1 MDDKKQKYNF
11 NFGSPQRPMYDFSF
25 LQDLKPEP
33 LAPNNNDDDN
43 ILQAAGY
50 GLLEAAGNVIRTGGN
65 LLNYA
70 GKPDMYTEEEW
81 DKQSQDLG
89 GFHAWSNRFNKSI
102 EKFGEDVEKK
112 YSRNYSDPLGAN
124 SIAAAVGSIVP
135 YAIGLGITARAG
147 APTAAEKFAAEQ
159 GAAEIVRKGA
169 PFLSKIAG
177 KYGESVAESA
187 PKYLAPVLANVSL
200 GQKQAFPEALLES
213 VTSGKLDYI
222 EKAKQNGTYVPGETE
237 VEAERVAKGVLADN
251 LMFITGTDTLQD
263 ALIAATGKTKVGMAL
278 KILTSMGVNSAQEVG
293 QQIIPKM
300 EAGESWSF
308 SDPDV
313 IVSGIAGAIGAGI
326 PHAAAGAYGKVFT
339 PPETDDVLDTVNTG
353 ADNNGT
359 EQIAA
364 PQADEFEALVNAI
377 GGQES
382 EGSGGYNAVNGRT
395 GASGKYQIMP
405 DNWPS
410 WAEEAGLSADAPMT
424 PENQEIVARHKL
436 REYYDK
442 YGARGAA
449 IAWYGGEGALNY
461 SDEALNRKQGNGN
474 EPSIN
479 EYANDVMSRMG
490 KSGNMAT
497 TAPKYKEAK
506 SFLEQYLES
515 EAQAGDEYNKVA
527 DLIDTGSNEDVI
539 AKAIELG
546 YGKDAEQ
553 QQEQQ
558 QLQGSKPVSN
568 VEKPPVEQQPEQ
580 AAEQPTEQPT
590 VTPATTPEGQV
601 QTAINAVNSAVDKV
615 VNGPSNS
622 ATTTNTTNTA
632 QPSQSVDTITPNVG
646 PKLTVAKDPKT
657 ENKIINLRK
666 SLNNLADNK
675 GNKKVALTD
684 DEAAKVKEAAGSD
697 DLDTLIEVGKK
708 YGYRIGKDIVDEA
721 NRRADDRRNGLV
733 GDEWTDAELDHT
745 AKSLKGNLK
754 SRYVY
759 KNTGNLNWESMK
771 GSKKVQDVL
780 KNSEYDG
787 IGTRAA
793 QGDAEAREKLNS
805 LHPLEKLALLDRAKK
820 AKEGKEQDAVVPKP
834 IVPNKSGDESNG
846 VGNNVQPSTDESGGG
861 KPKAKQDD
869 KNTVKASERDEN
881 GWPLEIGSF
890 KQVGDASDSEVRE
903 YNSNAHSDDGKPD
916 RVTVERI
923 TDKEYEITFNKGGKD
938 GSFEASSMEEVEDII
953 ANVDGTKIERNQNTP
968 SGEGALPP
976 VVVDGYVAKERL
988 GDKEL
993 WGTEYGL
1000 PVYHAKNG
1008 GIAYYVLS
1016 PDNEHPTVTVEYRDH
1031 PSTRRDW
1038 DTAIKRF
1045 HSMEEAERFIAEDKG
1060 EKPSYMGG
1068 EEPSDKGKEPSD
1080 KGEKPS
1086 DKGKEPSDKGEEP
1099 SGKGE
1104 EPSDKGNEP
1113 LPQFYQAMIDAGV
1126 VTADE
1131 LQELNSLFKGEKG
1144 EEKATDAEGDDGEIE
1159 NLVNTQT
1166 LEKEAEAATEA
1177 EDKLMKIIDLLGEKE
1192 QKQVK
1197 THLTKHPTDKE
1208 FLLGLLGKHP
1218 KLLFSEVSD
1227 KSSKSGTRLIYY
1239 VISDADDLGRPTRIA
1254 KMLKPLFFKLQVLE
1268 NGSDVIG
1275 SLDEYNK
1282 ERKKVA
1288 DAARKEILGI
1298 KDKDEE
1304 DDKYKSEITD
1314 DDCDDYLAEVKKEEG
1329 REYANEVANLLF
1341 SNAPAEDSKGKP
1353 LTLDNGT
1360 PLVEE
1365 DGNPLEWDA
1374 LIRKIVF
1381 RDLQLDDNKNLEKLE
1396 KKIKLS
1402 DDELDIIESYYY
1414 ALWTKFQGQVKTAAR
1429 GGYKAKNNAAI
1440 EAILAVEKVLPS
1452 LKDPATTE
1460 DDVPRR
1466 TVEMLEKENP
1476 NIPVES
1482 MEPQKII
1489 DAAHRVIR
1497 EKKVEKYRNLLG
1509 EVKKQKDAVK
1519 KAEESLD
1526 AATQKQGDELG
1537 DNEAISK
1544 ATESVDKAAEELK
1557 SAKDSGSAEK
1567 VKKAEAKLKKA
1578 ESNLQKATADATKG
1592 SSSGLKVEAAER
1604 ALDKEKQKLNELES
1618 EVSALEKRLV
1628 NDDASVQEATK
1639 KIPVAKRRVADAK
1652 KAVAG
1657 SKEENLA
1664 DAKKELEKA
1673 ENALKKAEEKL
1684 ADARSKVLD
1693 EIKGKESE
1701 KPQEQTDAADADGA
1715 EGNISQEDVEAAAAL
1730 MKEWEERCFKADES
1744 GKKSDGLAHYD
1755 VNVFTKLLTIGGNI
1769 LESRLGRARAKFNAW
1784 LTIVTTTLRAGL
1796 IKAVQTG
1803 GIALERAQRIG
1814 QFIDGAARAA
1824 WEFLSNVPEQ
1834 ISLKAD
1840 DTKALSWQR
1849 ALTVARLVEDNNLSP
1864 KQAKEML
1871 QKQKPALY
1879 EEIKN
1884 YFDAARKALRAYPR
1898 QSDENM
1904 VDLGQDENG
1913 GGGDEPIRTTR
1924 EPNQSNSGRGNEN
1937 GVEGE
1942 PVTPDGG
1949 SQNPSEGNNPQ
1960 ADNGEQGI
1968 EGVPGGRTNGSKD
1981 VSGNGTAT
1989 GGARGNQ
1996 QGGQKTSD
2004 ASQRG
2009 TRDSGQ
2015 ERSEGT
2021 GDGGVPVRDKQGKEI
2036 SRNTSNE
2043 NGTERKSSDEATER
2057 LKRQQQVKDDTPI
2070 KAADEANIAE
2080 TLPLLY
2086 SEQHEDIKAI
2096 EKRLYSNDKP
2106 GMLVAN
2112 GTGTGKTLTALGV
2125 IKRQI
2130 MNGKKKI
2137 LIIVPSQD
2145 IANDAWVK
2153 DGKLLGLD
2161 EFAYLGNG
2169 KTVDGV
2175 PNIISYSSLA
2185 TNKHVQEVDWDLI
2198 ICDEAHHIASGQKR
2212 TDVNGKPEEI
2222 GVYTTAFRGLFG
2234 HKQGGFSGYMR
2245 IKYSELYKQL
2255 DGLKEKNDSLS
2266 EKIAILSEVA
2276 SSRALTPK
2284 EQERLN
2290 KFKTESPK
2298 LENEI
2303 KALKVKLYKIE
2314 KKERPLYTKRKK
2326 DASTKTLLLSA
2337 TPFAYPQNAYYAE
2350 GLLFDYADSRFGG
2363 SSGGFLTKV
2372 FNFVIQQSGKIVP
2385 KRDSYGQLI
2394 DTTAKEIA
2402 FHDKLVEDGAMVN
2415 RRLVGDK
2422 DYNRRFIKVKTNNV
2436 TEKLKE
2442 IAHIMGAISDAG
2454 GEIALS
2460 EKGKVVEEAKK
2471 RAAEDTPV
2479 PSSKGKE
2486 GSFADLWLSRMNMA
2500 LDFVL
2505 ETEKA
2510 SASVPI
2516 IKSYLSRGKK
2526 VVLYHDLK
2534 ESKITRP
2541 FKLTDAE
2548 YKRMDAEQKKQYNA
2562 FKKMFPEYADL
2573 DLSQELSAINIIKEA
2588 FGDKV
2593 RFVNGNESDSKRKAA
2608 VKEFNDD
2615 NSDVDII
2622 MVTSV
2627 AGQEGISLHDKT
2639 GAHPRVLINLGLP
2652 VRPTAA
2658 IQIEGRIYR
2667 YGAKSDAM
2675 FRYLITGSPDEQNAF
2690 YEKIATRSKTA
2701 ENMALGS
2708 EARALDIAFQNGFFS
2723 AVNNLGKKF
2732 DYATDEESTGG
2743 KESDSKSREAAK
2755 KDLLNAA
2762 AASDDIFFKAAAKRL
2777 VDAERES
2784 EIARKQEEIL
2794 TEDNEKKFLRTLKDA
2809 FRGIK
2814 IATVADGVY
2823 VVELPNGNNLWV
2835 DTNTSQAAVLGKMTY
2850 EQKKQM
2856 LSAADIKSSGF
2867 VIRGYYGKETVN
2879 EAGGEVVD
2887 VIRLTE
2893 AANDATVYHEVMHFV
2908 HRTLLKPSEI
2918 EHLYRYYRYKLK
2930 KQMGEA
2936 AFNKLT
2942 EEQTRKRCEEMECDD
2957 YAAFV
2962 QEDKRPKNLAERI
2975 VWKIQKWVAGLAKK
2989 FGIDTDMG
2997 IFLSV
3002 KSGKMFEREGRD
3014 NKTGRKYQAAGEMAK
3029 TADVARLSKAE
3040 ELERQGKSR
3049 EEIFDTTGWWRGKDG
3064 NWRFEIKDDPALINF
3079 SEFQKINFDD
3089 EGATNYVELGKI
3101 YNNEKLFDAYP
3112 QLRKVKVYDE
3122 ERNDEYAGVA
3132 YTSEG
3137 YLVLTGIRDA
3147 LVLPEEYK
3155 SWFRDALMKSINAD
3169 RSNVD
3174 DIVKLMGKTDR
3185 FVDEAYFGDYFAAKK
3200 QAKELADK
3208 LPEPF
3213 WKAFPEGNLVD
3224 PDLLERNPSKPL
3236 RMIQWLRTMSKIGET
3251 QMDDIKGSLLHEIQ
3265 HFIQSYEGFSPG
3277 SNAKSVREQ
3286 VNAKLDK
3293 MGSPLS
3299 FYLLP
3304 KEQRKAL
3311 QKERSYL
3318 KGKLGGL
3325 SDFELYM
3332 DTHGEQEA
3340 RAAEIRGMGE
3350 GYWGKYY
3357 QEARQYPWENIDE
3370 NESIILP
3377 PEQILSYSASEQ
3389 PNGDLAFKVEAV
3401 DEINGKAM
3409 PDDLRAVV
3417 AEANREADEAGV
3429 KAGEIKTKINKMT
3442 DRAKDAVGGIFEA
3455 TLRSPSRLAE
3465 KSPVFRSFYNIYS
3478 KAQETQEKLRARW
3491 RKQFQTFVGMLKD
3504 NQQFDDYLDLL
3515 QSGEM
3520 EQKEYTLKELQD
3532 AGYDKNVVEAYV
3544 RTRQLIRN
3552 VWSAV
3557 NDAHR
3562 GLTHVRETLSA
3573 KEFKTLMKE
3582 PFLENVE
3589 VLVPDSSK
3597 KDSNA
3602 KKWVPASKLEKV
3614 VNGVE
3619 YEVRYD
3625 KPRVYTSSSK
3635 EVLTPE
3641 QLKELQNSPYAVVS
3655 AVVEKHI
3662 GENGPVYYEA
3672 KVKRVAPPIGKI
3684 AGYLPHIFEQWM
3696 VLAETK
3702 DGLVPVGSGKN
3713 LKEAYKAAQYLQQN
3727 GGEKVNLQIA
3737 PKFFDPNRYL
3747 SDENNSAGGKK
3758 SSLIVSDAEY
3768 IALQRAIVD
3777 NCKMSVPEARDALK
3791 GVVGRT
3797 NRNRFFGNLR
3807 HRKGRVGYNSN
3818 VINSLDRYFTMSSR
3832 YCALQPAKQKSIK
3845 LFERTFGRWDKEYGG
3860 KEAMANIIK
3869 RYIRHNNGTPNY
3881 LESMIN
3887 SMIAKND
3894 WLLKNLNA
3902 NYGDRLGVALA
3913 GNINGFLSK
3922 SLLGFLNV
3930 SSALVN
3936 MTQLVNTVAL
3946 IGVGHTAYGM
3956 SALKNMSLS
3965 DKKILAEVGVP
3976 YNIGLDTPSGFSKRR
3991 SAIEGKRQ
3999 GFERLR
4005 SMVSKAGNKG
4015 MYLFKKADE
4024 FTRAVAVLGA
4034 YNEATKDKG
4043 MSHKQAIAYARR
4055 INREANFDYGSSDAP
4070 GIYQMFSGT
4079 VLGDLAL
4086 LFQKYPMK
4094 EWELMMSLMPHFG
4107 KGTKAQKARFWA
4119 TYLLMAGF
4127 AGLPGGDW
4135 LDEFLEKILGYKP
4148 SSVLK
4153 MELFKN
4159 LGDNPVSRTLVY
4171 GIFSNL
4177 GVDISRRVGMSSM
4190 FPDNDSLLEYLAGP
4204 AGRVIPGSIA
4214 SAMSGDY
4221 IKAMK
4226 TVNPAIGN
4234 IAEALRGYS
4243 TNSKGQVSY
4252 RYEGTEKYLK
4262 GMGFR
4267 PVGQSLAADMS
4278 SATYAEKTRTKNKK
4292 QKLLMDAARK
4302 RADGE
4307 KLTTAEMTELRK
4319 NGITGA
4325 QLKKAVGD
4333 LTLTTAERAQ
4343 KYMSKQQKKDF
4354 ADVPTLGK

>member
-25 LQDLKPEP
+25 LQDLKPEA

-50 GLLEAAGNVIRTGGN
+50 GLLSAAGNVIRAGGN
-65 LLNYA
+65 LLNYY
-70 GKPDMYTEEEW
+70 GKPDYLTEEEW
-81 DKQSQDLG
+81 DEQSRAIG
-89 GFHAWSNRFNKSI
+89 GLSAWVNRTNKSI

-124 SIAAAVGSIVP
+124 SIAAAVASIAP
-135 YAIGLGITARAG
+135 YAIGLGITAKAG

-159 GAAEIVRKGA
+159 GAAAIVRKGA

-187 PKYLAPVLANVSL
+187 PKYLAPVLANISL
-200 GQKQAFPEALLES
+200 GQKQAFPEAMLES

-222 EKAKQNGTYVPGETE
+222 EKAKQNGTYVPGKTE
-237 VEAERVAKGVLADN
+237 AEAERVAKGVLADN
-251 LMFITGTDTLQD
+251 LMFITATDTLQD
-263 ALIAATGKTKVGMAL
+263 ALIAATGKTKVGTAL
-278 KILTSMGVNSAQEVG
+278 KFLTSVGVNSAQETG
-293 QQIIPKM
+293 QQIIPKI

-313 IVSGIAGAIGAGI
+313 VLSAIAGAIGAGI
-326 PHAAAGAYGKVFT
+326 PHAAAGAYGKAFT
-339 PPETDDVLDTVNTG
+339 PSEADDVLDTVNTG
-353 ADNNGT
+353 ADNNGI

-364 PQADEFEALVNAI
+364 PQTDEFEALVNAI

-405 DNWPS
+405 SNWPS

-515 EAQAGDEYNKVA
+515 EAQAGDEYNNVA
-527 DLIDTGSNEDVI
+527 DLIETGSNEDVI

-553 QQEQQ
+553 QQQQ
-558 QLQGSKPVSN
+558 QQPQGSEPVSN
-568 VEKPPVEQQPEQ
+568 VEKPPVEQPPEQ
-580 AAEQPTEQPT
+580 TVGQPTEQPT

-615 VNGPSNS
+615 VNGTSNP
-622 ATTTNTTNTA
+622 ATTTNTTNAA
-632 QPSQSVDTITPNVG
+632 QPPQSVDTITPNIG

-666 SLNNLADNK
+666 SLNNLADSK
-675 GNKKVALTD
+675 GNKKVTLAD

-708 YGYRIGKDIVDEA
+708 YGYRIGKDIIDEA
-721 NRRADDRRNGLV
+721 KRRADDSRNGLV

-745 AKSLKGNLK
+745 TKSLKGNLK

-759 KNTGNLNWESMK
+759 KDTGNLDWEKMK
-771 GSKKVQDVL
+771 GSKKVQDIL

-787 IGTRAA
+787 IGTKAA
-793 QGDAEAREKLNS
+793 QGDAEAREKLNN

-820 AKEGKEQDAVVPKP
+820 AKEGKGQDVAVPKP
-834 IVPNKSGDESNG
+834 VVPNKSGDNSNS
-846 VGNNVQPSTDESGGG
+846 VGNNVQPPTDESGGG

-869 KNTVKASERDEN
+869 KSTAKKSERDED

-903 YNSNAHSDDGKPD
+903 YNSNAHEEDGKPD
-916 RVTVERI
+916 RVTVERV

-968 SGEGALPP
+968 SE
-976 VVVDGYVAKERL
+976 E
-988 GDKEL
+988 
-993 WGTEYGL
+993 
-1000 PVYHAKNG
+1000 
-1008 GIAYYVLS
+1008 
-1016 PDNEHPTVTVEYRDH
+1016 
-1031 PSTRRDW
+1031 PS
-1038 DTAIKRF
+1038 
-1045 HSMEEAERFIAEDKG
+1045 EQ
-1060 EKPSYMGG
+1060 PSSKG
-1068 EEPSDKGKEPSD
+1068 EEPSA

-1086 DKGKEPSDKGEEP
+1086 DKGDKPSNEGENPSEEP
-1099 SGKGE
+1099 SE
-1104 EPSDKGNEP
+1104 EPSNKGDEP
-1113 LPQFYQAMIDAGV
+1113 IPQFFQSMIDNGFM
-1126 VTADE
+1126 TAE
-1131 LQELNSLFKGEKG
+1131 QLQEWNSYLEDEKG
-1144 EEKATDAEGDDGEIE
+1144 EDNTRGEESDDGEIE
-1159 NLVNTQT
+1159 TLVNTQT

-1177 EDKLMKIIDLLGEKE
+1177 EDKLMKIIDLLGEEE

-1197 THLTKHPTDKE
+1197 TYLTKHPTDKE

-1254 KMLKPLFFKLQVLE
+1254 KMLKPLLFKLQVLE

-1298 KDKDEE
+1298 KDEAEE

-1314 DDCDDYLAEVKKEEG
+1314 DDCDDYLEEVKKEEG
-1329 REYANEVANLLF
+1329 PEYANEVGDVLF
-1341 SNAPAEDSKGKP
+1341 SNAPTENSKGKT
-1353 LTLDNGT
+1353 LALDNGT
-1360 PLVEE
+1360 PLVE
-1365 DGNPLEWDA
+1365 DDVSPLEWDA

-1381 RDLQLDDNKNLEKLE
+1381 RDLQLDDNKNFEKL
-1396 KKIKLS
+1396 KKEFNLPDKEFGIVQ
-1402 DDELDIIESYYY
+1402 DYYFELYE
-1414 ALWTKFQGQVKTAAR
+1414 KFQGQVKTTAR

-1476 NIPVES
+1476 NVSVES

-1489 DAAHRVIR
+1489 DAARRVIR
-1497 EKKVEKYRNLLG
+1497 EKKVEKYRDLLG
-1509 EVKKQKDAVK
+1509 EVEKQKDAVK
-1519 KAEESLD
+1519 KAEENLD

-1537 DNEAISK
+1537 GNEAVSK
-1544 ATESVDKAAEELK
+1544 ASEVVDKATEELK
-1557 SAKDSGSAEK
+1557 SAKESGNAEE

-1578 ESNLQKATADATKG
+1578 ELNLQKVTTDATKG

-1604 ALDKEKQKLNELES
+1604 ALDKEKQKLDELES
-1618 EVSALEKRLV
+1618 ETSALEKRLV
-1628 NDDASVQEATK
+1628 NDDASVQEASK

-1652 KAVAG
+1652 KAVAS
-1657 SKEENLA
+1657 SKEETLA

-1701 KPQEQTDAADADGA
+1701 KPQEQTDAVDADSA
-1715 EGNISQEDVEAAAAL
+1715 EGNINQEDVEAAAAL
-1730 MKEWEERCFKADES
+1730 VQEWTEKFFKVEES
-1744 GKKSDGLAHYD
+1744 GEKPNNLAYYD
-1755 VNVFTKLLTIGGNI
+1755 AGIFTKLLAIGGKQ
-1769 LESRLGRARAKFNAW
+1769 LEENFVRARAKFNAW
-1784 LTIVTTTLRAGL
+1784 RMSVTTIIRAGL
-1796 IKAVQTG
+1796 NKAVQAG
-1803 GIALERAQRIG
+1803 KVAAERAQRAVR
-1814 QFIDGAARAA
+1814 FIDGTIRAA
-1824 WEFLSNVPEQ
+1824 WKFLSNVPEQ

-1840 DTKALSWQR
+1840 DAKISSWQR
-1849 ALTVARLVEDNNLSP
+1849 ALGFAQFAQINSLSP

-1871 QKQKPALY
+1871 QKRNPALY
-1879 EEIKN
+1879 EEIKD
-1884 YFDAARKALRAYPR
+1884 YFDAARKALRVYPR
-1898 QSDENM
+1898 QGDENM

-1960 ADNGEQGI
+1960 ADNGEQGA
-1968 EGVPGGRTNGSKD
+1968 EGVPRGRANGSEN
-1981 VSGNGTAT
+1981 VSGSGAAT
-1989 GGARGNQ
+1989 GGVRGNQ
-1996 QGGQKTSD
+1996 QGGQKASD

-2009 TRDSGQ
+2009 TGDSGP
-2015 ERSEGT
+2015 ERGERT
-2021 GDGGVPVRDKQGKEI
+2021 GSSGVPIRDKQSQGLSEH
-2036 SRNTSNE
+2036 TSDQ

-2234 HKQGGFSGYMR
+2234 HKQGGLNGYVR

-2266 EKIAILSEVA
+2266 EKIAELNKA
-2276 SSRALTPK
+2276 ARSRTLTPK

-2303 KALKVKLYKIE
+2303 KALRVKLYKIE
-2314 KKERPLYTKRKK
+2314 EKERPLYTKRKK
-2326 DASTKTLLLSA
+2326 ETSTKTLLLSA

-2372 FNFVIQQSGKIVP
+2372 FSFVVQKSGKIVP
-2385 KRDSYGQLI
+2385 AKDRYGQVL

-2422 DYNRRFIKVKTNNV
+2422 DYNRRFIKVKTNNI

-2442 IAHIMGAISDAG
+2442 IAHVMGAISGAG
-2454 GEIALS
+2454 GEITLS

-2471 RAAEDTPV
+2471 RAAEDAPI
-2479 PSSKGKE
+2479 PSGKGKE

-2510 SASVPI
+2510 SASVPV

-2548 YKRMDAEQKKQYNA
+2548 YKRMNAEQKKQYNA

-2615 NSDVDII
+2615 NSGVDII
-2622 MVTSV
+2622 MVTSA

-2723 AVNNLGKKF
+2723 AAHDLGKKF
-2732 DYATDEESTGG
+2732 DYTTDEESTGG
-2743 KESDSKSREAAK
+2743 KASDSQSREAAM

-2762 AASDDIFFKAAAKRL
+2762 AASDDISFKAAVKRL

-2809 FRGIK
+2809 FHGSK
-2814 IATVADGVY
+2814 IATAADGVH
-2823 VVELPNGNNLWV
+2823 VVELPNGNNLWI
-2835 DTNTSQAAVLGKMTY
+2835 DTNTSQAAILGKMTY

-2867 VIRGYYGKETVN
+2867 VIRGYYNKETVN

-2989 FGIDTDMG
+2989 FGIDTDTG

-3002 KSGKMFEREGRD
+3002 KSGKMFNRGTNESGR
-3014 NKTGRKYQAAGEMAK
+3014 TGRQYNAAMYKNKASDFPNFKEKVLSGEVKLASKTYFAYNVDGQIIRIAGDAVNHVEDEHHLTDEEWIDALDGLSEPEAVYYGNKEQGQRGKPMVFKTSGSRSSKYGVVLEFSPSGEIYLKTLYKGTDSSIDDSIKKRGAAGRFLP
-3029 TADVARLSKAE
+3029 D
-3040 ELERQGKSR
+3040 GKSAVP
-3049 EEIFDTTGWWRGKDG
+3049 
-3064 NWRFEIKDDPALINF
+3064 NSHPL
-3079 SEFQKINFDD
+3079 S
-3089 EGATNYVELGKI
+3089 I
-3101 YNNEKLFDAYP
+3101 YSVQQGVMDVNEK
-3112 QLRKVKVYDE
+3112 E
-3122 ERNDEYAGVA
+3122 E
-3132 YTSEG
+3132 
-3137 YLVLTGIRDA
+3137 
-3147 LVLPEEYK
+3147 
-3155 SWFRDALMKSINAD
+3155 
-3169 RSNVD
+3169 
-3174 DIVKLMGKTDR
+3174 
-3185 FVDEAYFGDYFAAKK
+3185 
-3200 QAKELADK
+3200 Q
-3208 LPEPF
+3208 
-3213 WKAFPEGNLVD
+3213 
-3224 PDLLERNPSKPL
+3224 
-3236 RMIQWLRTMSKIGET
+3236 
-3251 QMDDIKGSLLHEIQ
+3251 
-3265 HFIQSYEGFSPG
+3265 
-3277 SNAKSVREQ
+3277 
-3286 VNAKLDK
+3286 
-3293 MGSPLS
+3293 
-3299 FYLLP
+3299 
-3304 KEQRKAL
+3304 
-3311 QKERSYL
+3311 
-3318 KGKLGGL
+3318 
-3325 SDFELYM
+3325 
-3332 DTHGEQEA
+3332 
-3340 RAAEIRGMGE
+3340 
-3350 GYWGKYY
+3350 
-3357 QEARQYPWENIDE
+3357 
-3370 NESIILP
+3370 
-3377 PEQILSYSASEQ
+3377 SYSATEQ
-3389 PNGDLAFKVEAV
+3389 SDGKLNFKVTPIEEV
-3401 DEINGKAM
+3401 NGKAM

-3589 VLVPDSSK
+3589 VLVPDGSK

-3602 KKWVPASKLEKV
+3602 KKWVPASKLEKI

-3635 EVLTPE
+3635 EVMTPE

-3655 AVVEKHI
+3655 AVVEKRI
-3662 GENGPVYYEA
+3662 GEDGPVYYEA

-3936 MTQLVNTVAL
+3936 MTQLLNTVAL
-3946 IGVGHTAYGM
+3946 IGVGHTAHGM

-3965 DKKILAEVGVP
+3965 DKKVLAEVGVP

-3999 GFERLR
+3999 GFARLR
-4005 SMVSKAGNKG
+4005 SMVSKAGDKG
-4015 MYLFKKADE
+4015 MYFFKKADE
-4024 FTRAVAVLGA
+4024 ITRAVAVLGA
-4034 YNEATKDKG
+4034 YNEAIKDKG

-4079 VLGDLAL
+4079 VLGDLGL

-4190 FPDNDSLLEYLAGP
+4190 FPDYDSLLEYLAGP
-4204 AGRVIPGSIA
+4204 AGSVIPGSIA

-4252 RYEGTEKYLK
+4252 KYEGTEKYLK

-4325 QLKKAVGD
+4325 QLKKAVSD

>member
-25 LQDLKPEP
+25 LQDLKPESLTP
-33 LAPNNNDDDN
+33 SNNDDDN

-50 GLLEAAGNVIRTGGN
+50 GLLGAAGNVIRAGGN
-65 LLNYA
+65 LLNYY
-70 GKPDMYTEEEW
+70 GKPANVTEEEW
-81 DKQSQDLG
+81 DEQMQANG
-89 GFHAWSNRFNKSI
+89 GLSAWVNRTNKSI
-102 EKFGEDVEKK
+102 EKFGEEFEKEH
-112 YSRNYSDPLGAN
+112 SRNYSDPLGAN
-124 SIAAAVGSIVP
+124 SIARAVGSIVP
-135 YAIGLGITARAG
+135 YAIGLGITAKAG
-147 APTAAEKFAAEQ
+147 APTATEKFVAEQ
-159 GAAEIVRKGA
+159 GAAAIVRKGA

-187 PKYLAPVLANVSL
+187 PKYLAPVLANISL

-313 IVSGIAGAIGAGI
+313 IVSGIAGAIGAGV

-339 PPETDDVLDTVNTG
+339 PSEADDVLDTVNTG

-359 EQIAA
+359 EQIAV
-364 PQADEFEALVNAI
+364 PQTDEFEALVNAI

-382 EGSGGYNAVNGRT
+382 EGSGGYNAKNGRT

-405 DNWPS
+405 SNWPS

-515 EAQAGDEYNKVA
+515 EAQAGDEYNNVA
-527 DLIDTGSNEDVI
+527 DLIETGSNEDVI

-553 QQEQQ
+553 QQQQ
-558 QLQGSKPVSN
+558 QQPQGSEPVSN
-568 VEKPPVEQQPEQ
+568 VEKPPVEQPPEQ
-580 AAEQPTEQPT
+580 TVEQPAEQPT

-622 ATTTNTTNTA
+622 ATTTNTA

-666 SLNNLADNK
+666 SLNNLANNK
-675 GNKKVALTD
+675 GDKKVTLTD

-745 AKSLKGNLK
+745 TKSLKGNLK
-754 SRYVY
+754 SRYVH

-771 GSKKVQDVL
+771 GSKKVQDIL

-793 QGDAEAREKLNS
+793 QGDAEAREKLNN

-820 AKEGKEQDAVVPKP
+820 AKEGKGQDAVVPKP

-846 VGNNVQPSTDESGGG
+846 VGNNVQPPTDESGGG

-869 KNTVKASERDEN
+869 KSTAKKSERDED

-923 TDKEYEITFNKGGKD
+923 TDKEYEVTFNKGGKD

-968 SGEGALPP
+968 SGEGASSPI
-976 VVVDGYVAKERL
+976 VVDGYVVKERL

-1000 PVYHAKNG
+1000 PVYHAKSG

-1016 PDNEHPTVTVEYRDH
+1016 PDNERPTVTVEYRDGLN
-1031 PSTRRDW
+1031 TRVGWEDM
-1038 DTAIKRF
+1038 DVNMF

-1068 EEPSDKGKEPSD
+1068 EQPSEEPGEEPSDKGEEPSD

-1086 DKGKEPSDKGEEP
+1086 DEGEQPSEQPSDKGGKPSNEGENPNEESSEEP
-1099 SGKGE
+1099 SNKGD
-1104 EPSDKGNEP
+1104 EPI
-1113 LPQFYQAMIDAGV
+1113 PQFFQSIIDAGFA
-1126 VTADE
+1126 TTDMMHIFDNPSE
-1131 LQELNSLFKGEKG
+1131 G
-1144 EEKATDAEGDDGEIE
+1144 EENVTDTEGDDGEIE

-1166 LEKEAEAATEA
+1166 LEKEAEATTEA
-1177 EDKLMKIIDLLGEKE
+1177 EDKLMKIIDLLGEQE

-1239 VISDADDLGRPTRIA
+1239 VISDADERPTRVA
-1254 KMLKPLFFKLQVLE
+1254 KMLKPVLFKLQVLE

-1288 DAARKEILGI
+1288 DAARKEILGT

-1329 REYANEVANLLF
+1329 REYADEVANLLF

-1353 LTLDNGT
+1353 LVLDNGT

-1365 DGNPLEWDA
+1365 DGSPLTWDA
-1374 LIRKIVF
+1374 FIRKIVF

-1396 KKIKLS
+1396 EKFKLS
-1402 DDELDIIESYYY
+1402 DDKLDIIKNYYY
-1414 ALWTKFQGQVKTAAR
+1414 ELYDKFQGQVKTTAR

-1476 NIPVES
+1476 NVSVES

-1489 DAAHRVIR
+1489 DAARRVIR
-1497 EKKVEKYRNLLG
+1497 EKKVEKYRDLLG
-1509 EVKKQKDAVK
+1509 EVEKQKDAVK
-1519 KAEESLD
+1519 KAEENLD

-1537 DNEAISK
+1537 GNESVSK

-1557 SAKDSGSAEK
+1557 SAKESGNAEE

-1578 ESNLQKATADATKG
+1578 ESNLQKATVDATKG

-1604 ALDKEKQKLNELES
+1604 ALDKEKQKLDELES
-1618 EVSALEKRLV
+1618 ETSALEKRLV
-1628 NDDASVQEATK
+1628 NDDASVQEASK

-1657 SKEENLA
+1657 SKEETLA

-1684 ADARSKVLD
+1684 ADARSKVLG
-1693 EIKGKESE
+1693 EIKGKDNE
-1701 KPQEQTDAADADGA
+1701 KPQEQSDAADADGA

-1730 MKEWEERCFKADES
+1730 VQEWTEKFFKVEES
-1744 GKKSDGLAHYD
+1744 GEKSNNLAYYD
-1755 VNVFTKLLTIGGNI
+1755 AGIFTKLLAIGGKQ
-1769 LESRLGRARAKFNAW
+1769 LEENFVRARAKFNAW
-1784 LTIVTTTLRAGL
+1784 RMSVTTIIRAGL
-1796 IKAVQTG
+1796 NKAVQAG
-1803 GIALERAQRIG
+1803 KVAAERAQRAVR
-1814 QFIDGAARAA
+1814 FIDGTIRAA
-1824 WEFLSNVPEQ
+1824 WEFLSNVPER

-1840 DTKALSWQR
+1840 DAKIASWQQ
-1849 ALTVARLVEDNNLSP
+1849 ALFVAQLAQMNNLSP

-1871 QKQKPALY
+1871 QKRNPALY
-1879 EEIKN
+1879 EEIKD
-1884 YFDAARKALRAYPR
+1884 YFDAARKALRVYPR
-1898 QSDENM
+1898 QGDENM

-1913 GGGDEPIRTTR
+1913 GGGDESVRTTR

-1949 SQNPSEGNNPQ
+1949 SQNPSKGNNPQ
-1960 ADNGEQGI
+1960 TDNGEQGI
-1968 EGVPGGRTNGSKD
+1968 ESVPGGRTNGGKN
-1981 VSGNGTAT
+1981 VSGSGTAT

-2009 TRDSGQ
+2009 TGDSGQ
-2015 ERSEGT
+2015 ERSKGI
-2021 GDGGVPVRDKQGKEI
+2021 GGSGVPVRNKQSKGL
-2036 SRNTSNE
+2036 SGNTSNE
-2043 NGTERKSSDEATER
+2043 NGTEQQSSDEATER

-2266 EKIAILSEVA
+2266 EKIAKLSEA
-2276 SSRALTPK
+2276 ARERALTPK

-2303 KALKVKLYKIE
+2303 KALRVKLYKIE
-2314 KKERPLYTKRKK
+2314 EKERPLYTKRKK
-2326 DASTKTLLLSA
+2326 ETSTKTLLLSA

-2422 DYNRRFIKVKTNNV
+2422 DYNRRFIKVETNNV

-2471 RAAEDTPV
+2471 RAVEDTPV
-2479 PSSKGKE
+2479 PSGKGKE

-2548 YKRMDAEQKKQYNA
+2548 YKRMNAEQKKQYNA
-2562 FKKMFPEYADL
+2562 FKKMFPEYIDL

-2615 NSDVDII
+2615 NSGVDII
-2622 MVTSV
+2622 MVTSA

-2639 GAHPRVLINLGLP
+2639 GAYPRVLINLGLP

-2675 FRYLITGSPDEQNAF
+2675 FRYLVTGSPDEQNAF

-2743 KESDSKSREAAK
+2743 KESDSQSREAAM

-2762 AASDDIFFKAAAKRL
+2762 AASDDISFKAAVKRL

-2809 FRGIK
+2809 FHGSK

-2823 VVELPNGNNLWV
+2823 VVELPNGNNLWI
-2835 DTNTSQAAVLGKMTY
+2835 DTNTSQAAILGKMTY

-2930 KQMGEA
+2930 KQTGEA

-2942 EEQTRKRCEEMECDD
+2942 KEQVRKRCEEMECDD

-2989 FGIDTDMG
+2989 FGIDTDTG

-3002 KSGKMFEREGRD
+3002 KSGKMFNRGTNESGR
-3014 NKTGRKYQAAGEMAK
+3014 TGRQYNAAMYKNKASDSPNFKEKVLSGEVKLASKTYFAYNVDGQIIRIAGDAVNHVEDEHHLTDEEWIDALDGLSEPEAVYYGNKEQGQRGKPMVFKTSGSRSSKYGVVLEFSPSGEIYLKTLYKGTDSSIDDSIKKRGAAGRFLP
-3029 TADVARLSKAE
+3029 D
-3040 ELERQGKSR
+3040 GKSAVP
-3049 EEIFDTTGWWRGKDG
+3049 
-3064 NWRFEIKDDPALINF
+3064 NSHPL
-3079 SEFQKINFDD
+3079 S
-3089 EGATNYVELGKI
+3089 I
-3101 YNNEKLFDAYP
+3101 YSVQQGVMDVNEK
-3112 QLRKVKVYDE
+3112 E
-3122 ERNDEYAGVA
+3122 E
-3132 YTSEG
+3132 
-3137 YLVLTGIRDA
+3137 
-3147 LVLPEEYK
+3147 
-3155 SWFRDALMKSINAD
+3155 
-3169 RSNVD
+3169 
-3174 DIVKLMGKTDR
+3174 
-3185 FVDEAYFGDYFAAKK
+3185 
-3200 QAKELADK
+3200 Q
-3208 LPEPF
+3208 
-3213 WKAFPEGNLVD
+3213 
-3224 PDLLERNPSKPL
+3224 
-3236 RMIQWLRTMSKIGET
+3236 
-3251 QMDDIKGSLLHEIQ
+3251 
-3265 HFIQSYEGFSPG
+3265 
-3277 SNAKSVREQ
+3277 
-3286 VNAKLDK
+3286 
-3293 MGSPLS
+3293 
-3299 FYLLP
+3299 
-3304 KEQRKAL
+3304 
-3311 QKERSYL
+3311 
-3318 KGKLGGL
+3318 
-3325 SDFELYM
+3325 
-3332 DTHGEQEA
+3332 
-3340 RAAEIRGMGE
+3340 
-3350 GYWGKYY
+3350 
-3357 QEARQYPWENIDE
+3357 
-3370 NESIILP
+3370 
-3377 PEQILSYSASEQ
+3377 SYSATEQ
-3389 PNGDLAFKVEAV
+3389 SDGKLNFKVTPIEEV
-3401 DEINGKAM
+3401 NGKAM

-3946 IGVGHTAYGM
+3946 IGAGHTAHGM

-4005 SMVSKAGNKG
+4005 SMVSKAGDKG
-4015 MYLFKKADE
+4015 MYFFKKADE
-4024 FTRAVAVLGA
+4024 ITRAVAVLGA
-4034 YNEATKDKG
+4034 YNEAIKDKG

-4070 GIYQMFSGT
+4070 GIYQMLSGT

-4094 EWELMMSLMPHFG
+4094 EWELMTSLMPYFG

-4177 GVDISRRVGMSSM
+4177 GVDISRRVGMSGM
-4190 FPDNDSLLEYLAGP
+4190 FPDSDSLLGYLTGP
-4204 AGRVIPGSIA
+4204 AGSVIPGSIA
-4214 SAMSGDY
+4214 NAMSGDY

-4226 TVNPAIGN
+4226 TINPAIGN
-4234 IAEALRGYS
+4234 ISEALRGYS

-4252 RYEGTEKYLK
+4252 KYEGTERYLK
-4262 GMGFR
+4262 GMGFK

-4278 SATYAEKTRTKNKK
+4278 SATYAEKTRTKDKK
-4292 QKLLMDAARK
+4292 QKLLMNAARK

>member
-25 LQDLKPEP
+25 LQDLKPES

-50 GLLEAAGNVIRTGGN
+50 GLLGAAGNVIRAGGN
-65 LLNYA
+65 LLNYY
-70 GKPDMYTEEEW
+70 GKPANVTEEEW
-81 DKQSQDLG
+81 DEQMQANG
-89 GFHAWSNRFNKSI
+89 GLSAWVNRTNKSI
-102 EKFGEDVEKK
+102 EKFGEEFEKEH
-112 YSRNYSDPLGAN
+112 SRNYSDPLGAN
-124 SIAAAVGSIVP
+124 SIARAVGSIVP
-135 YAIGLGITARAG
+135 YAIGLGITAKAG
-147 APTAAEKFAAEQ
+147 APTAAEKFVAEQ
-159 GAAEIVRKGA
+159 GAAAIVRKGA

-187 PKYLAPVLANVSL
+187 PKYLAPVLANISL
-200 GQKQAFPEALLES
+200 GQKQAFPEAMLES

-222 EKAKQNGTYVPGETE
+222 EKAKQNGTYVPGKTE
-237 VEAERVAKGVLADN
+237 AEAERVAKGVLADN
-251 LMFITGTDTLQD
+251 LMFITATDTLQD
-263 ALIAATGKTKVGMAL
+263 ALIAATGKTKVGTAL
-278 KILTSMGVNSAQEVG
+278 KFLTSVGVNSAQETG
-293 QQIIPKM
+293 QQIIPKI

-313 IVSGIAGAIGAGI
+313 VLSAIAGAIGAGI

-339 PPETDDVLDTVNTG
+339 PSEADDVLDTVNTG
-353 ADNNGT
+353 ADNNGI

-364 PQADEFEALVNAI
+364 PQTDEFESLVSAI

-405 DNWPS
+405 SNWPS

-515 EAQAGDEYNKVA
+515 EAQAGDEYNNVA
-527 DLIDTGSNEDVI
+527 DLIDTGSDEDVI

-553 QQEQQ
+553 QQQQ
-558 QLQGSKPVSN
+558 SQGSEPVSN
-568 VEKPPVEQQPEQ
+568 AEKPPVEQPPEQ
-580 AAEQPTEQPT
+580 TVEQPAEQPT

-615 VNGPSNS
+615 VNGTSNP
-622 ATTTNTTNTA
+622 ATTSTTNVA
-632 QPSQSVDTITPNVG
+632 QPSQSVDAITPNIG

-666 SLNNLADNK
+666 SLNNLADSK
-675 GNKKVALTD
+675 GNKKVTLTD

-697 DLDTLIEVGKK
+697 DLDKLIEVGKK

-745 AKSLKGNLK
+745 TKSLKGNLK
-754 SRYVY
+754 SRYVH
-759 KNTGNLNWESMK
+759 KDTGNLNWESMK
-771 GSKKVQDVL
+771 GSKKVQDIL

-793 QGDAEAREKLNS
+793 QGDAEAREKLNN

-820 AKEGKEQDAVVPKP
+820 AKEGKGQDVAVPKP
-834 IVPNKSGDESNG
+834 IVPNKSGDNSNSA
-846 VGNNVQPSTDESGGG
+846 GNNAQPPTGEGGG
-861 KPKAKQDD
+861 DKPKTKPAD
-869 KNTVKASERDEN
+869 KNTVKASERDED

-916 RVTVERI
+916 CVTVERI
-923 TDKEYEITFNKGGKD
+923 TDKEYEVTFNKGGKD

-953 ANVDGTKIERNQNTP
+953 AKVDGSKIERSQNTP
-968 SGEGALPP
+968 S
-976 VVVDGYVAKERL
+976 
-988 GDKEL
+988 
-993 WGTEYGL
+993 
-1000 PVYHAKNG
+1000 
-1008 GIAYYVLS
+1008 
-1016 PDNEHPTVTVEYRDH
+1016 
-1031 PSTRRDW
+1031 
-1038 DTAIKRF
+1038 
-1045 HSMEEAERFIAEDKG
+1045 
-1060 EKPSYMGG
+1060 
-1068 EEPSDKGKEPSD
+1068 EEPSEQPS
-1080 KGEKPS
+1080 S
-1086 DKGKEPSDKGEEP
+1086 
-1099 SGKGE
+1099 KGE
-1104 EPSDKGNEP
+1104 EPSDKGGKPSNEGENP
-1113 LPQFYQAMIDAGV
+1113 SEEPSEEPSNKGDEPIPQFFQSIIDAGFA
-1126 VTADE
+1126 TTDMMHIFDNPSE
-1131 LQELNSLFKGEKG
+1131 G
-1144 EEKATDAEGDDGEIE
+1144 EENVTDTEGDDGEIE

-1166 LEKEAEAATEA
+1166 LEKEAEATTEA

-1197 THLTKHPTDKE
+1197 TYLTKHQTDKE

-1239 VISDADDLGRPTRIA
+1239 VISDADERPTRVV
-1254 KMLKPLFFKLQVLE
+1254 KMLKPVLFKLQVLE

-1275 SLDEYNK
+1275 KLDEYNK
-1282 ERKKVA
+1282 ELKKVA

-1298 KDKDEE
+1298 KDEEEE

-1329 REYANEVANLLF
+1329 PEYANKVGDVLF
-1341 SNAPAEDSKGKP
+1341 SNAPAENSKGK
-1353 LTLDNGT
+1353 TLALDSGT

-1365 DGNPLEWDA
+1365 DGSPLEWDA

-1381 RDLQLDDNKNLEKLE
+1381 RDLQLDDNKNFEKLKKEFNLSTE
-1396 KKIKLS
+1396 KLRMV
-1402 DDELDIIESYYY
+1402 EEYYY
-1414 ALWTKFQGQVKTAAR
+1414 ELYEKFQGRVKTTAR

-1476 NIPVES
+1476 NVSVES

-1489 DAAHRVIR
+1489 DAARRVIR
-1497 EKKVEKYRNLLG
+1497 EKKVEKYRDLLG

-1519 KAEESLD
+1519 KAEENLD

-1537 DNEAISK
+1537 GNEAVSK
-1544 ATESVDKAAEELK
+1544 ASEVVDKATEELK
-1557 SAKDSGSAEK
+1557 SAKESGNAEE

-1578 ESNLQKATADATKG
+1578 ELNLQKATADATKG

-1604 ALDKEKQKLNELES
+1604 ALDKEKQKLDELES
-1618 EVSALEKRLV
+1618 ETSALEKRLV
-1628 NDDASVQEATK
+1628 NDDASVQEASK

-1657 SKEENLA
+1657 SKEETLA
-1664 DAKKELEKA
+1664 DTKKELEKA

-1715 EGNISQEDVEAAAAL
+1715 ESNISQEDVEAAAAL
-1730 MKEWEERCFKADES
+1730 VQEWTEKFFKVEES
-1744 GKKSDGLAHYD
+1744 GEKPNNLAYYD
-1755 VNVFTKLLTIGGNI
+1755 AGIFTKLLAIGGKQ
-1769 LESRLGRARAKFNAW
+1769 LEENFVRARAKFNAW
-1784 LTIVTTTLRAGL
+1784 RMSVTTIIRAGL
-1796 IKAVQTG
+1796 NRAVQ
-1803 GIALERAQRIG
+1803 ADKVAAERAQRAVR
-1814 QFIDGAARAA
+1814 FIDGTIRAA

-1840 DTKALSWQR
+1840 DAKISSWQQ
-1849 ALTVARLVEDNNLSP
+1849 ALFVAQLAQMNNLSP

-1871 QKQKPALY
+1871 QKRNPALY
-1879 EEIKN
+1879 EEIKD
-1884 YFDAARKALRAYPR
+1884 YFDAARKALRVYPR
-1898 QSDENM
+1898 QGDENM

-1937 GVEGE
+1937 GMEGE

-1968 EGVPGGRTNGSKD
+1968 EGVPGGRANGGEN
-1981 VSGNGTAT
+1981 VSGSGTAA
-1989 GGARGNQ
+1989 GGTRGNQ

-2009 TRDSGQ
+2009 TGDFGRG
-2015 ERSEGT
+2015 RGRGT
-2021 GDGGVPVRDKQGKEI
+2021 GGSGVSVRDKQSQGL
-2036 SRNTSNE
+2036 SGNTSIENE
-2043 NGTERKSSDEATER
+2043 TERKSSDEATER

-2234 HKQGGFSGYMR
+2234 HKQGGLNGYVR

-2255 DGLKEKNDSLS
+2255 DNLKEKFDLLNEKMSRLDMASLS
-2266 EKIAILSEVA
+2266 
-2276 SSRALTPK
+2276 RTLTPK
-2284 EQERLN
+2284 EQEQMDKIKAEFPKVKNELN
-2290 KFKTESPK
+2290 ALRVK
-2298 LENEI
+2298 LNEI
-2303 KALKVKLYKIE
+2303 AA
-2314 KKERPLYTKRKK
+2314 KERPLYTKRKK
-2326 DASTKTLLLSA
+2326 ETSTKTLLLSA

-2372 FNFVIQQSGKIVP
+2372 FSFVVQKSGKIVP
-2385 KRDSYGQLI
+2385 AKDRYGQVL

-2422 DYNRRFIKVKTNNV
+2422 DYNRRFIKVKTNNI

-2442 IAHIMGAISDAG
+2442 IAHVMGAISGAG
-2454 GEIALS
+2454 GEITLS

-2471 RAAEDTPV
+2471 RAAEDTPI
-2479 PSSKGKE
+2479 PSGKGKE

-2510 SASVPI
+2510 SASVPV

-2548 YKRMDAEQKKQYNA
+2548 YKRMNAEQKKQYNA

-2593 RFVNGNESDSKRKAA
+2593 RFVNGNESDGKRKAA

-2615 NSDVDII
+2615 NSGVDII
-2622 MVTSV
+2622 MVTSA

-2639 GAHPRVLINLGLP
+2639 GAYPRVLINLGLP

-2675 FRYLITGSPDEQNAF
+2675 FRYLIIGSPDEQNAF

-2708 EARALDIAFQNGFFS
+2708 EARALDIAFQSGYFS
-2723 AVNNLGKKF
+2723 AAHDLGKKF
-2732 DYATDEESTGG
+2732 DYTTDEESTGG
-2743 KESDSKSREAAK
+2743 KESDSQSREAAM
-2755 KDLLNAA
+2755 KDLLNTA
-2762 AASDDIFFKAAAKRL
+2762 AASDDISFKTAVKRL

-2809 FRGIK
+2809 FHGSK

-2835 DTNTSQAAVLGKMTY
+2835 DTNTSQASILGKMTY

-2867 VIRGYYGKETVN
+2867 VIRGYYNKETVN

-2930 KQMGEA
+2930 KQTGEA

-2942 EEQTRKRCEEMECDD
+2942 EKEIRRRCEEMECDD

-2975 VWKIQKWVAGLAKK
+2975 VWKIQKWVAGLVKK
-2989 FGIDTDMG
+2989 FGIDTDTG
-2997 IFLSV
+2997 IFLAV
-3002 KSGKMFEREGRD
+3002 KSGKMFGREGRD
-3014 NKTGRKYQAAGEMAK
+3014 NKTGRKYQAVGEKAK
-3029 TADVARLSKAE
+3029 TADVAKLSKAE

-3049 EEIFDTTGWWRGKDG
+3049 EEIFDTTGWWRAKDG

-3079 SEFQKINFDD
+3079 SEFQKIDFDD
-3089 EGATNYVELGKI
+3089 DDATDYVELGKI
-3101 YNNEKLFDAYP
+3101 YHNEKLFDAYP

-3132 YTSEG
+3132 YTDKG

-3147 LVLPEEYK
+3147 LAIPREYR
-3155 SWFRDALMKSINAD
+3155 SWFRKALMKSVKAD

-3174 DIVKLMGKTDR
+3174 EIVKLLGETDKL
-3185 FVDEAYFGDYFAAKK
+3185 VDEAYFGDYFAAKK
-3200 QAKELADK
+3200 RAMELADK

-3213 WKAFPEGNLVD
+3213 WKAFPEEYLGD
-3224 PDLLERNPSKPL
+3224 PDSNLSKL
-3236 RMIQWLRTMSKIGET
+3236 AKVIQWTRTMGIIGET
-3251 QMDDIKGSLLHEIQ
+3251 QTEDIKGSLLHEIQ
-3265 HFIQSYEGFSPG
+3265 HFVQHYEGFSPG

-3552 VWSAV
+3552 VWSSV

-3589 VLVPDSSK
+3589 VLVPDGSK

-3635 EVLTPE
+3635 EVVTPE

-3655 AVVEKHI
+3655 AVVEKRI
-3662 GENGPVYYEA
+3662 GEDGPVYYEA

-3702 DGLVPVGSGKN
+3702 EGLVPVGSGKN

-3747 SDENNSAGGKK
+3747 GDENNSAGGKK
-3758 SSLIVSDAEY
+3758 SSLVVSDAEY

-3922 SLLGFLNV
+3922 NLLGFLNV

-3946 IGVGHTAYGM
+3946 IGVGHTAHGM

-4005 SMVSKAGNKG
+4005 SMISKAGDKG
-4015 MYLFKKADE
+4015 MYFFKKADE
-4024 FTRAVAVLGA
+4024 ITRAVAVLGA
-4034 YNEATKDKG
+4034 YNEAIKDKG

-4079 VLGDLAL
+4079 VLGDLGL

-4153 MELFKN
+4153 MKLFKN

-4177 GVDISRRVGMSSM
+4177 GVDISRRVGMSNM

-4204 AGRVIPGSIA
+4204 AGSVIPGSIA

-4325 QLKKAVGD
+4325 QLKKAVSD

>member
-25 LQDLKPEP
+25 LQDLKPES

-50 GLLEAAGNVIRTGGN
+50 GLLSAAGNVIRAGGN
-65 LLNYA
+65 LLNYY
-70 GKPDMYTEEEW
+70 GKPDYMTEEEW
-81 DKQSQDLG
+81 DKQHQADG
-89 GFHAWSNRFNKSI
+89 GLIAWANRTNKSI

-124 SIAAAVGSIVP
+124 SIASAVGSIIP
-135 YAIGLGITARAG
+135 YAIGLGITAKAG
-147 APTAAEKFAAEQ
+147 APTAAEKFVAEQ
-159 GAAEIVRKGA
+159 GAAAIVRKGA

-187 PKYLAPVLANVSL
+187 PKYLAPVLANISL

-313 IVSGIAGAIGAGI
+313 IVSGIAGAIGAGV

-339 PPETDDVLDTVNTG
+339 PSEADDVLDTVNTG

-364 PQADEFEALVNAI
+364 PQTDEFESLVNAI

-546 YGKDAEQ
+546 YSKDAEQ
-553 QQEQQ
+553 QQQQ
-558 QLQGSKPVSN
+558 QQPQGSEPVSN
-568 VEKPPVEQQPEQ
+568 VEKPPVEQPPEQ
-580 AAEQPTEQPT
+580 TAEQPTEQPA

-615 VNGPSNS
+615 VNGPSNP
-622 ATTTNTTNTA
+622 ATTSTTNAA
-632 QPSQSVDTITPNVG
+632 QPPQSVDTITPNIG

-666 SLNNLADNK
+666 SLNNLADSK
-675 GNKKVALTD
+675 GNKKVTLTD

-708 YGYRIGKDIVDEA
+708 YGYRIGKDIIDEA
-721 NRRADDRRNGLV
+721 KRRADDSRNGLV
-733 GDEWTDAELDHT
+733 GDEWTDAELNHT
-745 AKSLKGNLK
+745 TKSLKGNLK

-759 KNTGNLNWESMK
+759 KDTGNLDWEKMK
-771 GSKKVQDVL
+771 GSKKVQDIL

-787 IGTRAA
+787 IGTKAA
-793 QGDAEAREKLNS
+793 QGDAEAREKLNN

-820 AKEGKEQDAVVPKP
+820 AKEGKGQDVAVPKP
-834 IVPNKSGDESNG
+834 IVPNKSGDNSNSA
-846 VGNNVQPSTDESGGG
+846 GNNAQPPTGEGGG
-861 KPKAKQDD
+861 DKPKTKPAD
-869 KNTVKASERDEN
+869 KNTVKASERDED

-953 ANVDGTKIERNQNTP
+953 AKVDGSKIERSQNTP
-968 SGEGALPP
+968 S
-976 VVVDGYVAKERL
+976 
-988 GDKEL
+988 
-993 WGTEYGL
+993 
-1000 PVYHAKNG
+1000 
-1008 GIAYYVLS
+1008 
-1016 PDNEHPTVTVEYRDH
+1016 
-1031 PSTRRDW
+1031 
-1038 DTAIKRF
+1038 
-1045 HSMEEAERFIAEDKG
+1045 
-1060 EKPSYMGG
+1060 
-1068 EEPSDKGKEPSD
+1068 EEPSEQPSSKGEEPSD

-1086 DKGKEPSDKGEEP
+1086 NEGENPSEEPSDKGEKP
-1099 SGKGE
+1099 SNEGENPSE
-1104 EPSDKGNEP
+1104 EPSEEPSNKGDEP
-1113 LPQFYQAMIDAGV
+1113 IPQFFQSIIDAGFA
-1126 VTADE
+1126 TTDMMHIFDNPSE
-1131 LQELNSLFKGEKG
+1131 G
-1144 EEKATDAEGDDGEIE
+1144 EENVTDTEGDDGEIE

-1177 EDKLMKIIDLLGEKE
+1177 EDKLMKIIDLLGEEE

-1197 THLTKHPTDKE
+1197 TYLTKHPTDKE
-1208 FLLGLLGKHP
+1208 FLLSLLGKHP

-1329 REYANEVANLLF
+1329 REYADEVANLLF
-1341 SNAPAEDSKGKP
+1341 SNAPAENSKGKT
-1353 LTLDNGT
+1353 LALDNGT
-1360 PLVEE
+1360 LLVEE

-1381 RDLQLDDNKNLEKLE
+1381 RDLQLDDNKNFEKL
-1396 KKIKLS
+1396 KKEFNLS
-1402 DDELDIIESYYY
+1402 ADELDIVGNYYY
-1414 ALWTKFQGQVKTAAR
+1414 GLYEKFQGQVKTTAR

-1489 DAAHRVIR
+1489 DAARRVIR
-1497 EKKVEKYRNLLG
+1497 EKKVEKYRDLLG

-1519 KAEESLD
+1519 KAEENLD

-1537 DNEAISK
+1537 GNEAVSK
-1544 ATESVDKAAEELK
+1544 ASEVVNKASEELK
-1557 SAKDSGSAEK
+1557 SAKESGNAEE
-1567 VKKAEAKLKKA
+1567 VKKAETKLKKA
-1578 ESNLQKATADATKG
+1578 ELNLQKVTTDATKG
-1592 SSSGLKVEAAER
+1592 SSSGLKAEAAER
-1604 ALDKEKQKLNELES
+1604 ALDKEKQKLDELES
-1618 EVSALEKRLV
+1618 ETSALEKRLV
-1628 NDDASVQEATK
+1628 NGDASVQEATK

-1730 MKEWEERCFKADES
+1730 VQEWTEKFFKVEES
-1744 GKKSDGLAHYD
+1744 GEKPNNLAYYD
-1755 VNVFTKLLTIGGNI
+1755 AGIFTKLLAIGGKQ
-1769 LESRLGRARAKFNAW
+1769 LEENFVRARAKFNAW
-1784 LTIVTTTLRAGL
+1784 RMSVTTIIRAGL
-1796 IKAVQTG
+1796 NRAVQAG
-1803 GIALERAQRIG
+1803 KVAAERAQRAVR
-1814 QFIDGAARAA
+1814 FIDGTIRAA

-1840 DTKALSWQR
+1840 DAKISSWQQ
-1849 ALTVARLVEDNNLSP
+1849 ALFVAQLAQMNNLSP

-1871 QKQKPALY
+1871 QKRNPALY
-1879 EEIKN
+1879 EEIKD
-1884 YFDAARKALRAYPR
+1884 YFDAARKALRVYPR
-1898 QSDENM
+1898 QGDENM

-1913 GGGDEPIRTTR
+1913 GGGDESVRTTR

-1937 GVEGE
+1937 GVEGK

-1960 ADNGEQGI
+1960 AGNGEQGV
-1968 EGVPGGRTNGSKD
+1968 EGVSGGRTNGGEN
-1981 VSGNGTAT
+1981 VSGGGTAT

-2015 ERSEGT
+2015 KRSEGA
-2021 GDGGVPVRDKQGKEI
+2021 GGSGVSVRDKQSQGL
-2036 SRNTSNE
+2036 SGNTSNE
-2043 NGTERKSSDEATER
+2043 NGTERESSDEATER

-2266 EKIAILSEVA
+2266 EKIAKLSEA
-2276 SSRALTPK
+2276 ARERALTPK

-2303 KALKVKLYKIE
+2303 KALRVKLYKIE
-2314 KKERPLYTKRKK
+2314 EKERPLYTKRKK

-2337 TPFAYPQNAYYAE
+2337 TPFAYPQNACYAE

-2471 RAAEDTPV
+2471 RAAEDTLV
-2479 PSSKGKE
+2479 PSGKGKE

-2548 YKRMDAEQKKQYNA
+2548 YKRMNAEQKKQYNA
-2562 FKKMFPEYADL
+2562 FKKMFPEYIDL

-2615 NSDVDII
+2615 NSGVDII
-2622 MVTSV
+2622 MVTSA

-2743 KESDSKSREAAK
+2743 KESDSQSREAAM

-2762 AASDDIFFKAAAKRL
+2762 AASDDISFKAAVKRL

-2794 TEDNEKKFLRTLKDA
+2794 TEDNEKKFLKTLKDA
-2809 FRGIK
+2809 FHGSK
-2814 IATVADGVY
+2814 IATVADGVH
-2823 VVELPNGNNLWV
+2823 VVELPNGNNLWI
-2835 DTNTSQAAVLGKMTY
+2835 DTNTSQAAILGKMTY

-2867 VIRGYYGKETVN
+2867 VIRGYYNKETVN

-2942 EEQTRKRCEEMECDD
+2942 EKEIRRRCEEMECDD

-2989 FGIDTDMG
+2989 FGIDTDTG

-3002 KSGKMFEREGRD
+3002 KSGKMFNRGTNESGR
-3014 NKTGRKYQAAGEMAK
+3014 TGRQYNAAMYKNKASDFPNFKEKVLSGEVKLASKTYFAYNVDGQIIRIAGDAVNHVEDEHHLTDEEWIDALDGLSEPEAVYYGNKEQGQRGKPMVFKTSGSRSSKYGVVLEFSPSGEIYLKTLYKGTDSSIDDSIKKRGAAGRFLP
-3029 TADVARLSKAE
+3029 D
-3040 ELERQGKSR
+3040 GKSAVP
-3049 EEIFDTTGWWRGKDG
+3049 
-3064 NWRFEIKDDPALINF
+3064 NSHPL
-3079 SEFQKINFDD
+3079 S
-3089 EGATNYVELGKI
+3089 I
-3101 YNNEKLFDAYP
+3101 YSVQQGVMDVNEK
-3112 QLRKVKVYDE
+3112 E
-3122 ERNDEYAGVA
+3122 E
-3132 YTSEG
+3132 
-3137 YLVLTGIRDA
+3137 
-3147 LVLPEEYK
+3147 
-3155 SWFRDALMKSINAD
+3155 
-3169 RSNVD
+3169 
-3174 DIVKLMGKTDR
+3174 
-3185 FVDEAYFGDYFAAKK
+3185 
-3200 QAKELADK
+3200 Q
-3208 LPEPF
+3208 
-3213 WKAFPEGNLVD
+3213 
-3224 PDLLERNPSKPL
+3224 
-3236 RMIQWLRTMSKIGET
+3236 
-3251 QMDDIKGSLLHEIQ
+3251 
-3265 HFIQSYEGFSPG
+3265 
-3277 SNAKSVREQ
+3277 
-3286 VNAKLDK
+3286 
-3293 MGSPLS
+3293 
-3299 FYLLP
+3299 
-3304 KEQRKAL
+3304 
-3311 QKERSYL
+3311 
-3318 KGKLGGL
+3318 
-3325 SDFELYM
+3325 
-3332 DTHGEQEA
+3332 
-3340 RAAEIRGMGE
+3340 
-3350 GYWGKYY
+3350 
-3357 QEARQYPWENIDE
+3357 
-3370 NESIILP
+3370 
-3377 PEQILSYSASEQ
+3377 SYSATEQ
-3389 PNGDLAFKVEAV
+3389 SDGKLNFKVTPIE
-3401 DEINGKAM
+3401 EINGKAM

-3417 AEANREADEAGV
+3417 AEANCEADEAGI

-3747 SDENNSAGGKK
+3747 GDENNSAGGKK
-3758 SSLIVSDAEY
+3758 SSLVVSDAEY

-3845 LFERTFGRWDKEYGG
+3845 MFERTFGRWDKEYGG

-3922 SLLGFLNV
+3922 NLLGFLNV

-3946 IGVGHTAYGM
+3946 IGVGHTAHGM

-4005 SMVSKAGNKG
+4005 SMVSKAGDKG
-4015 MYLFKKADE
+4015 MYFFKKADE
-4024 FTRAVAVLGA
+4024 ITRAVAVLGA

-4070 GIYQMFSGT
+4070 GIYQMLSGT

-4094 EWELMMSLMPHFG
+4094 EWELMTSLMPYFG

-4177 GVDISRRVGMSSM
+4177 GVDISRRVGMSGM
-4190 FPDNDSLLEYLAGP
+4190 FPDSDSLLGYLTGP
-4204 AGRVIPGSIA
+4204 AGSVIPGSIA
-4214 SAMSGDY
+4214 NAMSGDY

-4226 TVNPAIGN
+4226 TINPAIGN

-4252 RYEGTEKYLK
+4252 KYEGTEKYLK

-4325 QLKKAVGD
+4325 QLKKAVSD

>member
-11 NFGSPQRPMYDFSF
+11 NFASPQRPMYDFSF
-25 LQDLKPEP
+25 LQDLKPEA

-50 GLLEAAGNVIRTGGN
+50 GLLSAAGNVIRAGGN
-65 LLNYA
+65 LLNYY
-70 GKPDMYTEEEW
+70 GKPDYLTEEEW
-81 DKQSQDLG
+81 DKQMQADG
-89 GFHAWSNRFNKSI
+89 GPSAWVNRTNKSI

-124 SIAAAVGSIVP
+124 SIAAAVASIAP
-135 YAIGLGITARAG
+135 YAIGLGITAKAG

-187 PKYLAPVLANVSL
+187 PKYLAPVLANISL
-200 GQKQAFPEALLES
+200 GQKQAFPEAMLES

-222 EKAKQNGTYVPGETE
+222 EKAKQNGTYVPGKTE
-237 VEAERVAKGVLADN
+237 AEAERVAKGVLTDN
-251 LMFITGTDTLQD
+251 LMFITATDTLQD
-263 ALIAATGKTKVGMAL
+263 ALIAATGKTKVGTLL
-278 KILTSMGVNSAQEVG
+278 KFLTSMGVNSAQEVG

-313 IVSGIAGAIGAGI
+313 ILSGIAGAIGAGI

-339 PPETDDVLDTVNTG
+339 PSETDDELSTINTNT
-353 ADNNGT
+353 DDNGT
-359 EQIAA
+359 EQTTV
-364 PQADEFEALVNAI
+364 PQTDEFESLVNAI

-382 EGSGGYNAVNGRT
+382 GGNYGAVNGRT
-395 GASGKYQIMP
+395 GASGKYQIMS

-490 KSGNMAT
+490 RSGNMAT

-515 EAQAGDEYNKVA
+515 EAQAGDEYNNVA
-527 DLIDTGSNEDVI
+527 DLIETGSNEDVI

-546 YGKDAEQ
+546 YGKDTEQ
-553 QQEQQ
+553 QQQQ
-558 QLQGSKPVSN
+558 PQGSEPVSN
-568 VEKPPVEQQPEQ
+568 VEKPPVEQPPEQ
-580 AAEQPTEQPT
+580 TAEQPAEQPT

-615 VNGPSNS
+615 VNGTSNP
-622 ATTTNTTNTA
+622 ATTSTINTTNAA
-632 QPSQSVDTITPNVG
+632 QPSQSVDAITPNIG

-666 SLNNLADNK
+666 SLNNLADSK
-675 GNKKVALTD
+675 GNKKVTLTD
-684 DEAAKVKEAAGSD
+684 DEVAKVKEAAGSD

-708 YGYRIGKDIVDEA
+708 YGYRIGKDIIDEA
-721 NRRADDRRNGLV
+721 KRRADDSRNGLV
-733 GDEWTDAELDHT
+733 GDEWTDAELNHT
-745 AKSLKGNLK
+745 TKSLKGNLK

-759 KNTGNLNWESMK
+759 KDTGNLDWEKMK

-793 QGDAEAREKLNS
+793 KGDAEAREKLNN

-820 AKEGKEQDAVVPKP
+820 AKEGKGQDVAVPKP
-834 IVPNKSGDESNG
+834 IVPNKSGDNSNSA
-846 VGNNVQPSTDESGGG
+846 GNNAQPPTDESGGG

-869 KNTVKASERDEN
+869 KSTEKKSERDED

-903 YNSNAHSDDGKPD
+903 YNSNAHEEDGKPD

-968 SGEGALPP
+968 GEEGTLPP
-976 VVVDGYVAKERL
+976 VVVDGYVAKEKL

-1000 PVYHAKNG
+1000 PVYHAKSG

-1016 PDNEHPTVTVEYRDH
+1016 PDNERPTVTVEYRDGLN
-1031 PSTRRDW
+1031 TRVGWEDM
-1038 DTAIKRF
+1038 DVNMF
-1045 HSMEEAERFIAEDKG
+1045 HSMNEAERFIAEDKG
-1060 EKPSYMGG
+1060 EKPDYMVTH
-1068 EEPSDKGKEPSD
+1068 
-1080 KGEKPS
+1080 
-1086 DKGKEPSDKGEEP
+1086 PSDKGEEP
-1099 SGKGE
+1099 SEQPSEEPGDKGGEPSE
-1104 EPSDKGNEP
+1104 EPSEQSSDKGDEQ
-1113 LPQFYQAMIDAGV
+1113 LSQFYQANIDAGV
-1126 VTADE
+1126 VTADMLHIFDNPSE
-1131 LQELNSLFKGEKG
+1131 G
-1144 EEKATDAEGDDGEIE
+1144 EENATDAEGDDGEIE

-1177 EDKLMKIIDLLGEKE
+1177 EDKLMKIIDLLGENE

-1197 THLTKHPTDKE
+1197 TYLTKHPTDKE

-1239 VISDADDLGRPTRIA
+1239 VISDADERPARIA
-1254 KMLKPLFFKLQVLE
+1254 KMLKPVLFKLQVLE

-1298 KDKDEE
+1298 KDEGEE

-1329 REYANEVANLLF
+1329 REYADEVANLLF
-1341 SNAPAEDSKGKP
+1341 NNAPADDSKGKA
-1353 LTLDNGT
+1353 LALDNGT
-1360 PLVEE
+1360 LLVEE
-1365 DGNPLEWDA
+1365 DGSPLEWDA

-1381 RDLQLDDNKNLEKLE
+1381 RDLQLDDNKNFERL
-1396 KKIKLS
+1396 KKDFNLS
-1402 DDELDIIESYYY
+1402 TKELRMVDDYYY
-1414 ALWTKFQGQVKTAAR
+1414 ELYEKFQGQVKATAR

-1440 EAILAVEKVLPS
+1440 EAVLAVEKVLPS

-1466 TVEMLEKENP
+1466 TVELLEKENP
-1476 NIPVES
+1476 NAPVES
-1482 MEPQKII
+1482 MESQKII
-1489 DAAHRVIR
+1489 DAARRVIR
-1497 EKKVEKYRNLLG
+1497 EKKVEKYRDLLG

-1519 KAEESLD
+1519 KAEENLD
-1526 AATQKQGDELG
+1526 AATKKQGDELG
-1537 DNEAISK
+1537 SNEAVNK
-1544 ATESVDKAAEELK
+1544 ASEGVDKAVEELK
-1557 SAKDSGSAEK
+1557 SVKESGNAEE

-1578 ESNLQKATADATKG
+1578 ELNLQKATTDATKG
-1592 SSSGLKVEAAER
+1592 SSSGLKAEVAKR
-1604 ALDKEKQKLNELES
+1604 ALDKERKKLDELES
-1618 EVSALEKRLV
+1618 ETSALEKRLV
-1628 NDDASVQEATK
+1628 NDDASVQEASK

-1652 KAVAG
+1652 KAVTG
-1657 SKEENLA
+1657 SKGENLA

-1693 EIKGKESE
+1693 EIKGKDNE

-1730 MKEWEERCFKADES
+1730 VQEWTEKFFKVEES
-1744 GKKSDGLAHYD
+1744 GEKSNNLAHYD
-1755 VNVFTKLLTIGGNI
+1755 ADIFAKLLAIGGKQ
-1769 LESRLGRARAKFNAW
+1769 LEENFVRARAKFNAW
-1784 LTIVTTTLRAGL
+1784 RMSVTTIIRAGL
-1796 IKAVQTG
+1796 NKAVQAG
-1803 GIALERAQRIG
+1803 KVAAERAQRAVR
-1814 QFIDGAARAA
+1814 FIDGTIRAA
-1824 WEFLSNVPEQ
+1824 WEFLSNVPAQ

-1840 DTKALSWQR
+1840 DAKILGWRR
-1849 ALTVARLVEDNNLSP
+1849 ALVFARLAEDNGLSP

-1871 QKQKPALY
+1871 QKRNPALY
-1879 EEIKN
+1879 EEIKD

-1898 QSDENM
+1898 QGDENM

-1913 GGGDEPIRTTR
+1913 GGGYEPIRTTR

-1949 SQNPSEGNNPQ
+1949 SQNPSEGNNSQ
-1960 ADNGEQGI
+1960 AGNGEQGV
-1968 EGVPGGRTNGSKD
+1968 EGVPGGRANGSKD
-1981 VSGNGTAT
+1981 VSGSGTVT
-1989 GGARGNQ
+1989 GGTRGNQ

-2009 TRDSGQ
+2009 TGDSG
-2015 ERSEGT
+2015 RGR
-2021 GDGGVPVRDKQGKEI
+2021 GGGAGSSGVSIRDKQSQGL
-2036 SRNTSNE
+2036 SGNTSIK
-2043 NGTERKSSDEATER
+2043 NGTERKSSDEATDEATER
-2057 LKRQQQVKDDTPI
+2057 LKQQQQVKDDTPI

-2266 EKIAILSEVA
+2266 EKIAKLSEA
-2276 SSRALTPK
+2276 ARERALTPK

-2303 KALKVKLYKIE
+2303 KALRVKLYKIE
-2314 KKERPLYTKRKK
+2314 EKERPLYTKRKK

-2385 KRDSYGQLI
+2385 KRDNYGQLV

-2422 DYNRRFIKVKTNNV
+2422 DYNRRFIKVETNNV

-2479 PSSKGKE
+2479 PSGKGKE

-2510 SASVPI
+2510 SASVPV

-2548 YKRMDAEQKKQYNA
+2548 YKRMNAEQKKQYNA
-2562 FKKMFPEYADL
+2562 FKKMFSEYAEL

-2615 NSDVDII
+2615 NSGVDII
-2622 MVTSV
+2622 MVTSA

-2675 FRYLITGSPDEQNAF
+2675 FRYLVTGSPDEQNAF

-2743 KESDSKSREAAK
+2743 KASDSQSREAAM

-2762 AASDDIFFKAAAKRL
+2762 AASDDISFKAAVKRL

-2809 FRGIK
+2809 FHGSK

-2823 VVELPNGNNLWV
+2823 VVELPNGNNLWI
-2835 DTNTSQAAVLGKMTY
+2835 DTNTSQAAILGKMTY

-2930 KQMGEA
+2930 KQTGEA

-2942 EEQTRKRCEEMECDD
+2942 EEQVRKRCEEMECDD

-2989 FGIDTDMG
+2989 FGIDTDTG

-3002 KSGKMFEREGRD
+3002 KSGKMFNRGTNESGR
-3014 NKTGRKYQAAGEMAK
+3014 TGRQYNAAMYKNKASDFPSFKEKVLSGEVKLASKTYFAYNVDGQIIRIAGDAVNHVEDEHHLTDEEWIDALDGLSEPEAVYYGNKEQGQRGKPMVFKTSGSRSSKYGVVLEFSPSGEIYLKTLYKGTDSSIDDSIKKRGAAGRFLP
-3029 TADVARLSKAE
+3029 D
-3040 ELERQGKSR
+3040 GKSAVP
-3049 EEIFDTTGWWRGKDG
+3049 
-3064 NWRFEIKDDPALINF
+3064 NSHPL
-3079 SEFQKINFDD
+3079 S
-3089 EGATNYVELGKI
+3089 I
-3101 YNNEKLFDAYP
+3101 YSVQQGVMDVNEK
-3112 QLRKVKVYDE
+3112 E
-3122 ERNDEYAGVA
+3122 E
-3132 YTSEG
+3132 
-3137 YLVLTGIRDA
+3137 
-3147 LVLPEEYK
+3147 
-3155 SWFRDALMKSINAD
+3155 
-3169 RSNVD
+3169 
-3174 DIVKLMGKTDR
+3174 
-3185 FVDEAYFGDYFAAKK
+3185 
-3200 QAKELADK
+3200 Q
-3208 LPEPF
+3208 
-3213 WKAFPEGNLVD
+3213 
-3224 PDLLERNPSKPL
+3224 
-3236 RMIQWLRTMSKIGET
+3236 
-3251 QMDDIKGSLLHEIQ
+3251 
-3265 HFIQSYEGFSPG
+3265 
-3277 SNAKSVREQ
+3277 
-3286 VNAKLDK
+3286 
-3293 MGSPLS
+3293 
-3299 FYLLP
+3299 
-3304 KEQRKAL
+3304 
-3311 QKERSYL
+3311 
-3318 KGKLGGL
+3318 
-3325 SDFELYM
+3325 
-3332 DTHGEQEA
+3332 
-3340 RAAEIRGMGE
+3340 
-3350 GYWGKYY
+3350 
-3357 QEARQYPWENIDE
+3357 
-3370 NESIILP
+3370 
-3377 PEQILSYSASEQ
+3377 SYSATEQ
-3389 PNGDLAFKVEAV
+3389 SDGKLNFKVTPIEEV
-3401 DEINGKAM
+3401 NGKAL

-3532 AGYDKNVVEAYV
+3532 AGYDKNVVEAYA

-3562 GLTHVRETLSA
+3562 GLTHVRETLNA
-3573 KEFKTLMKE
+3573 KEFKALMKE

-3589 VLVPDSSK
+3589 VLMSDGSK
-3597 KDSNA
+3597 EDSNA
-3602 KKWVPASKLEKV
+3602 KKWVSASKLEKI

-3635 EVLTPE
+3635 EVVTPE

-3655 AVVEKHI
+3655 AVVEKRI
-3662 GENGPVYYEA
+3662 GEDGPVYYEA

-3727 GGEKVNLQIA
+3727 GGEKVTFQIA

-3747 SDENNSAGGKK
+3747 GDENNSAGGKK
-3758 SSLIVSDAEY
+3758 SSLVVSDAEY
-3768 IALQRAIVD
+3768 VALQRAIVD

-3946 IGVGHTAYGM
+3946 IGVGHTAHGM

-3999 GFERLR
+3999 GFARLR
-4005 SMVSKAGNKG
+4005 SMVSKAGDKG

-4024 FTRAVAVLGA
+4024 LTRAVAVLGA

-4079 VLGDLAL
+4079 VLGDLGL

-4204 AGRVIPGSIA
+4204 AGSVIPGSIA

-4226 TVNPAIGN
+4226 IVNPAIGN

-4278 SATYAEKTRTKNKK
+4278 SATYAEKTRTKDKK
-4292 QKLLMDAARK
+4292 QKLLMNAARK

>member
-25 LQDLKPEP
+25 LQDLKPESLTP
-33 LAPNNNDDDN
+33 SNNDDDN

-50 GLLEAAGNVIRTGGN
+50 GLLGAAGNVIRAGGN
-65 LLNYA
+65 LLNYY
-70 GKPDMYTEEEW
+70 GKPANVTEEEW
-81 DKQSQDLG
+81 DEQMQANG
-89 GFHAWSNRFNKSI
+89 GLSAWVNRTNKSI
-102 EKFGEDVEKK
+102 EKFGEEFEKEH
-112 YSRNYSDPLGAN
+112 SRNYSDPLGAN
-124 SIAAAVGSIVP
+124 SIARAVGSIVP
-135 YAIGLGITARAG
+135 YAIGLGITAKAG
-147 APTAAEKFAAEQ
+147 APTAAEKFVAEQ
-159 GAAEIVRKGA
+159 GAAAIVRKGA

-187 PKYLAPVLANVSL
+187 PKYLAPVLANISL
-200 GQKQAFPEALLES
+200 GQKQAFPEAMLES

-222 EKAKQNGTYVPGETE
+222 EKAKQNGTYVPGKTE
-237 VEAERVAKGVLADN
+237 AEAERVAKGVLADN
-251 LMFITGTDTLQD
+251 LMFITATDTLQD
-263 ALIAATGKTKVGMAL
+263 ALIAATGKTKVGTAL
-278 KILTSMGVNSAQEVG
+278 KFLTSVGVNSAQETG
-293 QQIIPKM
+293 QQIIPKI
-300 EAGESWSF
+300 ETGESWSF

-313 IVSGIAGAIGAGI
+313 VLSAIAGAIGAGI

-339 PPETDDVLDTVNTG
+339 PSEADDVLDTVNTG
-353 ADNNGT
+353 ADNNGI

-364 PQADEFEALVNAI
+364 PQTDEFESLVSAI

-405 DNWPS
+405 SNWPS

-515 EAQAGDEYNKVA
+515 EAQAGDEYNNVA
-527 DLIDTGSNEDVI
+527 DLIDTGSDEDVI

-546 YGKDAEQ
+546 YGKDTEQ
-553 QQEQQ
+553 QQQQ
-558 QLQGSKPVSN
+558 PQGSEPVSN
-568 VEKPPVEQQPEQ
+568 VEKPPVEQPPEQ
-580 AAEQPTEQPT
+580 TAEQPAEQPT

-615 VNGPSNS
+615 VNGASNP
-622 ATTTNTTNTA
+622 ATTSTTNAA
-632 QPSQSVDTITPNVG
+632 QPSQSVDAITPNIG

-666 SLNNLADNK
+666 SLNNLADSK
-675 GNKKVALTD
+675 GNKKVTLTD
-684 DEAAKVKEAAGSD
+684 DEVAKVKEAAGSD

-708 YGYRIGKDIVDEA
+708 YGYRIGKDIIDEA
-721 NRRADDRRNGLV
+721 KRRADDSRNGLV
-733 GDEWTDAELDHT
+733 GDEWTDAELNHT
-745 AKSLKGNLK
+745 TKSLKGNLK

-759 KNTGNLNWESMK
+759 KDTGNLDWKKMK

-793 QGDAEAREKLNS
+793 KGDAEAREKLNN

-820 AKEGKEQDAVVPKP
+820 AKEGKGQDVAVPKP
-834 IVPNKSGDESNG
+834 IVPNKSGDNSNSAGKNAQPPTGEGG
-846 VGNNVQPSTDESGGG
+846 VD
-861 KPKAKQDD
+861 KPKTKPAD
-869 KNTVKASERDEN
+869 KNTVKASERDED

-903 YNSNAHSDDGKPD
+903 YNSNAHEEDGKPD

-923 TDKEYEITFNKGGKD
+923 TDKEYEVTFNKGGKD
-938 GSFEASSMEEVEDII
+938 GSFEASSMKEVEDII
-953 ANVDGTKIERNQNTP
+953 AKVDGTKIERTQNTP
-968 SGEGALPP
+968 SEEP
-976 VVVDGYVAKERL
+976 
-988 GDKEL
+988 GDK
-993 WGTEYGL
+993 T
-1000 PVYHAKNG
+1000 
-1008 GIAYYVLS
+1008 
-1016 PDNEHPTVTVEYRDH
+1016 
-1031 PSTRRDW
+1031 
-1038 DTAIKRF
+1038 
-1045 HSMEEAERFIAEDKG
+1045 
-1060 EKPSYMGG
+1060 
-1068 EEPSDKGKEPSD
+1068 
-1080 KGEKPS
+1080 
-1086 DKGKEPSDKGEEP
+1086 SDKGEEP
-1099 SGKGE
+1099 SE
-1104 EPSDKGNEP
+1104 QPSDKGGKPSNEGENP
-1113 LPQFYQAMIDAGV
+1113 NEESSEEPSNKGDEPIPQFFQSIIDAGFA
-1126 VTADE
+1126 TTDMMHIFDNPSE
-1131 LQELNSLFKGEKG
+1131 G
-1144 EEKATDAEGDDGEIE
+1144 EENVTDTEGDDGEIE

-1166 LEKEAEAATEA
+1166 LEKEAEATTEA

-1239 VISDADDLGRPTRIA
+1239 VISDADERPTRVA
-1254 KMLKPLFFKLQVLE
+1254 KMLKPVLFKLQVLE

-1329 REYANEVANLLF
+1329 REYADEVANLLF

-1353 LTLDNGT
+1353 LVLDNGT

-1365 DGNPLEWDA
+1365 DGSPLTWDA
-1374 LIRKIVF
+1374 FIRKIVF

-1396 KKIKLS
+1396 EKFKLS
-1402 DDELDIIESYYY
+1402 DDKLDIIKNYYY
-1414 ALWTKFQGQVKTAAR
+1414 ELYDKFQGQVKTTAR

-1476 NIPVES
+1476 NVSVES

-1489 DAAHRVIR
+1489 DAARRVIR
-1497 EKKVEKYRNLLG
+1497 EKKVEKYRDLLG
-1509 EVKKQKDAVK
+1509 EVEKQKDAVK
-1519 KAEESLD
+1519 KAEENLD

-1537 DNEAISK
+1537 GNESVSK

-1557 SAKDSGSAEK
+1557 SAKESGNAEE

-1578 ESNLQKATADATKG
+1578 ESNLQKATVDATKG

-1604 ALDKEKQKLNELES
+1604 ALDKEKQKLDELES
-1618 EVSALEKRLV
+1618 ETSALEKRLV
-1628 NDDASVQEATK
+1628 NDDASVQEASK

-1657 SKEENLA
+1657 SKEETLA

-1684 ADARSKVLD
+1684 ADARSKVLG
-1693 EIKGKESE
+1693 EIKGKDNE
-1701 KPQEQTDAADADGA
+1701 KPQEQSDAADADGA

-1730 MKEWEERCFKADES
+1730 VQEWTEKFFKVEES
-1744 GKKSDGLAHYD
+1744 GEKSNNLAYYD
-1755 VNVFTKLLTIGGNI
+1755 AGIFTKLLAIGGKQ
-1769 LESRLGRARAKFNAW
+1769 LEENFVRARAKFNAW
-1784 LTIVTTTLRAGL
+1784 RMSVTTIIRAGL
-1796 IKAVQTG
+1796 NKAVQAG
-1803 GIALERAQRIG
+1803 KVAAERAQRAVR
-1814 QFIDGAARAA
+1814 FIDGTIRAA
-1824 WEFLSNVPEQ
+1824 WEFLSNVPER

-1840 DTKALSWQR
+1840 DAKIASWQQ
-1849 ALTVARLVEDNNLSP
+1849 ALFVAQLAQMNNLSP

-1871 QKQKPALY
+1871 QKRNPALY
-1879 EEIKN
+1879 EEIKD
-1884 YFDAARKALRAYPR
+1884 YFDAARKALRVYPR
-1898 QSDENM
+1898 QGDENM

-1913 GGGDEPIRTTR
+1913 GGGDESVRTTR
-1924 EPNQSNSGRGNEN
+1924 EPNQSNSGRGDEN

-1949 SQNPSEGNNPQ
+1949 SQNPSKGNNPQ
-1960 ADNGEQGI
+1960 TDNGEQGI
-1968 EGVPGGRTNGSKD
+1968 EGVPGGRANGGEN
-1981 VSGNGTAT
+1981 VSGSGTAA

-2009 TRDSGQ
+2009 TGDSGQ
-2015 ERSEGT
+2015 ERSKGI
-2021 GDGGVPVRDKQGKEI
+2021 GGSGVPVRNKQSKGL
-2036 SRNTSNE
+2036 SGNTSNE
-2043 NGTERKSSDEATER
+2043 NGTEQQSSDEATER

-2234 HKQGGFSGYMR
+2234 HKQGGLNGYVR

-2255 DGLKEKNDSLS
+2255 DNLKEKFDLLNEKMSRLDMASLS
-2266 EKIAILSEVA
+2266 
-2276 SSRALTPK
+2276 RTLTPK
-2284 EQERLN
+2284 EQEQMDKIKAEFPKVKNELN
-2290 KFKTESPK
+2290 ALRVK
-2298 LENEI
+2298 LNEI
-2303 KALKVKLYKIE
+2303 AA
-2314 KKERPLYTKRKK
+2314 KERPLYTKRKK
-2326 DASTKTLLLSA
+2326 ETSTKTLLLSA

-2372 FNFVIQQSGKIVP
+2372 FSFVVQKSGKIVP
-2385 KRDSYGQLI
+2385 AKDRYGQVL

-2422 DYNRRFIKVKTNNV
+2422 DYNRRFIKVKTNNI

-2442 IAHIMGAISDAG
+2442 IAHVMGAISGAG
-2454 GEIALS
+2454 GEITLS

-2471 RAAEDTPV
+2471 RAAEDAPI
-2479 PSSKGKE
+2479 PSGKGKE

-2510 SASVPI
+2510 SASVPV

-2548 YKRMDAEQKKQYNA
+2548 YKRMNAEQKKQYNA

-2593 RFVNGNESDSKRKAA
+2593 RFVNGNESDGKRKAA

-2615 NSDVDII
+2615 NSGVDII
-2622 MVTSV
+2622 MVTSA

-2639 GAHPRVLINLGLP
+2639 GAYPRVLINLGLP

-2675 FRYLITGSPDEQNAF
+2675 FRYLIIGSPDEQNAF

-2708 EARALDIAFQNGFFS
+2708 EARALDIAFQSGYFS
-2723 AVNNLGKKF
+2723 AAHDLGKKF
-2732 DYATDEESTGG
+2732 DYTTDEESTGG
-2743 KESDSKSREAAK
+2743 KESDSQSREAAM
-2755 KDLLNAA
+2755 KDLLNTA
-2762 AASDDIFFKAAAKRL
+2762 AASDDISFKAAVKRL

-2794 TEDNEKKFLRTLKDA
+2794 TEDNEKKFLKTLKDA
-2809 FRGIK
+2809 FHGSK
-2814 IATVADGVY
+2814 IATVADGVH
-2823 VVELPNGNNLWV
+2823 VVELPNGNNLWI
-2835 DTNTSQAAVLGKMTY
+2835 DTNTSQAAILGKMTY

-2867 VIRGYYGKETVN
+2867 VIRGYYNKETVN

-2942 EEQTRKRCEEMECDD
+2942 EKETRRRCEEMECDD

-2989 FGIDTDMG
+2989 FGIDTDTG

-3002 KSGKMFEREGRD
+3002 KSGKMFGREGRD
-3014 NKTGRKYQAAGEMAK
+3014 NKTGRKYQAVGEKAK
-3029 TADVARLSKAE
+3029 TADVAKLSKAE

-3049 EEIFDTTGWWRGKDG
+3049 EEIFDTTGWWRAKDG

-3089 EGATNYVELGKI
+3089 DDATGYVELGKI
-3101 YNNEKLFDAYP
+3101 YHNEKLFDAYP

-3137 YLVLTGIRDA
+3137 YLVLTGIRDT
-3147 LVLPEEYK
+3147 LELPRAFR

-3213 WKAFPEGNLVD
+3213 WKAFPEENLVD

-3236 RMIQWLRTMSKIGET
+3236 RTIQWLRTMSKIGET

-3265 HFIQSYEGFSPG
+3265 HFVQHYEGFSPG

-3573 KEFKTLMKE
+3573 KEFKALMKE

-3589 VLVPDSSK
+3589 VLVPDGSK

-3602 KKWVPASKLEKV
+3602 KKWVSASKLEKI

-3635 EVLTPE
+3635 EVVTPE

-3655 AVVEKHI
+3655 AVVEKRI
-3662 GENGPVYYEA
+3662 GEGGPVYYEA

-3713 LKEAYKAAQYLQQN
+3713 LKEAYKVAQYLQQN

-3747 SDENNSAGGKK
+3747 GDENNSAGGKK
-3758 SSLIVSDAEY
+3758 SSLVVSDAEY

-3902 NYGDRLGVALA
+3902 NYGDRLGVALS

-3922 SLLGFLNV
+3922 NLLGFLNV

-3946 IGVGHTAYGM
+3946 IGVGHTTHGM

-4005 SMVSKAGNKG
+4005 SMVSKAGDKG

-4024 FTRAVAVLGA
+4024 LTRAVAVLGA

-4070 GIYQMFSGT
+4070 GIYQMLSGT

-4094 EWELMMSLMPHFG
+4094 EWELMTSLMPYFG

-4177 GVDISRRVGMSSM
+4177 GVDISRRVGMSGM
-4190 FPDNDSLLEYLAGP
+4190 FPDSDSLLGYLTGP
-4204 AGRVIPGSIA
+4204 AGSVIPGSIA
-4214 SAMSGDY
+4214 NAMSGDY

-4226 TVNPAIGN
+4226 TINPAIGN

-4252 RYEGTEKYLK
+4252 KYEGTERYLK

-4267 PVGQSLAADMS
+4267 PVGQSLASDMS
-4278 SATYAEKTRTKNKK
+4278 SATYAEKTRTKDKK

-4307 KLTTAEMTELRK
+4307 RLTTAEMTELRK

-4333 LTLTTAERAQ
+4333 LTLTTTERAQ

>member
-11 NFGSPQRPMYDFSF
+11 NLGSSQRPMYDFSF
-25 LQDLKPEP
+25 LQDLKPES

-50 GLLEAAGNVIRTGGN
+50 GLLGAAGNVIRAGGN

-70 GKPDMYTEEEW
+70 GKPAMYTEEEW
-81 DKQSQDLG
+81 DKQSQDIG
-89 GFHAWSNRFNKSI
+89 GFNAWSNRFNKSI

-222 EKAKQNGTYVPGETE
+222 EKAKQNGTYVPGKTE
-237 VEAERVAKGVLADN
+237 VEAERVAKGVLTDN

-263 ALIAATGKTKVGMAL
+263 ALIAATGKTKVGTAL
-278 KILTSMGVNSAQEVG
+278 KFLTSIGVNSMQEVG

-326 PHAAAGAYGKVFT
+326 PHAAAGAYGKVLG
-339 PPETDDVLDTVNTG
+339 PSDADDVLDTVNTG

-364 PQADEFEALVNAI
+364 QQTDEFEALVNAI

-382 EGSGGYNAVNGRT
+382 EGSGGYNAKNGRT

-424 PENQEIVARHKL
+424 PENQEIVARNKL

-515 EAQAGDEYNKVA
+515 EAQAGDEYNNVA
-527 DLIDTGSNEDVI
+527 DLIDTGSDEDVI

-546 YGKDAEQ
+546 YGKDTEQ
-553 QQEQQ
+553 QQQQ
-558 QLQGSKPVSN
+558 QQQQQQPQGSEPVSN
-568 VEKPPVEQQPEQ
+568 VEKPPVEQPPEQ
-580 AAEQPTEQPT
+580 TVEQPAEQPT

-615 VNGPSNS
+615 GNGTSNP
-622 ATTTNTTNTA
+622 ATTSTTNTTNATR
-632 QPSQSVDTITPNVG
+632 PSQSVDAITPNIG

-666 SLNNLADNK
+666 SLNNLADSK
-675 GNKKVALTD
+675 GNKKVTLTD

-697 DLDTLIEVGKK
+697 DLDTLIEAGKK
-708 YGYRIGKDIVDEA
+708 YGYRIGKDIIDEA
-721 NRRADDRRNGLV
+721 KRRADDRRNGLV
-733 GDEWTDAELDHT
+733 GDEWTNAELDHT
-745 AKSLKGNLK
+745 TKSLKGNLK
-754 SRYVY
+754 SRYVH
-759 KNTGNLNWESMK
+759 KDTGNLNWESMK

-793 QGDAEAREKLNS
+793 QGDAEAREKLNN

-820 AKEGKEQDAVVPKP
+820 AKEGKGQDVAVPKP
-834 IVPNKSGDESNG
+834 IVPNKSGDNSNSA
-846 VGNNVQPSTDESGGG
+846 GNNVQPPTDESGGG
-861 KPKAKQDD
+861 KPKAKSAD
-869 KNTVKASERDEN
+869 KNTAKKSERDED

-903 YNSNAHSDDGKPD
+903 YNSNAHEEDGKPN

-968 SGEGALPP
+968 
-976 VVVDGYVAKERL
+976 
-988 GDKEL
+988 
-993 WGTEYGL
+993 
-1000 PVYHAKNG
+1000 
-1008 GIAYYVLS
+1008 
-1016 PDNEHPTVTVEYRDH
+1016 
-1031 PSTRRDW
+1031 
-1038 DTAIKRF
+1038 
-1045 HSMEEAERFIAEDKG
+1045 
-1060 EKPSYMGG
+1060 G
-1068 EEPSDKGKEPSD
+1068 EEPSDKGE
-1080 KGEKPS
+1080 
-1086 DKGKEPSDKGEEP
+1086 EPSDKGEEP

-1104 EPSDKGNEP
+1104 EPSDKGEEP
-1113 LPQFYQAMIDAGV
+1113 SGKGEEPSGKGEEPIPQFYQSIIDAGFA
-1126 VTADE
+1126 TADM
-1131 LQELNSLFKGEKG
+1131 LHVFDNPSKGKEN
-1144 EEKATDAEGDDGEIE
+1144 ATDTESDDGEIE

-1166 LEKEAEAATEA
+1166 LEKEVEAATEA
-1177 EDKLMKIIDLLGEKE
+1177 EDKLMKIIDLLGEQE

-1197 THLTKHPTDKE
+1197 TYLTKHPTDKE

-1239 VISDADDLGRPTRIA
+1239 VISDADVLGRPTRIA
-1254 KMLKPLFFKLQVLE
+1254 KMLKPLLFKLQVLE

-1329 REYANEVANLLF
+1329 PEYANKVGDVLF
-1341 SNAPAEDSKGKP
+1341 SNAPTENSKGKT
-1353 LTLDNGT
+1353 LALDNGT
-1360 PLVEE
+1360 LLVEE
-1365 DGNPLEWDA
+1365 DGSPLEWDA

-1381 RDLQLDDNKNLEKLE
+1381 RDLQLDDNKNFEKLKKEFNLSTE
-1396 KKIKLS
+1396 KLRMV
-1402 DDELDIIESYYY
+1402 EEYYY
-1414 ALWTKFQGQVKTAAR
+1414 ELYENFQGQVKTTAR

-1476 NIPVES
+1476 NVSVES

-1489 DAAHRVIR
+1489 DAARRVIR
-1497 EKKVEKYRNLLG
+1497 EKKVEKYRDLLG
-1509 EVKKQKDAVK
+1509 EAEKQKDAVK
-1519 KAEESLD
+1519 KAEENLD

-1537 DNEAISK
+1537 GNEAVSK
-1544 ATESVDKAAEELK
+1544 ASEVVDKASEELK
-1557 SAKDSGSAEK
+1557 SAKESGNAEE

-1578 ESNLQKATADATKG
+1578 ELNLQKATADATKG

-1604 ALDKEKQKLNELES
+1604 ALDKEKQKLDELES
-1618 EVSALEKRLV
+1618 ETSALEKRLV
-1628 NDDASVQEATK
+1628 NDDASVQEASK
-1639 KIPVAKRRVADAK
+1639 KISVAKRRVADAK

-1693 EIKGKESE
+1693 EIKGKEGE
-1701 KPQEQTDAADADGA
+1701 KPQEQADATDVNGA
-1715 EGNISQEDVEAAAAL
+1715 ESNVNQEDVEAAAAL
-1730 MKEWEERCFKADES
+1730 VQEWTEKFFKVEES
-1744 GKKSDGLAHYD
+1744 GGKPNNLAYYD
-1755 VNVFTKLLTIGGNI
+1755 AGIFTKLLAIGGKQ
-1769 LESRLGRARAKFNAW
+1769 LEENFVRARAKFNAW
-1784 LTIVTTTLRAGL
+1784 RMSVTTIIRAGL
-1796 IKAVQTG
+1796 NKAVQAG
-1803 GIALERAQRIG
+1803 KVAAERAQRAVR
-1814 QFIDGAARAA
+1814 FIDGTIRAA

-1840 DTKALSWQR
+1840 DAKVASWQR
-1849 ALTVARLVEDNNLSP
+1849 ALLVAQLAQDNNLSP

-1871 QKQKPALY
+1871 QERNPALY
-1879 EEIKN
+1879 EEIKD
-1884 YFDAARKALRAYPR
+1884 YFDAARKALKAYPR
-1898 QSDENM
+1898 QGDENM

-1913 GGGDEPIRTTR
+1913 GDGDEPIRTTR

-1960 ADNGEQGI
+1960 ADNGEQGV
-1968 EGVPGGRTNGSKD
+1968 EGVPRGRANGSKD
-1981 VSGNGTAT
+1981 VSGGGTAA

-2009 TRDSGQ
+2009 TGDFGRGRGRGAGGSGV
-2015 ERSEGT
+2015 S
-2021 GDGGVPVRDKQGKEI
+2021 VRDKQSQGL
-2036 SRNTSNE
+2036 SGNTSIKNE
-2043 NGTERKSSDEATER
+2043 TERKSSDEATER

-2234 HKQGGFSGYMR
+2234 HKQGGLSGYVR

-2255 DGLKEKNDSLS
+2255 DNLKEKFDLLNEKMSRLDMASLS
-2266 EKIAILSEVA
+2266 
-2276 SSRALTPK
+2276 RTLTPK
-2284 EQERLN
+2284 EQEQMD
-2290 KFKTESPK
+2290 KIKAEFPK
-2298 LENEI
+2298 VKNEFNALRVKLNEI
-2303 KALKVKLYKIE
+2303 AA
-2314 KKERPLYTKRKK
+2314 KERPLYTKRKK
-2326 DASTKTLLLSA
+2326 ETSTKTLLLSA

-2372 FNFVIQQSGKIVP
+2372 FSFVVQKSGKIVP
-2385 KRDSYGQLI
+2385 AKDRYGQVL

-2422 DYNRRFIKVKTNNV
+2422 DYNRRFIKVKTNNI

-2442 IAHIMGAISDAG
+2442 IAHVMGAISGAG
-2454 GEIALS
+2454 GEITLS

-2471 RAAEDTPV
+2471 RAAEDAPI
-2479 PSSKGKE
+2479 PSGKGKE

-2510 SASVPI
+2510 SASVPV

-2548 YKRMDAEQKKQYNA
+2548 YKRMNAEQKKQYNA

-2593 RFVNGNESDSKRKAA
+2593 RFVNGNESDGRRKAA

-2615 NSDVDII
+2615 NSGVDII
-2622 MVTSV
+2622 MVTSA

-2639 GAHPRVLINLGLP
+2639 GAYPRVLINLGLP

-2675 FRYLITGSPDEQNAF
+2675 FRYLITGSSDEQNAF

-2723 AVNNLGKKF
+2723 AAHDLGGKF
-2732 DYATDEESTGG
+2732 DYTTDEESTGG
-2743 KESDSKSREAAK
+2743 KESDSQSREAAMK
-2755 KDLLNAA
+2755 SLLNAA
-2762 AASDDIFFKAAAKRL
+2762 AASDDISFKAAVKRL

-2784 EIARKQEEIL
+2784 EIARKREEIL
-2794 TEDNEKKFLRTLKDA
+2794 TEENEKKFLRTLKDA
-2809 FRGIK
+2809 FHGSK

-2835 DTNTSQAAVLGKMTY
+2835 DTNTSQAAILGKMTY

-2936 AFNKLT
+2936 TFNKLT
-2942 EEQTRKRCEEMECDD
+2942 EEQVRKRCEEMECDD

-2989 FGIDTDMG
+2989 FGIDTDTG

-3002 KSGKMFEREGRD
+3002 KSGKMFGREGRD
-3014 NKTGRKYQAAGEMAK
+3014 NKTGRKYQAAGEKAK
-3029 TADVARLSKAE
+3029 TADVAKLSKAE

-3079 SEFQKINFDD
+3079 SEFQKIDFDD
-3089 EGATNYVELGKI
+3089 DDAADYVELGKI
-3101 YNNEKLFDAYP
+3101 YHNEKLFDAYP

-3122 ERNDEYAGVA
+3122 ERNDEHAGVA

-3147 LVLPEEYK
+3147 LSAPSAYK
-3155 SWFRDALMKSINAD
+3155 SWFRGALMKSIKRD

-3174 DIVKLMGKTDR
+3174 EIAKLLDETAKL
-3185 FVDEAYFGDYFAAKK
+3185 VDEAYFGDYFAAKK
-3200 QAKELADK
+3200 RAMELADK

-3213 WKAFPEGNLVD
+3213 WKAFPEEYLAD
-3224 PDLLERNPSKPL
+3224 PDPNLPKATRLL
-3236 RMIQWLRTMSKIGET
+3236 QWIRTISSIGEL
-3251 QMDDIKGSLLHEIQ
+3251 QMNDIRGTLLHEIQ
-3265 HFIQSYEGFSPG
+3265 HFIQRYEGFSPG
-3277 SNAKSVREQ
+3277 SNPKSVREQ
-3286 VNAKLDK
+3286 VEAKLDK

-3311 QKERSYL
+3311 QEERSHL
-3318 KGKLGGL
+3318 KGKLGL
-3325 SDFELYM
+3325 SDFKLYM

-3340 RAAEIRGMGE
+3340 RAASIRGMGE
-3350 GYWGKYY
+3350 GYWDEYY

-3377 PEQILSYSASEQ
+3377 PNQILSYSASEQ

-3401 DEINGKAM
+3401 DEINGKVM

-3532 AGYDKNVVEAYV
+3532 AGYNKNVVEAYA

-3562 GLTHVRETLSA
+3562 GLTHVRETLNA
-3573 KEFKTLMKE
+3573 KEFKALMKE

-3589 VLVPDSSK
+3589 VLVSDGSK
-3597 KDSNA
+3597 KDSNV

-3635 EVLTPE
+3635 EVMTPE

-3662 GENGPVYYEA
+3662 GDGGPVYYEA

-3684 AGYLPHIFEQWM
+3684 TGYLPHIFEQWM

-3713 LKEAYKAAQYLQQN
+3713 LKEAYKVAQYLQQN
-3727 GGEKVNLQIA
+3727 GGEKVTFQIA

-3747 SDENNSAGGKK
+3747 GDENNSAGGKK
-3758 SSLIVSDAEY
+3758 SSLVVSDAEY

-3922 SLLGFLNV
+3922 NLLGFLNV

-3946 IGVGHTAYGM
+3946 IGVGHTAHGM

-4005 SMVSKAGNKG
+4005 SMVSKAGDKG

-4024 FTRAVAVLGA
+4024 LTRAVAVLGA
-4034 YNEATKDKG
+4034 YNEAIKDKG

-4070 GIYQMFSGT
+4070 GIYQMLSGT

-4094 EWELMMSLMPHFG
+4094 EWELMTSLMPYFG

-4177 GVDISRRVGMSSM
+4177 GVDISRRVGMSGM
-4190 FPDNDSLLEYLAGP
+4190 FPDSDSLLGYLTGP
-4204 AGRVIPGSIA
+4204 AGSIIPGSIA
-4214 SAMSGDY
+4214 NAMSGDY

-4226 TVNPAIGN
+4226 TINPAIGN
-4234 IAEALRGYS
+4234 VAEALRGYS

-4252 RYEGTEKYLK
+4252 KYEGTERYLK

-4267 PVGQSLAADMS
+4267 PVGQSLASDMS
-4278 SATYAEKTRTKNKK
+4278 SATYAEKTRTKDKK

-4307 KLTTAEMTELRK
+4307 RLTTAEMTELRK

>member
-25 LQDLKPEP
+25 LQDLKPESLTP
-33 LAPNNNDDDN
+33 SNNDDDN

-50 GLLEAAGNVIRTGGN
+50 GLLGAAGNVIRAGGN
-65 LLNYA
+65 LLNYY
-70 GKPDMYTEEEW
+70 GKPANVTEEEW
-81 DKQSQDLG
+81 DEQMQANG
-89 GFHAWSNRFNKSI
+89 GLSAWVNRTNKSI
-102 EKFGEDVEKK
+102 EKFGEEFEKEH
-112 YSRNYSDPLGAN
+112 SRNYSDPLGAN
-124 SIAAAVGSIVP
+124 SIARAVGSIVP
-135 YAIGLGITARAG
+135 YAIGLGITAKAG
-147 APTAAEKFAAEQ
+147 APTAAEKFVAEQ
-159 GAAEIVRKGA
+159 GAAAIVRKGA

-187 PKYLAPVLANVSL
+187 PKYLAPVLANISL

-313 IVSGIAGAIGAGI
+313 IVSGIAGAIGAGV

-339 PPETDDVLDTVNTG
+339 PSEADDVLDTVNTG

-359 EQIAA
+359 EQIAV
-364 PQADEFEALVNAI
+364 PQTDEFEALVNAI

-382 EGSGGYNAVNGRT
+382 EGSGGYNAKNGRT

-405 DNWPS
+405 SNWPS

-515 EAQAGDEYNKVA
+515 EAQAGDEYNNVA
-527 DLIDTGSNEDVI
+527 DLIETGSDEDVI

-546 YGKDAEQ
+546 YGKNTEQ
-553 QQEQQ
+553 QQQQ
-558 QLQGSKPVSN
+558 QQQQQPQGSEPVSN
-568 VEKPPVEQQPEQ
+568 VEKPPVEQPPEQ
-580 AAEQPTEQPT
+580 TAEQPAEQPT

-615 VNGPSNS
+615 VNGASNP
-622 ATTTNTTNTA
+622 ATTSTTNAA
-632 QPSQSVDTITPNVG
+632 QPSQSVDAITPNIG

-666 SLNNLADNK
+666 SLNNLADSK
-675 GNKKVALTD
+675 GNKKVTLTD
-684 DEAAKVKEAAGSD
+684 DEVAKVKEAAGSD

-708 YGYRIGKDIVDEA
+708 YGYRIGKDIIDEA
-721 NRRADDRRNGLV
+721 KRRADDSRNGLV
-733 GDEWTDAELDHT
+733 GDEWTDAELNHT
-745 AKSLKGNLK
+745 TKSLKGNLK

-759 KNTGNLNWESMK
+759 KDTGNLDWEKMK

-793 QGDAEAREKLNS
+793 KGDAEAREKLNN

-820 AKEGKEQDAVVPKP
+820 AKEGKGQDVAVPKP
-834 IVPNKSGDESNG
+834 IVPNKSGDNSNSA
-846 VGNNVQPSTDESGGG
+846 GNNVQPPTDEGGG
-861 KPKAKQDD
+861 DKPKTKPAD
-869 KNTVKASERDEN
+869 KNTVKASERDED

-903 YNSNAHSDDGKPD
+903 YNSNAHEEDGKPD

-923 TDKEYEITFNKGGKD
+923 TDKEYEVTFNKGGKD

-953 ANVDGTKIERNQNTP
+953 AKVDGSKIDRNQNTP
-968 SGEGALPP
+968 SEEPGEQ
-976 VVVDGYVAKERL
+976 
-988 GDKEL
+988 
-993 WGTEYGL
+993 
-1000 PVYHAKNG
+1000 
-1008 GIAYYVLS
+1008 
-1016 PDNEHPTVTVEYRDH
+1016 
-1031 PSTRRDW
+1031 PSS
-1038 DTAIKRF
+1038 K
-1045 HSMEEAERFIAEDKG
+1045 
-1060 EKPSYMGG
+1060 G
-1068 EEPSDKGKEPSD
+1068 EEPSDKGEEPSD

-1086 DKGKEPSDKGEEP
+1086 DEGERPSDKGEEP
-1099 SGKGE
+1099 S
-1104 EPSDKGNEP
+1104 
-1113 LPQFYQAMIDAGV
+1113 
-1126 VTADE
+1126 
-1131 LQELNSLFKGEKG
+1131 EKG
-1144 EEKATDAEGDDGEIE
+1144 EESIPQFFQSIIDAGFATTDMMHIFDNPSEGEENVTDTEGDDGEIE

-1166 LEKEAEAATEA
+1166 LEKEAEATTEA
-1177 EDKLMKIIDLLGEKE
+1177 EDKLMKIIDLLGEEE

-1197 THLTKHPTDKE
+1197 TYLTKHQTDKE

-1239 VISDADDLGRPTRIA
+1239 VISDADERPTRVA
-1254 KMLKPLFFKLQVLE
+1254 KMLKPVLFKLQVLE

-1275 SLDEYNK
+1275 KLDEYNK
-1282 ERKKVA
+1282 ELKKAA

-1329 REYANEVANLLF
+1329 REYADKVWKLLF
-1341 SNAPAEDSKGKP
+1341 SDAPTENSKGKS
-1353 LTLDNGT
+1353 LALDNGT
-1360 PLVEE
+1360 PLVED
-1365 DGNPLEWDA
+1365 DGSPLEWDA

-1381 RDLQLDDNKNLEKLE
+1381 RDLQLDDNKNFEKL
-1396 KKIKLS
+1396 KKEFNLPDKEFGIVQ
-1402 DDELDIIESYYY
+1402 DYYFELYE
-1414 ALWTKFQGQVKTAAR
+1414 KFQGQVKTTAR

-1476 NIPVES
+1476 NVSVES

-1489 DAAHRVIR
+1489 DAARRVIR
-1497 EKKVEKYRNLLG
+1497 EKKVEKYRDLLG
-1509 EVKKQKDAVK
+1509 EVEKQKDAVK
-1519 KAEESLD
+1519 KAEENLD

-1537 DNEAISK
+1537 GNEAVSK
-1544 ATESVDKAAEELK
+1544 ASEVVNKASEELK
-1557 SAKDSGSAEK
+1557 SAKESGSAEE

-1578 ESNLQKATADATKG
+1578 ELNLQKATVDATKG

-1604 ALDKEKQKLNELES
+1604 ALDKEKQKLDELES
-1618 EVSALEKRLV
+1618 ETSALEKRLV
-1628 NDDASVQEATK
+1628 NDDVSVQEASK

-1664 DAKKELEKA
+1664 EAKKELEKA

-1730 MKEWEERCFKADES
+1730 VQEWTEKFFKVEES
-1744 GKKSDGLAHYD
+1744 GEKPNNLAYYD
-1755 VNVFTKLLTIGGNI
+1755 AGIFTKLLAIGGKQ
-1769 LESRLGRARAKFNAW
+1769 LEENFVRARAKFNAW
-1784 LTIVTTTLRAGL
+1784 RMSVTTIIRAGL
-1796 IKAVQTG
+1796 NKAVQAG
-1803 GIALERAQRIG
+1803 KVAAERAQRAVR
-1814 QFIDGAARAA
+1814 FIDGTIRAA

-1840 DTKALSWQR
+1840 DAKISSWQQ
-1849 ALTVARLVEDNNLSP
+1849 ALFVAQLAQMNNLSP

-1871 QKQKPALY
+1871 QKRNPALY
-1879 EEIKN
+1879 EEIKD
-1884 YFDAARKALRAYPR
+1884 YFDAARKALKAYPR
-1898 QSDENM
+1898 QGDENM

-1968 EGVPGGRTNGSKD
+1968 EGVPRGRANGSEN
-1981 VSGNGTAT
+1981 VSGSGTAT
-1989 GGARGNQ
+1989 GGVRGNQ

-2009 TRDSGQ
+2009 TGDSGP
-2015 ERSEGT
+2015 ERGERT
-2021 GDGGVPVRDKQGKEI
+2021 GSSGVPIRDKQSQGLSEH
-2036 SRNTSNE
+2036 TSDQ
-2043 NGTERKSSDEATER
+2043 NGTERESSDEATER
-2057 LKRQQQVKDDTPI
+2057 LKQQQQVKDDTPI

-2198 ICDEAHHIASGQKR
+2198 ICDEAHRIASGQKR

-2234 HKQGGFSGYMR
+2234 HKQGGLNGYVR

-2255 DGLKEKNDSLS
+2255 DNLKEKFDLLNEKMSRLDMASLS
-2266 EKIAILSEVA
+2266 
-2276 SSRALTPK
+2276 RTLTPK
-2284 EQERLN
+2284 EQEQMDKIKAEFPKVKNELN
-2290 KFKTESPK
+2290 ALRVK
-2298 LENEI
+2298 LNEI
-2303 KALKVKLYKIE
+2303 AA
-2314 KKERPLYTKRKK
+2314 KERPLYTKRKK
-2326 DASTKTLLLSA
+2326 ETSTKTLLLSA

-2372 FNFVIQQSGKIVP
+2372 FSFVVQKSGKIVP
-2385 KRDSYGQLI
+2385 AKDRYGQVL

-2422 DYNRRFIKVKTNNV
+2422 DYNRRFIKVKTNNI

-2442 IAHIMGAISDAG
+2442 IAHVMGAISGAG
-2454 GEIALS
+2454 GEITLS

-2471 RAAEDTPV
+2471 RAAEDTPI
-2479 PSSKGKE
+2479 PSGKGKE

-2510 SASVPI
+2510 SASVPV

-2548 YKRMDAEQKKQYNA
+2548 YKRMNAEQKKQYNA

-2593 RFVNGNESDSKRKAA
+2593 RFVNGNESDGKRKAA

-2615 NSDVDII
+2615 NSGVDII
-2622 MVTSV
+2622 MVTSA

-2639 GAHPRVLINLGLP
+2639 GAYPRVLINLGLP

-2675 FRYLITGSPDEQNAF
+2675 FRYLIIGSPDEQNAF

-2708 EARALDIAFQNGFFS
+2708 EARALDIAFQSGYFS
-2723 AVNNLGKKF
+2723 AAHDLGKKF

-2743 KESDSKSREAAK
+2743 KESDSQSREAAM

-2762 AASDDIFFKAAAKRL
+2762 AASDDISFKAAVKRL

-2809 FRGIK
+2809 FRGSK
-2814 IATVADGVY
+2814 IATVADGVH
-2823 VVELPNGNNLWV
+2823 VVELPNGNNLWI
-2835 DTNTSQAAVLGKMTY
+2835 DTNTSQAAILGKMTY

-2867 VIRGYYGKETVN
+2867 VIRGYYNKETVN

-2930 KQMGEA
+2930 KQMGES

-2942 EEQTRKRCEEMECDD
+2942 EKEIIRRCEEMECDD

-2989 FGIDTDMG
+2989 FGIDTDTG

-3002 KSGKMFEREGRD
+3002 KSGKMFGREGRD
-3014 NKTGRKYQAAGEMAK
+3014 NKTGRKYQAVGEKAK
-3029 TADVARLSKAE
+3029 TADVAKLSKAE

-3049 EEIFDTTGWWRGKDG
+3049 EEIFDTTGWWRAKDG

-3079 SEFQKINFDD
+3079 SEFQKIDFDD
-3089 EGATNYVELGKI
+3089 DDATDYVELGKI
-3101 YNNEKLFDAYP
+3101 YHNEKLFDAYP
-3112 QLRKVKVYDE
+3112 QLRKVKVYNE

-3132 YTSEG
+3132 YTDKG

-3147 LVLPEEYK
+3147 LAMPREYR
-3155 SWFRDALMKSINAD
+3155 SWFRKALMKSIKAD

-3174 DIVKLMGKTDR
+3174 EIVKLLGETDKL
-3185 FVDEAYFGDYFAAKK
+3185 VDEAYFGDYFAAKK
-3200 QAKELADK
+3200 RAMELADK

-3213 WKAFPEGNLVD
+3213 WKAFPEEYLGD
-3224 PDLLERNPSKPL
+3224 PDSNLSKL
-3236 RMIQWLRTMSKIGET
+3236 AKVIQWTRTMGIIGET
-3251 QMDDIKGSLLHEIQ
+3251 QTEDIKGSLLHEIQ
-3265 HFIQSYEGFSPG
+3265 HFVQHYEGFSPG
-3277 SNAKSVREQ
+3277 SNTKSVREQ

-3552 VWSAV
+3552 VWSSV

-3589 VLVPDSSK
+3589 VLVPDGSK

-3635 EVLTPE
+3635 EVVTPE

-3655 AVVEKHI
+3655 AVVEKRI
-3662 GENGPVYYEA
+3662 GEDGPVYYEA

-3922 SLLGFLNV
+3922 NLLGFLNV

-3946 IGVGHTAYGM
+3946 IGVGHTAHGM

-4005 SMVSKAGNKG
+4005 SMISKAGDKG
-4015 MYLFKKADE
+4015 MYFFKKADE
-4024 FTRAVAVLGA
+4024 ITRAVAVLGA
-4034 YNEATKDKG
+4034 YNEAIKDKG

-4079 VLGDLAL
+4079 VLGDLGL

-4177 GVDISRRVGMSSM
+4177 GVDISRRVGMSGM
-4190 FPDNDSLLEYLAGP
+4190 FPDSDSLLGYLTGP
-4204 AGRVIPGSIA
+4204 AGSVIPGSIA
-4214 SAMSGDY
+4214 NAMSGDY

-4226 TVNPAIGN
+4226 TINPAIGN

-4252 RYEGTEKYLK
+4252 KYEGTERYLK

-4267 PVGQSLAADMS
+4267 PVGQSLASDMS
-4278 SATYAEKTRTKNKK
+4278 SATYAEKTRTKDKK
-4292 QKLLMDAARK
+4292 QKLLMNAARK

-4325 QLKKAVGD
+4325 QLKKAVSD

>member
-1 MDDKKQKYNF
+1 M
-11 NFGSPQRPMYDFSF
+11 
-25 LQDLKPEP
+25 
-33 LAPNNNDDDN
+33 
-43 ILQAAGY
+43 
-50 GLLEAAGNVIRTGGN
+50 
-65 LLNYA
+65 
-70 GKPDMYTEEEW
+70 
-81 DKQSQDLG
+81 
-89 GFHAWSNRFNKSI
+89 
-102 EKFGEDVEKK
+102 
-112 YSRNYSDPLGAN
+112 
-124 SIAAAVGSIVP
+124 
-135 YAIGLGITARAG
+135 
-147 APTAAEKFAAEQ
+147 
-159 GAAEIVRKGA
+159 
-169 PFLSKIAG
+169 
-177 KYGESVAESA
+177 
-187 PKYLAPVLANVSL
+187 
-200 GQKQAFPEALLES
+200 
-213 VTSGKLDYI
+213 
-222 EKAKQNGTYVPGETE
+222 
-237 VEAERVAKGVLADN
+237 
-251 LMFITGTDTLQD
+251 
-263 ALIAATGKTKVGMAL
+263 
-278 KILTSMGVNSAQEVG
+278 
-293 QQIIPKM
+293 
-300 EAGESWSF
+300 
-308 SDPDV
+308 
-313 IVSGIAGAIGAGI
+313 
-326 PHAAAGAYGKVFT
+326 
-339 PPETDDVLDTVNTG
+339 
-353 ADNNGT
+353 
-359 EQIAA
+359 
-364 PQADEFEALVNAI
+364 
-377 GGQES
+377 
-382 EGSGGYNAVNGRT
+382 
-395 GASGKYQIMP
+395 
-405 DNWPS
+405 
-410 WAEEAGLSADAPMT
+410 
-424 PENQEIVARHKL
+424 
-436 REYYDK
+436 
-442 YGARGAA
+442 
-449 IAWYGGEGALNY
+449 
-461 SDEALNRKQGNGN
+461 
-474 EPSIN
+474 
-479 EYANDVMSRMG
+479 
-490 KSGNMAT
+490 
-497 TAPKYKEAK
+497 
-506 SFLEQYLES
+506 
-515 EAQAGDEYNKVA
+515 
-527 DLIDTGSNEDVI
+527 
-539 AKAIELG
+539 
-546 YGKDAEQ
+546 
-553 QQEQQ
+553 
-558 QLQGSKPVSN
+558 
-568 VEKPPVEQQPEQ
+568 
-580 AAEQPTEQPT
+580 
-590 VTPATTPEGQV
+590 
-601 QTAINAVNSAVDKV
+601 
-615 VNGPSNS
+615 
-622 ATTTNTTNTA
+622 
-632 QPSQSVDTITPNVG
+632 
-646 PKLTVAKDPKT
+646 
-657 ENKIINLRK
+657 
-666 SLNNLADNK
+666 
-675 GNKKVALTD
+675 
-684 DEAAKVKEAAGSD
+684 
-697 DLDTLIEVGKK
+697 
-708 YGYRIGKDIVDEA
+708 
-721 NRRADDRRNGLV
+721 
-733 GDEWTDAELDHT
+733 
-745 AKSLKGNLK
+745 
-754 SRYVY
+754 
-759 KNTGNLNWESMK
+759 
-771 GSKKVQDVL
+771 
-780 KNSEYDG
+780 
-787 IGTRAA
+787 
-793 QGDAEAREKLNS
+793 
-805 LHPLEKLALLDRAKK
+805 
-820 AKEGKEQDAVVPKP
+820 
-834 IVPNKSGDESNG
+834 
-846 VGNNVQPSTDESGGG
+846 
-861 KPKAKQDD
+861 
-869 KNTVKASERDEN
+869 
-881 GWPLEIGSF
+881 
-890 KQVGDASDSEVRE
+890 
-903 YNSNAHSDDGKPD
+903 
-916 RVTVERI
+916 
-923 TDKEYEITFNKGGKD
+923 
-938 GSFEASSMEEVEDII
+938 
-953 ANVDGTKIERNQNTP
+953 
-968 SGEGALPP
+968 
-976 VVVDGYVAKERL
+976 
-988 GDKEL
+988 
-993 WGTEYGL
+993 
-1000 PVYHAKNG
+1000 
-1008 GIAYYVLS
+1008 
-1016 PDNEHPTVTVEYRDH
+1016 
-1031 PSTRRDW
+1031 
-1038 DTAIKRF
+1038 
-1045 HSMEEAERFIAEDKG
+1045 
-1060 EKPSYMGG
+1060 
-1068 EEPSDKGKEPSD
+1068 
-1080 KGEKPS
+1080 
-1086 DKGKEPSDKGEEP
+1086 
-1099 SGKGE
+1099 
-1104 EPSDKGNEP
+1104 
-1113 LPQFYQAMIDAGV
+1113 
-1126 VTADE
+1126 
-1131 LQELNSLFKGEKG
+1131 
-1144 EEKATDAEGDDGEIE
+1144 
-1159 NLVNTQT
+1159 
-1166 LEKEAEAATEA
+1166 
-1177 EDKLMKIIDLLGEKE
+1177 
-1192 QKQVK
+1192 
-1197 THLTKHPTDKE
+1197 
-1208 FLLGLLGKHP
+1208 
-1218 KLLFSEVSD
+1218 
-1227 KSSKSGTRLIYY
+1227 
-1239 VISDADDLGRPTRIA
+1239 
-1254 KMLKPLFFKLQVLE
+1254 
-1268 NGSDVIG
+1268 
-1275 SLDEYNK
+1275 
-1282 ERKKVA
+1282 
-1288 DAARKEILGI
+1288 
-1298 KDKDEE
+1298 
-1304 DDKYKSEITD
+1304 
-1314 DDCDDYLAEVKKEEG
+1314 
-1329 REYANEVANLLF
+1329 
-1341 SNAPAEDSKGKP
+1341 
-1353 LTLDNGT
+1353 
-1360 PLVEE
+1360 
-1365 DGNPLEWDA
+1365 
-1374 LIRKIVF
+1374 
-1381 RDLQLDDNKNLEKLE
+1381 
-1396 KKIKLS
+1396 
-1402 DDELDIIESYYY
+1402 
-1414 ALWTKFQGQVKTAAR
+1414 
-1429 GGYKAKNNAAI
+1429 
-1440 EAILAVEKVLPS
+1440 
-1452 LKDPATTE
+1452 
-1460 DDVPRR
+1460 
-1466 TVEMLEKENP
+1466 
-1476 NIPVES
+1476 
-1482 MEPQKII
+1482 
-1489 DAAHRVIR
+1489 
-1497 EKKVEKYRNLLG
+1497 
-1509 EVKKQKDAVK
+1509 
-1519 KAEESLD
+1519 
-1526 AATQKQGDELG
+1526 
-1537 DNEAISK
+1537 
-1544 ATESVDKAAEELK
+1544 
-1557 SAKDSGSAEK
+1557 
-1567 VKKAEAKLKKA
+1567 
-1578 ESNLQKATADATKG
+1578 
-1592 SSSGLKVEAAER
+1592 
-1604 ALDKEKQKLNELES
+1604 
-1618 EVSALEKRLV
+1618 
-1628 NDDASVQEATK
+1628 
-1639 KIPVAKRRVADAK
+1639 
-1652 KAVAG
+1652 
-1657 SKEENLA
+1657 
-1664 DAKKELEKA
+1664 
-1673 ENALKKAEEKL
+1673 
-1684 ADARSKVLD
+1684 
-1693 EIKGKESE
+1693 
-1701 KPQEQTDAADADGA
+1701 
-1715 EGNISQEDVEAAAAL
+1715 EAAAAL
-1730 MKEWEERCFKADES
+1730 VQEWTEKFFKVEES
-1744 GKKSDGLAHYD
+1744 GGKPNNLAYYD
-1755 VNVFTKLLTIGGNI
+1755 AGIFTKLLAIGGKQ
-1769 LESRLGRARAKFNAW
+1769 LEENFVRARAKFNAW
-1784 LTIVTTTLRAGL
+1784 RMSVTTIIRAGL
-1796 IKAVQTG
+1796 NKAVQAG
-1803 GIALERAQRIG
+1803 KVAAERAQRAVR
-1814 QFIDGAARAA
+1814 FIDGTIRAA

-1840 DTKALSWQR
+1840 DAKVASWQR
-1849 ALTVARLVEDNNLSP
+1849 ALLVAQLAQDNNLSP

-1871 QKQKPALY
+1871 QERNPALY
-1879 EEIKN
+1879 EEIKD
-1884 YFDAARKALRAYPR
+1884 YFDAARKALKAYPR
-1898 QSDENM
+1898 QGDENM

-1913 GGGDEPIRTTR
+1913 GDGDEPIRTTR

-1960 ADNGEQGI
+1960 ADNGEQGV
-1968 EGVPGGRTNGSKD
+1968 EGVPRGRANGSKD
-1981 VSGNGTAT
+1981 VSGGGTAA

-2009 TRDSGQ
+2009 TGDFGRGRGRGAGGSGV
-2015 ERSEGT
+2015 S
-2021 GDGGVPVRDKQGKEI
+2021 VRDKQSQGL
-2036 SRNTSNE
+2036 SGNTSIKNE
-2043 NGTERKSSDEATER
+2043 TERKSSDEATER

-2234 HKQGGFSGYMR
+2234 HKQGGLSGYVR

-2255 DGLKEKNDSLS
+2255 DNLKEKFDLLNEKMSRLDMASLS
-2266 EKIAILSEVA
+2266 
-2276 SSRALTPK
+2276 RTLTPK
-2284 EQERLN
+2284 EQEQMD
-2290 KFKTESPK
+2290 KIKAEFPK
-2298 LENEI
+2298 VKNEFNALRVKLNEI
-2303 KALKVKLYKIE
+2303 AA
-2314 KKERPLYTKRKK
+2314 KERPLYTKRKK
-2326 DASTKTLLLSA
+2326 ETSTKTLLLSA

-2372 FNFVIQQSGKIVP
+2372 FSFVVQKSGKIVP
-2385 KRDSYGQLI
+2385 AKDRYGQVL

-2422 DYNRRFIKVKTNNV
+2422 DYNRRFIKVKTNNI

-2442 IAHIMGAISDAG
+2442 IAHVMGAISGAG
-2454 GEIALS
+2454 GEITLS

-2471 RAAEDTPV
+2471 RAAEDAPI
-2479 PSSKGKE
+2479 PSGKGKE

-2510 SASVPI
+2510 SASVPV

-2548 YKRMDAEQKKQYNA
+2548 YKRMNAEQKKQYNA

-2593 RFVNGNESDSKRKAA
+2593 RFVNGNESDGRRKAA

-2615 NSDVDII
+2615 NSGVDII
-2622 MVTSV
+2622 MVTSA

-2639 GAHPRVLINLGLP
+2639 GAYPRVLINLGLP

-2675 FRYLITGSPDEQNAF
+2675 FRYLITGSSDEQNAF

-2723 AVNNLGKKF
+2723 AAHDLGGKF
-2732 DYATDEESTGG
+2732 DYTTDEESTGG
-2743 KESDSKSREAAK
+2743 KESDSQSREAAMK
-2755 KDLLNAA
+2755 SLLNAA
-2762 AASDDIFFKAAAKRL
+2762 AASDDISFKAAVKRL

-2784 EIARKQEEIL
+2784 EIARKREEIL
-2794 TEDNEKKFLRTLKDA
+2794 TEENEKKFLRTLKDA
-2809 FRGIK
+2809 FHGSK

-2835 DTNTSQAAVLGKMTY
+2835 DTNTSQAAILGKMTY

-2942 EEQTRKRCEEMECDD
+2942 EEQVRKRCEEMECDD

-2989 FGIDTDMG
+2989 FGIDTDTG

-3002 KSGKMFEREGRD
+3002 KSGKMFGREGRD
-3014 NKTGRKYQAAGEMAK
+3014 NKTGRKYQAAGEKAK
-3029 TADVARLSKAE
+3029 TADVAKLSKAE

-3079 SEFQKINFDD
+3079 SEFQKIDFDD
-3089 EGATNYVELGKI
+3089 DDAADYVELGKI
-3101 YNNEKLFDAYP
+3101 YHNEKLFDAYP

-3147 LVLPEEYK
+3147 LSAPSAYK
-3155 SWFRDALMKSINAD
+3155 SWFRGALMKSIKRD

-3174 DIVKLMGKTDR
+3174 EIAKLLDETAKL
-3185 FVDEAYFGDYFAAKK
+3185 VDEAYFGDYFAAKK
-3200 QAKELADK
+3200 RAMELADK

-3213 WKAFPEGNLVD
+3213 WKAFPEEYLAD
-3224 PDLLERNPSKPL
+3224 PDPNLPKATRLL
-3236 RMIQWLRTMSKIGET
+3236 QWIRTISSIGEL
-3251 QMDDIKGSLLHEIQ
+3251 QMNDIRGTLLHEIQ
-3265 HFIQSYEGFSPG
+3265 HFIQRYEGFSPG
-3277 SNAKSVREQ
+3277 SNPKSVREQ
-3286 VNAKLDK
+3286 VEAKLDK
-3293 MGSPLS
+3293 MGSSLS

-3311 QKERSYL
+3311 QEERSHL
-3318 KGKLGGL
+3318 KGKLGL
-3325 SDFELYM
+3325 SDFKLYM

-3340 RAAEIRGMGE
+3340 RAASIRGMGE
-3350 GYWGKYY
+3350 GYWDEYY

-3377 PEQILSYSASEQ
+3377 PNQILSYSASEQ
-3389 PNGDLAFKVEAV
+3389 PNGDLDFKVEAV
-3401 DEINGKAM
+3401 DEINGKVM

-3532 AGYDKNVVEAYV
+3532 AGYNKNVVEAYA

-3562 GLTHVRETLSA
+3562 GLTHVRETLNA
-3573 KEFKTLMKE
+3573 KEFKALMKE

-3589 VLVPDSSK
+3589 VLVSDGSK
-3597 KDSNA
+3597 KDSNV

-3635 EVLTPE
+3635 EVMTPE

-3662 GENGPVYYEA
+3662 GDGGPVYYEA

-3684 AGYLPHIFEQWM
+3684 TGYLPHIFEQWM

-3713 LKEAYKAAQYLQQN
+3713 LKEAYKVAQYLQQN
-3727 GGEKVNLQIA
+3727 GGEKVTFQIA

-3747 SDENNSAGGKK
+3747 GDENNSAGGKK
-3758 SSLIVSDAEY
+3758 SSLVVSDAEY

-3922 SLLGFLNV
+3922 NLLGFLNV

-3946 IGVGHTAYGM
+3946 IGVGHTAHGM

-4005 SMVSKAGNKG
+4005 SMVSKAGDKG

-4024 FTRAVAVLGA
+4024 LTRAVAVLGA
-4034 YNEATKDKG
+4034 YNEAIKDKG

-4070 GIYQMFSGT
+4070 GIYQMLSGT

-4094 EWELMMSLMPHFG
+4094 EWELMTSLMPYFG

-4177 GVDISRRVGMSSM
+4177 GVDISRRVGMSGM
-4190 FPDNDSLLEYLAGP
+4190 FPDSDSLLGYLTGP
-4204 AGRVIPGSIA
+4204 AGSIIPGSIA
-4214 SAMSGDY
+4214 NAMSGDY

-4226 TVNPAIGN
+4226 TINPAIGN
-4234 IAEALRGYS
+4234 VAEALRGYS

-4252 RYEGTEKYLK
+4252 KYEGTERYLK

-4267 PVGQSLAADMS
+4267 PVGQSLATDMS
-4278 SATYAEKTRTKNKK
+4278 SATYAEKTRTKDKK

>member
-25 LQDLKPEP
+25 LQDLKPESLTP
-33 LAPNNNDDDN
+33 SNNDDDN

-50 GLLEAAGNVIRTGGN
+50 GLLGAAGNVIRAGGN
-65 LLNYA
+65 LLNYY
-70 GKPDMYTEEEW
+70 GKPANVTEEEW
-81 DKQSQDLG
+81 DEQMQANG
-89 GFHAWSNRFNKSI
+89 GLSAWVNRTNKSI
-102 EKFGEDVEKK
+102 EKFGEEFEKEH
-112 YSRNYSDPLGAN
+112 SRNYSDPLGAN
-124 SIAAAVGSIVP
+124 SIARAVGSIVP
-135 YAIGLGITARAG
+135 YAIGLGITAKAG
-147 APTAAEKFAAEQ
+147 APTATEKFVAEQ
-159 GAAEIVRKGA
+159 GAAAIVRKGA

-187 PKYLAPVLANVSL
+187 PKYLAPVLANISL

-313 IVSGIAGAIGAGI
+313 IVSGIAGAIGAGV

-339 PPETDDVLDTVNTG
+339 PSEADDVLDTVNTG

-359 EQIAA
+359 EQIAV
-364 PQADEFEALVNAI
+364 PQTDEFEALVNAI

-382 EGSGGYNAVNGRT
+382 EGSGGYNAKNGRT

-405 DNWPS
+405 SNWPS

-515 EAQAGDEYNKVA
+515 EAQAGDEYNNVA
-527 DLIDTGSNEDVI
+527 DLIETGSNEDVI

-553 QQEQQ
+553 QQQQ
-558 QLQGSKPVSN
+558 QQQQQQPQGSEPVSN
-568 VEKPPVEQQPEQ
+568 VEKPPVEQPPEQ
-580 AAEQPTEQPT
+580 TVEQPAEQPT

-622 ATTTNTTNTA
+622 ATTTNTA

-666 SLNNLADNK
+666 SLNNLANNK
-675 GNKKVALTD
+675 GDKKVTLTD
-684 DEAAKVKEAAGSD
+684 DEVAKVKEAAGSD

-708 YGYRIGKDIVDEA
+708 YGYRIGKDIIDEA
-721 NRRADDRRNGLV
+721 KRRADDRRNGLV

-745 AKSLKGNLK
+745 TKSLKGNLK

-771 GSKKVQDVL
+771 GSKKVQEIL

-793 QGDAEAREKLNS
+793 QGDAEAREKLNN
-805 LHPLEKLALLDRAKK
+805 LHPLEKLALLNRAKK
-820 AKEGKEQDAVVPKP
+820 AKEGKGQDAVVPKP
-834 IVPNKSGDESNG
+834 IVPNESGGNSNG
-846 VGNNVQPSTDESGGG
+846 AGNNAQPPTGEGGGG
-861 KPKAKQDD
+861 KPTD
-869 KNTVKASERDEN
+869 KSTVKAAERDED

-890 KQVGDASDSEVRE
+890 KQVGDASDTETRE

-1000 PVYHAKNG
+1000 PVYHAKSG

-1016 PDNEHPTVTVEYRDH
+1016 PDNERPTVTVEYRDGLN
-1031 PSTRRDW
+1031 TRVGWEDM
-1038 DTAIKRF
+1038 DVNMF

-1068 EEPSDKGKEPSD
+1068 EQPSEEPGEEPSD
-1080 KGEKPS
+1080 KGEQPS
-1086 DKGKEPSDKGEEP
+1086 SKGEEPSDKGEEP
-1099 SGKGE
+1099 S
-1104 EPSDKGNEP
+1104 DKGDEP
-1113 LPQFYQAMIDAGV
+1113 IPQFFQSMIDNGFM
-1126 VTADE
+1126 TADE
-1131 LQELNSLFKGEKG
+1131 LQEWNSYFKDEKG
-1144 EEKATDAEGDDGEIE
+1144 EENTADAEGDDGEIE

-1177 EDKLMKIIDLLGEKE
+1177 EDKLMKIIDLLGETE

-1197 THLTKHPTDKE
+1197 TYLTKHPTDKE

-1254 KMLKPLFFKLQVLE
+1254 KMLKPLLFKLQVLE

-1329 REYANEVANLLF
+1329 REYADKVWKLLF
-1341 SNAPAEDSKGKP
+1341 SDAPTENSKGKS
-1353 LTLDNGT
+1353 LALDNGT
-1360 PLVEE
+1360 PLVED
-1365 DGNPLEWDA
+1365 DGSPLEWDA

-1381 RDLQLDDNKNLEKLE
+1381 RDLQLDDNKNFEKL
-1396 KKIKLS
+1396 KKEFNLPDKEFGIVQ
-1402 DDELDIIESYYY
+1402 DYYFELYE
-1414 ALWTKFQGQVKTAAR
+1414 KFQGQVKTTAR

-1476 NIPVES
+1476 NVSVES

-1489 DAAHRVIR
+1489 NAARRVIR
-1497 EKKVEKYRNLLG
+1497 EKKVEKYRDLLG
-1509 EVKKQKDAVK
+1509 ETEKQKNAVK
-1519 KAEESLD
+1519 KAEENLD
-1526 AATQKQGDELG
+1526 AAAQKQGDELG
-1537 DNEAISK
+1537 GNEAVSK

-1557 SAKDSGSAEK
+1557 SAKESGSVEE

-1578 ESNLQKATADATKG
+1578 ESNLQKATTDATKG

-1628 NDDASVQEATK
+1628 NDDASVQEASK

-1673 ENALKKAEEKL
+1673 ENALKKVEEKL

-1693 EIKGKESE
+1693 EIKGKGNE
-1701 KPQEQTDAADADGA
+1701 KSQEQTDAVDTDGA
-1715 EGNISQEDVEAAAAL
+1715 EGRINQEDVEAATAL
-1730 MKEWEERCFKADES
+1730 VIEWGEKFFKVEES
-1744 GKKSDGLAHYD
+1744 GEKSDKLAYYD
-1755 VNVFTKLLTIGGNI
+1755 AGIFTKLLGIGGRI
-1769 LESRLGRARAKFNAW
+1769 LERDFVRARAKFNAW
-1784 LTIVTTTLRAGL
+1784 RMSVATTIKAGL
-1796 IKAVQTG
+1796 HNAVQAG
-1803 GIALERAQRIG
+1803 RFAADRAQRIG
-1814 QFIDGAARAA
+1814 RFIDNTIRAA

-1840 DTKALSWQR
+1840 DAKISSWQR
-1849 ALTVARLVEDNNLSP
+1849 ALSFAQMAQVNNFSP

-1871 QKQKPALY
+1871 QKRNPALY
-1879 EEIKN
+1879 EEIKD
-1884 YFDAARKALRAYPR
+1884 YFDAARKALKAYPR
-1898 QSDENM
+1898 QGDENM

-1968 EGVPGGRTNGSKD
+1968 EGVPRGRANGSEN
-1981 VSGNGTAT
+1981 VSGSGTAT
-1989 GGARGNQ
+1989 GGVRGNQ

-2009 TRDSGQ
+2009 TGDSGP
-2015 ERSEGT
+2015 ERGERT
-2021 GDGGVPVRDKQGKEI
+2021 GSSGVPIRDKQSQGLSEH
-2036 SRNTSNE
+2036 TSDQ
-2043 NGTERKSSDEATER
+2043 NGTERESSDEATER
-2057 LKRQQQVKDDTPI
+2057 LKQQQQVKDDTPI

-2234 HKQGGFSGYMR
+2234 HKQGGLIGYVR

-2255 DGLKEKNDSLS
+2255 DNLKEKFDLLNEKMSRLDMASLS
-2266 EKIAILSEVA
+2266 
-2276 SSRALTPK
+2276 RTLTPK
-2284 EQERLN
+2284 EQEQMD
-2290 KFKTESPK
+2290 KIKTEFPK
-2298 LENEI
+2298 VKNEVNALRVKLNEI
-2303 KALKVKLYKIE
+2303 AA
-2314 KKERPLYTKRKK
+2314 KERPLYTKRKK
-2326 DASTKTLLLSA
+2326 ETSTKTLLLSA

-2372 FNFVIQQSGKIVP
+2372 FSFVVQKSGKIVP
-2385 KRDSYGQLI
+2385 AKDRYGQVL

-2422 DYNRRFIKVKTNNV
+2422 DYNRRFIKVKTNNI

-2442 IAHIMGAISDAG
+2442 IAHVMGAISGAG
-2454 GEIALS
+2454 GEITLS

-2471 RAAEDTPV
+2471 RAAEDTPI
-2479 PSSKGKE
+2479 PSGKGKE

-2510 SASVPI
+2510 SASVPV

-2548 YKRMDAEQKKQYNA
+2548 YKRMNAEQKKQYNA

-2593 RFVNGNESDSKRKAA
+2593 RFVNGNESDGKRKAA

-2615 NSDVDII
+2615 NSGVDII
-2622 MVTSV
+2622 MVTSA

-2639 GAHPRVLINLGLP
+2639 GAYPRVLINLGLP

-2675 FRYLITGSPDEQNAF
+2675 FRYLIIGSPDEQNAF

-2708 EARALDIAFQNGFFS
+2708 EARALDIAFQSGYFS
-2723 AVNNLGKKF
+2723 AAHDLGKKF
-2732 DYATDEESTGG
+2732 DYTTDEESTGG
-2743 KESDSKSREAAK
+2743 KESDSQSREAAM
-2755 KDLLNAA
+2755 KDLLNTA
-2762 AASDDIFFKAAAKRL
+2762 AASDDISFKAAVKRL

-2794 TEDNEKKFLRTLKDA
+2794 TEDNEKKFLKTLKDA
-2809 FRGIK
+2809 FHGSK
-2814 IATVADGVY
+2814 IATVADGVH
-2823 VVELPNGNNLWV
+2823 VVELPNGNNLWI
-2835 DTNTSQAAVLGKMTY
+2835 DTNTSQAAILGKMTY

-2930 KQMGEA
+2930 KQTGEA

-2942 EEQTRKRCEEMECDD
+2942 KEQVRKRCEEMECDD

-2989 FGIDTDMG
+2989 FGIDTDTG

-3002 KSGKMFEREGRD
+3002 KSGKMFNRGTNESGR
-3014 NKTGRKYQAAGEMAK
+3014 TGRQYNAAMYKNKASDFPNFKEKVLSGEVKLASKTYFAYNVDGQIIRIAGDAVNHVEDEHHLTDEEWIDALDGLSEPEAVYYGNKEQGQRGKPMVFKTSGSRSSKYGVVLEFSPSGEIYLKTLYKGTDSSIDDSIKKRGAAGRFLP
-3029 TADVARLSKAE
+3029 D
-3040 ELERQGKSR
+3040 GKSAVP
-3049 EEIFDTTGWWRGKDG
+3049 
-3064 NWRFEIKDDPALINF
+3064 NSHPL
-3079 SEFQKINFDD
+3079 S
-3089 EGATNYVELGKI
+3089 I
-3101 YNNEKLFDAYP
+3101 YSVQQGVMDVNEK
-3112 QLRKVKVYDE
+3112 E
-3122 ERNDEYAGVA
+3122 E
-3132 YTSEG
+3132 
-3137 YLVLTGIRDA
+3137 
-3147 LVLPEEYK
+3147 
-3155 SWFRDALMKSINAD
+3155 
-3169 RSNVD
+3169 
-3174 DIVKLMGKTDR
+3174 
-3185 FVDEAYFGDYFAAKK
+3185 
-3200 QAKELADK
+3200 Q
-3208 LPEPF
+3208 
-3213 WKAFPEGNLVD
+3213 
-3224 PDLLERNPSKPL
+3224 
-3236 RMIQWLRTMSKIGET
+3236 
-3251 QMDDIKGSLLHEIQ
+3251 
-3265 HFIQSYEGFSPG
+3265 
-3277 SNAKSVREQ
+3277 
-3286 VNAKLDK
+3286 
-3293 MGSPLS
+3293 
-3299 FYLLP
+3299 
-3304 KEQRKAL
+3304 
-3311 QKERSYL
+3311 
-3318 KGKLGGL
+3318 
-3325 SDFELYM
+3325 
-3332 DTHGEQEA
+3332 
-3340 RAAEIRGMGE
+3340 
-3350 GYWGKYY
+3350 
-3357 QEARQYPWENIDE
+3357 
-3370 NESIILP
+3370 
-3377 PEQILSYSASEQ
+3377 SYSATEQ
-3389 PNGDLAFKVEAV
+3389 SDGKLNFKVTPIEEV
-3401 DEINGKAM
+3401 NGKAM

-3946 IGVGHTAYGM
+3946 IGAGHTAHGM

-4005 SMVSKAGNKG
+4005 SMVSKAGDKG
-4015 MYLFKKADE
+4015 MYFFKKADE
-4024 FTRAVAVLGA
+4024 ITRAVAVLGA
-4034 YNEATKDKG
+4034 YNEAIKDKG

-4070 GIYQMFSGT
+4070 GIYQMLSGT

-4094 EWELMMSLMPHFG
+4094 EWELMTSLMPYFG

-4177 GVDISRRVGMSSM
+4177 GVDISRRVGMSGM
-4190 FPDNDSLLEYLAGP
+4190 FPDSDSLLGYLTGP
-4204 AGRVIPGSIA
+4204 AGSVIPGSIA
-4214 SAMSGDY
+4214 NAMSGDY

-4226 TVNPAIGN
+4226 TINPAIGN

-4252 RYEGTEKYLK
+4252 KYEGTERYLK
-4262 GMGFR
+4262 GMGFK

-4278 SATYAEKTRTKNKK
+4278 SATYAEKTRTKDKK
-4292 QKLLMDAARK
+4292 QKLLMNAARK

>member
-1 MDDKKQKYNF
+1 
-11 NFGSPQRPMYDFSF
+11 MYDFSF
-25 LQDLKPEP
+25 LQDLNPEALTP
-33 LAPNNNDDDN
+33 NNSVPNNNDDDN
-43 ILQAAGY
+43 VLQAAGY
-50 GLLEAAGNVIRTGGN
+50 SVLSATGNVIRAGGN
-65 LLNYA
+65 LLNYY
-70 GKPDMYTEEEW
+70 GKPDYMTEEEW
-81 DKQSQDLG
+81 DKQHQADG
-89 GFHAWSNRFNKSI
+89 GLIAWSNRTNKSI

-112 YSRNYSDPLGAN
+112 YARNYSDPLGAN
-124 SIAAAVGSIVP
+124 SIAAAVASIAP
-135 YAIGLGITARAG
+135 YAIGLGITAKAG

-187 PKYLAPVLANVSL
+187 PKYLAPVLANITL
-200 GQKQAFPEALLES
+200 GQKQAFPEAMLES

-222 EKAKQNGTYVPGETE
+222 EKAKQNGTYVPGKTE
-237 VEAERVAKGVLADN
+237 VEAERVAKGVLVDN

-263 ALIAATGKTKVGMAL
+263 ALISATGKTRVGTAL
-278 KILTSMGVNSAQEVG
+278 KILTSMGVNSAQETG
-293 QQIIPKM
+293 QQIIPKI

-308 SDPDV
+308 RDPDV
-313 IVSGIAGAIGAGI
+313 VLSAIAGAIGAGI
-326 PHAAAGAYGKVFT
+326 PHAAAGAYGKVFGPSDADDT
-339 PPETDDVLDTVNTG
+339 LSTINTNTDD
-353 ADNNGT
+353 NGT
-359 EQIAA
+359 EQTTV
-364 PQADEFEALVNAI
+364 PQTDEFESLVNAI

-382 EGSGGYNAVNGRT
+382 GGNYGAVNGRT
-395 GASGKYQIMP
+395 GASGKYQIMS

-490 KSGNMAT
+490 NSGNMAT

-515 EAQAGDEYNKVA
+515 EAQAGDEYNNVA
-527 DLIDTGSNEDVI
+527 DLIETGSDEDVI

-553 QQEQQ
+553 QPQQ
-558 QLQGSKPVSN
+558 QQQPQGSEAAST
-568 VEKPPVEQQPEQ
+568 VEEPPVEQQQQQPV
-580 AAEQPTEQPT
+580 EQPSEQPT
-590 VTPATTPEGQV
+590 VTPATTPDEQI
-601 QTAINAVNSAVDKV
+601 QTATNAVNSAVDKV
-615 VNGPSNS
+615 VNGTSNT
-622 ATTTNTTNTA
+622 ATTNTTNTA
-632 QPSQSVDTITPNVG
+632 QPSQSVDTTTQNVG
-646 PKLTVAKDPKT
+646 PKLTIAKDPKT
-657 ENKIINLRK
+657 ESKITNLRK
-666 SLNNLADNK
+666 SLNNLANNK
-675 GNKKVALTD
+675 GDKKVTLTD

-697 DLDTLIEVGKK
+697 DLDKLIEVGKK

-721 NRRADDRRNGLV
+721 KRRADDRRNGLV

-745 AKSLKGNLK
+745 TKSLKGNLK

-759 KNTGNLNWESMK
+759 KDTGNLNWESMK
-771 GSKKVQDVL
+771 GSKKVQDIL

-793 QGDAEAREKLNS
+793 QGDAEAREKLNN

-820 AKEGKEQDAVVPKP
+820 AKQGKGQDAVVPKP
-834 IVPNKSGDESNG
+834 IVPNKSGDNSNG
-846 VGNNVQPSTDESGGG
+846 AGNNTQPATGENGGE
-861 KPKAKQDD
+861 KPKTKQAD
-869 KNTVKASERDEN
+869 KNTVKASERDED

-903 YNSNAHSDDGKPD
+903 YYSSKHSDDDKPD
-916 RVTVERI
+916 RVTVERV
-923 TDKEYEITFNKGGKD
+923 TDDEYEVTFNKGGKD

-968 SGEGALPP
+968 SEQ
-976 VVVDGYVAKERL
+976 
-988 GDKEL
+988 
-993 WGTEYGL
+993 
-1000 PVYHAKNG
+1000 
-1008 GIAYYVLS
+1008 
-1016 PDNEHPTVTVEYRDH
+1016 
-1031 PSTRRDW
+1031 PS
-1038 DTAIKRF
+1038 
-1045 HSMEEAERFIAEDKG
+1045 
-1060 EKPSYMGG
+1060 
-1068 EEPSDKGKEPSD
+1068 EEPSDE
-1080 KGEKPS
+1080 GE
-1086 DKGKEPSDKGEEP
+1086 EPSDKGEEP
-1099 SGKGE
+1099 SDEGEEPSDEGE
-1104 EPSDKGNEP
+1104 EPSDKGEEP
-1113 LPQFYQAMIDAGV
+1113 SDEGEEPSDEGEEPSDKGEEPSDEGEEPIPQFFQSIIDAGFA
-1126 VTADE
+1126 TADMMHIFDNPSE
-1131 LQELNSLFKGEKG
+1131 G
-1144 EEKATDAEGDDGEIE
+1144 EENATDTESDDGEIE
-1159 NLVNTQT
+1159 NLVNAQT
-1166 LEKEAEAATEA
+1166 LEKDAEAATEA

-1197 THLTKHPTDKE
+1197 THLTKQPADKE

-1239 VISDADDLGRPTRIA
+1239 VISDADDLGRPTRVA
-1254 KMLKPLFFKLQVLE
+1254 KMLKPLLFKLQVLE

-1329 REYANEVANLLF
+1329 LEYANEVGDVLF
-1341 SNAPAEDSKGKP
+1341 SNAPAENSKGKP
-1353 LTLDNGT
+1353 LALDNGT
-1360 PLVEE
+1360 LLVEE
-1365 DGNPLEWDA
+1365 DGSPLEWDA

-1381 RDLQLDDNKNLEKLE
+1381 RDLQLDDNKNFERL
-1396 KKIKLS
+1396 KKEFNLS
-1402 DDELDIIESYYY
+1402 TKELRIVDDYYY
-1414 ALWTKFQGQVKTAAR
+1414 ELYEKFQGQVKTTAR

-1476 NIPVES
+1476 NVPVES

-1489 DAAHRVIR
+1489 DAARRVIR
-1497 EKKVEKYRNLLG
+1497 EKKVEKYRDLLG
-1509 EVKKQKDAVK
+1509 EVEKQKDAVK
-1519 KAEESLD
+1519 KAEEGLD
-1526 AATQKQGDELG
+1526 AAAQKQGDELG
-1537 DNEAISK
+1537 GNEAVSK

-1557 SAKDSGSAEK
+1557 KAKESGAAEE

-1578 ESNLQKATADATKG
+1578 EANLQKVTTDATKG

-1604 ALDKEKQKLNELES
+1604 ALDKEKQKLDELEG
-1618 EVSALEKRLV
+1618 EASALEKRLV
-1628 NDDASVQEATK
+1628 NDDASVQEASK

-1673 ENALKKAEEKL
+1673 ESALKKAEEKL
-1684 ADARSKVLD
+1684 ADARSKVLE
-1693 EIKGKESE
+1693 EIKGKENE
-1701 KPQEQTDAADADGA
+1701 KPQEQTDATDADGV

-1730 MKEWEERCFKADES
+1730 VQEWTEKFFKVEESSE
-1744 GKKSDGLAHYD
+1744 KSNNLAYYD
-1755 VNVFTKLLTIGGNI
+1755 AGIFTKLLVIGGKQ
-1769 LESRLGRARAKFNAW
+1769 LEENFVRARAKFNAW
-1784 LTIVTTTLRAGL
+1784 RMSVATIIRAGL
-1796 IKAVQTG
+1796 NKAVQAG
-1803 GIALERAQRIG
+1803 KVAAERAQRAVR
-1814 QFIDGAARAA
+1814 FIDGTIRAA

-1840 DTKALSWQR
+1840 DAKISSWQQ
-1849 ALTVARLVEDNNLSP
+1849 ALFVTQLAQNNNLSP

-1871 QKQKPALY
+1871 QKRNPALY
-1879 EEIKN
+1879 EEIKD
-1884 YFDAARKALRAYPR
+1884 YFDAARKALKAYPR
-1898 QSDENM
+1898 QDDENM

-1913 GGGDEPIRTTR
+1913 GGGDESIRTPG

-1968 EGVPGGRTNGSKD
+1968 EGVPGGRANGSEN
-1981 VSGNGTAT
+1981 VSGGGAVT

-2009 TRDSGQ
+2009 TGDSG
-2015 ERSEGT
+2015 RGRGGGT
-2021 GDGGVPVRDKQGKEI
+2021 GSSGVSVRDKQSQGL
-2036 SRNTSNE
+2036 SGNTSIK
-2043 NGTERKSSDEATER
+2043 NGTEQKSSDEATER

-2234 HKQGGFSGYMR
+2234 HKQGGFNGYMR
-2245 IKYSELYKQL
+2245 VKHSELYKQI
-2255 DGLKEKNDSLS
+2255 DRLKEKNDLLNEKMSRLDMATKSYIPTLEEQEQMDKIKAEFSKVKNEVNALRVKLS
-2266 EKIAILSEVA
+2266 EIAA
-2276 SSRALTPK
+2276 
-2284 EQERLN
+2284 
-2290 KFKTESPK
+2290 
-2298 LENEI
+2298 
-2303 KALKVKLYKIE
+2303 
-2314 KKERPLYTKRKK
+2314 KERPLYTKRKK
-2326 DASTKTLLLSA
+2326 EASTKTLLLSA

-2372 FNFVIQQSGKIVP
+2372 FSFVVQKSGKIVP
-2385 KRDSYGQLI
+2385 AKDRYGQVL

-2422 DYNRRFIKVKTNNV
+2422 DYNRRFIKVKTNNI

-2442 IAHIMGAISDAG
+2442 IAHVMGAISGAG

-2471 RAAEDTPV
+2471 RAAEDAPI
-2479 PSSKGKE
+2479 PSGKGKE

-2510 SASVPI
+2510 SASVPV

-2534 ESKITRP
+2534 ESRITRP
-2541 FKLTDAE
+2541 FELTDAE
-2548 YKRMDAEQKKQYNA
+2548 YKKMNSEQKKQYNA
-2562 FKKMFPEYADL
+2562 FKKMFPEYAGL

-2615 NSDVDII
+2615 NSGVDII
-2622 MVTSV
+2622 MVTSA

-2639 GAHPRVLINLGLP
+2639 GAYPRVLINLGLP

-2667 YGAKSDAM
+2667 YGAKSNAM
-2675 FRYLITGSPDEQNAF
+2675 FRYLIIGSPDEQNAF

-2708 EARALDIAFQNGFFS
+2708 EARALDIAFQGGYFY
-2723 AVNNLGKKF
+2723 AAHDDLGGGF
-2732 DYATDEESTGG
+2732 DYTTDEKSTGG
-2743 KESDSKSREAAK
+2743 KKSDSQSREAAT

-2762 AASDDIFFKAAAKRL
+2762 AASDDISFKAAVKRL

-2809 FRGIK
+2809 FHGSK

-2835 DTNTSQAAVLGKMTY
+2835 DTNTSQAAILGKMTY

-2867 VIRGYYGKETVN
+2867 VIRGYYNKEAVN

-2918 EHLYRYYRYKLK
+2918 EHLYRYYSYKLK
-2930 KQMGEA
+2930 KQMDEA

-2942 EEQTRKRCEEMECDD
+2942 EKEIRRRCEEMECDD

-2975 VWKIQKWVAGLAKK
+2975 VWKIQKWMAGIAKK
-2989 FGIDTDMG
+2989 FGIDTDTG
-2997 IFLSV
+2997 IFLAV
-3002 KSGKMFEREGRD
+3002 KSGKMFGREGRD
-3014 NKTGRKYQAAGEMAK
+3014 NKTGRKYQAVGERAK

-3049 EEIFDTTGWWRGKDG
+3049 EEIFDATGWWRGKDG
-3064 NWRFEIKDDPALINF
+3064 NWRFEIKDDPTLINF
-3079 SEFQKINFDD
+3079 SEFQKIDFDD

-3112 QLRKVKVYDE
+3112 QLRKVKVYNE
-3122 ERNDEYAGVA
+3122 ERNDKYAGVA
-3132 YTSEG
+3132 YLDKG

-3147 LVLPEEYK
+3147 LELPRVFR

-3174 DIVKLMGKTDR
+3174 DIVKLMGKMDR
-3185 FVDEAYFGDYFAAKK
+3185 FVDEAYFGDYFSAKK
-3200 QAKELADK
+3200 QAKELVDK

-3213 WKAFPEGNLVD
+3213 WKAFPEENLVD

-3236 RMIQWLRTMSKIGET
+3236 RMIQWLRTMSQIGET

-3265 HFIQSYEGFSPG
+3265 HFIQSYEGFAPG
-3277 SNAKSVREQ
+3277 SNPERVREQ
-3286 VNAKLDK
+3286 VEAKLDT

-3311 QKERSYL
+3311 QEERSHL
-3318 KGKLGGL
+3318 KGKLGL
-3325 SDFELYM
+3325 PDFKLYM

-3350 GYWGKYY
+3350 GYWGEYY
-3357 QEARQYPWENIDE
+3357 QEARKYPWENIDE
-3370 NESIILP
+3370 NESVILP
-3377 PEQILSYSASEQ
+3377 PDKVSSYSVSEQ

-3478 KAQETQEKLRARW
+3478 KAQDTQEKLRARW

-3532 AGYDKNVVEAYV
+3532 AGYDKSVVEAYV

-3552 VWSAV
+3552 VWSSV

-3573 KEFKTLMKE
+3573 KEFKSLMKE

-3602 KKWVPASKLEKV
+3602 KKWVPASKLKNV
-3614 VNGVE
+3614 VNGAE

-3713 LKEAYKAAQYLQQN
+3713 LKEAYKVAQYLQQN

-3747 SDENNSAGGKK
+3747 GDENNSAGGKK
-3758 SSLIVSDAEY
+3758 SSLVVSDAEY

-3946 IGVGHTAYGM
+3946 IGVGHTAHGM

-3965 DKKILAEVGVP
+3965 DKKVLAEVGVP

-3999 GFERLR
+3999 GFARLR
-4005 SMVSKAGNKG
+4005 SMISKAGDKG
-4015 MYLFKKADE
+4015 MYFFKKADE
-4024 FTRAVAVLGA
+4024 ITRAVAVLGA
-4034 YNEATKDKG
+4034 YNEAIKDKG

-4079 VLGDLAL
+4079 VLGDLGL

-4204 AGRVIPGSIA
+4204 AGSVIPGSIA

-4226 TVNPAIGN
+4226 AVNPAIGN

-4278 SATYAEKTRTKNKK
+4278 SATYAEKTRTKDKK
-4292 QKLLMDAARK
+4292 QKLLMNAARK

-4333 LTLTTAERAQ
+4333 LTLTTAERAR

>member
-1 MDDKKQKYNF
+1 MDDKKQQYNF
-11 NFGSPQRPMYDFSF
+11 NFASPQRPMYDFSF
-25 LQDLKPEP
+25 LQDLNPEALTP
-33 LAPNNNDDDN
+33 NNSVPNNNDDDN
-43 ILQAAGY
+43 VLQAAGY
-50 GLLEAAGNVIRTGGN
+50 SVLSATGNLIRAGGN
-65 LLNYA
+65 LLNYY
-70 GKPDMYTEEEW
+70 GKPDYLTEEEW
-81 DKQSQDLG
+81 DKQMQADG
-89 GFHAWSNRFNKSI
+89 GPSAWVNRTNKSI

-124 SIAAAVGSIVP
+124 SIAAAVASIAP
-135 YAIGLGITARAG
+135 YAIGLGITAKAG

-159 GAAEIVRKGA
+159 GAAAIVRKGA

-187 PKYLAPVLANVSL
+187 PKYLAPVLANISL
-200 GQKQAFPEALLES
+200 GQKQALPEAMLES

-222 EKAKQNGTYVPGETE
+222 EKAKQNGTYVPGKTE
-237 VEAERVAKGVLADN
+237 VEAERVAKGVLSDN
-251 LMFITGTDTLQD
+251 LMFITATDTLQD
-263 ALIAATGKTKVGMAL
+263 ALIAATGKTKAGTLL
-278 KILTSMGVNSAQEVG
+278 KFLTSMGVNSAQEVG

-313 IVSGIAGAIGAGI
+313 ILSGIAGAIGAGI
-326 PHAAAGAYGKVFT
+326 PHAAAGAYGKVFGPSDADDT
-339 PPETDDVLDTVNTG
+339 LGTINTNTDD
-353 ADNNGT
+353 NGT
-359 EQIAA
+359 EQTTV
-364 PQADEFEALVNAI
+364 PQTDEFESLVNAI

-382 EGSGGYNAVNGRT
+382 GGNYGAVNGRT

-490 KSGNMAT
+490 KSGSAAT

-515 EAQAGDEYNKVA
+515 EAQAGDEYNNVA
-527 DLIDTGSNEDVI
+527 DLIETGSDEDVI

-553 QQEQQ
+553 QPQQ
-558 QLQGSKPVSN
+558 QQQPQGSESASA
-568 VEKPPVEQQPEQ
+568 VEEPPVEQQQ
-580 AAEQPTEQPT
+580 QQTVEQPTVTPT
-590 VTPATTPEGQV
+590 VTPATTTGEQI
-601 QTAINAVNSAVDKV
+601 QTATNAVNSAVDRV
-615 VNGPSNS
+615 VNGTSNP
-622 ATTTNTTNTA
+622 TTTTSITNATNTA
-632 QPSQSVDTITPNVG
+632 QPAQGVDAITPNVG

-657 ENKIINLRK
+657 ESKITNLRK
-666 SLNNLADNK
+666 SLNNLANNK
-675 GNKKVALTD
+675 GDKKVTLTD

-697 DLDTLIEVGKK
+697 DLDKLIEVGKK
-708 YGYRIGKDIVDEA
+708 YGYRIGKDIIDEA
-721 NRRADDRRNGLV
+721 KRRADDRRNELV

-745 AKSLKGNLK
+745 TKSLKGNLK

-759 KNTGNLNWESMK
+759 KDTGNLNWESMK

-793 QGDAEAREKLNS
+793 QGDAEAREKLNN
-805 LHPLEKLALLDRAKK
+805 LHPLEKLALLNRAKK
-820 AKEGKEQDAVVPKP
+820 AKEGKGQDAVVPKP
-834 IVPNKSGDESNG
+834 IVPNESGGNSNG
-846 VGNNVQPSTDESGGG
+846 AGNNAQSPTGEGGGG
-861 KPKAKQDD
+861 KPTD
-869 KNTVKASERDEN
+869 KNTVKAAERDED

-890 KQVGDASDSEVRE
+890 KQVGDASDTETRE
-903 YNSNAHSDDGKPD
+903 YYSSAHSDDDKPD
-916 RVTVERI
+916 RVTVECI

-953 ANVDGTKIERNQNTP
+953 AKVDGTKIERNQNTP
-968 SGEGALPP
+968 SEQ
-976 VVVDGYVAKERL
+976 
-988 GDKEL
+988 
-993 WGTEYGL
+993 
-1000 PVYHAKNG
+1000 
-1008 GIAYYVLS
+1008 
-1016 PDNEHPTVTVEYRDH
+1016 
-1031 PSTRRDW
+1031 PS
-1038 DTAIKRF
+1038 
-1045 HSMEEAERFIAEDKG
+1045 
-1060 EKPSYMGG
+1060 
-1068 EEPSDKGKEPSD
+1068 EEPSEQPSD
-1080 KGEKPS
+1080 EPGEKPS
-1086 DKGKEPSDKGEEP
+1086 DKGEEPSDKGEEP
-1099 SGKGE
+1099 SDKGE
-1104 EPSDKGNEP
+1104 EPI
-1113 LPQFYQAMIDAGV
+1113 PQFFQSIIDAGFA
-1126 VTADE
+1126 TADMMHIFDNPSE
-1131 LQELNSLFKGEKG
+1131 G
-1144 EEKATDAEGDDGEIE
+1144 EENATDTESDDGEIE
-1159 NLVNTQT
+1159 NLVNAQT
-1166 LEKEAEAATEA
+1166 LEKDAEAATEA

-1197 THLTKHPTDKE
+1197 THLTKQPADKE

-1239 VISDADDLGRPTRIA
+1239 VISDADERPTRVA
-1254 KMLKPLFFKLQVLE
+1254 KMLKPLLFKLQVLE

-1329 REYANEVANLLF
+1329 LEYANEVGDVLF
-1341 SNAPAEDSKGKP
+1341 SNAPAENSKGKP
-1353 LTLDNGT
+1353 LALDNGT
-1360 PLVEE
+1360 LLAEDDGSPLT
-1365 DGNPLEWDA
+1365 WDA
-1374 LIRKIVF
+1374 LIRKIAF
-1381 RDLQLDDNKNLEKLE
+1381 RDLQLDDSKNFEKLRKE
-1396 KKIKLS
+1396 FELS
-1402 DDELDIIESYYY
+1402 DDELDIVGSYYY
-1414 ALWTKFQGQVKTAAR
+1414 ELSDKFQGQVKTTAR

-1452 LKDPATTE
+1452 LKDPATAE

-1476 NIPVES
+1476 DVPVES
-1482 MEPQKII
+1482 MEPQEII
-1489 DAAHRVIR
+1489 DAARRVIR
-1497 EKKVEKYRNLLG
+1497 EKKVEKYRDFLG

-1519 KAEESLD
+1519 KAEENLD

-1537 DNEAISK
+1537 GNEAVSK
-1544 ATESVDKAAEELK
+1544 ASEAVVEATEELK
-1557 SAKDSGSAEK
+1557 SAKESGKVEE

-1578 ESNLQKATADATKG
+1578 ESNLQKATTDATKG

-1604 ALDKEKQKLNELES
+1604 ALDKEKQKLDELES
-1618 EVSALEKRLV
+1618 ETSALEKRLV
-1628 NDDASVQEATK
+1628 NDDASVQEASK

-1693 EIKGKESE
+1693 EIKGKENE
-1701 KPQEQTDAADADGA
+1701 KPQEQTDATDADGV
-1715 EGNISQEDVEAAAAL
+1715 EGNINQEDVEAAAAL
-1730 MKEWEERCFKADES
+1730 VQEWTEKFFKAEES
-1744 GKKSDGLAHYD
+1744 SEKSNNLAYYD
-1755 VNVFTKLLTIGGNI
+1755 AGIFTKLLAIGGKQ
-1769 LESRLGRARAKFNAW
+1769 LEENFVRARAKFNAW
-1784 LTIVTTTLRAGL
+1784 RMSVTTIIKAGL
-1796 IKAVQTG
+1796 NKAVQAGKVAT
-1803 GIALERAQRIG
+1803 ERAQRAVR
-1814 QFIDGAARAA
+1814 FIDGTIRAA
-1824 WEFLSNVPEQ
+1824 WEFLSNVPER

-1840 DTKALSWQR
+1840 DAKISSWQQ
-1849 ALTVARLVEDNNLSP
+1849 ALFVAQLAQNNNLSP

-1871 QKQKPALY
+1871 QKRNPALY
-1879 EEIKN
+1879 EEIKD
-1884 YFDAARKALRAYPR
+1884 YFDAARKALKAYPR
-1898 QSDENM
+1898 QGDENM

-1913 GGGDEPIRTTR
+1913 GGGDESIRTPR
-1924 EPNQSNSGRGNEN
+1924 EPNQSNSGRGDEN

-1960 ADNGEQGI
+1960 ADNGEQGV
-1968 EGVPGGRTNGSKD
+1968 EGVPGGRANGGEN
-1981 VSGNGTAT
+1981 VSGSGTAT

-2009 TRDSGQ
+2009 TGDSGQ
-2015 ERSEGT
+2015 KRSEGT
-2021 GDGGVPVRDKQGKEI
+2021 GSGGVSIRDKQSQGL
-2036 SRNTSNE
+2036 SGNTSIK
-2043 NGTERKSSDEATER
+2043 NGTEQKSSDEATER

-2234 HKQGGFSGYMR
+2234 HKQGGLNGYMR

-2255 DGLKEKNDSLS
+2255 DNLKEKNDLLNEKMSKLDKAALS
-2266 EKIAILSEVA
+2266 
-2276 SSRALTPK
+2276 RTLTPK
-2284 EQERLN
+2284 EQEQMDKIKAEFSKVKNEVTALRV
-2290 KFKTESPK
+2290 K
-2298 LENEI
+2298 LNEI
-2303 KALKVKLYKIE
+2303 AA
-2314 KKERPLYTKRKK
+2314 KERPLYTKRKK
-2326 DASTKTLLLSA
+2326 ETSTKTLLLSA

-2372 FNFVIQQSGKIVP
+2372 FSFVVQKSGKIVP
-2385 KRDSYGQLI
+2385 AKDRYGQVL

-2422 DYNRRFIKVKTNNV
+2422 DYNRRFIKVKTNNI

-2442 IAHIMGAISDAG
+2442 IAHVMGAISGAG

-2471 RAAEDTPV
+2471 RAAEDAPI
-2479 PSSKGKE
+2479 PSGKGKE

-2510 SASVPI
+2510 SASVPV

-2534 ESKITRP
+2534 ESRITRP
-2541 FKLTDAE
+2541 FELTDAE
-2548 YKRMDAEQKKQYNA
+2548 YKKMNAEQKKQYNA
-2562 FKKMFPEYADL
+2562 FKTMFPEYANL

-2615 NSDVDII
+2615 NSGVDII
-2622 MVTSV
+2622 MVTSA

-2639 GAHPRVLINLGLP
+2639 GAYPRVLINLGLP

-2708 EARALDIAFQNGFFS
+2708 EARALDIAFQRGFFF
-2723 AVNNLGKKF
+2723 AAHDLGKKF
-2732 DYATDEESTGG
+2732 DYTTDEESTGG
-2743 KESDSKSREAAK
+2743 KESDSQSREAAM
-2755 KDLLNAA
+2755 KDLLSTAA
-2762 AASDDIFFKAAAKRL
+2762 TSDDISFKAAVKRL

-2784 EIARKQEEIL
+2784 EIARKQEEVL

-2809 FRGIK
+2809 FHGSK

-2823 VVELPNGNNLWV
+2823 VVELPNGNNLWI
-2835 DTNTSQAAVLGKMTY
+2835 DTNTSQAAILGKMTY

-2867 VIRGYYGKETVN
+2867 VIRGYYNKEAVN

-2918 EHLYRYYRYKLK
+2918 EHLYRYYKYKLK

-2942 EEQTRKRCEEMECDD
+2942 EKEIRRRCEEMECDD

-2975 VWKIQKWVAGLAKK
+2975 VWKIQKWVAGIAKK
-2989 FGIDTDMG
+2989 FGIDTDTG

-3002 KSGKMFEREGRD
+3002 KSGKMFGREGRD
-3014 NKTGRKYQAAGEMAK
+3014 NKTGRKYQAVGEKAK
-3029 TADVARLSKAE
+3029 TADVAKLSKAE
-3040 ELERQGKSR
+3040 ELERQGESR
-3049 EEIFDTTGWWRGKDG
+3049 EEIFDTTGWWRAKDG

-3079 SEFQKINFDD
+3079 SEFQKIDFDD

-3122 ERNDEYAGVA
+3122 ERNDEYAGA
-3132 YTSEG
+3132 AHTSEG
-3137 YLVLTGIRDA
+3137 YLVLTGIRDS
-3147 LVLPEEYK
+3147 LELPRVFK

-3174 DIVKLMGKTDR
+3174 DIVKLMDKTDR

-3200 QAKELADK
+3200 QAKELVDK

-3213 WKAFPEGNLVD
+3213 WKAFPEENLVD
-3224 PDLLERNPSKPL
+3224 PDLLERNPSNPL
-3236 RMIQWLRTMSKIGET
+3236 RMIQWLRTMSKTGET
-3251 QMDDIKGSLLHEIQ
+3251 QMGDIKGVLLHEIQ
-3265 HFIQSYEGFSPG
+3265 HFIQRYEGFSPG
-3277 SNAKSVREQ
+3277 SNPKSVRKQ
-3286 VNAKLDK
+3286 VEAKLDK

-3311 QKERSYL
+3311 QEERSHL
-3318 KGKLGGL
+3318 KGKLGL
-3325 SDFELYM
+3325 SDFKLYM

-3340 RAAEIRGMGE
+3340 RAASIRGMGE
-3350 GYWGKYY
+3350 GYWDEYY
-3357 QEARQYPWENIDE
+3357 QEARKYPWENIDE
-3370 NESIILP
+3370 NESVILP
-3377 PEQILSYSASEQ
+3377 PNNTPSYSVSEQ

-3478 KAQETQEKLRARW
+3478 KAQDTQEKLRARW

-3532 AGYDKNVVEAYV
+3532 AGYDKSVVEAYV

-3552 VWSAV
+3552 VWSSV

-3597 KDSNA
+3597 KGSDV

-3713 LKEAYKAAQYLQQN
+3713 LKEAYKVAQYLQQN

-3747 SDENNSAGGKK
+3747 GDENNSAGGKK

-3922 SLLGFLNV
+3922 NLLGFLNV

-3946 IGVGHTAYGM
+3946 IGVGHTAHGM

-4005 SMVSKAGNKG
+4005 SMVSKAGDKG

-4024 FTRAVAVLGA
+4024 LTRAVAVLGA

-4070 GIYQMFSGT
+4070 GVYQMLSGT

-4177 GVDISRRVGMSSM
+4177 GVDISRRVGMSGM
-4190 FPDNDSLLEYLAGP
+4190 FPDSDSLLGYLTGP
-4204 AGRVIPGSIA
+4204 AGSVIPGSIA

-4267 PVGQSLAADMS
+4267 PVGQSLATDMS
-4278 SATYAEKTRTKNKK
+4278 SATYAEKTRTKDKK

-4307 KLTTAEMTELRK
+4307 NLTTAEMTELRK
-4319 NGITGA
+4319 NGITGV

-4333 LTLTTAERAQ
+4333 LTLTTAERAR

>member
-25 LQDLKPEP
+25 LQDLKPEA

-43 ILQAAGY
+43 VLQAAGY
-50 GLLEAAGNVIRTGGN
+50 GLLGTVGNVIRIGGN

-70 GKPDMYTEEEW
+70 GKPDYMTEEEW
-81 DKQSQDLG
+81 DKQHQADG
-89 GFHAWSNRFNKSI
+89 GLFAWSNRTNKSI

-124 SIAAAVGSIVP
+124 SIARAVGSIVP
-135 YAIGLGITARAG
+135 YAIALGVTARVG
-147 APTAAEKFAAEQ
+147 GPTAAEKFVAEQ
-159 GAAEIVRKGA
+159 GAAAIVRKGA

-187 PKYLAPVLANVSL
+187 PKYLAPVLANISL

-213 VTSGKLDYI
+213 VASGKLDYI
-222 EKAKQNGTYVPGETE
+222 EKTKQNGTYVPGKTE

-251 LMFITGTDTLQD
+251 LMFITATDTLQD
-263 ALIAATGKTKVGMAL
+263 ALIAATGKTKVGTAL
-278 KILTSMGVNSAQEVG
+278 KFLTSVGVNSAQETG

-313 IVSGIAGAIGAGI
+313 VLSTIAGAIGAGV

-339 PPETDDVLDTVNTG
+339 PSETDDVLDTVNTG

-553 QQEQQ
+553 QQQP
-558 QLQGSKPVSN
+558 QGSEPVSN
-568 VEKPPVEQQPEQ
+568 VEKPPAEQQPEQ
-580 AAEQPTEQPT
+580 TAEQPTEQPT

-632 QPSQSVDTITPNVG
+632 QPPQSVDAITPNVG

-721 NRRADDRRNGLV
+721 NRRADDRRNGLI

-745 AKSLKGNLK
+745 IKSLKGNLK
-754 SRYVY
+754 SRYVH
-759 KNTGNLNWESMK
+759 KDTGNLNWESMK

-820 AKEGKEQDAVVPKP
+820 AKEGKGQDAVVPKP
-834 IVPNKSGDESNG
+834 IVPNKSGDNSNSA
-846 VGNNVQPSTDESGGG
+846 GNNTQPPTDESGGG

-869 KNTVKASERDEN
+869 KSTAKAAERDED

-890 KQVGDASDSEVRE
+890 KQVGDASDSEARE
-903 YNSNAHSDDGKPD
+903 YNSNAHKEDGKPD

-923 TDKEYEITFNKGGKD
+923 TDKKYEITFNKGGKD
-938 GSFEASSMEEVEDII
+938 GSFEARSMEEVEDII
-953 ANVDGTKIERNQNTP
+953 AKVDGTKIERTQNTP
-968 SGEGALPP
+968 SEEPGEQ
-976 VVVDGYVAKERL
+976 
-988 GDKEL
+988 
-993 WGTEYGL
+993 
-1000 PVYHAKNG
+1000 
-1008 GIAYYVLS
+1008 
-1016 PDNEHPTVTVEYRDH
+1016 
-1031 PSTRRDW
+1031 PSN
-1038 DTAIKRF
+1038 K
-1045 HSMEEAERFIAEDKG
+1045 
-1060 EKPSYMGG
+1060 G
-1068 EEPSDKGKEPSD
+1068 EEPSA

-1086 DKGKEPSDKGEEP
+1086 DKGKEPSDKGEQP
-1099 SGKGE
+1099 SE
-1104 EPSDKGNEP
+1104 QPSDKGGKPSNEGENP
-1113 LPQFYQAMIDAGV
+1113 SEEPSEEPSNKGDEPIPQFFQSIIDAGFA
-1126 VTADE
+1126 TTDMMHIFDNPSE
-1131 LQELNSLFKGEKG
+1131 G

-1166 LEKEAEAATEA
+1166 LEKEAKAATEA

-1197 THLTKHPTDKE
+1197 TYLTKHPTDKE
-1208 FLLGLLGKHP
+1208 FLLSLLGKHP

-1239 VISDADDLGRPTRIA
+1239 VISDADVLGRPTRVA
-1254 KMLKPLFFKLQVLE
+1254 KMLKPVLFKLQVLE

-1275 SLDEYNK
+1275 KLDEYNK

-1298 KDKDEE
+1298 KDEAEE
-1304 DDKYKSEITD
+1304 DDKYKNEITD

-1353 LTLDNGT
+1353 LALDNGT

-1374 LIRKIVF
+1374 LIRKVVF

-1402 DDELDIIESYYY
+1402 DDELDIVENYYY
-1414 ALWTKFQGQVKTAAR
+1414 ELYDKFQGRVKTTAR

-1460 DDVPRR
+1460 GDVPHRA
-1466 TVEMLEKENP
+1466 VEMLEKENP

-1489 DAAHRVIR
+1489 DAVRRVIR
-1497 EKKVEKYRNLLG
+1497 EKKVEKYRDLLG
-1509 EVKKQKDAVK
+1509 EVEKQKDAVK
-1519 KAEESLD
+1519 KAEENLD

-1537 DNEAISK
+1537 GNEVVGK
-1544 ATESVDKAAEELK
+1544 ASEVVDKASEELK
-1557 SAKDSGSAEK
+1557 SAKESGNAEE

-1578 ESNLQKATADATKG
+1578 ELNLQKVTTDATKG

-1604 ALDKEKQKLNELES
+1604 VLDKEKQKLDELKS
-1618 EVSALEKRLV
+1618 EASALEKRLV

-1684 ADARSKVLD
+1684 ADARSKVLN
-1693 EIKGKESE
+1693 EIKGKENE
-1701 KPQEQTDAADADGA
+1701 KPQEQTDAVDADGA
-1715 EGNISQEDVEAAAAL
+1715 EGNISQENLEAATAL
-1730 MKEWEERCFKADES
+1730 VLEWGEKCFKADES

-1755 VNVFTKLLTIGGNI
+1755 ANVFTKLLTIGGDI

-1784 LTIVTTTLRAGL
+1784 RTIVTTTLRAGL
-1796 IKAVQTG
+1796 KKAVQTG
-1803 GIALERAQRIG
+1803 KMALERAQRIG

-1840 DTKALSWQR
+1840 DAKTASWQQ
-1849 ALTVARLVEDNNLSP
+1849 ALFVAQLAQMNNLSP

-1871 QKQKPALY
+1871 QKRNPALH
-1879 EEIKN
+1879 EEIKD

-1898 QSDENM
+1898 QGDENM

-1913 GGGDEPIRTTR
+1913 GGGDESVRTTR
-1924 EPNQSNSGRGNEN
+1924 ESNQSNSGRGNEN
-1937 GVEGE
+1937 GVEGK
-1942 PVTPDGG
+1942 PVTPDGS

-1960 ADNGEQGI
+1960 ADNGEQGA
-1968 EGVPGGRTNGSKD
+1968 EGVPRGRANGSEN
-1981 VSGNGTAT
+1981 VSGSGTAT
-1989 GGARGNQ
+1989 GGTRGNQ

-2021 GDGGVPVRDKQGKEI
+2021 GGGRVPVRDKQGKEV
-2036 SRNTSNE
+2036 SGNTSNE

-2057 LKRQQQVKDDTPI
+2057 LKQQQQVKDDTPI

-2266 EKIAILSEVA
+2266 EKIAILDEVA
-2276 SSRALTPK
+2276 RSRTLTPK

-2290 KFKTESPK
+2290 KFKTESSK

-2303 KALKVKLYKIE
+2303 KALKVKLYKIGE
-2314 KKERPLYTKRKK
+2314 KERPLYAKRKK

-2385 KRDSYGQLI
+2385 KRDKYGQLI

-2454 GEIALS
+2454 GDIALS
-2460 EKGKVVEEAKK
+2460 EKEKVVEEAKK

-2479 PSSKGKE
+2479 PSGKGKE

-2510 SASVPI
+2510 SASVPV

-2541 FKLTDAE
+2541 LKLTDAE
-2548 YKRMDAEQKKQYNA
+2548 YKRMNAEQKKQYNA

-2593 RFVNGNESDSKRKAA
+2593 RFVNGNESDGKRKAA

-2615 NSDVDII
+2615 NSGVDII
-2622 MVTSV
+2622 MVTSA

-2732 DYATDEESTGG
+2732 DYTTDEESTGG

-2755 KDLLNAA
+2755 NDLLNAA

-2823 VVELPNGNNLWV
+2823 VVELPNGNNLWI
-2835 DTNTSQAAVLGKMTY
+2835 DTNTSQAAILGKMTY

-2942 EEQTRKRCEEMECDD
+2942 EEQIRKRCEEMECDD

-3040 ELERQGKSR
+3040 ELELQGKSR

-3112 QLRKVKVYDE
+3112 QLRKVKVYDK

-3132 YTSEG
+3132 NTSKG
-3137 YLVLTGIRDA
+3137 YLMLTGIRDA
-3147 LVLPEEYK
+3147 LAIPREYR
-3155 SWFRDALMKSINAD
+3155 SWFRKALMKSVKAD
-3169 RSNVD
+3169 KSNVD
-3174 DIVKLMGKTDR
+3174 EIVKLLGETDKL
-3185 FVDEAYFGDYFAAKK
+3185 VDEAYFGDYFAAKK
-3200 QAKELADK
+3200 RAMELADK

-3213 WKAFPEGNLVD
+3213 WKAFPEEYLGD
-3224 PDLLERNPSKPL
+3224 PDSNQSKL
-3236 RMIQWLRTMSKIGET
+3236 AKVIQWTRTMGIIGET
-3251 QMDDIKGSLLHEIQ
+3251 QTKDIKGNLLHEIQ

-3277 SNAKSVREQ
+3277 SNSKAVRAQVKAMLDETGSFLSRFMMPKKQREALAKE
-3286 VNAKLDK
+3286 NAY
-3293 MGSPLS
+3293 LS
-3299 FYLLP
+3299 
-3304 KEQRKAL
+3304 KKI
-3311 QKERSYL
+3311 KS
-3318 KGKLGGL
+3318 

-3340 RAAEIRGMGE
+3340 RAATIRGMGE
-3350 GYWGKYY
+3350 GYWGEYY
-3357 QEARQYPWENIDE
+3357 QKARQYPWENIDE
-3370 NESIILP
+3370 SESIILP

-3401 DEINGKAM
+3401 DEINGRAM

-3655 AVVEKHI
+3655 AVVEKRI
-3662 GENGPVYYEA
+3662 GEDGPVYYEA

-3713 LKEAYKAAQYLQQN
+3713 LKEAYKVAQYLQQN
-3727 GGEKVNLQIA
+3727 GGEKVNFQIA

-3946 IGVGHTAYGM
+3946 IGVGHTAHGM

-4005 SMVSKAGNKG
+4005 SMVSKAGDKG

-4094 EWELMMSLMPHFG
+4094 EWELMTSLMPYFG

-4119 TYLLMAGF
+4119 IYLLMAGF

-4190 FPDNDSLLEYLAGP
+4190 FPDRDSLLGYLTGP
-4204 AGRVIPGSIA
+4204 AGSVIPGSIA

-4267 PVGQSLAADMS
+4267 PVGQSLASDMS

>member
-25 LQDLKPEP
+25 LQDLKPES

-50 GLLEAAGNVIRTGGN
+50 GLLSAAGNVIRAGGN
-65 LLNYA
+65 LLNYY
-70 GKPDMYTEEEW
+70 GKPAYITEEEW
-81 DKQSQDLG
+81 DKQMQADG
-89 GFHAWSNRFNKSI
+89 GLSAWVNRTNKSI
-102 EKFGEDVEKK
+102 EKFGEEFEKEH
-112 YSRNYSDPLGAN
+112 SRNYSDPLGAN
-124 SIAAAVGSIVP
+124 SIASAVGSIVP
-135 YAIGLGITARAG
+135 YAIGLGITAKAG
-147 APTAAEKFAAEQ
+147 APTAAEKFVAEQ
-159 GAAEIVRKGA
+159 GAAAIVRKGA

-187 PKYLAPVLANVSL
+187 PKYLAPVLANISL

-300 EAGESWSF
+300 EADESWSF

-313 IVSGIAGAIGAGI
+313 IVSGIAGAIGAGV

-339 PPETDDVLDTVNTG
+339 PSEADDVLDTVNTG
-353 ADNNGT
+353 ADNNET
-359 EQIAA
+359 EQIAV
-364 PQADEFEALVNAI
+364 PQTDEFEALVNAI

-382 EGSGGYNAVNGRT
+382 EGSGGYNAKNGRT

-405 DNWPS
+405 SNWPS

-546 YGKDAEQ
+546 YGKDTEQ
-553 QQEQQ
+553 QQQQ
-558 QLQGSKPVSN
+558 QQQPQGSEPASN
-568 VEKPPVEQQPEQ
+568 VEKPPVEQPPEQ
-580 AAEQPTEQPT
+580 TVEQPAEQPT
-590 VTPATTPEGQV
+590 VTPVTTPEGQV
-601 QTAINAVNSAVDKV
+601 QTAINAVNSAVDKA

-632 QPSQSVDTITPNVG
+632 QPSQSVDTITPNIG

-666 SLNNLADNK
+666 SLNNLADSK
-675 GNKKVALTD
+675 GNKKVTLTD

-697 DLDTLIEVGKK
+697 DLDTLIEAGKK
-708 YGYRIGKDIVDEA
+708 YGYRIGKDITDEA
-721 NRRADDRRNGLV
+721 KRRADDRRNELV

-745 AKSLKGNLK
+745 TKSLKGNLK
-754 SRYVY
+754 SRYVH
-759 KNTGNLNWESMK
+759 KNAGNLNWESMK

-793 QGDAEAREKLNS
+793 QGDAEAREKLNN

-820 AKEGKEQDAVVPKP
+820 AKEGKGQDVAVPKP
-834 IVPNKSGDESNG
+834 IVPNKSGDNSNSA
-846 VGNNVQPSTDESGGG
+846 GNNAQPPIGEGGVD
-861 KPKAKQDD
+861 KPKTKPAD
-869 KNTVKASERDEN
+869 KNTVKASERDED

-903 YNSNAHSDDGKPD
+903 YNSNAHEEDGKPD
-916 RVTVERI
+916 RVTVERV
-923 TDKEYEITFNKGGKD
+923 TDNEYEVTFNKGGKD

-953 ANVDGTKIERNQNTP
+953 AKVDGSKIERSQNTP
-968 SGEGALPP
+968 S
-976 VVVDGYVAKERL
+976 
-988 GDKEL
+988 
-993 WGTEYGL
+993 
-1000 PVYHAKNG
+1000 
-1008 GIAYYVLS
+1008 
-1016 PDNEHPTVTVEYRDH
+1016 
-1031 PSTRRDW
+1031 
-1038 DTAIKRF
+1038 
-1045 HSMEEAERFIAEDKG
+1045 
-1060 EKPSYMGG
+1060 
-1068 EEPSDKGKEPSD
+1068 EEPSEQPSSKGEEPSD

-1086 DKGKEPSDKGEEP
+1086 DEGENPS
-1099 SGKGE
+1099 E
-1104 EPSDKGNEP
+1104 EPSDKGGKPSNEGETP
-1113 LPQFYQAMIDAGV
+1113 SEEPSEEPSGKEEQPSDKGEQPIPQFFQSIIDAGFA
-1126 VTADE
+1126 TADMMHIFDNPSE
-1131 LQELNSLFKGEKG
+1131 G
-1144 EEKATDAEGDDGEIE
+1144 EENATDTESDDGEIE

-1166 LEKEAEAATEA
+1166 LEKEAEATTEA

-1197 THLTKHPTDKE
+1197 TYLTKHQTDKE

-1239 VISDADDLGRPTRIA
+1239 VISDADERPTRVV
-1254 KMLKPLFFKLQVLE
+1254 KMLKPVLFKLQVLE

-1275 SLDEYNK
+1275 KLDEYNK

-1329 REYANEVANLLF
+1329 REYADEVANLLF
-1341 SNAPAEDSKGKP
+1341 SNAPAENSKGKT
-1353 LTLDNGT
+1353 LALDNGT
-1360 PLVEE
+1360 LLVEE

-1381 RDLQLDDNKNLEKLE
+1381 RDLQLDDNKNFEKL
-1396 KKIKLS
+1396 KKEFNLS
-1402 DDELDIIESYYY
+1402 ADELDIVGNYYY
-1414 ALWTKFQGQVKTAAR
+1414 GLYEKFQGQVKTTAR

-1476 NIPVES
+1476 NVPVES

-1489 DAAHRVIR
+1489 DAARRVIR
-1497 EKKVEKYRNLLG
+1497 EKKVEKYRDLLG
-1509 EVKKQKDAVK
+1509 EVEKQKDAVK
-1519 KAEESLD
+1519 KAEGNLD

-1537 DNEAISK
+1537 GNEAVSK
-1544 ATESVDKAAEELK
+1544 ASEVVNNASEELK
-1557 SAKDSGSAEK
+1557 SAKESGNAEE

-1578 ESNLQKATADATKG
+1578 ELNLQKATADATKG

-1604 ALDKEKQKLNELES
+1604 ALDKERQKLDELES
-1618 EVSALEKRLV
+1618 ETSALEKRLV
-1628 NDDASVQEATK
+1628 NDDASVKEASK
-1639 KIPVAKRRVADAK
+1639 KIPVVKRRVVDAK

-1730 MKEWEERCFKADES
+1730 VQEWTEKFFKVEES
-1744 GKKSDGLAHYD
+1744 GEKPNNLAYYD
-1755 VNVFTKLLTIGGNI
+1755 AGIFTKLLAIGGKQ
-1769 LESRLGRARAKFNAW
+1769 LEENFVRARAKFNAW
-1784 LTIVTTTLRAGL
+1784 RMSVTTIIRAGL
-1796 IKAVQTG
+1796 NRAVQAG
-1803 GIALERAQRIG
+1803 KVAAERAQRAVR
-1814 QFIDGAARAA
+1814 FIDGTIRAA

-1840 DTKALSWQR
+1840 DAKISSWQQ
-1849 ALTVARLVEDNNLSP
+1849 ALFVAQLAQMNNLSP

-1871 QKQKPALY
+1871 QKRNPALY
-1879 EEIKN
+1879 EEIKD
-1884 YFDAARKALRAYPR
+1884 YFDAARKALRVYPR
-1898 QSDENM
+1898 QGDENM

-1937 GVEGE
+1937 GVEGK

-1960 ADNGEQGI
+1960 AGNGEQGA
-1968 EGVPGGRTNGSKD
+1968 EGVPGGRANGGKD
-1981 VSGNGTAT
+1981 VSGSGTAT
-1989 GGARGNQ
+1989 GGTRGNQ

-2015 ERSEGT
+2015 KRSEGA
-2021 GDGGVPVRDKQGKEI
+2021 GGSGVSVRDKQSQGL
-2036 SRNTSNE
+2036 SGNTSNE
-2043 NGTERKSSDEATER
+2043 NGAERKPSDEATER

-2266 EKIAILSEVA
+2266 EKIAKLSEA
-2276 SSRALTPK
+2276 ARERALTPK

-2303 KALKVKLYKIE
+2303 KALRVKLYKIE
-2314 KKERPLYTKRKK
+2314 EKERPLYTKRKK

-2350 GLLFDYADSRFGG
+2350 GLLFDYADNRFGG

-2422 DYNRRFIKVKTNNV
+2422 DYNRRFIKVETNNV

-2479 PSSKGKE
+2479 PSGKGKE

-2548 YKRMDAEQKKQYNA
+2548 YKRMNAEQKKQYNA
-2562 FKKMFPEYADL
+2562 FKKMFPEYAEL

-2615 NSDVDII
+2615 SSGVDII
-2622 MVTSV
+2622 MVTSA

-2639 GAHPRVLINLGLP
+2639 GAYPRVLINFGLP

-2675 FRYLITGSPDEQNAF
+2675 FRYLVTGSPDEQNAF

-2743 KESDSKSREAAK
+2743 KESDSQSREAAM

-2762 AASDDIFFKAAAKRL
+2762 AASDDISFKAAVKRL

-2809 FRGIK
+2809 FRGSK

-2823 VVELPNGNNLWV
+2823 VVELPNSNNLWV
-2835 DTNTSQAAVLGKMTY
+2835 DTNTSQAAILGKMTY

-2867 VIRGYYGKETVN
+2867 VIRGYYNKETVN

-2930 KQMGEA
+2930 KQTGEA
-2936 AFNKLT
+2936 AFNRLT
-2942 EEQTRKRCEEMECDD
+2942 EEQVRKRCEEMECDD

-2989 FGIDTDMG
+2989 FGIDTDTG

-3002 KSGKMFEREGRD
+3002 KSGKMFNRGINESGR
-3014 NKTGRKYQAAGEMAK
+3014 TGRQYNAAMYKNKASDFPNFKEKVLSGEVKLASKTYFAYNVDGQIIRIAGDAVNHVEDEHHLTDEEWIDALDGLSEPEAVYYGNKEQGQRGKPMVFKTSGSRSSKYGVVLEFSPSGEIYLKTLYKGTDSSIDDSIKKRGAAGRFLP
-3029 TADVARLSKAE
+3029 D
-3040 ELERQGKSR
+3040 GKSAVP
-3049 EEIFDTTGWWRGKDG
+3049 
-3064 NWRFEIKDDPALINF
+3064 NSHPL
-3079 SEFQKINFDD
+3079 S
-3089 EGATNYVELGKI
+3089 I
-3101 YNNEKLFDAYP
+3101 YSVQQGVMDVNEK
-3112 QLRKVKVYDE
+3112 E
-3122 ERNDEYAGVA
+3122 E
-3132 YTSEG
+3132 
-3137 YLVLTGIRDA
+3137 
-3147 LVLPEEYK
+3147 
-3155 SWFRDALMKSINAD
+3155 
-3169 RSNVD
+3169 
-3174 DIVKLMGKTDR
+3174 
-3185 FVDEAYFGDYFAAKK
+3185 
-3200 QAKELADK
+3200 Q
-3208 LPEPF
+3208 
-3213 WKAFPEGNLVD
+3213 
-3224 PDLLERNPSKPL
+3224 
-3236 RMIQWLRTMSKIGET
+3236 
-3251 QMDDIKGSLLHEIQ
+3251 
-3265 HFIQSYEGFSPG
+3265 
-3277 SNAKSVREQ
+3277 
-3286 VNAKLDK
+3286 
-3293 MGSPLS
+3293 
-3299 FYLLP
+3299 
-3304 KEQRKAL
+3304 
-3311 QKERSYL
+3311 
-3318 KGKLGGL
+3318 
-3325 SDFELYM
+3325 
-3332 DTHGEQEA
+3332 
-3340 RAAEIRGMGE
+3340 
-3350 GYWGKYY
+3350 
-3357 QEARQYPWENIDE
+3357 
-3370 NESIILP
+3370 
-3377 PEQILSYSASEQ
+3377 SYSATEQ
-3389 PNGDLAFKVEAV
+3389 SDGKLNFKVTPIEEV
-3401 DEINGKAM
+3401 NGKAM

-3562 GLTHVRETLSA
+3562 GLTHVRETLNA
-3573 KEFKTLMKE
+3573 KEFKALMKE

-3589 VLVPDSSK
+3589 VLVSDGSK

-3727 GGEKVNLQIA
+3727 GGEKVNLQIV

-3946 IGVGHTAYGM
+3946 IGVGHTAHGM

-3965 DKKILAEVGVP
+3965 DKKVLAEVGVP

-3999 GFERLR
+3999 GFARLR
-4005 SMVSKAGNKG
+4005 SMISKAGDKG
-4015 MYLFKKADE
+4015 MYFFKKADE
-4024 FTRAVAVLGA
+4024 ITRAVAVLGA

-4070 GIYQMFSGT
+4070 GVYQMFSGT
-4079 VLGDLAL
+4079 VLGDLGL

-4204 AGRVIPGSIA
+4204 AGSVIPGSIA

-4325 QLKKAVGD
+4325 QLKKAVSD

>member
-25 LQDLKPEP
+25 LQDLKPES

-50 GLLEAAGNVIRTGGN
+50 GLLGAAGNVIRAGGN
-65 LLNYA
+65 LLNYY
-70 GKPDMYTEEEW
+70 GKPANVTEEEW
-81 DKQSQDLG
+81 DEQMQANG
-89 GFHAWSNRFNKSI
+89 GLSAWANRTNKSI
-102 EKFGEDVEKK
+102 EKFGEEFEKEH
-112 YSRNYSDPLGAN
+112 SRNYSDPLGAN
-124 SIAAAVGSIVP
+124 SIARAVGSIVP
-135 YAIGLGITARAG
+135 YAIGLGITAKAG
-147 APTAAEKFAAEQ
+147 APTAAEKFVAEQ
-159 GAAEIVRKGA
+159 GAAAIVRKGA

-187 PKYLAPVLANVSL
+187 PKYLAPVLANISL

-263 ALIAATGKTKVGMAL
+263 ALIAATGKTKVGIAL

-326 PHAAAGAYGKVFT
+326 PHAAAGAYGKVFN
-339 PPETDDVLDTVNTG
+339 PSEADDVLDTVNTG

-364 PQADEFEALVNAI
+364 PQTDEFEALVNAI

-382 EGSGGYNAVNGRT
+382 EGSGGYNAKNGRT

-405 DNWPS
+405 SNWPS

-490 KSGNMAT
+490 RSGSAAT

-527 DLIDTGSNEDVI
+527 DLIETGSNEDVI

-546 YGKDAEQ
+546 YGKDTEQ
-553 QQEQQ
+553 QQQQ
-558 QLQGSKPVSN
+558 PQGSEPVSN
-568 VEKPPVEQQPEQ
+568 VEKPPVEQPPEQ
-580 AAEQPTEQPT
+580 TAEQPAEQPT

-601 QTAINAVNSAVDKV
+601 QTAINTVNSAVDKV
-615 VNGPSNS
+615 VNGTSNP
-622 ATTTNTTNTA
+622 ATTSTTNAA
-632 QPSQSVDTITPNVG
+632 QPPQSVDTITPNIG

-666 SLNNLADNK
+666 SLNNLADSK
-675 GNKKVALTD
+675 GNKKVTLAD

-708 YGYRIGKDIVDEA
+708 YGYRIGKDIIDEA
-721 NRRADDRRNGLV
+721 KRRADDSRNGLV

-745 AKSLKGNLK
+745 TKSLKGNLK

-759 KNTGNLNWESMK
+759 KDTGNLDWEKMK
-771 GSKKVQDVL
+771 GSKKVQDIL

-787 IGTRAA
+787 IGTKAA
-793 QGDAEAREKLNS
+793 QGDAEAREKLNN

-820 AKEGKEQDAVVPKP
+820 AKEGKGQDVAVPKP
-834 IVPNKSGDESNG
+834 VVPNKSGDNSNS
-846 VGNNVQPSTDESGGG
+846 VGNNVQPPTDESGGG

-869 KNTVKASERDEN
+869 KSTAKKSERDED

-903 YNSNAHSDDGKPD
+903 YNSNAHEEDGKPD

-968 SGEGALPP
+968 SEEPGEQ
-976 VVVDGYVAKERL
+976 
-988 GDKEL
+988 
-993 WGTEYGL
+993 
-1000 PVYHAKNG
+1000 
-1008 GIAYYVLS
+1008 
-1016 PDNEHPTVTVEYRDH
+1016 
-1031 PSTRRDW
+1031 PSS
-1038 DTAIKRF
+1038 KG
-1045 HSMEEAERFIAEDKG
+1045 EEPIDKG
-1060 EKPSYMGG
+1060 EQ
-1068 EEPSDKGKEPSD
+1068 PSD
-1080 KGEKPS
+1080 KGE
-1086 DKGKEPSDKGEEP
+1086 EPSDKGEEP

-1104 EPSDKGNEP
+1104 EPSDKGKEP
-1113 LPQFYQAMIDAGV
+1113 SGKGDEPSDKDDEPIPQFFQSMIDNGFM
-1126 VTADE
+1126 TADE
-1131 LQELNSLFKGEKG
+1131 LQEWNSYFKDEKG
-1144 EEKATDAEGDDGEIE
+1144 EENTADAEGDDGEIE

-1177 EDKLMKIIDLLGEKE
+1177 EDKLMKIIDLLGEEE

-1197 THLTKHPTDKE
+1197 TYLTKHPTDKE
-1208 FLLGLLGKHP
+1208 FLLSLLGKHP

-1298 KDKDEE
+1298 KDEDEE

-1329 REYANEVANLLF
+1329 REYADEVANLLF
-1341 SNAPAEDSKGKP
+1341 SNAPAENSKGKT
-1353 LTLDNGT
+1353 LALDNGT
-1360 PLVEE
+1360 LLVEE

-1381 RDLQLDDNKNLEKLE
+1381 RDLQLDDNKNFEKL
-1396 KKIKLS
+1396 KKEFNLS
-1402 DDELDIIESYYY
+1402 ADELDIVGNYYY
-1414 ALWTKFQGQVKTAAR
+1414 GLYEKFQGQVKTTAR

-1476 NIPVES
+1476 NVPVES

-1489 DAAHRVIR
+1489 DAARRVIR
-1497 EKKVEKYRNLLG
+1497 EKKVEKYRDLLG
-1509 EVKKQKDAVK
+1509 EVEKQKDAVK
-1519 KAEESLD
+1519 KAEENLD

-1537 DNEAISK
+1537 GNEAVSK
-1544 ATESVDKAAEELK
+1544 ASEVVDKATEELK
-1557 SAKDSGSAEK
+1557 SAKESGNAEE

-1578 ESNLQKATADATKG
+1578 ESNLQKVTTDATKG
-1592 SSSGLKVEAAER
+1592 SSSGLKAEAAER
-1604 ALDKEKQKLNELES
+1604 ALDKEKQKLDELES
-1618 EVSALEKRLV
+1618 ETSALEKRLV
-1628 NDDASVQEATK
+1628 NDDASVQEALK

-1693 EIKGKESE
+1693 EIKGKGNE
-1701 KPQEQTDAADADGA
+1701 KPQEQTDAVDTDGA
-1715 EGNISQEDVEAAAAL
+1715 EGNINQEDVEAATAL
-1730 MKEWEERCFKADES
+1730 VIEWGEKFFKVEES
-1744 GKKSDGLAHYD
+1744 GEKSDKLAYYD
-1755 VNVFTKLLTIGGNI
+1755 AGIFTKLLGIGGRI
-1769 LESRLGRARAKFNAW
+1769 LERDFVRARAKFNAW
-1784 LTIVTTTLRAGL
+1784 RMSVATTIKAGL
-1796 IKAVQTG
+1796 HNAVQAG
-1803 GIALERAQRIG
+1803 RFAADRAQRIG
-1814 QFIDGAARAA
+1814 RFIDNTIRAA

-1840 DTKALSWQR
+1840 DAKISSWQR
-1849 ALTVARLVEDNNLSP
+1849 ALSFAQMAQVNSFSP

-1871 QKQKPALY
+1871 QKRNPALY
-1879 EEIKN
+1879 EEIKD
-1884 YFDAARKALRAYPR
+1884 YFDAARKALKAYPR
-1898 QSDENM
+1898 QGDENM

-1913 GGGDEPIRTTR
+1913 GGGDESIRTTR

-1960 ADNGEQGI
+1960 AGNGEQGT
-1968 EGVPGGRTNGSKD
+1968 EGVPGGRTNGGKD
-1981 VSGNGTAT
+1981 VSGSGTAT
-1989 GGARGNQ
+1989 GGTRGNQ

-2015 ERSEGT
+2015 KRSEGA
-2021 GDGGVPVRDKQGKEI
+2021 GGSGIPVRDKQSQGL
-2036 SRNTSNE
+2036 SGNTSNE
-2043 NGTERKSSDEATER
+2043 NGAERKSSDEATER
-2057 LKRQQQVKDDTPI
+2057 LKQQQQVKDDTPI

-2234 HKQGGFSGYMR
+2234 HKQGGLNGYVR

-2255 DGLKEKNDSLS
+2255 DNLKEKFDLLNEKMSRLDMASLS
-2266 EKIAILSEVA
+2266 
-2276 SSRALTPK
+2276 RTLTPK
-2284 EQERLN
+2284 EQEQMDKIKAEFPKVKNELN
-2290 KFKTESPK
+2290 ALRVK
-2298 LENEI
+2298 LNEI
-2303 KALKVKLYKIE
+2303 AA
-2314 KKERPLYTKRKK
+2314 KERPLYTKRKK
-2326 DASTKTLLLSA
+2326 ETSTKTLLLSA

-2372 FNFVIQQSGKIVP
+2372 FSFVVQKSGKIVP
-2385 KRDSYGQLI
+2385 AKDRYGQVL

-2422 DYNRRFIKVKTNNV
+2422 DYNRRFIKVKTNNI

-2442 IAHIMGAISDAG
+2442 IAHVMGAISGAG
-2454 GEIALS
+2454 GEITLS
-2460 EKGKVVEEAKK
+2460 EKGRVIEEAKK
-2471 RAAEDTPV
+2471 RAAEDTPI
-2479 PSSKGKE
+2479 PSGKGKE

-2510 SASVPI
+2510 SASVPV

-2534 ESKITRP
+2534 ESRITRP
-2541 FKLTDAE
+2541 FELTDAE
-2548 YKRMDAEQKKQYNA
+2548 YKKMNAEQKKQYNA

-2593 RFVNGNESDSKRKAA
+2593 RFVNGNESDGKRKAA

-2615 NSDVDII
+2615 NSGVDII
-2622 MVTSV
+2622 MVTSA

-2639 GAHPRVLINLGLP
+2639 GAYPRVLINLGLP

-2675 FRYLITGSPDEQNAF
+2675 FRYLIIGSPDEQNAF

-2708 EARALDIAFQNGFFS
+2708 EARALDIAFQSGYFS
-2723 AVNNLGKKF
+2723 AAHDLGKKF
-2732 DYATDEESTGG
+2732 DYTTDEESTGG
-2743 KESDSKSREAAK
+2743 KESDSQSREAAM

-2762 AASDDIFFKAAAKRL
+2762 AASDDISFKAAVKRL

-2794 TEDNEKKFLRTLKDA
+2794 TEDNEKKFLKTLKDA
-2809 FRGIK
+2809 FHGSK
-2814 IATVADGVY
+2814 IATVADGVH
-2823 VVELPNGNNLWV
+2823 VVELPNGNNLWI
-2835 DTNTSQAAVLGKMTY
+2835 DTNTSQAAILGKMTY

-2867 VIRGYYGKETVN
+2867 VIRGYYNKETVN

-2930 KQMGEA
+2930 KQTGEA
-2936 AFNKLT
+2936 AFNRLT
-2942 EEQTRKRCEEMECDD
+2942 EEQVRKRCEEMECDD

-2989 FGIDTDMG
+2989 FGIDTDTG

-3002 KSGKMFEREGRD
+3002 KSGKMFGREGRD
-3014 NKTGRKYQAAGEMAK
+3014 NKTGRKYQAVGEKAK
-3029 TADVARLSKAE
+3029 TADVAKLSKAE

-3049 EEIFDTTGWWRGKDG
+3049 EEIFDTTGWWRAKDG

-3079 SEFQKINFDD
+3079 SEFQKIDFDD
-3089 EGATNYVELGKI
+3089 EDATDYVELGKI
-3101 YNNEKLFDAYP
+3101 YHNEKLFDAYP

-3122 ERNDEYAGVA
+3122 ERNDKYAGVA
-3132 YTSEG
+3132 YLDKG

-3147 LVLPEEYK
+3147 LAIPRDYR
-3155 SWFRDALMKSINAD
+3155 SWFRKALMKSVKAD

-3174 DIVKLMGKTDR
+3174 EIAKLRGETDKL
-3185 FVDEAYFGDYFAAKK
+3185 VDEAYFGDYFAAKK
-3200 QAKELADK
+3200 RAMELADK

-3213 WKAFPEGNLVD
+3213 WKAFPEEYLGD
-3224 PDLLERNPSKPL
+3224 PDSNLSKL
-3236 RMIQWLRTMSKIGET
+3236 AKVVQWTRTMGIIGET
-3251 QMDDIKGSLLHEIQ
+3251 QMDDIRGSLLHEIQ
-3265 HFIQSYEGFSPG
+3265 HFIQGYEGFAPG
-3277 SNAKSVREQ
+3277 SNPESVRKQ
-3286 VNAKLDK
+3286 VEAKLDS

-3311 QKERSYL
+3311 QEERSHL

-3350 GYWGKYY
+3350 GYWGEYY

-3377 PEQILSYSASEQ
+3377 SNQILSYSASEQ

-3532 AGYDKNVVEAYV
+3532 AGYNKNVVEAYV

-3573 KEFKTLMKE
+3573 KEFKSLMKE

-3602 KKWVPASKLEKV
+3602 KKWVPASKLERV

-3946 IGVGHTAYGM
+3946 IGAGHTAHGM

-4005 SMVSKAGNKG
+4005 SMVSKAGDKG
-4015 MYLFKKADE
+4015 MYFFKKADE
-4024 FTRAVAVLGA
+4024 ITRAVAVLGA

-4079 VLGDLAL
+4079 VLGDLGL

-4127 AGLPGGDW
+4127 AGVPGGDW

-4204 AGRVIPGSIA
+4204 AGSVIPGSIA

-4325 QLKKAVGD
+4325 QLKKAVSD

>member
-25 LQDLKPEP
+25 LQDLKPESLTP
-33 LAPNNNDDDN
+33 SNNDDDN
-43 ILQAAGY
+43 ILQSAGY
-50 GLLEAAGNVIRTGGN
+50 GLLGAAGNVIRAGGN
-65 LLNYA
+65 LLNYY
-70 GKPDMYTEEEW
+70 GKPANVTEEEW
-81 DKQSQDLG
+81 DEQMQANG
-89 GFHAWSNRFNKSI
+89 GLSAWVNRTNKSI
-102 EKFGEDVEKK
+102 EKFGEEFEKEH
-112 YSRNYSDPLGAN
+112 SRNYSDPLGAN
-124 SIAAAVGSIVP
+124 SIARAVGSIVP
-135 YAIGLGITARAG
+135 YAIGLGITAKAG
-147 APTAAEKFAAEQ
+147 APTAAEKFVAEQ
-159 GAAEIVRKGA
+159 GAAAIVRKGA

-187 PKYLAPVLANVSL
+187 PKYLAPVLANISL
-200 GQKQAFPEALLES
+200 GQKQAFPEAMLES

-222 EKAKQNGTYVPGETE
+222 EKAKQNGTYVPGKTE
-237 VEAERVAKGVLADN
+237 AEAERVAKGVLADN
-251 LMFITGTDTLQD
+251 LMFITATDTLQD
-263 ALIAATGKTKVGMAL
+263 ALIAATGKTKVGTAL
-278 KILTSMGVNSAQEVG
+278 KFLTSVGVNSAQETG
-293 QQIIPKM
+293 QQIIPKI

-313 IVSGIAGAIGAGI
+313 IVSGIAGAIGAGV

-339 PPETDDVLDTVNTG
+339 PSEADDVLDTVNTG

-359 EQIAA
+359 EQIAV
-364 PQADEFEALVNAI
+364 PQTDEFEALVNAI

-382 EGSGGYNAVNGRT
+382 EGSGGYNAKNGRT

-405 DNWPS
+405 SNWPS

-515 EAQAGDEYNKVA
+515 EAQAGDEYNNVA
-527 DLIDTGSNEDVI
+527 DLIETGSNEDVI

-553 QQEQQ
+553 QQQQ
-558 QLQGSKPVSN
+558 QQQQQQPQGSEPVSN
-568 VEKPPVEQQPEQ
+568 VEKPPVEQPPEQ
-580 AAEQPTEQPT
+580 TVEQPAEQPT

-622 ATTTNTTNTA
+622 ATTTNTA

-666 SLNNLADNK
+666 SLNNLANNK
-675 GNKKVALTD
+675 GDKKVTLTD

-708 YGYRIGKDIVDEA
+708 YGYRIGKDIVDEV

-745 AKSLKGNLK
+745 TKSLKGNLK
-754 SRYVY
+754 SRYVH
-759 KNTGNLNWESMK
+759 KNTGNLDWEKMK

-793 QGDAEAREKLNS
+793 KGDAEAREKLNN

-820 AKEGKEQDAVVPKP
+820 AKEGKGQDVAVPKP
-834 IVPNKSGDESNG
+834 IVPNKSGDNSNSA
-846 VGNNVQPSTDESGGG
+846 GNNVQPPTDESGGG

-869 KNTVKASERDEN
+869 KSTAKKSERDED

-923 TDKEYEITFNKGGKD
+923 TDKEYEVTFNKGGKD

-953 ANVDGTKIERNQNTP
+953 ANVDGSKIDRNQNMP
-968 SGEGALPP
+968 SEEPGEQ
-976 VVVDGYVAKERL
+976 
-988 GDKEL
+988 
-993 WGTEYGL
+993 
-1000 PVYHAKNG
+1000 
-1008 GIAYYVLS
+1008 
-1016 PDNEHPTVTVEYRDH
+1016 
-1031 PSTRRDW
+1031 
-1038 DTAIKRF
+1038 
-1045 HSMEEAERFIAEDKG
+1045 
-1060 EKPSYMGG
+1060 
-1068 EEPSDKGKEPSD
+1068 PSDKGEEPSD

-1086 DKGKEPSDKGEEP
+1086 DEGEQLSEQPSDKGDKPSNEGENPNEEP
-1099 SGKGE
+1099 SE
-1104 EPSDKGNEP
+1104 EPSNKGDEP
-1113 LPQFYQAMIDAGV
+1113 IPQFFQSIIDAGFA
-1126 VTADE
+1126 TTDMMHIFDNPSE
-1131 LQELNSLFKGEKG
+1131 G
-1144 EEKATDAEGDDGEIE
+1144 EENVTDTEGDDGEIE
-1159 NLVNTQT
+1159 TLVNTQT

-1177 EDKLMKIIDLLGEKE
+1177 EDKLMKIIDLLGEEE

-1197 THLTKHPTDKE
+1197 TYLTKHPTDKE

-1254 KMLKPLFFKLQVLE
+1254 KMLKPLLFKLQVLE

-1329 REYANEVANLLF
+1329 REHANEVGDVLF
-1341 SNAPAEDSKGKP
+1341 SDAPTENSKGKT
-1353 LTLDNGT
+1353 LALDNGT

-1381 RDLQLDDNKNLEKLE
+1381 RDLQLDDNKNFEKLKKEFNLSTE
-1396 KKIKLS
+1396 KLRMV
-1402 DDELDIIESYYY
+1402 EEYYY
-1414 ALWTKFQGQVKTAAR
+1414 ELYEKFQGQVKTTAR

-1476 NIPVES
+1476 NVSVES

-1489 DAAHRVIR
+1489 DAARRVIR
-1497 EKKVEKYRNLLG
+1497 EKKVEKYRDLLG
-1509 EVKKQKDAVK
+1509 EVEKQKDAVK
-1519 KAEESLD
+1519 KAEENLD

-1537 DNEAISK
+1537 GNESVSK

-1557 SAKDSGSAEK
+1557 SAKESGNAEE

-1578 ESNLQKATADATKG
+1578 ESNLQKATVDATKG

-1604 ALDKEKQKLNELES
+1604 ALDKEKQKLDELES
-1618 EVSALEKRLV
+1618 ETSALEKRLV
-1628 NDDASVQEATK
+1628 NDDASVQEASK

-1657 SKEENLA
+1657 SKEETLA

-1684 ADARSKVLD
+1684 ADARSKVLG
-1693 EIKGKESE
+1693 EIKGKDNE
-1701 KPQEQTDAADADGA
+1701 KPQEQSDAADADGA

-1730 MKEWEERCFKADES
+1730 VQEWTEKFFKVEES
-1744 GKKSDGLAHYD
+1744 GEKSNNLAYYD
-1755 VNVFTKLLTIGGNI
+1755 AGIFTKLLAIGGKQ
-1769 LESRLGRARAKFNAW
+1769 LEENFVRARAKFNAW
-1784 LTIVTTTLRAGL
+1784 RMSVTTIIRAGL
-1796 IKAVQTG
+1796 NKAVQAG
-1803 GIALERAQRIG
+1803 KVAAERAQRAVR
-1814 QFIDGAARAA
+1814 FIDGTIRAA
-1824 WEFLSNVPEQ
+1824 WEFLSNVPER

-1840 DTKALSWQR
+1840 DAKIASWQQ
-1849 ALTVARLVEDNNLSP
+1849 ALFVAQLAQMNNLSP

-1871 QKQKPALY
+1871 QKRNPALY
-1879 EEIKN
+1879 EEIKD
-1884 YFDAARKALRAYPR
+1884 YFDAARKALRVYPR
-1898 QSDENM
+1898 QGDENM
-1904 VDLGQDENG
+1904 VYLGQDENG
-1913 GGGDEPIRTTR
+1913 GGGDESVRTTR

-1942 PVTPDGG
+1942 PVAPDGG
-1949 SQNPSEGNNPQ
+1949 SQNPSKGNNPQ
-1960 ADNGEQGI
+1960 TDNGEQGI
-1968 EGVPGGRTNGSKD
+1968 EGVPGGRANGGEN
-1981 VSGNGTAT
+1981 VSGSGTVA

-2009 TRDSGQ
+2009 TGNFGRG
-2015 ERSEGT
+2015 RGRGT
-2021 GDGGVPVRDKQGKEI
+2021 GGSGVSVRDKQSQGL
-2036 SRNTSNE
+2036 SGNTSIENE
-2043 NGTERKSSDEATER
+2043 TERKSSDEATER

-2234 HKQGGFSGYMR
+2234 HKQGGLNGYVR

-2255 DGLKEKNDSLS
+2255 DNLKEKFDLLNEKMSRLDMASLS
-2266 EKIAILSEVA
+2266 
-2276 SSRALTPK
+2276 RTLTPK
-2284 EQERLN
+2284 EQEQMDKIKAEFPKVKNELN
-2290 KFKTESPK
+2290 ALRVK
-2298 LENEI
+2298 LNEI
-2303 KALKVKLYKIE
+2303 AA
-2314 KKERPLYTKRKK
+2314 KERPLYTKRKK
-2326 DASTKTLLLSA
+2326 ETSTKTLLLSA

-2372 FNFVIQQSGKIVP
+2372 FSFVVQKSGKIVP
-2385 KRDSYGQLI
+2385 AKDRYGQVL

-2422 DYNRRFIKVKTNNV
+2422 DYNRRFIKVKTNNI

-2442 IAHIMGAISDAG
+2442 IAHVMGAISGAG
-2454 GEIALS
+2454 GEITLS

-2471 RAAEDTPV
+2471 RAAEDAPI
-2479 PSSKGKE
+2479 PSGKGKE

-2510 SASVPI
+2510 SASVPV

-2548 YKRMDAEQKKQYNA
+2548 YKRMNAEQKKQYNA

-2593 RFVNGNESDSKRKAA
+2593 RFVNGNESGGKRKAA

-2615 NSDVDII
+2615 NSGVDII
-2622 MVTSV
+2622 MVTSA

-2639 GAHPRVLINLGLP
+2639 GAYPRVLINLGLP

-2675 FRYLITGSPDEQNAF
+2675 FRYLIIGSPDEQNAF

-2708 EARALDIAFQNGFFS
+2708 EARALDIAFQSGYFS
-2723 AVNNLGKKF
+2723 AAHDLGKKF
-2732 DYATDEESTGG
+2732 DYTTDEESTGG
-2743 KESDSKSREAAK
+2743 KESDSQSREAAM
-2755 KDLLNAA
+2755 KDLLNTA
-2762 AASDDIFFKAAAKRL
+2762 AASDDISFKAAVKRL

-2794 TEDNEKKFLRTLKDA
+2794 TEDNEKKFLKTLKDA
-2809 FRGIK
+2809 FHGSK
-2814 IATVADGVY
+2814 IATVADGVH
-2823 VVELPNGNNLWV
+2823 VVELPNGNNLWI
-2835 DTNTSQAAVLGKMTY
+2835 DTNTSQAAILGKMTY

-2867 VIRGYYGKETVN
+2867 VIRGYYNKETVN

-2930 KQMGEA
+2930 KQMGES

-2942 EEQTRKRCEEMECDD
+2942 EKEIRRRCEEMECDD

-2989 FGIDTDMG
+2989 FGIDTDTG

-3002 KSGKMFEREGRD
+3002 KSGKMFNRGTNESGR
-3014 NKTGRKYQAAGEMAK
+3014 TGRQYNAAMYKNKASDFPNFKEKVLSGEVKLASKTYFAYNVDGQIIRIAGDAVNHVEDEHHLTDEEWIDALDGLSEPEAVYYGNKEQGQRGKPMVFKTSGSRSSKYGVVLEFSPSGEIYLKTLYKGTDSSIDDSIKKRGAAGRFLP
-3029 TADVARLSKAE
+3029 D
-3040 ELERQGKSR
+3040 GKSAVP
-3049 EEIFDTTGWWRGKDG
+3049 
-3064 NWRFEIKDDPALINF
+3064 NSHPL
-3079 SEFQKINFDD
+3079 S
-3089 EGATNYVELGKI
+3089 I
-3101 YNNEKLFDAYP
+3101 YSVQQGVMDVNEK
-3112 QLRKVKVYDE
+3112 E
-3122 ERNDEYAGVA
+3122 E
-3132 YTSEG
+3132 
-3137 YLVLTGIRDA
+3137 
-3147 LVLPEEYK
+3147 
-3155 SWFRDALMKSINAD
+3155 
-3169 RSNVD
+3169 
-3174 DIVKLMGKTDR
+3174 
-3185 FVDEAYFGDYFAAKK
+3185 
-3200 QAKELADK
+3200 Q
-3208 LPEPF
+3208 
-3213 WKAFPEGNLVD
+3213 
-3224 PDLLERNPSKPL
+3224 
-3236 RMIQWLRTMSKIGET
+3236 
-3251 QMDDIKGSLLHEIQ
+3251 
-3265 HFIQSYEGFSPG
+3265 
-3277 SNAKSVREQ
+3277 
-3286 VNAKLDK
+3286 
-3293 MGSPLS
+3293 
-3299 FYLLP
+3299 
-3304 KEQRKAL
+3304 
-3311 QKERSYL
+3311 
-3318 KGKLGGL
+3318 
-3325 SDFELYM
+3325 
-3332 DTHGEQEA
+3332 
-3340 RAAEIRGMGE
+3340 
-3350 GYWGKYY
+3350 
-3357 QEARQYPWENIDE
+3357 
-3370 NESIILP
+3370 
-3377 PEQILSYSASEQ
+3377 SYSATEQ
-3389 PNGDLAFKVEAV
+3389 SDGKLNFKVTPIEEV
-3401 DEINGKAM
+3401 NGKAM

-3946 IGVGHTAYGM
+3946 IGVGHTAHGM

-3999 GFERLR
+3999 GFARLR
-4005 SMVSKAGNKG
+4005 SMVSKAGDKG

-4024 FTRAVAVLGA
+4024 LTRAVAVLGA

-4079 VLGDLAL
+4079 VLGDLGL

-4204 AGRVIPGSIA
+4204 AGSVIPGSIA

-4325 QLKKAVGD
+4325 QLKKAVSD

>member
-11 NFGSPQRPMYDFSF
+11 NFGSSQRPMYDFSF
-25 LQDLKPEP
+25 LQDLKPES

-50 GLLEAAGNVIRTGGN
+50 GLLGAAGNVIRVGGN

-70 GKPDMYTEEEW
+70 GKPAMYTEEEW
-81 DKQSQDLG
+81 DKQSQDIG
-89 GFHAWSNRFNKSI
+89 GFNAWSNRFNKSI

-222 EKAKQNGTYVPGETE
+222 EKAKQNGTYVPGKTE
-237 VEAERVAKGVLADN
+237 VEAERVAKGVLTDN
-251 LMFITGTDTLQD
+251 LTFITGTDTLQD
-263 ALIAATGKTKVGMAL
+263 ALIAATGKTKVGTAL
-278 KILTSMGVNSAQEVG
+278 KFLTSIGVKSMQEVG

-326 PHAAAGAYGKVFT
+326 PHAAAGAYGKVLG
-339 PPETDDVLDTVNTG
+339 PSDADDVLDTVNTG

-364 PQADEFEALVNAI
+364 QQTDEFEALVNAI

-382 EGSGGYNAVNGRT
+382 EGSGGYNAKNGRT

-424 PENQEIVARHKL
+424 PENQEIVARNKL

-515 EAQAGDEYNKVA
+515 EAQAGDEYNNVA
-527 DLIDTGSNEDVI
+527 DLIDTGSDEDVI

-546 YGKDAEQ
+546 YGKDTEQ
-553 QQEQQ
+553 QQQQ
-558 QLQGSKPVSN
+558 QQQQQQPQGSEPVSN
-568 VEKPPVEQQPEQ
+568 VEKPPVEQPPEQ
-580 AAEQPTEQPT
+580 TVEQPAEQPT

-615 VNGPSNS
+615 GNGTSNP
-622 ATTTNTTNTA
+622 ATTSTTNTTNATR
-632 QPSQSVDTITPNVG
+632 PSQSVDAITPNIG

-666 SLNNLADNK
+666 SLNNLADSK
-675 GNKKVALTD
+675 GNKKVTLTD

-697 DLDTLIEVGKK
+697 DLDTLIEAGKK
-708 YGYRIGKDIVDEA
+708 YGYRIGKDIIDEA
-721 NRRADDRRNGLV
+721 KRRADDRRNGLV
-733 GDEWTDAELDHT
+733 GDEWTNAELDHT
-745 AKSLKGNLK
+745 TKSLKGNLK

-759 KNTGNLNWESMK
+759 KDTGNLNWESMK

-793 QGDAEAREKLNS
+793 QGDAEAREKLNN

-820 AKEGKEQDAVVPKP
+820 AKEGKGQDVAVPKP
-834 IVPNKSGDESNG
+834 IVPNKSGDNSNSA
-846 VGNNVQPSTDESGGG
+846 GNNVQPPTDESGGG
-861 KPKAKQDD
+861 KPKAKSAD
-869 KNTVKASERDEN
+869 KNTAKKSERDED

-903 YNSNAHSDDGKPD
+903 YNSNAHEEDGKPD

-968 SGEGALPP
+968 
-976 VVVDGYVAKERL
+976 
-988 GDKEL
+988 
-993 WGTEYGL
+993 
-1000 PVYHAKNG
+1000 
-1008 GIAYYVLS
+1008 
-1016 PDNEHPTVTVEYRDH
+1016 
-1031 PSTRRDW
+1031 
-1038 DTAIKRF
+1038 
-1045 HSMEEAERFIAEDKG
+1045 
-1060 EKPSYMGG
+1060 G
-1068 EEPSDKGKEPSD
+1068 EEPSG
-1080 KGEKPS
+1080 KGE
-1086 DKGKEPSDKGEEP
+1086 EPSDKGEEP

-1104 EPSDKGNEP
+1104 EPSGKGEEP
-1113 LPQFYQAMIDAGV
+1113 IPQFYQSIIDAGFA
-1126 VTADE
+1126 TADM
-1131 LQELNSLFKGEKG
+1131 LHVFDNPSKGKEN
-1144 EEKATDAEGDDGEIE
+1144 ATDTESDDGEIE

-1166 LEKEAEAATEA
+1166 LEKEVEAATEA
-1177 EDKLMKIIDLLGEKE
+1177 EDKLMKIIDLLGKQE

-1197 THLTKHPTDKE
+1197 TYLTKHPTDKE

-1239 VISDADDLGRPTRIA
+1239 VISDADVLGRPTRIA
-1254 KMLKPLFFKLQVLE
+1254 KMLKPLLFKLQVLE

-1329 REYANEVANLLF
+1329 PEYANKVGDVLF
-1341 SNAPAEDSKGKP
+1341 SNAPTENSKGKT
-1353 LTLDNGT
+1353 LALDNGT
-1360 PLVEE
+1360 LLVEE
-1365 DGNPLEWDA
+1365 DGSPLEWDA

-1381 RDLQLDDNKNLEKLE
+1381 RDLQLDDNKNFEKLKKEFNLSTE
-1396 KKIKLS
+1396 KLRMV
-1402 DDELDIIESYYY
+1402 EEYYY
-1414 ALWTKFQGQVKTAAR
+1414 ELYENFQGQVKTTAR

-1476 NIPVES
+1476 NVSVES

-1489 DAAHRVIR
+1489 DAARRVIR
-1497 EKKVEKYRNLLG
+1497 EKKVEKYRDLLG
-1509 EVKKQKDAVK
+1509 EAEKQKDAVK
-1519 KAEESLD
+1519 KAEENLD

-1537 DNEAISK
+1537 GNEAVSK
-1544 ATESVDKAAEELK
+1544 ASEVVDKASEELK
-1557 SAKDSGSAEK
+1557 SAKESGNAEE

-1578 ESNLQKATADATKG
+1578 ELNLQKATADATKG

-1604 ALDKEKQKLNELES
+1604 ALDKEKQKLDELES
-1618 EVSALEKRLV
+1618 ETSALEKRLV
-1628 NDDASVQEATK
+1628 NDDASVQEASK
-1639 KIPVAKRRVADAK
+1639 KISVAKRRVADAK

-1693 EIKGKESE
+1693 EIKGKEGE
-1701 KPQEQTDAADADGA
+1701 KPQEQADATDVNGA
-1715 EGNISQEDVEAAAAL
+1715 ESNVNQEDVEAAAAL
-1730 MKEWEERCFKADES
+1730 VQEWTEKFFKVEES
-1744 GKKSDGLAHYD
+1744 GGKPNNLAYYD
-1755 VNVFTKLLTIGGNI
+1755 AGIFTKLLAIGGKQ
-1769 LESRLGRARAKFNAW
+1769 LEENFVRARAKFNAW
-1784 LTIVTTTLRAGL
+1784 RMSVTTIIRAGL
-1796 IKAVQTG
+1796 NKAVQAG
-1803 GIALERAQRIG
+1803 KVAAERAQRAVR
-1814 QFIDGAARAA
+1814 FIDGTIRAA

-1840 DTKALSWQR
+1840 DAKVASWQR
-1849 ALTVARLVEDNNLSP
+1849 ALLVAQLAQDNNLSP

-1871 QKQKPALY
+1871 QERNPALY
-1879 EEIKN
+1879 EEIKD
-1884 YFDAARKALRAYPR
+1884 YFDAARKALKAYPR
-1898 QSDENM
+1898 QGDENM

-1913 GGGDEPIRTTR
+1913 GDGDEPIRTTR

-1960 ADNGEQGI
+1960 ADNGEQGV
-1968 EGVPGGRTNGSKD
+1968 EGVPRGRANGSKD
-1981 VSGNGTAT
+1981 VSGGGTAA

-2009 TRDSGQ
+2009 TGDFGRGRGRGAGGSGV
-2015 ERSEGT
+2015 S
-2021 GDGGVPVRDKQGKEI
+2021 VRDKQSQGL
-2036 SRNTSNE
+2036 SGNTSIKNE
-2043 NGTERKSSDEATER
+2043 TERKSSDEATER

-2222 GVYTTAFRGLFG
+2222 GVYATAFRGLFG
-2234 HKQGGFSGYMR
+2234 HKQGGLSGYVR

-2255 DGLKEKNDSLS
+2255 DNLKEKFDLLNEKMSRLDMASLS
-2266 EKIAILSEVA
+2266 
-2276 SSRALTPK
+2276 RTLTPK
-2284 EQERLN
+2284 EQEQMD
-2290 KFKTESPK
+2290 KIKAEFPK
-2298 LENEI
+2298 VKNEFNALRVKLNEI
-2303 KALKVKLYKIE
+2303 AA
-2314 KKERPLYTKRKK
+2314 KERPLYTKRKK
-2326 DASTKTLLLSA
+2326 ETSTKTLLLSA

-2372 FNFVIQQSGKIVP
+2372 FSFVVQKSGKIVP
-2385 KRDSYGQLI
+2385 AKDRYGQVL

-2422 DYNRRFIKVKTNNV
+2422 DYNRRFIKVKTNNI

-2442 IAHIMGAISDAG
+2442 IAHVMGAISGAG
-2454 GEIALS
+2454 GEITLS

-2471 RAAEDTPV
+2471 RAAEDAPI
-2479 PSSKGKE
+2479 PSGKGKE

-2510 SASVPI
+2510 SASVPV

-2548 YKRMDAEQKKQYNA
+2548 YKRMNAEQKKQYNA

-2593 RFVNGNESDSKRKAA
+2593 RFVNGNESDGRRKAA

-2615 NSDVDII
+2615 NSGVDII
-2622 MVTSV
+2622 MVTSA

-2639 GAHPRVLINLGLP
+2639 GAYPRVLINLGLP

-2675 FRYLITGSPDEQNAF
+2675 FRYLITGSSDEQNAF

-2723 AVNNLGKKF
+2723 AAHDLGGKF
-2732 DYATDEESTGG
+2732 DYTTDEESTGG
-2743 KESDSKSREAAK
+2743 KESDSQSREAAMK
-2755 KDLLNAA
+2755 SLLNAA
-2762 AASDDIFFKAAAKRL
+2762 AASDDISFKAAVKRL

-2784 EIARKQEEIL
+2784 EIARKREEIL
-2794 TEDNEKKFLRTLKDA
+2794 TEENEKKFLRTLKDA
-2809 FRGIK
+2809 FHGSK

-2835 DTNTSQAAVLGKMTY
+2835 DTNTSQAAILGKMTY

-2936 AFNKLT
+2936 TFNKLT
-2942 EEQTRKRCEEMECDD
+2942 EEQVRKRCEEMECDD

-2989 FGIDTDMG
+2989 FGIDTDTG

-3002 KSGKMFEREGRD
+3002 KSGKMFGREGRD
-3014 NKTGRKYQAAGEMAK
+3014 NKTGRKYQAAGEKAK
-3029 TADVARLSKAE
+3029 TADVAKLSKAE

-3079 SEFQKINFDD
+3079 SEFQKIDFDD
-3089 EGATNYVELGKI
+3089 DDAADYVELGKI
-3101 YNNEKLFDAYP
+3101 YHNEKLFDAYP

-3122 ERNDEYAGVA
+3122 ERNDEHAGVA

-3147 LVLPEEYK
+3147 LSAPSAYK
-3155 SWFRDALMKSINAD
+3155 SWFRGALMKSIKRD

-3174 DIVKLMGKTDR
+3174 EIAKLLDETAKL
-3185 FVDEAYFGDYFAAKK
+3185 VDEAYFGDYFAAKK
-3200 QAKELADK
+3200 RAMELADK

-3213 WKAFPEGNLVD
+3213 WKAFPEEYLAD
-3224 PDLLERNPSKPL
+3224 PDPNLPKATRLL
-3236 RMIQWLRTMSKIGET
+3236 QWIRTISSIGEL
-3251 QMDDIKGSLLHEIQ
+3251 QMNDIRGTLLHEIQ
-3265 HFIQSYEGFSPG
+3265 HFIQRYEGFSPG
-3277 SNAKSVREQ
+3277 SNPKSVREQ
-3286 VNAKLDK
+3286 VEAKLDK

-3311 QKERSYL
+3311 QEERSHL
-3318 KGKLGGL
+3318 KGKLGL
-3325 SDFELYM
+3325 SDFKLYM

-3340 RAAEIRGMGE
+3340 RAASIRGMGE
-3350 GYWGKYY
+3350 GYWDEYY

-3377 PEQILSYSASEQ
+3377 PNQILSYSASEQ

-3401 DEINGKAM
+3401 DEINGKVM

-3532 AGYDKNVVEAYV
+3532 AGYNKNVVEAYA

-3562 GLTHVRETLSA
+3562 GLTHVRETLNA
-3573 KEFKTLMKE
+3573 KEFKALMKE

-3589 VLVPDSSK
+3589 VLVSDGSK
-3597 KDSNA
+3597 KDSNV

-3635 EVLTPE
+3635 EVMTPE

-3662 GENGPVYYEA
+3662 GDGGPVYYEA

-3684 AGYLPHIFEQWM
+3684 TGYLPHIFEQWM

-3713 LKEAYKAAQYLQQN
+3713 LKEAYKVAQYLQQN
-3727 GGEKVNLQIA
+3727 GGEKVTFQIA

-3747 SDENNSAGGKK
+3747 GDENNSAGGKK
-3758 SSLIVSDAEY
+3758 SSLVVSDAEY

-3922 SLLGFLNV
+3922 NLLGFLNV

-3946 IGVGHTAYGM
+3946 IGVGHTAHGM

-4005 SMVSKAGNKG
+4005 SMVSKAGDKG

-4024 FTRAVAVLGA
+4024 LTRAVAVLGA
-4034 YNEATKDKG
+4034 YNEAIKDKG

-4070 GIYQMFSGT
+4070 GIYQMLSGT

-4094 EWELMMSLMPHFG
+4094 EWELMTSLMPYFG

-4177 GVDISRRVGMSSM
+4177 GVDISRRVGMSGM
-4190 FPDNDSLLEYLAGP
+4190 FPDSDSLLGYLTGP
-4204 AGRVIPGSIA
+4204 AGSIIPGSIA
-4214 SAMSGDY
+4214 NAMSGDY

-4226 TVNPAIGN
+4226 TINPAIGN
-4234 IAEALRGYS
+4234 VAEALRGYS

-4252 RYEGTEKYLK
+4252 KYEGTERYLK

-4267 PVGQSLAADMS
+4267 PVGQSLASDMS
-4278 SATYAEKTRTKNKK
+4278 SATYAEKTRTKDKK

-4307 KLTTAEMTELRK
+4307 RLTTAEMTELRK

>member
-25 LQDLKPEP
+25 LQDLKPESLTP
-33 LAPNNNDDDN
+33 SNNDDDN

-50 GLLEAAGNVIRTGGN
+50 GLLGAAGNVIRAGGN
-65 LLNYA
+65 LLNYY
-70 GKPDMYTEEEW
+70 GKPANVTEEEW
-81 DKQSQDLG
+81 DEQMQANG
-89 GFHAWSNRFNKSI
+89 GLSAWVNRTNKSI
-102 EKFGEDVEKK
+102 EKFGEEFEKEH
-112 YSRNYSDPLGAN
+112 SRNYSDPLGAN
-124 SIAAAVGSIVP
+124 SIARAVGSIVP
-135 YAIGLGITARAG
+135 YAIGLGITAKAG
-147 APTAAEKFAAEQ
+147 APTATEKFVAEQ
-159 GAAEIVRKGA
+159 GAAAIVRKGA

-187 PKYLAPVLANVSL
+187 PKYLAPVLANISL

-313 IVSGIAGAIGAGI
+313 IVSGIAGAIGAGV

-339 PPETDDVLDTVNTG
+339 PSEADDVLDTVNTG

-359 EQIAA
+359 EQIAV
-364 PQADEFEALVNAI
+364 PQTDEFEALVNAI

-382 EGSGGYNAVNGRT
+382 EGSGGYNAKNGRT

-405 DNWPS
+405 SNWPS

-515 EAQAGDEYNKVA
+515 EAQAGDEYNNVA
-527 DLIDTGSNEDVI
+527 DLIETGSNEDVI

-553 QQEQQ
+553 QQQQ
-558 QLQGSKPVSN
+558 QQQQQGSEPVSN
-568 VEKPPVEQQPEQ
+568 VEKPPVEQPPEQ
-580 AAEQPTEQPT
+580 TVEQPAEQPT

-622 ATTTNTTNTA
+622 ATTTNTA

-666 SLNNLADNK
+666 SLNNLANNK
-675 GNKKVALTD
+675 GDKKVTLTD
-684 DEAAKVKEAAGSD
+684 DEVAKVKEAAGSD

-708 YGYRIGKDIVDEA
+708 YGYRIGKDIIDEA
-721 NRRADDRRNGLV
+721 KRRADDRRNGLV

-745 AKSLKGNLK
+745 TKSLKGNLK

-771 GSKKVQDVL
+771 GSKKVQEIL

-793 QGDAEAREKLNS
+793 QGDAEAREKLNN
-805 LHPLEKLALLDRAKK
+805 LHPLEKLALLNRAKK
-820 AKEGKEQDAVVPKP
+820 AKEGKGQDAVVPKP
-834 IVPNKSGDESNG
+834 IVPNESGGNSNG
-846 VGNNVQPSTDESGGG
+846 AGNNAQPPTGEGGGG
-861 KPKAKQDD
+861 KPTD
-869 KNTVKASERDEN
+869 KSTVKAAERDED

-890 KQVGDASDSEVRE
+890 KQVGDASDTETRE

-1000 PVYHAKNG
+1000 PVYHAKSG

-1016 PDNEHPTVTVEYRDH
+1016 PDNERPTVTVEYRDGLN
-1031 PSTRRDW
+1031 TRVGWEDM
-1038 DTAIKRF
+1038 DVNMF

-1068 EEPSDKGKEPSD
+1068 EQPSEEPGEEPSD
-1080 KGEKPS
+1080 KGEQPS
-1086 DKGKEPSDKGEEP
+1086 SKGEEPSDKGEEP
-1099 SGKGE
+1099 S
-1104 EPSDKGNEP
+1104 DKGDEP
-1113 LPQFYQAMIDAGV
+1113 IPQFFQSMIDNGFM
-1126 VTADE
+1126 TADE
-1131 LQELNSLFKGEKG
+1131 LQEWNSYFKDEKG
-1144 EEKATDAEGDDGEIE
+1144 EENTADAEGDDGEIE

-1177 EDKLMKIIDLLGEKE
+1177 EDKLMKIIDLLGETE

-1197 THLTKHPTDKE
+1197 TYLTKHPTDKE

-1254 KMLKPLFFKLQVLE
+1254 KMLKPLLFKLQVLE

-1329 REYANEVANLLF
+1329 REYADKVWKLLF
-1341 SNAPAEDSKGKP
+1341 SDAPTENSKGKS
-1353 LTLDNGT
+1353 LALDNGT
-1360 PLVEE
+1360 PLVED
-1365 DGNPLEWDA
+1365 DGSPLEWDA

-1381 RDLQLDDNKNLEKLE
+1381 RDLQLDDNKNFEKL
-1396 KKIKLS
+1396 KKEFNLPDKEFGIVQ
-1402 DDELDIIESYYY
+1402 DYYFELYE
-1414 ALWTKFQGQVKTAAR
+1414 KFQGQVKTTAR

-1476 NIPVES
+1476 NVSVES

-1489 DAAHRVIR
+1489 NAARRVIR
-1497 EKKVEKYRNLLG
+1497 EKKVEKYRDLLG
-1509 EVKKQKDAVK
+1509 ETEKQKNAVK
-1519 KAEESLD
+1519 KAEENLD
-1526 AATQKQGDELG
+1526 AAAQKQGDELG
-1537 DNEAISK
+1537 GNEAVSK

-1557 SAKDSGSAEK
+1557 SAKESGSVEE

-1578 ESNLQKATADATKG
+1578 ESNLQKATTDATKG

-1628 NDDASVQEATK
+1628 NDDASVQEASK

-1673 ENALKKAEEKL
+1673 ENALKKVEEKL

-1693 EIKGKESE
+1693 EIKGKGNE
-1701 KPQEQTDAADADGA
+1701 KSQEQTDAVDTDGA
-1715 EGNISQEDVEAAAAL
+1715 EGRINQEDVEAATAL
-1730 MKEWEERCFKADES
+1730 VIEWGEKFFKVEES
-1744 GKKSDGLAHYD
+1744 GEKSDKLAYYD
-1755 VNVFTKLLTIGGNI
+1755 AGIFTKLLGIGGRI
-1769 LESRLGRARAKFNAW
+1769 LERDFVRARAKFNAW
-1784 LTIVTTTLRAGL
+1784 RMSVATTIKAGL
-1796 IKAVQTG
+1796 HNAVQAG
-1803 GIALERAQRIG
+1803 RFAADRAQRIG
-1814 QFIDGAARAA
+1814 RFIDNTIRAA

-1840 DTKALSWQR
+1840 DAKISSWQR
-1849 ALTVARLVEDNNLSP
+1849 ALSFAQMAQVNNFSP

-1871 QKQKPALY
+1871 QKRNPALY
-1879 EEIKN
+1879 EEIKD
-1884 YFDAARKALRAYPR
+1884 YFDAARKALKAYPR
-1898 QSDENM
+1898 QGDENM

-1968 EGVPGGRTNGSKD
+1968 EGVPRGRANGSEN
-1981 VSGNGTAT
+1981 VSGSGTAT
-1989 GGARGNQ
+1989 GGVRGNQ

-2009 TRDSGQ
+2009 TGDSGP
-2015 ERSEGT
+2015 ERGERT
-2021 GDGGVPVRDKQGKEI
+2021 GSSGVPIRDKQSQGLSEH
-2036 SRNTSNE
+2036 TSDQ
-2043 NGTERKSSDEATER
+2043 NGTERESSDEATER
-2057 LKRQQQVKDDTPI
+2057 LKQQQQVKDDTPI

-2234 HKQGGFSGYMR
+2234 HKQGGLIGYVR

-2255 DGLKEKNDSLS
+2255 DNLKEKFDLLNEKMSRLDMASLS
-2266 EKIAILSEVA
+2266 
-2276 SSRALTPK
+2276 RTLTPK
-2284 EQERLN
+2284 EQEQMD
-2290 KFKTESPK
+2290 KIKTEFPK
-2298 LENEI
+2298 VKNEVNALRVKLNEI
-2303 KALKVKLYKIE
+2303 AA
-2314 KKERPLYTKRKK
+2314 KERPLYTKRKK
-2326 DASTKTLLLSA
+2326 ETSTKTLLLSA

-2372 FNFVIQQSGKIVP
+2372 FSFVVQKSGKIVP
-2385 KRDSYGQLI
+2385 AKDRYGQVL

-2422 DYNRRFIKVKTNNV
+2422 DYNRRFIKVKTNNI

-2442 IAHIMGAISDAG
+2442 IAHVMGAISGAG
-2454 GEIALS
+2454 GEITLS

-2471 RAAEDTPV
+2471 RAAEDTPI
-2479 PSSKGKE
+2479 PSGKGKE

-2510 SASVPI
+2510 SASVPV

-2548 YKRMDAEQKKQYNA
+2548 YKRMNAEQKKQYNA

-2593 RFVNGNESDSKRKAA
+2593 RFVNGNESDGKRKAA

-2615 NSDVDII
+2615 NSGVDII
-2622 MVTSV
+2622 MVTSA

-2639 GAHPRVLINLGLP
+2639 GAYPRVLINLGLP

-2675 FRYLITGSPDEQNAF
+2675 FRYLIIGSPDEQNAF

-2708 EARALDIAFQNGFFS
+2708 EARALDIAFQSGYFS
-2723 AVNNLGKKF
+2723 AAHDLGKKF
-2732 DYATDEESTGG
+2732 DYTTDEESTGG
-2743 KESDSKSREAAK
+2743 KESDSQSREAAM
-2755 KDLLNAA
+2755 KDLLNTA
-2762 AASDDIFFKAAAKRL
+2762 AASDDISFKAAVKRL

-2794 TEDNEKKFLRTLKDA
+2794 TEDNEKKFLKTLKDA
-2809 FRGIK
+2809 FHGSK
-2814 IATVADGVY
+2814 IATVADGVH
-2823 VVELPNGNNLWV
+2823 VVELPNGNNLWI
-2835 DTNTSQAAVLGKMTY
+2835 DTNTSQAAILGKMTY

-2930 KQMGEA
+2930 KQTGEA

-2942 EEQTRKRCEEMECDD
+2942 KEQVRKRCEEMECDD

-2989 FGIDTDMG
+2989 FGIDTDTG

-3002 KSGKMFEREGRD
+3002 KSGKMFNRGTNESGR
-3014 NKTGRKYQAAGEMAK
+3014 TGRQYNAAMYKNKASDFPNFKEKVLSGEVKLASKTYFAYNVDGQIIRIAGDAVNHVEDEHHLTDEEWIDALDGLSEPEAVYYGNKEQGQRGKPMVFKTSGSRSSKYGVVLEFSPSGEIYLKTLYKGTDSSIDDSIKKRGAAGRFLP
-3029 TADVARLSKAE
+3029 D
-3040 ELERQGKSR
+3040 GKSAVP
-3049 EEIFDTTGWWRGKDG
+3049 
-3064 NWRFEIKDDPALINF
+3064 NSHPL
-3079 SEFQKINFDD
+3079 S
-3089 EGATNYVELGKI
+3089 I
-3101 YNNEKLFDAYP
+3101 YSVQQGVMDVNEK
-3112 QLRKVKVYDE
+3112 E
-3122 ERNDEYAGVA
+3122 E
-3132 YTSEG
+3132 
-3137 YLVLTGIRDA
+3137 
-3147 LVLPEEYK
+3147 
-3155 SWFRDALMKSINAD
+3155 
-3169 RSNVD
+3169 
-3174 DIVKLMGKTDR
+3174 
-3185 FVDEAYFGDYFAAKK
+3185 
-3200 QAKELADK
+3200 Q
-3208 LPEPF
+3208 
-3213 WKAFPEGNLVD
+3213 
-3224 PDLLERNPSKPL
+3224 
-3236 RMIQWLRTMSKIGET
+3236 
-3251 QMDDIKGSLLHEIQ
+3251 
-3265 HFIQSYEGFSPG
+3265 
-3277 SNAKSVREQ
+3277 
-3286 VNAKLDK
+3286 
-3293 MGSPLS
+3293 
-3299 FYLLP
+3299 
-3304 KEQRKAL
+3304 
-3311 QKERSYL
+3311 
-3318 KGKLGGL
+3318 
-3325 SDFELYM
+3325 
-3332 DTHGEQEA
+3332 
-3340 RAAEIRGMGE
+3340 
-3350 GYWGKYY
+3350 
-3357 QEARQYPWENIDE
+3357 
-3370 NESIILP
+3370 
-3377 PEQILSYSASEQ
+3377 SYSATEQ
-3389 PNGDLAFKVEAV
+3389 SDGKLNFKVTPIEEV
-3401 DEINGKAM
+3401 NGKAM

-3946 IGVGHTAYGM
+3946 IGAGHTAHGM

-4005 SMVSKAGNKG
+4005 SMVSKAGDKG
-4015 MYLFKKADE
+4015 MYFFKKADE
-4024 FTRAVAVLGA
+4024 ITRAVAVLGA
-4034 YNEATKDKG
+4034 YNEAIKDKG

-4070 GIYQMFSGT
+4070 GIYQMLSGT

-4094 EWELMMSLMPHFG
+4094 EWELMTSLMPYFG

-4177 GVDISRRVGMSSM
+4177 GVDISRRVGMSGM
-4190 FPDNDSLLEYLAGP
+4190 FPDSDSLLGYLTGP
-4204 AGRVIPGSIA
+4204 AGSVIPGSIA
-4214 SAMSGDY
+4214 NAMSGDY

-4226 TVNPAIGN
+4226 TINPAIGN

-4252 RYEGTEKYLK
+4252 KYEGTERYLK
-4262 GMGFR
+4262 GMGFK

-4278 SATYAEKTRTKNKK
+4278 SATYAEKTRTKDKK
-4292 QKLLMDAARK
+4292 QKLLMNAARK

>member
-25 LQDLKPEP
+25 LQDLKPESLTP
-33 LAPNNNDDDN
+33 SNNDDDN

-50 GLLEAAGNVIRTGGN
+50 GLLGAAGNVIRAGGN
-65 LLNYA
+65 LLNYY
-70 GKPDMYTEEEW
+70 GKPANVTEEEW
-81 DKQSQDLG
+81 DEQMQANG
-89 GFHAWSNRFNKSI
+89 GLSAWVNRTNKSI
-102 EKFGEDVEKK
+102 EKFGEEFEKEH
-112 YSRNYSDPLGAN
+112 SRNYSDPLGAN
-124 SIAAAVGSIVP
+124 SIARAVGSIVP
-135 YAIGLGITARAG
+135 YAIGLGITAKAG
-147 APTAAEKFAAEQ
+147 APTATEKFVAEQ
-159 GAAEIVRKGA
+159 GAAAIVRKGA

-187 PKYLAPVLANVSL
+187 PKYLAPVLANISL

-313 IVSGIAGAIGAGI
+313 IVSGIAGAIGAGV

-339 PPETDDVLDTVNTG
+339 PSEADDVLDTVNTG

-359 EQIAA
+359 EQIAV
-364 PQADEFEALVNAI
+364 PQTDEFEALVNAI

-382 EGSGGYNAVNGRT
+382 EGSGGYNAKNGRT

-405 DNWPS
+405 SNWPS

-515 EAQAGDEYNKVA
+515 EAQAGDEYNNVA
-527 DLIDTGSNEDVI
+527 DLIETGSNEDVI

-553 QQEQQ
+553 QQQQ
-558 QLQGSKPVSN
+558 QQQQQQPQGSEPVSN
-568 VEKPPVEQQPEQ
+568 VEKPPVEQPPEQ
-580 AAEQPTEQPT
+580 TVEQPAEQPT

-622 ATTTNTTNTA
+622 ATTTNTA

-666 SLNNLADNK
+666 SLNNLADSK
-675 GNKKVALTD
+675 GNKKVTLTD
-684 DEAAKVKEAAGSD
+684 DEVAKVKEAAGSD
-697 DLDTLIEVGKK
+697 DLDTLIEAGKK
-708 YGYRIGKDIVDEA
+708 YGYRIGKDIIDEA
-721 NRRADDRRNGLV
+721 KRRADDSRNGLV
-733 GDEWTDAELDHT
+733 GGEWTDAELNHT
-745 AKSLKGNLK
+745 TKSLNGNLK

-759 KNTGNLNWESMK
+759 KDTGNLDWEKMK
-771 GSKKVQDVL
+771 GSKKVQDIL

-793 QGDAEAREKLNS
+793 QGDVEAREKLNN

-820 AKEGKEQDAVVPKP
+820 AKEGKGQDVAVPKP
-834 IVPNKSGDESNG
+834 IVPNKSGDNSNSA
-846 VGNNVQPSTDESGGG
+846 GNNAQPPTGESDGD
-861 KPKAKQDD
+861 KPKRKAAD
-869 KNTVKASERDEN
+869 KNTVKASERDED

-923 TDKEYEITFNKGGKD
+923 TDKEYEVTFNKGGKD

-968 SGEGALPP
+968 SE
-976 VVVDGYVAKERL
+976 E
-988 GDKEL
+988 
-993 WGTEYGL
+993 
-1000 PVYHAKNG
+1000 
-1008 GIAYYVLS
+1008 
-1016 PDNEHPTVTVEYRDH
+1016 
-1031 PSTRRDW
+1031 PSEQP
-1038 DTAIKRF
+1038 
-1045 HSMEEAERFIAEDKG
+1045 SSKG
-1060 EKPSYMGG
+1060 EEPSDEGDEPSDKG
-1068 EEPSDKGKEPSD
+1068 EEPSDKGD
-1080 KGEKPS
+1080 
-1086 DKGKEPSDKGEEP
+1086 EPSDKGEEP

-1104 EPSDKGNEP
+1104 KPSDKGDEPSDKDDEP
-1113 LPQFYQAMIDAGV
+1113 IPQFFQSMIDAGFM
-1126 VTADE
+1126 TADDLHIFDNPSE
-1131 LQELNSLFKGEKG
+1131 D
-1144 EEKATDAEGDDGEIE
+1144 EENVTDTEGDDGEIE

-1166 LEKEAEAATEA
+1166 LEKEAEATTEA

-1197 THLTKHPTDKE
+1197 TYLTNRPTDKE
-1208 FLLGLLGKHP
+1208 LLLGLLGKHP

-1239 VISDADDLGRPTRIA
+1239 VISDADDLGRPMRIA

-1298 KDKDEE
+1298 KDEAEE

-1329 REYANEVANLLF
+1329 REHANEVANLLF
-1341 SNAPAEDSKGKP
+1341 SNAPVEDSKGKP
-1353 LTLDNGT
+1353 LALDNGT

-1489 DAAHRVIR
+1489 DAARRVIR
-1497 EKKVEKYRNLLG
+1497 EKKVEKYRDLLG

-1519 KAEESLD
+1519 KAEENLD
-1526 AATQKQGDELG
+1526 VATQKQGDELG
-1537 DNEAISK
+1537 GNEAVSK
-1544 ATESVDKAAEELK
+1544 ASKVVNKASEELK
-1557 SAKDSGSAEK
+1557 SAKESGNAEE

-1578 ESNLQKATADATKG
+1578 ESNLQKATTDATKG
-1592 SSSGLKVEAAER
+1592 SSSGLKVEAAGR
-1604 ALDKEKQKLNELES
+1604 ALDKERQKLDELES
-1618 EVSALEKRLV
+1618 ETSALEKRLV
-1628 NDDASVQEATK
+1628 NDDASVQEASK

-1684 ADARSKVLD
+1684 TDARSKVLD
-1693 EIKGKESE
+1693 EIKGKGNE
-1701 KPQEQTDAADADGA
+1701 KSQEQTDAADTDGA
-1715 EGNISQEDVEAAAAL
+1715 EGNINQEDVEAATAL
-1730 MKEWEERCFKADES
+1730 VIEWGEKFFKVEES
-1744 GKKSDGLAHYD
+1744 GEKTDELAYYD
-1755 VNVFTKLLTIGGNI
+1755 VDIFSKLLDIGGRI
-1769 LESRLGRARAKFNAW
+1769 LERDFVRARAKFNAW
-1784 LTIVTTTLRAGL
+1784 RMSVATTIKAGL
-1796 IKAVQTG
+1796 HNAVQAG
-1803 GIALERAQRIG
+1803 RFAAERAQRIG
-1814 QFIDGAARAA
+1814 RFIDSTIRAA

-1840 DTKALSWQR
+1840 DAKISSWQQ
-1849 ALTVARLVEDNNLSP
+1849 ALGFARLAEVNNLSP

-1871 QKQKPALY
+1871 KERKPALY
-1879 EEIKN
+1879 EEIKD

-1898 QSDENM
+1898 QGDENM

-1968 EGVPGGRTNGSKD
+1968 EGVPRGRTNGGKD

-2021 GDGGVPVRDKQGKEI
+2021 GGGGVPVRDKQGKEV
-2036 SRNTSNE
+2036 SGNTSDE

-2057 LKRQQQVKDDTPI
+2057 LKQQQQVKDDTPI

-2266 EKIAILSEVA
+2266 EKIAKLSEA
-2276 SSRALTPK
+2276 ARERALTPK

-2303 KALKVKLYKIE
+2303 KALRVKLYKIE
-2314 KKERPLYTKRKK
+2314 EKERPLYTKRKK

-2454 GEIALS
+2454 GGIALS
-2460 EKGKVVEEAKK
+2460 EKEKVVEEAKK

-2548 YKRMDAEQKKQYNA
+2548 YKRMNAEQKKQYNA

-2615 NSDVDII
+2615 NSGVDII
-2622 MVTSV
+2622 MVTSA

-2743 KESDSKSREAAK
+2743 KESDSQSREAAM

-2762 AASDDIFFKAAAKRL
+2762 AASDDISFKAAVKRL

-2809 FRGIK
+2809 FHGSK

-2823 VVELPNGNNLWV
+2823 VVELPNSNNLWV
-2835 DTNTSQAAVLGKMTY
+2835 DTNTSQAAILGKMTY

-2930 KQMGEA
+2930 KQTGEA

-2942 EEQTRKRCEEMECDD
+2942 EEQVRKRCEEMECDD

-2989 FGIDTDMG
+2989 FGIDTDTG

-3002 KSGKMFEREGRD
+3002 KSGKMFNRGTNESGR
-3014 NKTGRKYQAAGEMAK
+3014 TGRQYNAAMYKNKASDFPNFKEKVLSGEVKLASKTYFAYNVDGQIIRIAGDAVNHVEDEHHLTNEEWIDALDGLSEPEAVYYGNKEQGQRGKPMVFKTSGSRSSKYGVVLEFSPSGEIYLKTLYKGTDSSIDDSIKKRGAAGRFLP
-3029 TADVARLSKAE
+3029 D
-3040 ELERQGKSR
+3040 GKSAVP
-3049 EEIFDTTGWWRGKDG
+3049 
-3064 NWRFEIKDDPALINF
+3064 NSHPL
-3079 SEFQKINFDD
+3079 S
-3089 EGATNYVELGKI
+3089 I
-3101 YNNEKLFDAYP
+3101 YSVQQGVMDVNEK
-3112 QLRKVKVYDE
+3112 E
-3122 ERNDEYAGVA
+3122 E
-3132 YTSEG
+3132 
-3137 YLVLTGIRDA
+3137 
-3147 LVLPEEYK
+3147 
-3155 SWFRDALMKSINAD
+3155 
-3169 RSNVD
+3169 
-3174 DIVKLMGKTDR
+3174 
-3185 FVDEAYFGDYFAAKK
+3185 
-3200 QAKELADK
+3200 Q
-3208 LPEPF
+3208 
-3213 WKAFPEGNLVD
+3213 
-3224 PDLLERNPSKPL
+3224 
-3236 RMIQWLRTMSKIGET
+3236 
-3251 QMDDIKGSLLHEIQ
+3251 
-3265 HFIQSYEGFSPG
+3265 
-3277 SNAKSVREQ
+3277 
-3286 VNAKLDK
+3286 
-3293 MGSPLS
+3293 
-3299 FYLLP
+3299 
-3304 KEQRKAL
+3304 
-3311 QKERSYL
+3311 
-3318 KGKLGGL
+3318 
-3325 SDFELYM
+3325 
-3332 DTHGEQEA
+3332 
-3340 RAAEIRGMGE
+3340 
-3350 GYWGKYY
+3350 
-3357 QEARQYPWENIDE
+3357 
-3370 NESIILP
+3370 
-3377 PEQILSYSASEQ
+3377 SYSATEQ
-3389 PNGDLAFKVEAV
+3389 SDGKLNFKVTPIEEV
-3401 DEINGKAM
+3401 NGKAM

-3532 AGYDKNVVEAYV
+3532 AGYNKNVVEAYV

-3573 KEFKTLMKE
+3573 KEFKSLMKE

-3602 KKWVPASKLEKV
+3602 KKWVPASKLERV

-3946 IGVGHTAYGM
+3946 IGAGHTAHGM

-4005 SMVSKAGNKG
+4005 SMVSKAGDKG
-4015 MYLFKKADE
+4015 MYFFKKADE
-4024 FTRAVAVLGA
+4024 ITRAVAVLGA
-4034 YNEATKDKG
+4034 YNEAIKDKG

-4070 GIYQMFSGT
+4070 GVYQMFSGT
-4079 VLGDLAL
+4079 VLGDLGL

-4190 FPDNDSLLEYLAGP
+4190 FPDNDFLLEYLAGP
-4204 AGRVIPGSIA
+4204 AGSVIPGSIA

-4325 QLKKAVGD
+4325 QLKKAVSD

>member
-25 LQDLKPEP
+25 LQDLKPES

-50 GLLEAAGNVIRTGGN
+50 GLLGAAGNVIRAGGN
-65 LLNYA
+65 LLNYY
-70 GKPDMYTEEEW
+70 GKPDYLREEEW
-81 DKQSQDLG
+81 DEQMQANG
-89 GFHAWSNRFNKSI
+89 GLSAWSNRTNKSI
-102 EKFGEDVEKK
+102 EKFGEEFEKEH
-112 YSRNYSDPLGAN
+112 SRNYSDPLGAN
-124 SIAAAVGSIVP
+124 SIASAVGSIVP
-135 YAIGLGITARAG
+135 YAIGLGITAKAG
-147 APTAAEKFAAEQ
+147 APTAAEKFVAEQ
-159 GAAEIVRKGA
+159 GAAAIVRKGA

-187 PKYLAPVLANVSL
+187 PKYLAPVLANISL
-200 GQKQAFPEALLES
+200 GQKQAFPEALLEG

-339 PPETDDVLDTVNTG
+339 PSEADDVLDTVNTG

-359 EQIAA
+359 EQIAV
-364 PQADEFEALVNAI
+364 PQTDEFEALVNAI

-405 DNWPS
+405 SNWPS

-515 EAQAGDEYNKVA
+515 EAQAGDEYNNVA
-527 DLIDTGSNEDVI
+527 DLIETGSNEDVI

-546 YGKDAEQ
+546 YGKDTEQ
-553 QQEQQ
+553 QQQQ
-558 QLQGSKPVSN
+558 QQQPQGSEPVSN
-568 VEKPPVEQQPEQ
+568 VEKPPVEQPPEQ
-580 AAEQPTEQPT
+580 TVEQPAEQPT
-590 VTPATTPEGQV
+590 VTPATTPKGQV

-615 VNGPSNS
+615 VNGTSNPV
-622 ATTTNTTNTA
+622 TTNTTNTA
-632 QPSQSVDTITPNVG
+632 QPPQGVDATAPNVG

-657 ENKIINLRK
+657 ESKIINLRK
-666 SLNNLADNK
+666 SLNNLADSK
-675 GNKKVALTD
+675 GNKKVTLTD
-684 DEAAKVKEAAGSD
+684 DEVAKVKEAAGSD
-697 DLDTLIEVGKK
+697 DLDTLIEIGKK
-708 YGYRIGKDIVDEA
+708 YGYRIGKDIIDEA
-721 NRRADDRRNGLV
+721 KRRADDRRNELV

-745 AKSLKGNLK
+745 TKSLKGNLK

-759 KNTGNLNWESMK
+759 KDTGNLNWESMK
-771 GSKKVQDVL
+771 GSKKVQEIL

-787 IGTRAA
+787 IGSRAA
-793 QGDAEAREKLNS
+793 QGDAEAREKLNN
-805 LHPLEKLALLDRAKK
+805 LHPLEKLALLDRARK
-820 AKEGKEQDAVVPKP
+820 AKKGEGQDAVVPKP
-834 IVPNKSGDESNG
+834 IVPNGSGDNSNG
-846 VGNNVQPSTDESGGG
+846 TGNNAQPPTNEGGG
-861 KPKAKQDD
+861 GASGAKPAD
-869 KNTVKASERDEN
+869 KNTVKASERDKD

-890 KQVGDASDSEVRE
+890 KQSGSSSDSETRE
-903 YNSNAHSDDGKPD
+903 YNSNAHEEDGKPD

-953 ANVDGTKIERNQNTP
+953 AKVDGTKIERNQNTP
-968 SGEGALPP
+968 S
-976 VVVDGYVAKERL
+976 
-988 GDKEL
+988 
-993 WGTEYGL
+993 
-1000 PVYHAKNG
+1000 
-1008 GIAYYVLS
+1008 
-1016 PDNEHPTVTVEYRDH
+1016 
-1031 PSTRRDW
+1031 
-1038 DTAIKRF
+1038 
-1045 HSMEEAERFIAEDKG
+1045 DKG
-1060 EKPSYMGG
+1060 EQS
-1068 EEPSDKGKEPSD
+1068 SDKGDEPSD

-1086 DKGKEPSDKGEEP
+1086 GKGDEPSDKGEQPSDKGEEP
-1099 SGKGE
+1099 SG
-1104 EPSDKGNEP
+1104 EPSDKGDEP
-1113 LPQFYQAMIDAGV
+1113 SNKGEQPISQFFQSMIDAGFM
-1126 VTADE
+1126 TADD
-1131 LQELNSLFKGEKG
+1131 LHIFDNPSQG
-1144 EEKATDAEGDDGEIE
+1144 EENATDAEGDDGEIE

-1166 LEKEAEAATEA
+1166 LEKEVEAATEA
-1177 EDKLMKIIDLLGEKE
+1177 EDKLMKIIDLLGEEE

-1197 THLTKHPTDKE
+1197 TYLTKHPTDKE
-1208 FLLGLLGKHP
+1208 FLLSLLGKRP

-1282 ERKKVA
+1282 KLKKVA

-1329 REYANEVANLLF
+1329 PEYANKVGDVLF
-1341 SNAPAEDSKGKP
+1341 SNAPAENSKGKP
-1353 LTLDNGT
+1353 LALDNGT
-1360 PLVEE
+1360 LLIE
-1365 DGNPLEWDA
+1365 DDGSPLEWDA
-1374 LIRKIVF
+1374 LIRKIAF
-1381 RDLQLDDNKNLEKLE
+1381 RDLQLDDNKNFEKLKKEFNLSTE
-1396 KKIKLS
+1396 KLRMV
-1402 DDELDIIESYYY
+1402 EEYYY
-1414 ALWTKFQGQVKTAAR
+1414 ELYEKFQGQVKTTAR

-1440 EAILAVEKVLPS
+1440 EAVLAVEKVLPS

-1476 NIPVES
+1476 NVPVES

-1489 DAAHRVIR
+1489 DAARRVIR
-1497 EKKVEKYRNLLG
+1497 EKKVEKYRGLLS

-1519 KAEESLD
+1519 KAEENLD
-1526 AATQKQGDELG
+1526 AATQRQGDELG
-1537 DNEAISK
+1537 GNEAVAK
-1544 ATESVDKAAEELK
+1544 ATEGVDKAAEELK
-1557 SAKDSGSAEK
+1557 SVKESGTAEEI
-1567 VKKAEAKLKKA
+1567 KKAEAKLKKA
-1578 ESNLQKATADATKG
+1578 ELNLQKATADATKG

-1604 ALDKEKQKLNELES
+1604 ALDKEKQKLDELET

-1664 DAKKELEKA
+1664 EAKKELEKA

-1684 ADARSKVLD
+1684 TDARSKVLD
-1693 EIKGKESE
+1693 EIKGKGNE
-1701 KPQEQTDAADADGA
+1701 KSQEQTDAVDTDDT
-1715 EGNISQEDVEAAAAL
+1715 EGNINQEDVEAATAL
-1730 MKEWEERCFKADES
+1730 VIEWGEKFFKVEES
-1744 GKKSDGLAHYD
+1744 GKKNGKLAYYD
-1755 VNVFTKLLTIGGNI
+1755 VNIFSKLLDIGGRI
-1769 LESRLGRARAKFNAW
+1769 LERDFVRARAKFNAW
-1784 LTIVTTTLRAGL
+1784 RMSVATTIKAGL
-1796 IKAVQTG
+1796 HNAVQAG
-1803 GIALERAQRIG
+1803 KFAAERAQRIG
-1814 QFIDGAARAA
+1814 QFIDSTIRAA

-1840 DTKALSWQR
+1840 DTKIASWQR
-1849 ALTVARLVEDNNLSP
+1849 ALGFARLAEENNLSP
-1864 KQAKEML
+1864 KQAKDML
-1871 QKQKPALY
+1871 KERNPAAY
-1879 EEIKN
+1879 EEIKD
-1884 YFDAARKALRAYPR
+1884 YFDAARKALRVYPR
-1898 QSDENM
+1898 QGDENM

-1937 GVEGE
+1937 GVEGK

-1960 ADNGEQGI
+1960 AGNGEQGA
-1968 EGVPGGRTNGSKD
+1968 EGVPGGRTNGGKD
-1981 VSGNGTAT
+1981 VSGSGAVT
-1989 GGARGNQ
+1989 GGTRGNQ

-2009 TRDSGQ
+2009 TGDSG
-2015 ERSEGT
+2015 RGRGRGT
-2021 GDGGVPVRDKQGKEI
+2021 GGSGVSVRDKQSQGL
-2036 SRNTSNE
+2036 SGNTSVE

-2057 LKRQQQVKDDTPI
+2057 LKQQQQVKDDTPI

-2266 EKIAILSEVA
+2266 EKIAELNKA
-2276 SSRALTPK
+2276 ARSRTLTPK

-2303 KALKVKLYKIE
+2303 KALRVKLYKIE
-2314 KKERPLYTKRKK
+2314 EKERPLYTKRKK

-2372 FNFVIQQSGKIVP
+2372 FNFVVQKSGKIVP
-2385 KRDSYGQLI
+2385 AKDRFGQVL

-2442 IAHIMGAISDAG
+2442 IAHVMGAISGAG

-2460 EKGKVVEEAKK
+2460 EKGRVVEEARKQ
-2471 RAAEDTPV
+2471 AAEDAPI
-2479 PSSKGKE
+2479 PSGKGKE

-2510 SASVPI
+2510 SASVPV

-2548 YKRMDAEQKKQYNA
+2548 YKRMNAEQKKQYNA
-2562 FKKMFPEYADL
+2562 FKKMFPEYVDL
-2573 DLSQELSAINIIKEA
+2573 DLSRELSAINIIKEA

-2593 RFVNGNESDSKRKAA
+2593 RFVNGNESDSKRKTA

-2615 NSDVDII
+2615 NSGVDII
-2622 MVTSV
+2622 MVTSA

-2639 GAHPRVLINLGLP
+2639 GAYPRVLINLGLP

-2675 FRYLITGSPDEQNAF
+2675 FRYLIIGSPDEQNAF

-2708 EARALDIAFQNGFFS
+2708 EARALDIAFQSGYFS
-2723 AVNNLGKKF
+2723 AAHDLGKKF
-2732 DYATDEESTGG
+2732 DYTTDEESTGG
-2743 KESDSKSREAAK
+2743 KESDSQSREAAM

-2762 AASDDIFFKAAAKRL
+2762 AASDDISFKAAVKRL

-2794 TEDNEKKFLRTLKDA
+2794 TEDNEKKFLKTLKDA
-2809 FRGIK
+2809 FHGGK
-2814 IATVADGVY
+2814 IATVADGVH
-2823 VVELPNGNNLWV
+2823 VVELPNGNNLWI
-2835 DTNTSQAAVLGKMTY
+2835 DTNTSQAAILGKMTY

-2930 KQMGEA
+2930 KQTGEA

-2942 EEQTRKRCEEMECDD
+2942 EEQVRKRCEEMECDD

-2989 FGIDTDMG
+2989 FGIDTDTG

-3002 KSGKMFEREGRD
+3002 KSGKMFNRGTNESGR
-3014 NKTGRKYQAAGEMAK
+3014 TGRQYNAAMYKNKASDFPNFKEKVLSGEVKLASKTYFAYNVDGQIIRIAGDAVNHVEDEHHLTDEEWIDALDGLSEPEAVYYGNKEQGQRGKPMVFKTSGSRSSKYGVVLEFSPSGEIYLKTLYKGTDSSIDDSIKKRGAAGRFLP
-3029 TADVARLSKAE
+3029 D
-3040 ELERQGKSR
+3040 GKSAVP
-3049 EEIFDTTGWWRGKDG
+3049 
-3064 NWRFEIKDDPALINF
+3064 NSHPL
-3079 SEFQKINFDD
+3079 S
-3089 EGATNYVELGKI
+3089 I
-3101 YNNEKLFDAYP
+3101 YSVQQGVMDVNEK
-3112 QLRKVKVYDE
+3112 E
-3122 ERNDEYAGVA
+3122 E
-3132 YTSEG
+3132 
-3137 YLVLTGIRDA
+3137 
-3147 LVLPEEYK
+3147 
-3155 SWFRDALMKSINAD
+3155 
-3169 RSNVD
+3169 
-3174 DIVKLMGKTDR
+3174 
-3185 FVDEAYFGDYFAAKK
+3185 
-3200 QAKELADK
+3200 Q
-3208 LPEPF
+3208 
-3213 WKAFPEGNLVD
+3213 
-3224 PDLLERNPSKPL
+3224 
-3236 RMIQWLRTMSKIGET
+3236 
-3251 QMDDIKGSLLHEIQ
+3251 
-3265 HFIQSYEGFSPG
+3265 
-3277 SNAKSVREQ
+3277 
-3286 VNAKLDK
+3286 
-3293 MGSPLS
+3293 
-3299 FYLLP
+3299 
-3304 KEQRKAL
+3304 
-3311 QKERSYL
+3311 
-3318 KGKLGGL
+3318 
-3325 SDFELYM
+3325 
-3332 DTHGEQEA
+3332 
-3340 RAAEIRGMGE
+3340 
-3350 GYWGKYY
+3350 
-3357 QEARQYPWENIDE
+3357 
-3370 NESIILP
+3370 
-3377 PEQILSYSASEQ
+3377 SYSATEQ
-3389 PNGDLAFKVEAV
+3389 SDGKLNFKVTPIEEV
-3401 DEINGKAM
+3401 NGKAL

-3532 AGYDKNVVEAYV
+3532 AGYDKDVVEAYV

-3552 VWSAV
+3552 VWSSV

-3562 GLTHVRETLSA
+3562 GLTHVRETLNA
-3573 KEFKTLMKE
+3573 KEFKALMKE

-3589 VLVPDSSK
+3589 VLVSDGSK

-3635 EVLTPE
+3635 EVVTPE

-3655 AVVEKHI
+3655 AVVEKRI
-3662 GENGPVYYEA
+3662 GEGGPVYYEA

-3713 LKEAYKAAQYLQQN
+3713 LKEAYKVAQYLQQN
-3727 GGEKVNLQIA
+3727 GGEKVTFQIA

-3747 SDENNSAGGKK
+3747 GDENNSAGGKK
-3758 SSLIVSDAEY
+3758 SSLVVSDAEY

-3936 MTQLVNTVAL
+3936 TTQLVNTVAL
-3946 IGVGHTAYGM
+3946 IGVEHTAHGM

-3965 DKKILAEVGVP
+3965 DKKVLAEVGVP

-3999 GFERLR
+3999 GFARLR
-4005 SMVSKAGNKG
+4005 SMISKAGDKG
-4015 MYLFKKADE
+4015 MYFFKKADE
-4024 FTRAVAVLGA
+4024 ITRAVAVLGA

-4070 GIYQMFSGT
+4070 GVYQMFSGT
-4079 VLGDLAL
+4079 VLGDLGL

-4204 AGRVIPGSIA
+4204 AGSVIPGSIA

-4325 QLKKAVGD
+4325 QLKKAVSD

>member
-25 LQDLKPEP
+25 LQDLKPESLTP
-33 LAPNNNDDDN
+33 SNNDDDN

-50 GLLEAAGNVIRTGGN
+50 GLLGAAGNVIRAGGN
-65 LLNYA
+65 LLNYY
-70 GKPDMYTEEEW
+70 GKPANVTEEEW
-81 DKQSQDLG
+81 DEQMQANG
-89 GFHAWSNRFNKSI
+89 GLSAWVNRTNKSI
-102 EKFGEDVEKK
+102 EKFGEEFEKEH
-112 YSRNYSDPLGAN
+112 SRNYSDPLGAN
-124 SIAAAVGSIVP
+124 SIARAVGSIVP
-135 YAIGLGITARAG
+135 YAIGLGITAKAG
-147 APTAAEKFAAEQ
+147 APTATEKFVAEQ
-159 GAAEIVRKGA
+159 GAAAIVRKGA

-187 PKYLAPVLANVSL
+187 PKYLAPVLANISL

-313 IVSGIAGAIGAGI
+313 IVSGIAGAIGAGV

-339 PPETDDVLDTVNTG
+339 PSEADDVLDTVNTG

-359 EQIAA
+359 EQIAV
-364 PQADEFEALVNAI
+364 PQTDEFEALVNAI

-382 EGSGGYNAVNGRT
+382 EGSGGYNAKNGRT

-405 DNWPS
+405 SNWPS

-515 EAQAGDEYNKVA
+515 EAQAGDEYNNVA
-527 DLIDTGSNEDVI
+527 DLIETGSNEDVI

-553 QQEQQ
+553 QQQQ
-558 QLQGSKPVSN
+558 QQQQQQPQGSEPVSN
-568 VEKPPVEQQPEQ
+568 VEKPPVEQPPEQ
-580 AAEQPTEQPT
+580 TVEQPAEQPT

-622 ATTTNTTNTA
+622 ATTTNTA

-666 SLNNLADNK
+666 SLNNLANNK
-675 GNKKVALTD
+675 GDKKVTLTD

-745 AKSLKGNLK
+745 TKSLKGNLK
-754 SRYVY
+754 SRYVH
-759 KNTGNLNWESMK
+759 KNTGNLNWESME
-771 GSKKVQDVL
+771 GSKKVQDIL

-793 QGDAEAREKLNS
+793 QGDAEAREKLNN

-820 AKEGKEQDAVVPKP
+820 AKEGKGQDAVVPKP

-846 VGNNVQPSTDESGGG
+846 VGNNVQPPTDESGGG

-869 KNTVKASERDEN
+869 KSTAKKSERDED

-923 TDKEYEITFNKGGKD
+923 TDKEYEVTFNKGGKD

-968 SGEGALPP
+968 SGEGASSPI
-976 VVVDGYVAKERL
+976 VVDGYVVKERL

-1000 PVYHAKNG
+1000 PVYHAKSG

-1016 PDNEHPTVTVEYRDH
+1016 PDNERPTVTVEYRDGLN
-1031 PSTRRDW
+1031 TRVGWEDM
-1038 DTAIKRF
+1038 DVNMF

-1068 EEPSDKGKEPSD
+1068 EQPSEEPGEEPSDKGEEPSD

-1086 DKGKEPSDKGEEP
+1086 DEGEQPSEQPSDKGGKPSNEGENPNEESSEEP
-1099 SGKGE
+1099 SNKGD
-1104 EPSDKGNEP
+1104 EPI
-1113 LPQFYQAMIDAGV
+1113 PQFFQSIIDAGFA
-1126 VTADE
+1126 TTDMMHIFDNPSE
-1131 LQELNSLFKGEKG
+1131 G
-1144 EEKATDAEGDDGEIE
+1144 EENVTDTEGDDGEIE

-1166 LEKEAEAATEA
+1166 LEKEAEATTEA
-1177 EDKLMKIIDLLGEKE
+1177 EDKLMKIIDLLGEQE

-1239 VISDADDLGRPTRIA
+1239 VISDTDERPTRVA
-1254 KMLKPLFFKLQVLE
+1254 KMLKPVLFKLQVLE

-1288 DAARKEILGI
+1288 DAARKEILGT

-1329 REYANEVANLLF
+1329 REYADEVANLLF

-1353 LTLDNGT
+1353 LVLDNGT

-1365 DGNPLEWDA
+1365 DGSPLTWDA
-1374 LIRKIVF
+1374 FIRKIVF

-1396 KKIKLS
+1396 EKFKLS
-1402 DDELDIIESYYY
+1402 DDKLDIIKNYYY
-1414 ALWTKFQGQVKTAAR
+1414 ELYDKFQGQVKTTAR

-1476 NIPVES
+1476 NVSVES

-1489 DAAHRVIR
+1489 DAARRVIR
-1497 EKKVEKYRNLLG
+1497 EKKVEKYRDLLG
-1509 EVKKQKDAVK
+1509 EVEKQKDAVK
-1519 KAEESLD
+1519 KAEENLD

-1537 DNEAISK
+1537 GNESVSK

-1557 SAKDSGSAEK
+1557 SAKESGNAEE

-1578 ESNLQKATADATKG
+1578 ESNLQKATVDATKG

-1604 ALDKEKQKLNELES
+1604 ALDKEKQKLDELES
-1618 EVSALEKRLV
+1618 ETSALEKRLV
-1628 NDDASVQEATK
+1628 NDDASVQEASK

-1657 SKEENLA
+1657 SKEETLA

-1684 ADARSKVLD
+1684 ADARSKVLG
-1693 EIKGKESE
+1693 EIKGKDNE
-1701 KPQEQTDAADADGA
+1701 KPQEQSDAADADGA

-1730 MKEWEERCFKADES
+1730 VQEWTEKFFKVEES
-1744 GKKSDGLAHYD
+1744 GEKSNNLAYYD
-1755 VNVFTKLLTIGGNI
+1755 AGIFTKLLAIGGKQ
-1769 LESRLGRARAKFNAW
+1769 LEENFVRARAKFNAW
-1784 LTIVTTTLRAGL
+1784 RMSVTTIIRAGL
-1796 IKAVQTG
+1796 NKAVQAG
-1803 GIALERAQRIG
+1803 KVAAERAQRAVR
-1814 QFIDGAARAA
+1814 FIDGTIRAA
-1824 WEFLSNVPEQ
+1824 WEFLSNVPER

-1840 DTKALSWQR
+1840 DAKIASWQQ
-1849 ALTVARLVEDNNLSP
+1849 ALFVAQLAQMNNLSP

-1871 QKQKPALY
+1871 QKRNPALY
-1879 EEIKN
+1879 EEIKD
-1884 YFDAARKALRAYPR
+1884 YFDAARKALRVYPR
-1898 QSDENM
+1898 QGDENM

-1913 GGGDEPIRTTR
+1913 GGGDESVRTTR

-1949 SQNPSEGNNPQ
+1949 SQNPSKGNNPQ
-1960 ADNGEQGI
+1960 TDNGEQGI
-1968 EGVPGGRTNGSKD
+1968 ESVPGGRTNGGKN
-1981 VSGNGTAT
+1981 VSGSGTAT

-2009 TRDSGQ
+2009 TGDSGQ
-2015 ERSEGT
+2015 ERSKGI
-2021 GDGGVPVRDKQGKEI
+2021 GGSGVPVRNKQSKGL
-2036 SRNTSNE
+2036 SGNTSNE
-2043 NGTERKSSDEATER
+2043 NGTEQQSSDEATER

-2266 EKIAILSEVA
+2266 EKIAKLSEA
-2276 SSRALTPK
+2276 ARERALTPK

-2303 KALKVKLYKIE
+2303 KALRVKLYKIE
-2314 KKERPLYTKRKK
+2314 EKERPLYTKRKK
-2326 DASTKTLLLSA
+2326 ETSTKTLLLSA

-2422 DYNRRFIKVKTNNV
+2422 DYNRRFIKVETNNV

-2471 RAAEDTPV
+2471 RAVEDTPV
-2479 PSSKGKE
+2479 PSGKGKE

-2548 YKRMDAEQKKQYNA
+2548 YKRMNAEQKKQYNA
-2562 FKKMFPEYADL
+2562 FKKMFPEYIDL

-2615 NSDVDII
+2615 NSGVDII
-2622 MVTSV
+2622 MVTSA

-2639 GAHPRVLINLGLP
+2639 GAYPRVLINLGLP

-2675 FRYLITGSPDEQNAF
+2675 FRYLVTGSPDEQNAF

-2743 KESDSKSREAAK
+2743 KESDSQSREAAM

-2762 AASDDIFFKAAAKRL
+2762 AASDDISFKAAVKRL

-2809 FRGIK
+2809 FHGSK

-2823 VVELPNGNNLWV
+2823 VVELPNGNNLWI
-2835 DTNTSQAAVLGKMTY
+2835 DTNTSQAAILGKMTY

-2930 KQMGEA
+2930 KQTGEA

-2942 EEQTRKRCEEMECDD
+2942 KEQVRKRCEEMECDD

-2989 FGIDTDMG
+2989 FGIDTDTG

-3002 KSGKMFEREGRD
+3002 KSGKMFNRGTNESGR
-3014 NKTGRKYQAAGEMAK
+3014 TGRQYNAAMYKNKASDFPNFKEKVLSGEVKLASKTYFAYNVDGQIIRIAGDAVNHVEDEHHLTDEEWIDALDGLSEPEAVYYGNKEQGQRGKPMVFKTSGSRSSKYGVVLEFSPSGEIYLKTLYKGTDSSIDDSIKKRGAAGRFLP
-3029 TADVARLSKAE
+3029 D
-3040 ELERQGKSR
+3040 GKSAVP
-3049 EEIFDTTGWWRGKDG
+3049 
-3064 NWRFEIKDDPALINF
+3064 NSHPL
-3079 SEFQKINFDD
+3079 S
-3089 EGATNYVELGKI
+3089 I
-3101 YNNEKLFDAYP
+3101 YSVQQGVMDVNEK
-3112 QLRKVKVYDE
+3112 E
-3122 ERNDEYAGVA
+3122 E
-3132 YTSEG
+3132 
-3137 YLVLTGIRDA
+3137 
-3147 LVLPEEYK
+3147 
-3155 SWFRDALMKSINAD
+3155 
-3169 RSNVD
+3169 
-3174 DIVKLMGKTDR
+3174 
-3185 FVDEAYFGDYFAAKK
+3185 
-3200 QAKELADK
+3200 Q
-3208 LPEPF
+3208 
-3213 WKAFPEGNLVD
+3213 
-3224 PDLLERNPSKPL
+3224 
-3236 RMIQWLRTMSKIGET
+3236 
-3251 QMDDIKGSLLHEIQ
+3251 
-3265 HFIQSYEGFSPG
+3265 
-3277 SNAKSVREQ
+3277 
-3286 VNAKLDK
+3286 
-3293 MGSPLS
+3293 
-3299 FYLLP
+3299 
-3304 KEQRKAL
+3304 
-3311 QKERSYL
+3311 
-3318 KGKLGGL
+3318 
-3325 SDFELYM
+3325 
-3332 DTHGEQEA
+3332 
-3340 RAAEIRGMGE
+3340 
-3350 GYWGKYY
+3350 
-3357 QEARQYPWENIDE
+3357 
-3370 NESIILP
+3370 
-3377 PEQILSYSASEQ
+3377 SYSATEQ
-3389 PNGDLAFKVEAV
+3389 SDGKLNFKVTPIEEV
-3401 DEINGKAM
+3401 NGKAM

-3946 IGVGHTAYGM
+3946 IGAGHTAHGM

-4005 SMVSKAGNKG
+4005 SMVSKAGDKG
-4015 MYLFKKADE
+4015 MYFFKKADE
-4024 FTRAVAVLGA
+4024 ITRAVAVLGA
-4034 YNEATKDKG
+4034 YNEAIKDKG

-4070 GIYQMFSGT
+4070 GIYQMLSGT

-4094 EWELMMSLMPHFG
+4094 EWELMTSLMPYFG

-4177 GVDISRRVGMSSM
+4177 GVDISRRVGMSGM
-4190 FPDNDSLLEYLAGP
+4190 FPDSDSLLGYLTGP
-4204 AGRVIPGSIA
+4204 AGSVIPGSIA
-4214 SAMSGDY
+4214 NAMSGDY

-4226 TVNPAIGN
+4226 TINPAIGN

-4252 RYEGTEKYLK
+4252 KYEGTERYLK
-4262 GMGFR
+4262 GMGFK

-4278 SATYAEKTRTKNKK
+4278 SATYAEKTRTKDKK
-4292 QKLLMDAARK
+4292 QKLLMNAARK

>member
-25 LQDLKPEP
+25 LQDLKPESLTP
-33 LAPNNNDDDN
+33 SNNDDDN

-50 GLLEAAGNVIRTGGN
+50 GLLGAAGNVIRAGGN
-65 LLNYA
+65 LLNYY
-70 GKPDMYTEEEW
+70 GKPANVTEEEW
-81 DKQSQDLG
+81 DEQMQANG
-89 GFHAWSNRFNKSI
+89 GLSAWVNRTNKSI
-102 EKFGEDVEKK
+102 EKFGEEFEKEH
-112 YSRNYSDPLGAN
+112 SRNYSDPLGAN
-124 SIAAAVGSIVP
+124 SIARAVGSIVP
-135 YAIGLGITARAG
+135 YAIGLGITAKAG
-147 APTAAEKFAAEQ
+147 APTATEKFVAEQ
-159 GAAEIVRKGA
+159 GAAAIVRKGA

-187 PKYLAPVLANVSL
+187 PKYLAPVLANISL

-313 IVSGIAGAIGAGI
+313 IVSGIAGAIGAGV

-339 PPETDDVLDTVNTG
+339 PSEADDVLDTVNTG

-359 EQIAA
+359 EQIAV
-364 PQADEFEALVNAI
+364 PQTDEFEALVNAI

-382 EGSGGYNAVNGRT
+382 EGSGGYNAKNGRT

-405 DNWPS
+405 SNWPS

-515 EAQAGDEYNKVA
+515 EAQAGDEYNNVA
-527 DLIDTGSNEDVI
+527 DLIETGSNEDVI

-553 QQEQQ
+553 QQQQ
-558 QLQGSKPVSN
+558 QQQQQQPQGSEPVSN
-568 VEKPPVEQQPEQ
+568 VEKPPVEQPPEQ
-580 AAEQPTEQPT
+580 TVEQPAEQPT

-622 ATTTNTTNTA
+622 ATTTNTA

-666 SLNNLADNK
+666 SLNNLANNK
-675 GNKKVALTD
+675 GDKKVTLTD

-745 AKSLKGNLK
+745 TKSLKGNLK
-754 SRYVY
+754 SRYVH

-771 GSKKVQDVL
+771 GSKKVQDIL

-793 QGDAEAREKLNS
+793 QGDAEAREKLNN

-820 AKEGKEQDAVVPKP
+820 AKEGKGQDAVVPKP

-846 VGNNVQPSTDESGGG
+846 VGNNVQPPTDESGGG

-869 KNTVKASERDEN
+869 KSTAKKSERDED

-923 TDKEYEITFNKGGKD
+923 TDKEYEVTFNKGGKD

-968 SGEGALPP
+968 SGEGASSPI
-976 VVVDGYVAKERL
+976 VVDGYVVKERL

-1000 PVYHAKNG
+1000 PVYHAKSG

-1016 PDNEHPTVTVEYRDH
+1016 PDNERPTVTVEYRDGLN
-1031 PSTRRDW
+1031 TRVGWEDM
-1038 DTAIKRF
+1038 DVNMF

-1068 EEPSDKGKEPSD
+1068 EQPSEEPGEEPSDKGEEPSD

-1086 DKGKEPSDKGEEP
+1086 DEGEQPSEQPSDKGGKPSNEGENPNEESSEEP
-1099 SGKGE
+1099 SNKGD
-1104 EPSDKGNEP
+1104 EPI
-1113 LPQFYQAMIDAGV
+1113 PQFFQSIIDAGFA
-1126 VTADE
+1126 TTDMMHIFDNPSE
-1131 LQELNSLFKGEKG
+1131 G
-1144 EEKATDAEGDDGEIE
+1144 EENVTDTEGDDGEIE

-1166 LEKEAEAATEA
+1166 LEKEAEATTEA
-1177 EDKLMKIIDLLGEKE
+1177 EDKLMKIIDLLGEQE

-1239 VISDADDLGRPTRIA
+1239 VISDADERPTRVA
-1254 KMLKPLFFKLQVLE
+1254 KMLKPVLFKLQVLE

-1288 DAARKEILGI
+1288 DAARKEILGT

-1329 REYANEVANLLF
+1329 REYADEVANLLF

-1353 LTLDNGT
+1353 LVLDNGT

-1365 DGNPLEWDA
+1365 DGSPLTWDA
-1374 LIRKIVF
+1374 FIRKIVF

-1396 KKIKLS
+1396 EKFKLS
-1402 DDELDIIESYYY
+1402 DDKLDIIKNYYY
-1414 ALWTKFQGQVKTAAR
+1414 ELYDKFQGQVKTTAR

-1476 NIPVES
+1476 NVSVES

-1489 DAAHRVIR
+1489 DAARRVIR
-1497 EKKVEKYRNLLG
+1497 EKKVEKYRDLLG
-1509 EVKKQKDAVK
+1509 EVEKQKDAVK
-1519 KAEESLD
+1519 KAEENLD

-1537 DNEAISK
+1537 GNESVSK

-1557 SAKDSGSAEK
+1557 SAKESGNAEE

-1578 ESNLQKATADATKG
+1578 ESNLQKATVDATKG

-1604 ALDKEKQKLNELES
+1604 ALDKEKQKLDELES
-1618 EVSALEKRLV
+1618 ETSALEKRLV
-1628 NDDASVQEATK
+1628 NDDASVQEASK

-1657 SKEENLA
+1657 SKEETLA

-1684 ADARSKVLD
+1684 ADARSKVLG
-1693 EIKGKESE
+1693 EIKGKDNE
-1701 KPQEQTDAADADGA
+1701 KPQEQSDAADADGA

-1730 MKEWEERCFKADES
+1730 VQEWTEKFFKVEES
-1744 GKKSDGLAHYD
+1744 GEKSNNLAYYD
-1755 VNVFTKLLTIGGNI
+1755 AGIFTKLLAIGGKQ
-1769 LESRLGRARAKFNAW
+1769 LEENFVRARAKFNAW
-1784 LTIVTTTLRAGL
+1784 RMSVTTIIRAGL
-1796 IKAVQTG
+1796 NKAVQAG
-1803 GIALERAQRIG
+1803 KVAAERAQRAVR
-1814 QFIDGAARAA
+1814 FIDGTIRAA
-1824 WEFLSNVPEQ
+1824 WEFLSNVPER

-1840 DTKALSWQR
+1840 DAKIASWQQ
-1849 ALTVARLVEDNNLSP
+1849 ALFVAQLAQMNNLSP

-1871 QKQKPALY
+1871 QKRNPALY
-1879 EEIKN
+1879 EEIKD
-1884 YFDAARKALRAYPR
+1884 YFDAARKALRVYPR
-1898 QSDENM
+1898 QGDENM

-1913 GGGDEPIRTTR
+1913 GGGDESVRTTR

-1949 SQNPSEGNNPQ
+1949 SQNPSKGNNPQ
-1960 ADNGEQGI
+1960 TDNGEQGI
-1968 EGVPGGRTNGSKD
+1968 ESVPGGRTNGGKN
-1981 VSGNGTAT
+1981 VSGSGTAT

-2009 TRDSGQ
+2009 TGDSGQ
-2015 ERSEGT
+2015 ERSKGI
-2021 GDGGVPVRDKQGKEI
+2021 GGSGVPVRNKQSKGL
-2036 SRNTSNE
+2036 SGNTSNE
-2043 NGTERKSSDEATER
+2043 NGTEQQSSDEATER

-2266 EKIAILSEVA
+2266 EKIAKLSEA
-2276 SSRALTPK
+2276 ARERALTPK

-2303 KALKVKLYKIE
+2303 KALRVKLYKIE
-2314 KKERPLYTKRKK
+2314 EKERPLYTKRKK
-2326 DASTKTLLLSA
+2326 ETSTKTLLLSA

-2422 DYNRRFIKVKTNNV
+2422 DYNRRFIKVETNNV

-2471 RAAEDTPV
+2471 RAVEDTPV
-2479 PSSKGKE
+2479 PSGKGKE

-2548 YKRMDAEQKKQYNA
+2548 YKRMNAEQKKQYNA
-2562 FKKMFPEYADL
+2562 FKKMFPEYIDL

-2615 NSDVDII
+2615 NSGVDII
-2622 MVTSV
+2622 MVTSA

-2639 GAHPRVLINLGLP
+2639 GAYPRVLINLGLP

-2675 FRYLITGSPDEQNAF
+2675 FRYLVTGSPDEQNAF

-2743 KESDSKSREAAK
+2743 KESDSQSREAAM

-2762 AASDDIFFKAAAKRL
+2762 AASDDISFKAAVKRL

-2794 TEDNEKKFLRTLKDA
+2794 TEDNEKKFLRTLKNA
-2809 FRGIK
+2809 FHGSK

-2823 VVELPNGNNLWV
+2823 VVELPNGNNLWI
-2835 DTNTSQAAVLGKMTY
+2835 DTNTSQAAILGKMTY

-2908 HRTLLKPSEI
+2908 HRTLLNPSEI

-2930 KQMGEA
+2930 KQTGEA

-2942 EEQTRKRCEEMECDD
+2942 KEQVRKRCEEMECDD

-2989 FGIDTDMG
+2989 FGIDTDTG

-3002 KSGKMFEREGRD
+3002 KSGKMFNRGTNESGR
-3014 NKTGRKYQAAGEMAK
+3014 TGRQYNAAMYKNKASDFPNFKEKVLSGEVKLASKTYFAYNVDGQIIRIAGDAVNHVEDEHHLTDEEWIDALDGLSEPEAVYYGNKEQGQRGKPMVFKTSGSRSSKYGVVLEFSPSGEIYLKTLYKGTDSSIDDSIKKRGAAGRFLP
-3029 TADVARLSKAE
+3029 D
-3040 ELERQGKSR
+3040 GKSAVP
-3049 EEIFDTTGWWRGKDG
+3049 
-3064 NWRFEIKDDPALINF
+3064 NSHPL
-3079 SEFQKINFDD
+3079 S
-3089 EGATNYVELGKI
+3089 I
-3101 YNNEKLFDAYP
+3101 YSVQQGVMDVNEK
-3112 QLRKVKVYDE
+3112 E
-3122 ERNDEYAGVA
+3122 E
-3132 YTSEG
+3132 
-3137 YLVLTGIRDA
+3137 
-3147 LVLPEEYK
+3147 
-3155 SWFRDALMKSINAD
+3155 
-3169 RSNVD
+3169 
-3174 DIVKLMGKTDR
+3174 
-3185 FVDEAYFGDYFAAKK
+3185 
-3200 QAKELADK
+3200 Q
-3208 LPEPF
+3208 
-3213 WKAFPEGNLVD
+3213 
-3224 PDLLERNPSKPL
+3224 
-3236 RMIQWLRTMSKIGET
+3236 
-3251 QMDDIKGSLLHEIQ
+3251 
-3265 HFIQSYEGFSPG
+3265 
-3277 SNAKSVREQ
+3277 
-3286 VNAKLDK
+3286 
-3293 MGSPLS
+3293 
-3299 FYLLP
+3299 
-3304 KEQRKAL
+3304 
-3311 QKERSYL
+3311 
-3318 KGKLGGL
+3318 
-3325 SDFELYM
+3325 
-3332 DTHGEQEA
+3332 
-3340 RAAEIRGMGE
+3340 
-3350 GYWGKYY
+3350 
-3357 QEARQYPWENIDE
+3357 
-3370 NESIILP
+3370 
-3377 PEQILSYSASEQ
+3377 SYSATEQ
-3389 PNGDLAFKVEAV
+3389 SDGKLNFKVTPIEEV
-3401 DEINGKAM
+3401 NGKAM

-3727 GGEKVNLQIA
+3727 GGEKVTFQIA

-3747 SDENNSAGGKK
+3747 GDENNSVGGKK
-3758 SSLIVSDAEY
+3758 SSLVVSDAEY

-3922 SLLGFLNV
+3922 NLLGFLNV

-3946 IGVGHTAYGM
+3946 IGVGHTAHGM

-4005 SMVSKAGNKG
+4005 SMVSKAGDKG

-4024 FTRAVAVLGA
+4024 LTRAVAVLGA

-4070 GIYQMFSGT
+4070 GIYQMLSGT

-4094 EWELMMSLMPHFG
+4094 EWELMTSLMPYFG

-4119 TYLLMAGF
+4119 IYLLMAGF

-4177 GVDISRRVGMSSM
+4177 GVDISRRVGMSGM
-4190 FPDNDSLLEYLAGP
+4190 FPDSDSLLGYLTGP
-4204 AGRVIPGSIA
+4204 AGSIIPGSIA
-4214 SAMSGDY
+4214 NAMSGDY

-4226 TVNPAIGN
+4226 TINPAIGN

-4252 RYEGTEKYLK
+4252 KYEGTERYLK

-4267 PVGQSLAADMS
+4267 PVGQSLASDMS
-4278 SATYAEKTRTKNKK
+4278 SATYAEKTRTKDKR

-4307 KLTTAEMTELRK
+4307 RLTTAEMTELRK

>member
-25 LQDLKPEP
+25 LQDLKPES

-50 GLLEAAGNVIRTGGN
+50 GLLSAAGNVIRAGGN
-65 LLNYA
+65 LLNYY
-70 GKPDMYTEEEW
+70 GKPAYMTEEEW
-81 DKQSQDLG
+81 DEQMQANG
-89 GFHAWSNRFNKSI
+89 GLSAWTNRTNKSI
-102 EKFGEDVEKK
+102 EKFGEEFEKEH
-112 YSRNYSDPLGAN
+112 SRNYSDPLGAN
-124 SIAAAVGSIVP
+124 SIARAVGSIVP
-135 YAIGLGITARAG
+135 YAIGLGITAKAG
-147 APTAAEKFAAEQ
+147 APTAAEKFVAEQ
-159 GAAEIVRKGA
+159 GAAAIVRKGA

-187 PKYLAPVLANVSL
+187 PKYLAPVLANISL

-300 EAGESWSF
+300 EAGESWSL

-326 PHAAAGAYGKVFT
+326 PYAAAGAYGKVFT
-339 PPETDDVLDTVNTG
+339 PSEADDVLDTVNTG

-359 EQIAA
+359 EQTTV
-364 PQADEFEALVNAI
+364 PQADEFESLVSAI

-405 DNWPS
+405 SNWPS

-490 KSGNMAT
+490 RSGNMAT

-515 EAQAGDEYNKVA
+515 EAQAGDEYNNVA
-527 DLIDTGSNEDVI
+527 DLIETGSNEDVI

-546 YGKDAEQ
+546 YGKDTEQ
-553 QQEQQ
+553 QQQQ
-558 QLQGSKPVSN
+558 PQGSEPVSN
-568 VEKPPVEQQPEQ
+568 VEKPPVEQPPEQ
-580 AAEQPTEQPT
+580 TAEQPAEQPT

-615 VNGPSNS
+615 VNGTSNP
-622 ATTTNTTNTA
+622 ATTSTTNTTNAA
-632 QPSQSVDTITPNVG
+632 QPSQSVDAITPNIG

-666 SLNNLADNK
+666 SLNNLADSK
-675 GNKKVALTD
+675 GNKKVTLTD
-684 DEAAKVKEAAGSD
+684 DEVAKVKEAAGSD

-708 YGYRIGKDIVDEA
+708 YGYRIGKDIIDEA
-721 NRRADDRRNGLV
+721 KRRADDSRNGLV
-733 GDEWTDAELDHT
+733 GDEWTDAELNHT
-745 AKSLKGNLK
+745 TKSLKGNLK

-759 KNTGNLNWESMK
+759 KDTGNLDWEKMK
-771 GSKKVQDVL
+771 GSKKVQDIL

-793 QGDAEAREKLNS
+793 QGDAEAREKLNN
-805 LHPLEKLALLDRAKK
+805 LHPLEKLALLNRAKK
-820 AKEGKEQDAVVPKP
+820 AKEGKGQDVAVPKP
-834 IVPNKSGDESNG
+834 IVPNKSGDNSNSA
-846 VGNNVQPSTDESGGG
+846 GNNAQPPTGEGGG
-861 KPKAKQDD
+861 DKPKTKPAD
-869 KNTVKASERDEN
+869 KNTVKASERDED

-903 YNSNAHSDDGKPD
+903 YNSNAHSDDGKPN
-916 RVTVERI
+916 RVTVERV
-923 TDKEYEITFNKGGKD
+923 TDNEYEVTFNKGGKD

-968 SGEGALPP
+968 SA
-976 VVVDGYVAKERL
+976 
-988 GDKEL
+988 
-993 WGTEYGL
+993 
-1000 PVYHAKNG
+1000 
-1008 GIAYYVLS
+1008 
-1016 PDNEHPTVTVEYRDH
+1016 
-1031 PSTRRDW
+1031 
-1038 DTAIKRF
+1038 
-1045 HSMEEAERFIAEDKG
+1045 
-1060 EKPSYMGG
+1060 
-1068 EEPSDKGKEPSD
+1068 

-1086 DKGKEPSDKGEEP
+1086 DKGEEPSAKGEKPSEQPSDKGGKPSNEGENPSEEPSEQPSNEPSNEPSEQPSDKGEQ
-1099 SGKGE
+1099 
-1104 EPSDKGNEP
+1104 PSDKGDEP
-1113 LPQFYQAMIDAGV
+1113 IPQFFQSIIDAGFA
-1126 VTADE
+1126 TTDMMHIFDNPSE
-1131 LQELNSLFKGEKG
+1131 G
-1144 EEKATDAEGDDGEIE
+1144 EENVTDTEGDDGEIE

-1177 EDKLMKIIDLLGEKE
+1177 EDKLMKIIDLLGEEE

-1197 THLTKHPTDKE
+1197 TYLTKHPTDKE
-1208 FLLGLLGKHP
+1208 FLLSLLGKHP

-1329 REYANEVANLLF
+1329 REYADEVANLLF
-1341 SNAPAEDSKGKP
+1341 SNAPAENSKGKT
-1353 LTLDNGT
+1353 LALDNGT
-1360 PLVEE
+1360 LLVEE

-1381 RDLQLDDNKNLEKLE
+1381 RDLQLDDNKNFEKL
-1396 KKIKLS
+1396 KKEFNLS
-1402 DDELDIIESYYY
+1402 ADELDIVGNYYY
-1414 ALWTKFQGQVKTAAR
+1414 GLYEKFQGQVKTTAR
-1429 GGYKAKNNAAI
+1429 SGYKAKNNAAI

-1489 DAAHRVIR
+1489 DAARRVIR
-1497 EKKVEKYRNLLG
+1497 EKKVEKYRDLLG

-1519 KAEESLD
+1519 KAEENLD

-1537 DNEAISK
+1537 GNEAVSK
-1544 ATESVDKAAEELK
+1544 ASEVVNKASEELK
-1557 SAKDSGSAEK
+1557 SAKESGNAEE
-1567 VKKAEAKLKKA
+1567 VKKAETKLKKA
-1578 ESNLQKATADATKG
+1578 ELNLQKVTTDATKG
-1592 SSSGLKVEAAER
+1592 SSSGLKAEAAER
-1604 ALDKEKQKLNELES
+1604 ALDKEKQKLDELES
-1618 EVSALEKRLV
+1618 ETSALEKRLV

-1701 KPQEQTDAADADGA
+1701 KPQEQTDAADADSA

-1730 MKEWEERCFKADES
+1730 VQEWTEKFFKVEES
-1744 GKKSDGLAHYD
+1744 GEKPNNLAYYD
-1755 VNVFTKLLTIGGNI
+1755 AGIFTKLLAIGGKQ
-1769 LESRLGRARAKFNAW
+1769 LEENFVRARAKFNAW
-1784 LTIVTTTLRAGL
+1784 RMSVTTIIRAGL
-1796 IKAVQTG
+1796 NRAVQAG
-1803 GIALERAQRIG
+1803 KVAAERAQRAVR
-1814 QFIDGAARAA
+1814 FIDGTIRAA

-1840 DTKALSWQR
+1840 DAKISSWQQ
-1849 ALTVARLVEDNNLSP
+1849 ALFVAQLAQMNNLSP

-1871 QKQKPALY
+1871 QKRNPALY
-1879 EEIKN
+1879 EEIKD
-1884 YFDAARKALRAYPR
+1884 YFDAARKALRVYPR
-1898 QSDENM
+1898 QGDENM

-1913 GGGDEPIRTTR
+1913 GGGDESVRTTR

-1937 GVEGE
+1937 GVEGK

-1960 ADNGEQGI
+1960 AGNGEQGV
-1968 EGVPGGRTNGSKD
+1968 EGVSGGRTNGGEN
-1981 VSGNGTAT
+1981 VSGGGTAT

-2015 ERSEGT
+2015 KRSEGA
-2021 GDGGVPVRDKQGKEI
+2021 GGSGVSVRDKQSQGL
-2036 SRNTSNE
+2036 SGNTSNE
-2043 NGTERKSSDEATER
+2043 NGTERESSDEATER

-2234 HKQGGFSGYMR
+2234 HKQGGLIGYVR

-2255 DGLKEKNDSLS
+2255 DNLKEKFDLLNEKMSRLDMASLS
-2266 EKIAILSEVA
+2266 
-2276 SSRALTPK
+2276 RTLTPK
-2284 EQERLN
+2284 EQEQMD
-2290 KFKTESPK
+2290 KIKTEFPK
-2298 LENEI
+2298 VKNEVNALRVKLNEI
-2303 KALKVKLYKIE
+2303 AA
-2314 KKERPLYTKRKK
+2314 KERPLYTKRKK
-2326 DASTKTLLLSA
+2326 ETSTKTLLLSA

-2372 FNFVIQQSGKIVP
+2372 FSFVVQKSGKIVP
-2385 KRDSYGQLI
+2385 AKDRYGQVL

-2422 DYNRRFIKVKTNNV
+2422 DYNRRFIKVKTNNI

-2442 IAHIMGAISDAG
+2442 IAHVMGAISGAG
-2454 GEIALS
+2454 GEITLS

-2471 RAAEDTPV
+2471 RAAEDAPI
-2479 PSSKGKE
+2479 PSGKGKE

-2510 SASVPI
+2510 SASVPV

-2534 ESKITRP
+2534 ENKITRP

-2548 YKRMDAEQKKQYNA
+2548 YKRMNAEQKKQYNA

-2593 RFVNGNESDSKRKAA
+2593 RFVNGNESDGKRKAA

-2615 NSDVDII
+2615 NSGVDVI
-2622 MVTSV
+2622 MVTSA

-2639 GAHPRVLINLGLP
+2639 GTHPRVLINLGLP

-2667 YGAKSDAM
+2667 YGAKSNAM

-2743 KESDSKSREAAK
+2743 KESDSQSREAAR

-2762 AASDDIFFKAAAKRL
+2762 AASDDISFKAAVKRL

-2784 EIARKQEEIL
+2784 EIARKQEEVL

-2809 FRGIK
+2809 FHGSK

-2823 VVELPNGNNLWV
+2823 VVELPNGNNLWI
-2835 DTNTSQAAVLGKMTY
+2835 DTNTSQAAILGKMTY

-2867 VIRGYYGKETVN
+2867 VIRGYYNKETVN

-2942 EEQTRKRCEEMECDD
+2942 EKEVRRRCEEMECDD

-2989 FGIDTDMG
+2989 FGIDTDTG

-3002 KSGKMFEREGRD
+3002 KSGKMFNRGTNESGR
-3014 NKTGRKYQAAGEMAK
+3014 TGRQYNAAMYKNKASDFPNFKEKVLSGEVKLASKTYFAYNVDGQIIRIAGDAVNHVEDEHHLTDEEWIDALDGLSEPEAVYYGNKEQGQRGKPMVFKTSGSRSSKYGVVLEFSPSGEIYLKTLYKGTDSSIDDSIKKRGAAGRFLP
-3029 TADVARLSKAE
+3029 D
-3040 ELERQGKSR
+3040 GKSAVP
-3049 EEIFDTTGWWRGKDG
+3049 
-3064 NWRFEIKDDPALINF
+3064 NSHPL
-3079 SEFQKINFDD
+3079 S
-3089 EGATNYVELGKI
+3089 I
-3101 YNNEKLFDAYP
+3101 YSVQQGVMDVNEK
-3112 QLRKVKVYDE
+3112 E
-3122 ERNDEYAGVA
+3122 E
-3132 YTSEG
+3132 
-3137 YLVLTGIRDA
+3137 
-3147 LVLPEEYK
+3147 
-3155 SWFRDALMKSINAD
+3155 
-3169 RSNVD
+3169 
-3174 DIVKLMGKTDR
+3174 
-3185 FVDEAYFGDYFAAKK
+3185 
-3200 QAKELADK
+3200 Q
-3208 LPEPF
+3208 
-3213 WKAFPEGNLVD
+3213 
-3224 PDLLERNPSKPL
+3224 
-3236 RMIQWLRTMSKIGET
+3236 
-3251 QMDDIKGSLLHEIQ
+3251 
-3265 HFIQSYEGFSPG
+3265 
-3277 SNAKSVREQ
+3277 
-3286 VNAKLDK
+3286 
-3293 MGSPLS
+3293 
-3299 FYLLP
+3299 
-3304 KEQRKAL
+3304 
-3311 QKERSYL
+3311 
-3318 KGKLGGL
+3318 
-3325 SDFELYM
+3325 
-3332 DTHGEQEA
+3332 
-3340 RAAEIRGMGE
+3340 
-3350 GYWGKYY
+3350 
-3357 QEARQYPWENIDE
+3357 
-3370 NESIILP
+3370 
-3377 PEQILSYSASEQ
+3377 SYSATEQ
-3389 PNGDLAFKVEAV
+3389 SDGKLNFKVTPIEEV
-3401 DEINGKAM
+3401 NGKAM

-3562 GLTHVRETLSA
+3562 GLTHVRETLNA

-3602 KKWVPASKLEKV
+3602 KKWVPVSKLERV

-3946 IGVGHTAYGM
+3946 IGAGHTAHGM

-3999 GFERLR
+3999 GFARLR
-4005 SMVSKAGNKG
+4005 SMVSKAGDKG
-4015 MYLFKKADE
+4015 MYFFKKADE
-4024 FTRAVAVLGA
+4024 ITRAVAVLGA

-4079 VLGDLAL
+4079 VLGDLGL

-4094 EWELMMSLMPHFG
+4094 EWELMMSLMPYFG

-4119 TYLLMAGF
+4119 IYLLMAGF

-4204 AGRVIPGSIA
+4204 AGSVIPGSIA

-4221 IKAMK
+4221 IKVMK

-4325 QLKKAVGD
+4325 QLKKAVSD

>member
-11 NFGSPQRPMYDFSF
+11 NFASPQRPMYDFSF
-25 LQDLKPEP
+25 LQDLKPEA

-50 GLLEAAGNVIRTGGN
+50 SVLSATGNVIRAGGN
-65 LLNYA
+65 LLNYY
-70 GKPDMYTEEEW
+70 GKPDYLTEEEW
-81 DKQSQDLG
+81 DKQMQADG
-89 GFHAWSNRFNKSI
+89 GPSAWVNRTNKSI

-124 SIAAAVGSIVP
+124 SIAAAVASIAP
-135 YAIGLGITARAG
+135 YAIALGITAKAG

-159 GAAEIVRKGA
+159 GAAAIVRKGA

-187 PKYLAPVLANVSL
+187 PKYLAPVLASISL
-200 GQKQAFPEALLES
+200 GQKQALPEAMLES

-222 EKAKQNGTYVPGETE
+222 EKAKQNGTYVPGKTE
-237 VEAERVAKGVLADN
+237 AEAERVAKGVLVDN

-263 ALIAATGKTKVGMAL
+263 ALIAATGKTKVGTAL
-278 KILTSMGVNSAQEVG
+278 KFLTSMGVNSMQEVG

-326 PHAAAGAYGKVFT
+326 PHAAAGAYGKVFSPSDADDALGT
-339 PPETDDVLDTVNTG
+339 INTNTDD
-353 ADNNGT
+353 NGT
-359 EQIAA
+359 EQTTV
-364 PQADEFEALVNAI
+364 PQADEFESLVSAI

-490 KSGNMAT
+490 RSGSGMP
-497 TAPKYKEAK
+497 TAPRYKEAK

-515 EAQAGDEYNKVA
+515 EAQAGDEYNNIA
-527 DLIDTGSNEDVI
+527 DLIDTGSDEDVI

-546 YGKDAEQ
+546 YGKDTEQ
-553 QQEQQ
+553 QQQQ
-558 QLQGSKPVSN
+558 PQGSEPAST
-568 VEKPPVEQQPEQ
+568 VEEPPVEQPPKQTV
-580 AAEQPTEQPT
+580 EQPVEQPT
-590 VTPATTPEGQV
+590 VTPATTPDEQI
-601 QTAINAVNSAVDKV
+601 QTATNAVNSAVDKV
-615 VNGPSNS
+615 VNRTPNP
-622 ATTTNTTNTA
+622 ATANTTNIA
-632 QPSQSVDTITPNVG
+632 QPPQSVDAITPNVG

-666 SLNNLADNK
+666 SLNNLANNK
-675 GNKKVALTD
+675 GDKKVTLTD

-697 DLDTLIEVGKK
+697 DLDKLIEVGKK

-721 NRRADDRRNGLV
+721 KHRADDRRNGLV
-733 GDEWTDAELDHT
+733 GDEWTNAELDHT
-745 AKSLKGNLK
+745 TKSLKGNLK

-759 KNTGNLNWESMK
+759 KDTGNLNWESMK
-771 GSKKVQDVL
+771 GSKKVQDIL

-793 QGDAEAREKLNS
+793 QGDAEAREKLNN
-805 LHPLEKLALLDRAKK
+805 LHPLEKLALLDRARK
-820 AKEGKEQDAVVPKP
+820 AQKGKGQDAVVPKP
-834 IVPNKSGDESNG
+834 IVPNESGDNSNG
-846 VGNNVQPSTDESGGG
+846 AGNNAQPPTGEGGGG
-861 KPKAKQDD
+861 KPTD
-869 KNTVKASERDEN
+869 KSTVRASERDED

-916 RVTVERI
+916 RVTVERV
-923 TDKEYEITFNKGGKD
+923 TDDEYEVTFNKGGKD
-938 GSFEASSMEEVEDII
+938 GSFKASSMEEVEDII
-953 ANVDGTKIERNQNTP
+953 ANVDGTKIERSQNAP
-968 SGEGALPP
+968 S
-976 VVVDGYVAKERL
+976 
-988 GDKEL
+988 
-993 WGTEYGL
+993 
-1000 PVYHAKNG
+1000 
-1008 GIAYYVLS
+1008 
-1016 PDNEHPTVTVEYRDH
+1016 
-1031 PSTRRDW
+1031 
-1038 DTAIKRF
+1038 
-1045 HSMEEAERFIAEDKG
+1045 
-1060 EKPSYMGG
+1060 EK
-1068 EEPSDKGKEPSD
+1068 PSD

-1086 DKGKEPSDKGEEP
+1086 DKGEEPSDEGEEPSDKGEEP
-1099 SGKGE
+1099 SDEGETPSDKPSE
-1104 EPSDKGNEP
+1104 EPSNKGDEP
-1113 LPQFYQAMIDAGV
+1113 IPQFFQSMIDNGFM
-1126 VTADE
+1126 TADE
-1131 LQELNSLFKGEKG
+1131 LQEWNSYFKDEKG
-1144 EEKATDAEGDDGEIE
+1144 EENTADVDGDDGEIE
-1159 NLVNTQT
+1159 NLINTQT
-1166 LEKEAEAATEA
+1166 LEKDAEAATEA

-1239 VISDADDLGRPTRIA
+1239 VISDADERPARIA
-1254 KMLKPLFFKLQVLE
+1254 KMLKPMLFKLQVLE

-1275 SLDEYNK
+1275 KLDEYNK

-1298 KDKDEE
+1298 KDEGEE
-1304 DDKYKSEITD
+1304 DDKYKNEITD

-1329 REYANEVANLLF
+1329 REYADEVANLLF
-1341 SNAPAEDSKGKP
+1341 SNAPAEDSKGKA
-1353 LTLDNGT
+1353 LALDNGT
-1360 PLVEE
+1360 LLVEE
-1365 DGNPLEWDA
+1365 DGSPLEWDA

-1381 RDLQLDDNKNLEKLE
+1381 RDLQREDNINLEKLE

-1402 DDELDIIESYYY
+1402 DDKLDIVETYYY
-1414 ALWTKFQGQVKTAAR
+1414 ALWTKFQGQVKTTAR

-1476 NIPVES
+1476 NVPVES

-1489 DAAHRVIR
+1489 DAARRVIR
-1497 EKKVEKYRNLLG
+1497 EKKVEKYRDLLG
-1509 EVKKQKDAVK
+1509 EVEKQKDVVK
-1519 KAEESLD
+1519 KAEENLD

-1537 DNEAISK
+1537 GNEAVSK

-1557 SAKDSGSAEK
+1557 SAKESGNAEK
-1567 VKKAEAKLKKA
+1567 VKKAETKLKKA
-1578 ESNLQKATADATKG
+1578 ELNLQKATADATKG

-1604 ALDKEKQKLNELES
+1604 ALDKERQKLDELES
-1618 EVSALEKRLV
+1618 ETSALEKRLV
-1628 NDDASVQEATK
+1628 NDDVSVQEASK
-1639 KIPVAKRRVADAK
+1639 KISVSKRRVADAK

-1664 DAKKELEKA
+1664 EAKKELEKA

-1693 EIKGKESE
+1693 EIKGKGNE
-1701 KPQEQTDAADADGA
+1701 KSQEQTDAVDTDDA
-1715 EGNISQEDVEAAAAL
+1715 EGNINQEDVEAATAL
-1730 MKEWEERCFKADES
+1730 VIEWGEKFFKVEESDE
-1744 GKKSDGLAHYD
+1744 KSDKLAYYD
-1755 VNVFTKLLTIGGNI
+1755 AGIFTKLLGIGGRI
-1769 LESRLGRARAKFNAW
+1769 LERDFVRARAKFNAW
-1784 LTIVTTTLRAGL
+1784 RMSVATTIKAGL
-1796 IKAVQTG
+1796 HNAVQAG
-1803 GIALERAQRIG
+1803 RFAADRAQRIG
-1814 QFIDGAARAA
+1814 RFIDNTIRAA

-1840 DTKALSWQR
+1840 DAKISSWQR
-1849 ALTVARLVEDNNLSP
+1849 ALSFAQMAQVNNFSP

-1871 QKQKPALY
+1871 QKRNPALY
-1879 EEIKN
+1879 EEIKD
-1884 YFDAARKALRAYPR
+1884 YFDAARKALKAYPR
-1898 QSDENM
+1898 QGDENM

-1913 GGGDEPIRTTR
+1913 GGGDEPVRTTR

-1968 EGVPGGRTNGSKD
+1968 EGVPGGRANGSEN
-1981 VSGNGTAT
+1981 VSGGGTVA
-1989 GGARGNQ
+1989 GGARGNH
-1996 QGGQKTSD
+1996 QGDQKTSD
-2004 ASQRG
+2004 TSQRG
-2009 TRDSGQ
+2009 TGDSGQ
-2015 ERSEGT
+2015 ERSEGA
-2021 GDGGVPVRDKQGKEI
+2021 GRSGVSVRDKQGKEL
-2036 SRNTSNE
+2036 SGNTSNE
-2043 NGTERKSSDEATER
+2043 NGTEHQSSDEATER
-2057 LKRQQQVKDDTPI
+2057 LKKQQQVKDDTPI

-2185 TNKHVQEVDWDLI
+2185 TNKHVQEIDWDLI

-2234 HKQGGFSGYMR
+2234 HKQGGLSGYVR

-2255 DGLKEKNDSLS
+2255 DNLKEKFDLLNEKMSRLDMAALS
-2266 EKIAILSEVA
+2266 
-2276 SSRALTPK
+2276 RTLTPK
-2284 EQERLN
+2284 EQEQLD
-2290 KFKTESPK
+2290 KIKAEFPK
-2298 LENEI
+2298 VKNEVNALRVKLNEI
-2303 KALKVKLYKIE
+2303 AA
-2314 KKERPLYTKRKK
+2314 KERPLYTKRKRET
-2326 DASTKTLLLSA
+2326 STKTLLLSA

-2372 FNFVIQQSGKIVP
+2372 FSFVVQKSGKIVP
-2385 KRDSYGQLI
+2385 AKDRYGQVL

-2422 DYNRRFIKVKTNNV
+2422 DYNRRFIKVKTNNI

-2442 IAHIMGAISDAG
+2442 IAHVMGAISGAG

-2471 RAAEDTPV
+2471 RAAEDAPI
-2479 PSSKGKE
+2479 PSGKGKE

-2510 SASVPI
+2510 SASVPV

-2534 ESKITRP
+2534 ESRITRP
-2541 FKLTDAE
+2541 FELTDAE
-2548 YKRMDAEQKKQYNA
+2548 YKKMNAEQKKQYNA
-2562 FKKMFPEYADL
+2562 FKKMFPEYANL

-2615 NSDVDII
+2615 NSGVDII
-2622 MVTSV
+2622 MVTSA

-2639 GAHPRVLINLGLP
+2639 GAYPRVLINLGLP

-2708 EARALDIAFQNGFFS
+2708 EARALDIAFQRGFFF
-2723 AVNNLGKKF
+2723 AAHDLDEKF
-2732 DYATDEESTGG
+2732 DYTTDEESTGG
-2743 KESDSKSREAAK
+2743 KESDSQSREAAM
-2755 KDLLNAA
+2755 KDLLSTA
-2762 AASDDIFFKAAAKRL
+2762 AASDDISFKAAVKRL

-2809 FRGIK
+2809 FHGSK

-2835 DTNTSQAAVLGKMTY
+2835 DTNTSQAAILGKMTY

-2867 VIRGYYGKETVN
+2867 VIRGYYNKEAVN

-2942 EEQTRKRCEEMECDD
+2942 EEQVRKRCEEMECDD

-2989 FGIDTDMG
+2989 FGIDTDTG

-3002 KSGKMFEREGRD
+3002 KSGKMFGREGRD
-3014 NKTGRKYQAAGEMAK
+3014 NKTGRNYQAVGEKAK
-3029 TADVARLSKAE
+3029 TADVAKLSKAE

-3049 EEIFDTTGWWRGKDG
+3049 EEIFDTTGWWRAEDGK
-3064 NWRFEIKDDPALINF
+3064 WRFEIKDDVSKIDF
-3079 SEFQKINFDD
+3079 SVFNEDD
-3089 EGATNYVELGKI
+3089 RASLADVYHNDELFK
-3101 YNNEKLFDAYP
+3101 AYP
-3112 QLRKVKVYDE
+3112 QLKDVLVKLTAQNASYNAYADSE
-3122 ERNDEYAGVA
+3122 ERTIVIADYESYEQKRAKFISSIVRALEKAGNKGILKSTSLSPNPKGA
-3132 YTSEG
+3132 YIAANAYLRNVMNG
-3137 YLVLTGIRDA
+3137 YED
-3147 LVLPEEYK
+3147 
-3155 SWFRDALMKSINAD
+3155 
-3169 RSNVD
+3169 
-3174 DIVKLMGKTDR
+3174 
-3185 FVDEAYFGDYFAAKK
+3185 
-3200 QAKELADK
+3200 ADK
-3208 LPEPF
+3208 FADWLQEVAPKEF
-3213 WKAFPEGNLVD
+3213 WRKQISEVNRLAENGSNNALKAFIGGTLD
-3224 PDLLERNPSKPL
+3224 QLE
-3236 RMIQWLRTMSKIGET
+3236 IQEDSL
-3251 QMDDIKGSLLHEIQ
+3251 KGTLLHEIQ
-3265 HFIQSYEGFSPG
+3265 HLIQDYEGFASGG
-3277 SNAKSVREQ
+3277 SALGVLYMLAEEKSKKDRIYQEETDPTE
-3286 VNAKLDK
+3286 K
-3293 MGSPLS
+3293 
-3299 FYLLP
+3299 
-3304 KEQRKAL
+3304 RKAHL
-3311 QKERSYL
+3311 ESLKAQERAL
-3318 KGKLGGL
+3318 ENPF
-3325 SDFELYM
+3325 DNYM
-3332 DTHGEQEA
+3332 DLHGEQEA
-3340 RAAEIRGMGE
+3340 RAAAVRGVGNGYE
-3350 GYWGKYY
+3350 GYGYY
-3357 QEARQYPWENIDE
+3357 EQNYPHKYPWEDLVHKGD
-3370 NESIILP
+3370 SIIYFDNEHKLV
-3377 PEQILSYSASEQ
+3377 SYSASEQ

-3478 KAQETQEKLRARW
+3478 KAQDTQEKLRARW

-3589 VLVPDSSK
+3589 VLVPDGSK

-3635 EVLTPE
+3635 EVMTPE

-3655 AVVEKHI
+3655 AVVEKRI

-3702 DGLVPVGSGKN
+3702 DGLAPVGSGKN
-3713 LKEAYKAAQYLQQN
+3713 LKEAYKVAQYLQQN

-3747 SDENNSAGGKK
+3747 GDENNSAGGKK
-3758 SSLIVSDAEY
+3758 SSLVVSDAEY

-3936 MTQLVNTVAL
+3936 LTQLVNTVAL
-3946 IGVGHTAYGM
+3946 IGVEHTAHGM

-4005 SMVSKAGNKG
+4005 SMVSKAGDKG

-4024 FTRAVAVLGA
+4024 LTRAVAVLGA

-4070 GIYQMFSGT
+4070 GIYQMLSGT
-4079 VLGDLAL
+4079 VVGDLAL

-4094 EWELMMSLMPHFG
+4094 EWELMTSLMPYFG

-4148 SSVLK
+4148 SSILK

-4177 GVDISRRVGMSSM
+4177 GVDISRRVGMSGM
-4190 FPDNDSLLEYLAGP
+4190 FPDSDSLLGYLTGP
-4204 AGRVIPGSIA
+4204 AGSVIPGSIA
-4214 SAMSGDY
+4214 NAMSGDY
-4221 IKAMK
+4221 IKAVK
-4226 TVNPAIGN
+4226 TVNPTVGN

-4252 RYEGTEKYLK
+4252 KYEGAERYLK

-4267 PVGQSLAADMS
+4267 PVGQSLATDMS
-4278 SATYAEKTRTKNKK
+4278 SATYAEKTRTKDKK

-4307 KLTTAEMTELRK
+4307 RLTAAEMTELRK

>member
-25 LQDLKPEP
+25 LQDLKPESLTP
-33 LAPNNNDDDN
+33 SNNDDDN

-50 GLLEAAGNVIRTGGN
+50 GLLGAAGNVIRAGGN
-65 LLNYA
+65 LLNYY
-70 GKPDMYTEEEW
+70 GKPANVTEEEW
-81 DKQSQDLG
+81 DEQMQANGGLG
-89 GFHAWSNRFNKSI
+89 AWVNRTNKSI
-102 EKFGEDVEKK
+102 EKFGEEFEKEH
-112 YSRNYSDPLGAN
+112 SRNYSDPLGAN
-124 SIAAAVGSIVP
+124 SIARAVGSIVP
-135 YAIGLGITARAG
+135 YAIGLGITAKAG
-147 APTAAEKFAAEQ
+147 APTAAEKFVAEQ
-159 GAAEIVRKGA
+159 GAAAIVRKGA

-187 PKYLAPVLANVSL
+187 PKYLAPVLANISL
-200 GQKQAFPEALLES
+200 GQKQAFPEAMLES

-222 EKAKQNGTYVPGETE
+222 EKAKQNGTYVPGKTE
-237 VEAERVAKGVLADN
+237 AEAERVAKGVLADN
-251 LMFITGTDTLQD
+251 LMFITATDTLQD
-263 ALIAATGKTKVGMAL
+263 ALIAATGKTKVGTAL
-278 KILTSMGVNSAQEVG
+278 KFLTSVGVNSAQETG
-293 QQIIPKM
+293 QQIIPKI

-313 IVSGIAGAIGAGI
+313 VLSAIAGAIGAGI

-339 PPETDDVLDTVNTG
+339 PSEADDVLDTVNTG
-353 ADNNGT
+353 ADNNGI

-364 PQADEFEALVNAI
+364 PQTDEFESLVSAI

-405 DNWPS
+405 SNWPS

-553 QQEQQ
+553 QQQQ
-558 QLQGSKPVSN
+558 QQQQPQGSEPVSN
-568 VEKPPVEQQPEQ
+568 VEKPPVEQPPEQ
-580 AAEQPTEQPT
+580 TVGQPTEQPT

-622 ATTTNTTNTA
+622 AATTNTTNTA

-666 SLNNLADNK
+666 SLNNLADSK
-675 GNKKVALTD
+675 GNKKVTLTD

-697 DLDTLIEVGKK
+697 DLDTLIEAGKK
-708 YGYRIGKDIVDEA
+708 YGYRIGKDIIDEA
-721 NRRADDRRNGLV
+721 KRRADDRRNGLV
-733 GDEWTDAELDHT
+733 GDEWTNAELDHT
-745 AKSLKGNLK
+745 TKSLKGNLK
-754 SRYVY
+754 NRYVH
-759 KNTGNLNWESMK
+759 KDTGNLNWESMK

-780 KNSEYDG
+780 KNSEYNG

-793 QGDAEAREKLNS
+793 QGDAEAREKLNN

-820 AKEGKEQDAVVPKP
+820 AKEGKGQDAVVPKP

-846 VGNNVQPSTDESGGG
+846 VGNNVQPPTVESGGG

-869 KNTVKASERDEN
+869 KSTAKKSERDED

-903 YNSNAHSDDGKPD
+903 YNSNAHEEDGKPD

-968 SGEGALPP
+968 SGEPS
-976 VVVDGYVAKERL
+976 DK
-988 GDKEL
+988 GDK
-993 WGTEYGL
+993 
-1000 PVYHAKNG
+1000 
-1008 GIAYYVLS
+1008 
-1016 PDNEHPTVTVEYRDH
+1016 
-1031 PSTRRDW
+1031 PS
-1038 DTAIKRF
+1038 
-1045 HSMEEAERFIAEDKG
+1045 DKG
-1060 EKPSYMGG
+1060 D
-1068 EEPSDKGKEPSD
+1068 EPSDKGDEPSD
-1080 KGEKPS
+1080 KGEQ
-1086 DKGKEPSDKGEEP
+1086 P

-1104 EPSDKGNEP
+1104 EPSDKDDEP
-1113 LPQFYQAMIDAGV
+1113 SDKGEEPIPQFFQSMIDNGFM
-1126 VTADE
+1126 TAE
-1131 LQELNSLFKGEKG
+1131 QLQEWNSYLEDEKG
-1144 EEKATDAEGDDGEIE
+1144 EENATDVDGDDGEIE

-1166 LEKEAEAATEA
+1166 LEKEAEATTEA
-1177 EDKLMKIIDLLGEKE
+1177 EDKLMKIIDLLGEEE

-1197 THLTKHPTDKE
+1197 TYLTKHPTDKE

-1298 KDKDEE
+1298 KDEDEE

-1314 DDCDDYLAEVKKEEG
+1314 DDCDDYLEEVKKEEG
-1329 REYANEVANLLF
+1329 PEYANEVGDVLF
-1341 SNAPAEDSKGKP
+1341 SNAPAENSKGKT
-1353 LTLDNGT
+1353 LALDNGT
-1360 PLVEE
+1360 LLVEE

-1381 RDLQLDDNKNLEKLE
+1381 RDLQLDDNKNFEKLKKEFNLSTE
-1396 KKIKLS
+1396 KLRMV
-1402 DDELDIIESYYY
+1402 EEYYY
-1414 ALWTKFQGQVKTAAR
+1414 ELYEKFQGQVKTTAR

-1466 TVEMLEKENP
+1466 TAEMLEKENP
-1476 NIPVES
+1476 NVSVES

-1489 DAAHRVIR
+1489 DAARRVIR
-1497 EKKVEKYRNLLG
+1497 KKKVEKYRDLLG
-1509 EVKKQKDAVK
+1509 EVEKQKDAVK
-1519 KAEESLD
+1519 KAEKNLD

-1537 DNEAISK
+1537 GNEAVSK
-1544 ATESVDKAAEELK
+1544 ASEVVDKASEEFK
-1557 SAKDSGSAEK
+1557 SAKESGNAEE

-1578 ESNLQKATADATKG
+1578 ELNLQKATTDATKG

-1604 ALDKEKQKLNELES
+1604 ALNKERQKLDELES
-1618 EVSALEKRLV
+1618 ETNALEKRLV
-1628 NDDASVQEATK
+1628 NDDTSVQEASK

-1652 KAVAG
+1652 KVVAG

-1684 ADARSKVLD
+1684 ADVRSKVLD
-1693 EIKGKESE
+1693 EIKGKGNE
-1701 KPQEQTDAADADGA
+1701 KPQEQTDAVDTDGA
-1715 EGNISQEDVEAAAAL
+1715 EGNINQEDVEAATAL
-1730 MKEWEERCFKADES
+1730 VIEWGEKFFKVEES
-1744 GKKSDGLAHYD
+1744 GEKSDKLAYYD
-1755 VNVFTKLLTIGGNI
+1755 AGIFTKLLTIGGRI
-1769 LESRLGRARAKFNAW
+1769 LERDFVRARAKFNAW
-1784 LTIVTTTLRAGL
+1784 RMSVATTIKAGL
-1796 IKAVQTG
+1796 HNAVQAG
-1803 GIALERAQRIG
+1803 RFAAERAQRIG
-1814 QFIDGAARAA
+1814 RFIDNTIRAA

-1840 DTKALSWQR
+1840 DAKISSWQQ
-1849 ALTVARLVEDNNLSP
+1849 ALGFAQFAQINNLSP

-1871 QKQKPALY
+1871 QKRNPALY
-1879 EEIKN
+1879 EEIKD
-1884 YFDAARKALRAYPR
+1884 YFDAARKALKAYPR
-1898 QSDENM
+1898 QGDENM

-1949 SQNPSEGNNPQ
+1949 SQNPSKGNNPQ
-1960 ADNGEQGI
+1960 TDNGEQGA
-1968 EGVPGGRTNGSKD
+1968 EGVPRGRANGGEN
-1981 VSGNGTAT
+1981 VSGSGTAA

-1996 QGGQKTSD
+1996 QGGPKTSD

-2009 TRDSGQ
+2009 TGDFGRG
-2015 ERSEGT
+2015 RGRGT
-2021 GDGGVPVRDKQGKEI
+2021 GGSGVSVRDKQSQGL
-2036 SRNTSNE
+2036 SGNTSIENE
-2043 NGTERKSSDEATER
+2043 TERKSSDEATER

-2234 HKQGGFSGYMR
+2234 HKQGGLNGYVR

-2255 DGLKEKNDSLS
+2255 DNLKEKFDLLNEKMSRLDMASLS
-2266 EKIAILSEVA
+2266 
-2276 SSRALTPK
+2276 RTLTPK
-2284 EQERLN
+2284 EQEQMDKIKAEFPKVKNELN
-2290 KFKTESPK
+2290 ALRVK
-2298 LENEI
+2298 LNEI
-2303 KALKVKLYKIE
+2303 AA
-2314 KKERPLYTKRKK
+2314 KERPLYAKRKK

-2350 GLLFDYADSRFGG
+2350 GLLFDYADNRFGG

-2372 FNFVIQQSGKIVP
+2372 FSFVVQKSGKIVP
-2385 KRDSYGQLI
+2385 AKDRYGQVL

-2454 GEIALS
+2454 GDIALS

-2471 RAAEDTPV
+2471 RAAEDIPI
-2479 PSSKGKE
+2479 PSGKGKE

-2510 SASVPI
+2510 SASVPV

-2548 YKRMDAEQKKQYNA
+2548 YKRMNAEQKKQYNA

-2593 RFVNGNESDSKRKAA
+2593 RFVNGNESDGKRKAA
-2608 VKEFNDD
+2608 VKEFNYD
-2615 NSDVDII
+2615 NSGVDII
-2622 MVTSV
+2622 MVTSA

-2639 GAHPRVLINLGLP
+2639 GAYPRVLINLGLP

-2675 FRYLITGSPDEQNAF
+2675 FRYLIIGSPDEQNAF

-2708 EARALDIAFQNGFFS
+2708 EARALDIAFQSGYFS
-2723 AVNNLGKKF
+2723 AAHDLGKKF
-2732 DYATDEESTGG
+2732 DYTTDEESTGG
-2743 KESDSKSREAAK
+2743 KESDSQSREAAM

-2762 AASDDIFFKAAAKRL
+2762 AASDDISFKAAVKRL

-2794 TEDNEKKFLRTLKDA
+2794 TEDNEKKFLKTLKDA
-2809 FRGIK
+2809 FHGSK
-2814 IATVADGVY
+2814 IATVADGVH
-2823 VVELPNGNNLWV
+2823 VVELPNGSNLWI
-2835 DTNTSQAAVLGKMTY
+2835 DTNTSQAAILGKMTY

-2989 FGIDTDMG
+2989 FGIDTDTG

-3002 KSGKMFEREGRD
+3002 KSGKMFNRGTNESGR
-3014 NKTGRKYQAAGEMAK
+3014 TGRQYNAAMYKNKASDFPNFKEKVLSGEVKLASKTYFAYNVDGQIIRIAGDAVNHVEDEHHLTDEEWIDALDGLSEPEAVYYGNKEQGQRGKPMVFKTSGSRSSKYGVVLEFSPSGEIYLKTLYKGTDSSIDDSIKKRGAAGRFLP
-3029 TADVARLSKAE
+3029 D
-3040 ELERQGKSR
+3040 GKSAVP
-3049 EEIFDTTGWWRGKDG
+3049 
-3064 NWRFEIKDDPALINF
+3064 NSHPL
-3079 SEFQKINFDD
+3079 S
-3089 EGATNYVELGKI
+3089 I
-3101 YNNEKLFDAYP
+3101 YSVQQGVMDVNEK
-3112 QLRKVKVYDE
+3112 E
-3122 ERNDEYAGVA
+3122 E
-3132 YTSEG
+3132 
-3137 YLVLTGIRDA
+3137 
-3147 LVLPEEYK
+3147 
-3155 SWFRDALMKSINAD
+3155 
-3169 RSNVD
+3169 
-3174 DIVKLMGKTDR
+3174 
-3185 FVDEAYFGDYFAAKK
+3185 
-3200 QAKELADK
+3200 Q
-3208 LPEPF
+3208 
-3213 WKAFPEGNLVD
+3213 
-3224 PDLLERNPSKPL
+3224 
-3236 RMIQWLRTMSKIGET
+3236 
-3251 QMDDIKGSLLHEIQ
+3251 
-3265 HFIQSYEGFSPG
+3265 
-3277 SNAKSVREQ
+3277 
-3286 VNAKLDK
+3286 
-3293 MGSPLS
+3293 
-3299 FYLLP
+3299 
-3304 KEQRKAL
+3304 
-3311 QKERSYL
+3311 
-3318 KGKLGGL
+3318 
-3325 SDFELYM
+3325 
-3332 DTHGEQEA
+3332 
-3340 RAAEIRGMGE
+3340 
-3350 GYWGKYY
+3350 
-3357 QEARQYPWENIDE
+3357 
-3370 NESIILP
+3370 
-3377 PEQILSYSASEQ
+3377 SYSATEQ
-3389 PNGDLAFKVEAV
+3389 SDGKLNFKVTPIEEV
-3401 DEINGKAM
+3401 NGKAM

-3573 KEFKTLMKE
+3573 KEFKALMKE

-3589 VLVPDSSK
+3589 VLVPNGSK
-3597 KDSNA
+3597 KDSNV
-3602 KKWVPASKLEKV
+3602 KKWVSASKLEKI

-3635 EVLTPE
+3635 EVMTPE

-3655 AVVEKHI
+3655 AVVEKRI
-3662 GENGPVYYEA
+3662 GEDGPVYYEA

-3727 GGEKVNLQIA
+3727 GGEKVTFQIA

-3747 SDENNSAGGKK
+3747 GDENNSAGGKK
-3758 SSLIVSDAEY
+3758 SSLVVSDAEY

-3922 SLLGFLNV
+3922 NLLGFLNV

-3946 IGVGHTAYGM
+3946 IGAGHTAHGM

-4005 SMVSKAGNKG
+4005 SMVSKAGDKG

-4024 FTRAVAVLGA
+4024 LTRAVAVLGA

-4070 GIYQMFSGT
+4070 GIYQMLSGT

-4094 EWELMMSLMPHFG
+4094 EWELMTSLMPYFG

-4119 TYLLMAGF
+4119 IYLLMAGF

-4177 GVDISRRVGMSSM
+4177 GVDISRRVGMSGM
-4190 FPDNDSLLEYLAGP
+4190 FPDSDSLLGYLTGP
-4204 AGRVIPGSIA
+4204 AGSIIPGSIA
-4214 SAMSGDY
+4214 NAMSGDY

-4226 TVNPAIGN
+4226 TINPALGN
-4234 IAEALRGYS
+4234 VAEALRGYS

-4252 RYEGTEKYLK
+4252 KYEGTERYLK

-4267 PVGQSLAADMS
+4267 PVGQSLASDMS
-4278 SATYAEKTRTKNKK
+4278 SATYAEKTRTKDKK

-4307 KLTTAEMTELRK
+4307 RLTTAEMTELRK

-4325 QLKKAVGD
+4325 QLKKAVSD

>member
-25 LQDLKPEP
+25 LQDLKPES

-50 GLLEAAGNVIRTGGN
+50 GLLSAAGNVIRAGGN
-65 LLNYA
+65 LLNYY
-70 GKPDMYTEEEW
+70 GKPDYLTEEEW
-81 DKQSQDLG
+81 DEQIQANG
-89 GFHAWSNRFNKSI
+89 GLSAWSNRTNKSI
-102 EKFGEDVEKK
+102 EKFGEKFEKEH
-112 YSRNYSDPLGAN
+112 SRNYSDPLGAN
-124 SIAAAVGSIVP
+124 SIASAVGSIVP
-135 YAIGLGITARAG
+135 YAIGLGITAKAG
-147 APTAAEKFAAEQ
+147 APTAAEKFVAEQ

-187 PKYLAPVLANVSL
+187 PKYLAPVLANISL

-313 IVSGIAGAIGAGI
+313 IVSGIAGAIGAGV

-339 PPETDDVLDTVNTG
+339 PSEADDVLDTVNTG

-359 EQIAA
+359 EQTTV
-364 PQADEFEALVNAI
+364 PQADEFESLVSAI

-382 EGSGGYNAVNGRT
+382 EGSGGYNAENGRT
-395 GASGKYQIMP
+395 HAAGKYQILP
-405 DNWPS
+405 SNWPS

-515 EAQAGDEYNKVA
+515 EAQAGDEYNNVA
-527 DLIDTGSNEDVI
+527 DLIDTGSDEDVI

-546 YGKDAEQ
+546 YGKDTEQ
-553 QQEQQ
+553 QQQQ
-558 QLQGSKPVSN
+558 QQQPQGSEPVSN
-568 VEKPPVEQQPEQ
+568 VEKPPVEQPPEQ
-580 AAEQPTEQPT
+580 TVEQPTEQPT

-601 QTAINAVNSAVDKV
+601 QTAINAVNLAVDKV
-615 VNGPSNS
+615 VNGASNPT
-622 ATTTNTTNTA
+622 ATSTTNTA
-632 QPSQSVDTITPNVG
+632 QPSQGVDATIPNVG

-657 ENKIINLRK
+657 ESKITNLRK
-666 SLNNLADNK
+666 SLNTLANSK
-675 GNKKVALTD
+675 GNKKVTLTD
-684 DEAAKVKEAAGSD
+684 DEAVKVREAAGSD

-708 YGYRIGKDIVDEA
+708 YGYRISKDVIDEA
-721 NRRADDRRNGLV
+721 RQRADDRRNGLV

-745 AKSLKGNLK
+745 TKSLKGNLK
-754 SRYVY
+754 SRYVH
-759 KNTGNLNWESMK
+759 KDTGNLNWEKAK
-771 GSKKVQDVL
+771 GSKKVQDIL

-787 IGTRAA
+787 IGTKAA
-793 QGDAEAREKLNS
+793 QGDVEAREKLNN

-820 AKEGKEQDAVVPKP
+820 AKQGKGQDVAVPKP
-834 IVPNKSGDESNG
+834 IVPNKSGDNSNSA
-846 VGNNVQPSTDESGGG
+846 GNNAQPSTDESVGG
-861 KPKAKQDD
+861 KLKAKQAD
-869 KNTVKASERDEN
+869 KNTAKKSERDED

-916 RVTVERI
+916 RVTVERV
-923 TDKEYEITFNKGGKD
+923 TDNEYEVTFNKGGKD

-953 ANVDGTKIERNQNTP
+953 AKVDGSKIERSQNT
-968 SGEGALPP
+968 
-976 VVVDGYVAKERL
+976 
-988 GDKEL
+988 
-993 WGTEYGL
+993 
-1000 PVYHAKNG
+1000 
-1008 GIAYYVLS
+1008 
-1016 PDNEHPTVTVEYRDH
+1016 
-1031 PSTRRDW
+1031 
-1038 DTAIKRF
+1038 
-1045 HSMEEAERFIAEDKG
+1045 
-1060 EKPSYMGG
+1060 
-1068 EEPSDKGKEPSD
+1068 
-1080 KGEKPS
+1080 
-1086 DKGKEPSDKGEEP
+1086 PSDKGEEP
-1099 SGKGE
+1099 SDKGE
-1104 EPSDKGNEP
+1104 QPSEQPSDKGDKPSKEGENPSEEPSEQPSNEP
-1113 LPQFYQAMIDAGV
+1113 SNEPSEQPSDKGEQPSDKGAEPIPQFFQSIIDAGFA
-1126 VTADE
+1126 TADMMHIFDNPSE
-1131 LQELNSLFKGEKG
+1131 G
-1144 EEKATDAEGDDGEIE
+1144 EENATDTESDDGEIE

-1166 LEKEAEAATEA
+1166 LEKEAEATTEA

-1197 THLTKHPTDKE
+1197 TYLTKHQTDKE

-1239 VISDADDLGRPTRIA
+1239 VISDADDLGRPTRIV
-1254 KMLKPLFFKLQVLE
+1254 KMLKPLLFKLQVLE

-1298 KDKDEE
+1298 KDEDEE
-1304 DDKYKSEITD
+1304 DDKYKNEITD

-1329 REYANEVANLLF
+1329 REYADEVANLLF
-1341 SNAPAEDSKGKP
+1341 SNAPAENSKGKT
-1353 LTLDNGT
+1353 LALDNGT
-1360 PLVEE
+1360 LLVEE

-1381 RDLQLDDNKNLEKLE
+1381 RDLQLDDNKNFEKL
-1396 KKIKLS
+1396 KKEFNLS
-1402 DDELDIIESYYY
+1402 ADELDIVGNYYY
-1414 ALWTKFQGQVKTAAR
+1414 GLYEKFQGQVKTTAR

-1476 NIPVES
+1476 NVPVES

-1489 DAAHRVIR
+1489 DAARRVIR
-1497 EKKVEKYRNLLG
+1497 EKKVEKYRDLLG

-1519 KAEESLD
+1519 KAEENLD
-1526 AATQKQGDELG
+1526 AVTQKQGDELG
-1537 DNEAISK
+1537 GNEAVNK
-1544 ATESVDKAAEELK
+1544 ASEGVDKAAEELK
-1557 SAKDSGSAEK
+1557 SVKESGSAEE

-1578 ESNLQKATADATKG
+1578 ELNLQKATTDATKG

-1604 ALDKEKQKLNELES
+1604 ALDKERQKLDELES
-1618 EVSALEKRLV
+1618 ETSALEKRLV
-1628 NDDASVQEATK
+1628 NDDVSVQEASK

-1657 SKEENLA
+1657 SKEETFT

-1730 MKEWEERCFKADES
+1730 VQEWTEKFFKVEES
-1744 GKKSDGLAHYD
+1744 GEKPNNLAYYD
-1755 VNVFTKLLTIGGNI
+1755 AGIFTKLLAIGGKQ
-1769 LESRLGRARAKFNAW
+1769 LEENFVRARAKFNAW
-1784 LTIVTTTLRAGL
+1784 RMSVTTIIRAGL
-1796 IKAVQTG
+1796 NRAVQAG
-1803 GIALERAQRIG
+1803 KVAAERAQRAVR
-1814 QFIDGAARAA
+1814 FIDGTIRAA

-1840 DTKALSWQR
+1840 DAKISSWQQ
-1849 ALTVARLVEDNNLSP
+1849 ALFVAQLAQMNNLSP

-1871 QKQKPALY
+1871 QKRNPALY
-1879 EEIKN
+1879 EEIKD
-1884 YFDAARKALRAYPR
+1884 YFDAARKALRVYPR
-1898 QSDENM
+1898 QGDENM

-1913 GGGDEPIRTTR
+1913 GGGDESVRTTR

-1937 GVEGE
+1937 GVEGK

-1960 ADNGEQGI
+1960 AGNGEQGV
-1968 EGVPGGRTNGSKD
+1968 EGVSGGRTNGGKD
-1981 VSGNGTAT
+1981 VSGSGTAT
-1989 GGARGNQ
+1989 GGTRGNQ

-2015 ERSEGT
+2015 KRSEGA
-2021 GDGGVPVRDKQGKEI
+2021 GGSGVSVRDKQSQGL
-2036 SRNTSNE
+2036 SGNTSNE
-2043 NGTERKSSDEATER
+2043 NGTERESSDEATER
-2057 LKRQQQVKDDTPI
+2057 LKRQQQVKDDMPI

-2266 EKIAILSEVA
+2266 EKIAKLSEA
-2276 SSRALTPK
+2276 ARERALTPK

-2290 KFKTESPK
+2290 KFKAESPK

-2303 KALKVKLYKIE
+2303 KALRVKLYKIE
-2314 KKERPLYTKRKK
+2314 EKERPLYAKRKK

-2454 GEIALS
+2454 GDIALS

-2479 PSSKGKE
+2479 PSGKGKE

-2510 SASVPI
+2510 SASVPV

-2548 YKRMDAEQKKQYNA
+2548 YKRMNAEQKKQYNA
-2562 FKKMFPEYADL
+2562 FKKMFPEYANL

-2593 RFVNGNESDSKRKAA
+2593 RFVNGNESDGKRKAA

-2615 NSDVDII
+2615 NSGVDVI
-2622 MVTSV
+2622 MVTSA

-2743 KESDSKSREAAK
+2743 KESDSQSREAAM

-2762 AASDDIFFKAAAKRL
+2762 AASDDISFKAAVKRL

-2784 EIARKQEEIL
+2784 EIARKQEEVL

-2809 FRGIK
+2809 FHGSK

-2823 VVELPNGNNLWV
+2823 VVELPNSNNLWV
-2835 DTNTSQAAVLGKMTY
+2835 DTNTSQAAILGKMTY

-2867 VIRGYYGKETVN
+2867 VIRGYYGKEAVN

-2930 KQMGEA
+2930 KQTGEA

-2942 EEQTRKRCEEMECDD
+2942 EEQVRKRCEEMECDD

-2989 FGIDTDMG
+2989 FGIDTDTG

-3002 KSGKMFEREGRD
+3002 KSGKMFNRGTNESGR
-3014 NKTGRKYQAAGEMAK
+3014 TGRQYNAAMYKNKASDFPNFKEKVLSGEVKLASKTYFAYNVDGQIIRIAGDAVNHVEDEHHLTDEEWIDALDGLSEPEAVYYGNKEQGQRGKPMVFKTSGSRSSKYGVVLEFSPSGEIYLKTLYKGTDSSIDDSIKKRGAAGRFLP
-3029 TADVARLSKAE
+3029 D
-3040 ELERQGKSR
+3040 GKSAVP
-3049 EEIFDTTGWWRGKDG
+3049 
-3064 NWRFEIKDDPALINF
+3064 NSHPL
-3079 SEFQKINFDD
+3079 S
-3089 EGATNYVELGKI
+3089 I
-3101 YNNEKLFDAYP
+3101 YSVQQGVMDVNEK
-3112 QLRKVKVYDE
+3112 E
-3122 ERNDEYAGVA
+3122 E
-3132 YTSEG
+3132 
-3137 YLVLTGIRDA
+3137 
-3147 LVLPEEYK
+3147 
-3155 SWFRDALMKSINAD
+3155 
-3169 RSNVD
+3169 
-3174 DIVKLMGKTDR
+3174 
-3185 FVDEAYFGDYFAAKK
+3185 
-3200 QAKELADK
+3200 Q
-3208 LPEPF
+3208 
-3213 WKAFPEGNLVD
+3213 
-3224 PDLLERNPSKPL
+3224 
-3236 RMIQWLRTMSKIGET
+3236 
-3251 QMDDIKGSLLHEIQ
+3251 
-3265 HFIQSYEGFSPG
+3265 
-3277 SNAKSVREQ
+3277 
-3286 VNAKLDK
+3286 
-3293 MGSPLS
+3293 
-3299 FYLLP
+3299 
-3304 KEQRKAL
+3304 
-3311 QKERSYL
+3311 
-3318 KGKLGGL
+3318 
-3325 SDFELYM
+3325 
-3332 DTHGEQEA
+3332 
-3340 RAAEIRGMGE
+3340 
-3350 GYWGKYY
+3350 
-3357 QEARQYPWENIDE
+3357 
-3370 NESIILP
+3370 
-3377 PEQILSYSASEQ
+3377 SYSATEQ
-3389 PNGDLAFKVEAV
+3389 SDGKLNFKVTPIEEV
-3401 DEINGKAM
+3401 NGKAM

-3727 GGEKVNLQIA
+3727 GGEKVTFQIA

-3747 SDENNSAGGKK
+3747 GDENNSAGGKK
-3758 SSLIVSDAEY
+3758 SSLVVSDAEY

-3860 KEAMANIIK
+3860 KEAMTNIIK

-3946 IGVGHTAYGM
+3946 IGVGHTAHGM

-3965 DKKILAEVGVP
+3965 DKKVLAEVGVP

-3999 GFERLR
+3999 GFARLR
-4005 SMVSKAGNKG
+4005 SMISKAGDKG
-4015 MYLFKKADE
+4015 MYFFKKADE
-4024 FTRAVAVLGA
+4024 ITRAVAVLGA

-4043 MSHKQAIAYARR
+4043 MSHRQAIAYARR

-4070 GIYQMFSGT
+4070 GIYQMLSGT

-4094 EWELMMSLMPHFG
+4094 EWELMTSLMPYFG

-4177 GVDISRRVGMSSM
+4177 GVDISRRVGMSGM
-4190 FPDNDSLLEYLAGP
+4190 FPDSDSLLGYLTGP
-4204 AGRVIPGSIA
+4204 AGSVIPGSIA
-4214 SAMSGDY
+4214 NAMSGDY

-4278 SATYAEKTRTKNKK
+4278 SATYAEKTRIKNKK

>member
-25 LQDLKPEP
+25 LQDLKPES

-50 GLLEAAGNVIRTGGN
+50 GLLGAAGNVIRAGGN
-65 LLNYA
+65 LLNYY
-70 GKPDMYTEEEW
+70 GKPANVTEEEW
-81 DKQSQDLG
+81 DEQMQANG
-89 GFHAWSNRFNKSI
+89 GLSAWVNRTNKSI
-102 EKFGEDVEKK
+102 EKFGEEFEKEH
-112 YSRNYSDPLGAN
+112 SRNYSDPLGAN
-124 SIAAAVGSIVP
+124 SIANAVGSIVP
-135 YAIGLGITARAG
+135 YAIGLGITAKAG
-147 APTAAEKFAAEQ
+147 APTAAEKFVAEQ
-159 GAAEIVRKGA
+159 GAAAIVRKGA

-187 PKYLAPVLANVSL
+187 PKYLAPVLANISL

-339 PPETDDVLDTVNTG
+339 PSETDDVLDTVNTG

-359 EQIAA
+359 EQIAV
-364 PQADEFEALVNAI
+364 PQTDEFESLVSAI

-558 QLQGSKPVSN
+558 QPQGSEPVSN

-580 AAEQPTEQPT
+580 TAEQPTEQPT

-622 ATTTNTTNTA
+622 ATTTNTTNTV

-666 SLNNLADNK
+666 SLNNLADSK

-745 AKSLKGNLK
+745 TKSLKGNLK
-754 SRYVY
+754 SRYVH

-793 QGDAEAREKLNS
+793 QGDAEAREKLNN

-820 AKEGKEQDAVVPKP
+820 AKEGKGQDAVVPKP
-834 IVPNKSGDESNG
+834 IVPNKSGDNSNSA
-846 VGNNVQPSTDESGGG
+846 GNNVQPPTDESGGG

-869 KNTVKASERDEN
+869 KSTAKKSERDED

-890 KQVGDASDSEVRE
+890 KQVGDASDTETRE
-903 YNSNAHSDDGKPD
+903 YYSSAHSDDDKPD
-916 RVTVERI
+916 RVAVERI
-923 TDKEYEITFNKGGKD
+923 TDKEYEVTFNKGGKD
-938 GSFEASSMEEVEDII
+938 GSFKARSMEEVEDII

-968 SGEGALPP
+968 SEEPN
-976 VVVDGYVAKERL
+976 KEPS
-988 GDKEL
+988 DK
-993 WGTEYGL
+993 
-1000 PVYHAKNG
+1000 
-1008 GIAYYVLS
+1008 
-1016 PDNEHPTVTVEYRDH
+1016 
-1031 PSTRRDW
+1031 
-1038 DTAIKRF
+1038 
-1045 HSMEEAERFIAEDKG
+1045 
-1060 EKPSYMGG
+1060 G
-1068 EEPSDKGKEPSD
+1068 EEPSDKGKEPS
-1080 KGEKPS
+1080 KQPS
-1086 DKGKEPSDKGEEP
+1086 DKGGKPSNEGENPSKEPSEEP
-1099 SGKGE
+1099 SNKG
-1104 EPSDKGNEP
+1104 DEP

-1126 VTADE
+1126 ITADDLRE
-1131 LQELNSLFKGEKG
+1131 WNSYLEDEKG
-1144 EEKATDAEGDDGEIE
+1144 EENATDAEGDDGEIE
-1159 NLVNTQT
+1159 NLVNAQT

-1197 THLTKHPTDKE
+1197 TYLTKHPTDKE
-1208 FLLGLLGKHP
+1208 FLLSLLGKHP

-1239 VISDADDLGRPTRIA
+1239 VISDADVLGRPTRIA

-1288 DAARKEILGI
+1288 DVARKEILGI
-1298 KDKDEE
+1298 KDEAEE

-1341 SNAPAEDSKGKP
+1341 SDAPNENSKGKS
-1353 LTLDNGT
+1353 LALDNGT
-1360 PLVEE
+1360 PLIEE
-1365 DGNPLEWDA
+1365 DGSPLEWDA

-1381 RDLQLDDNKNLEKLE
+1381 RDLQLDDNKNFEKL
-1396 KKIKLS
+1396 KKEFNLSTKKLRMV
-1402 DDELDIIESYYY
+1402 EEYYY
-1414 ALWTKFQGQVKTAAR
+1414 ELYEKFQGQVKTTAR

-1466 TVEMLEKENP
+1466 TAEMLEKENP
-1476 NIPVES
+1476 NVPIES

-1489 DAAHRVIR
+1489 DAARRVIR
-1497 EKKVEKYRNLLG
+1497 EKKVEKYRDLLG

-1519 KAEESLD
+1519 KAEENLD

-1537 DNEAISK
+1537 GNEAISK

-1557 SAKDSGSAEK
+1557 SAKDSGSAEE

-1604 ALDKEKQKLNELES
+1604 VLDKEKQKLNELES

-1639 KIPVAKRRVADAK
+1639 KIPVAKRRVTDAK

-1664 DAKKELEKA
+1664 EAKKELEKA

-1684 ADARSKVLD
+1684 TDARSKVLD
-1693 EIKGKESE
+1693 EIKGKGNE
-1701 KPQEQTDAADADGA
+1701 KSQEQTDAADTDGA
-1715 EGNISQEDVEAAAAL
+1715 EGNINQEDAEAAAVFVQEL
-1730 MKEWEERCFKADES
+1730 TEKFFKVEES
-1744 GKKSDGLAHYD
+1744 GKKTDKLAYYD
-1755 VNVFTKLLTIGGNI
+1755 VNIFSKLLNIGGRI
-1769 LESRLGRARAKFNAW
+1769 LERDFVRARAKFNAW
-1784 LTIVTTTLRAGL
+1784 RTRVTITLRGGL
-1796 IKAVQTG
+1796 HRAVQAG
-1803 GIALERAQRIG
+1803 KVAAERAQRAVRFTDSTI
-1814 QFIDGAARAA
+1814 RAA
-1824 WEFLSNVPEQ
+1824 WEFLSNVPEH

-1840 DTKALSWQR
+1840 DAKISSWQR
-1849 ALTVARLVEDNNLSP
+1849 ALSVARFAEDNNLSP
-1864 KQAKEML
+1864 KQAKEMF
-1871 QKQKPALY
+1871 QKRNPALY
-1879 EEIKN
+1879 EEIKD

-1898 QSDENM
+1898 QGDENM

-1960 ADNGEQGI
+1960 ADNGEQGV
-1968 EGVPGGRTNGSKD
+1968 EGVPRGRANGSKD
-1981 VSGNGTAT
+1981 VSGGGTVA

-2009 TRDSGQ
+2009 TGDFGRG
-2015 ERSEGT
+2015 RGRGT
-2021 GDGGVPVRDKQGKEI
+2021 GGSGVSVRDKQSQGL
-2036 SRNTSNE
+2036 SGNTSIE

-2266 EKIAILSEVA
+2266 EKIAVLSEVA

-2314 KKERPLYTKRKK
+2314 EKERPLYTKRKK

-2454 GEIALS
+2454 GDIALS

-2541 FKLTDAE
+2541 LKLTDAE

-2593 RFVNGNESDSKRKAA
+2593 RFVNGNESDGKRKAA

-2615 NSDVDII
+2615 NSGVDVI
-2622 MVTSV
+2622 MVTSA

-2732 DYATDEESTGG
+2732 DYTTDEESTGG

-2755 KDLLNAA
+2755 NDLLNAA

-2809 FRGIK
+2809 FHGSK
-2814 IATVADGVY
+2814 VATVADGVH

-2930 KQMGEA
+2930 KQMDEA

-2989 FGIDTDMG
+2989 FGIDTDTG
-2997 IFLSV
+2997 IFLAV
-3002 KSGKMFEREGRD
+3002 KSGKIFGREGRG
-3014 NKTGRKYQAAGEMAK
+3014 NKTGSPRKYQAVGEKAK
-3029 TADVARLSKAE
+3029 TADVAKLSKAK

-3049 EEIFDTTGWWRGKDG
+3049 EEIFDTTGWWKAKDG

-3079 SEFQKINFDD
+3079 SEFQKIDFDD

-3101 YNNEKLFDAYP
+3101 YHNEKLFDAYP
-3112 QLRKVKVYDE
+3112 QLRKVKVYGE
-3122 ERNDEYAGVA
+3122 ERNDEYAGAA

-3147 LVLPEEYK
+3147 LAIPREYK
-3155 SWFRDALMKSINAD
+3155 SWFRKALMKSVKAD

-3174 DIVKLMGKTDR
+3174 EIVKLLGETDKL
-3185 FVDEAYFGDYFAAKK
+3185 VDEAYFGDYFAAKK
-3200 QAKELADK
+3200 RAMELADK

-3213 WKAFPEGNLVD
+3213 WKAFPEEYLGD
-3224 PDLLERNPSKPL
+3224 PDSNLSKL
-3236 RMIQWLRTMSKIGET
+3236 AKVIQWTRTMGIIGET
-3251 QMDDIKGSLLHEIQ
+3251 QTKDIKGSLLHEIQ
-3265 HFIQSYEGFSPG
+3265 HFVQSYEGFSPG

-3350 GYWGKYY
+3350 GSWGKYY

-3573 KEFKTLMKE
+3573 KEFKALMKE

-3635 EVLTPE
+3635 EVLTSE

-3662 GENGPVYYEA
+3662 GEDGPVYYEA

-3713 LKEAYKAAQYLQQN
+3713 LKEAYKVAQYLQQN

-3747 SDENNSAGGKK
+3747 GDENNSAGGKK
-3758 SSLIVSDAEY
+3758 SSLVVSDAEY

-3946 IGVGHTAYGM
+3946 IGVGHTAHGM

-4005 SMVSKAGNKG
+4005 SMVSKAGDKG

-4024 FTRAVAVLGA
+4024 LTRAVAVLGA

-4070 GIYQMFSGT
+4070 GIYQMLSGT

-4094 EWELMMSLMPHFG
+4094 EWELMTSLMPYFG

-4177 GVDISRRVGMSSM
+4177 GVDISRRVGMSGM
-4190 FPDNDSLLEYLAGP
+4190 FPDRDSLLGYLIGP
-4204 AGRVIPGSIA
+4204 AGSVIPGSIA
-4214 SAMSGDY
+4214 NAMSGDY

-4226 TVNPAIGN
+4226 TINPTIGN

>member
-11 NFGSPQRPMYDFSF
+11 NFASPQRPMYDFSF
-25 LQDLKPEP
+25 LQDLKPEA

-50 GLLEAAGNVIRTGGN
+50 SLLSATGNVIRAGGN
-65 LLNYA
+65 LLNYY
-70 GKPDMYTEEEW
+70 GKPAYITEEEW
-81 DKQSQDLG
+81 DKQNQANG
-89 GFHAWSNRFNKSI
+89 GLSAWSNRTNKSI

-124 SIAAAVGSIVP
+124 SIAAAVASIAP
-135 YAIGLGITARAG
+135 YAIGLGITAKAG

-159 GAAEIVRKGA
+159 GAAAVVRKGA

-187 PKYLAPVLANVSL
+187 PKYLAPVLANISL
-200 GQKQAFPEALLES
+200 GQKQAFPEAMLES

-222 EKAKQNGTYVPGETE
+222 EKAKQNGTYVPGKTE
-237 VEAERVAKGVLADN
+237 VEAERVAKGVLVDN

-263 ALIAATGKTKVGMAL
+263 ALISATGKTRLGTAL
-278 KILTSMGVNSAQEVG
+278 KILTSMGVNSAQETG
-293 QQIIPKM
+293 QQIIPKI

-313 IVSGIAGAIGAGI
+313 VLSAIAGAIGAGI
-326 PHAAAGAYGKVFT
+326 PHAAAGAYGKVFGPSDVDDT
-339 PPETDDVLDTVNTG
+339 LGTINTNTDD
-353 ADNNGT
+353 NGT
-359 EQIAA
+359 EQTTV
-364 PQADEFEALVNAI
+364 PQTDEFESLVNAI

-382 EGSGGYNAVNGRT
+382 EGSGGYNAKNGRT

-436 REYYDK
+436 KEYYDK

-490 KSGNMAT
+490 HSGSAAT
-497 TAPKYKEAK
+497 TAPRYKEAK

-515 EAQAGDEYNKVA
+515 EAQAGDEYNNVA
-527 DLIDTGSNEDVI
+527 DLIETGSDEDVI

-553 QQEQQ
+553 QQQPQGTEPAATTEEPPAEQQ
-558 QLQGSKPVSN
+558 
-568 VEKPPVEQQPEQ
+568 PVEQP
-580 AAEQPTEQPT
+580 AEPIEQPT
-590 VTPATTPEGQV
+590 VTPTTTPEGQV

-615 VNGPSNS
+615 VNGTSNPTTTS
-622 ATTTNTTNTA
+622 TTNTTNTTNTA
-632 QPSQSVDTITPNVG
+632 QPPQSVDAITPNVG

-666 SLNNLADNK
+666 SLNNLAKNK
-675 GNKKVALTD
+675 GDKKVTLTD
-684 DEAAKVKEAAGSD
+684 DEATKVKEAAGSD

-721 NRRADDRRNGLV
+721 KRRADDRRNGLV

-745 AKSLKGNLK
+745 TKSLKGNLK

-759 KNTGNLNWESMK
+759 KDTGNLNWESMK
-771 GSKKVQDVL
+771 GSKKVQDIL

-793 QGDAEAREKLNS
+793 QGDAEAREKLNK
-805 LHPLEKLALLDRAKK
+805 LHPLEKLALLDRARK
-820 AKEGKEQDAVVPKP
+820 ARKGKGQDAVVPKP
-834 IVPNKSGDESNG
+834 IVPNESEDNSNG
-846 VGNNVQPSTDESGGG
+846 AGNNAQPPTGEDGGE
-861 KPKAKQDD
+861 KPKTKQAD
-869 KNTVKASERDEN
+869 KNTVKASERDED

-890 KQVGDASDSEVRE
+890 KQVGDASDSDVRE
-903 YNSNAHSDDGKPD
+903 YNSNAHSDDGKAD

-923 TDKEYEITFNKGGKD
+923 TDKEYEVTFNKGGKD

-953 ANVDGTKIERNQNTP
+953 AKVDGTKIERNQNTP
-968 SGEGALPP
+968 SDKGDTSPII
-976 VVVDGYVAKERL
+976 VDGYVVKERL
-988 GDKEL
+988 GNKEFV
-993 WGTEYGL
+993 GL
-1000 PVYHAKNG
+1000 SADRAVYHDKSSSSN
-1008 GIAYYVLS
+1008 AYYLFS
-1016 PDNEHPTVTVEYRDH
+1016 PGGRFPSVTINYKKDASSDWEPRIELFGSIEKAEH
-1031 PSTRRDW
+1031 
-1038 DTAIKRF
+1038 
-1045 HSMEEAERFIAEDKG
+1045 FIAEDKG
-1060 EKPSYMGG
+1060 E
-1068 EEPSDKGKEPSD
+1068 EPSD

-1086 DKGKEPSDKGEEP
+1086 DKGEQPSDKGDEPSDKGEQ
-1099 SGKGE
+1099 
-1104 EPSDKGNEP
+1104 PSDKGDEP
-1113 LPQFYQAMIDAGV
+1113 IPQFFQSMIDNGFM
-1126 VTADE
+1126 TAE
-1131 LQELNSLFKGEKG
+1131 QLQEWNSYLEDEKG
-1144 EEKATDAEGDDGEIE
+1144 EDNTRGEESDDGEIE

-1192 QKQVK
+1192 QKQAK
-1197 THLTKHPTDKE
+1197 TYLTKHQTDKE

-1239 VISDADDLGRPTRIA
+1239 VISDADGRPARIA
-1254 KMLKPLFFKLQVLE
+1254 KMLKPLLFKLQVLE
-1268 NGSDVIG
+1268 NGSDVIR

-1288 DAARKEILGI
+1288 DAAKKEILGI
-1298 KDKDEE
+1298 KDEDEE

-1314 DDCDDYLAEVKKEEG
+1314 DDCDDYLAEIKKEEG
-1329 REYANEVANLLF
+1329 REYADKVWKLLF
-1341 SNAPAEDSKGKP
+1341 SNAPTENSKGKT
-1353 LTLDNGT
+1353 LALDNGV
-1360 PLVEE
+1360 PLVED
-1365 DGNPLEWDA
+1365 DGSPLEWDA

-1381 RDLQLDDNKNLEKLE
+1381 RDLQLDDNKNFEKLKNE
-1396 KKIKLS
+1396 FNLS
-1402 DDELDIIESYYY
+1402 ADELDIVGNYYY
-1414 ALWTKFQGQVKTAAR
+1414 ELYEKFQGQVKTTAR

-1440 EAILAVEKVLPS
+1440 EAVLAVEKVLPS

-1476 NIPVES
+1476 NVPVES
-1482 MEPQKII
+1482 MGPQKII
-1489 DAAHRVIR
+1489 DAACRVIR
-1497 EKKVEKYRNLLG
+1497 EKKVEKYRDLLG
-1509 EVKKQKDAVK
+1509 EVEKQKDAVK
-1519 KAEESLD
+1519 KAEENLD
-1526 AATQKQGDELG
+1526 AATQKQGDEIG
-1537 DNEAISK
+1537 GNEAVSK
-1544 ATESVDKAAEELK
+1544 ASEVVDKAAEELR
-1557 SAKDSGSAEK
+1557 SAKESGNAEE
-1567 VKKAEAKLKKA
+1567 VKKAEAELKKA
-1578 ESNLQKATADATKG
+1578 ELNLQKATTDTTKG

-1604 ALDKEKQKLNELES
+1604 ALDKERKKLDELES
-1618 EVSALEKRLV
+1618 ETSALEKRLV
-1628 NDDASVQEATK
+1628 NDDASVQEASK

-1657 SKEENLA
+1657 SKEEKLA

-1684 ADARSKVLD
+1684 ADARSKVID

-1701 KPQEQTDAADADGA
+1701 KHQEQTDAVNADGV
-1715 EGNISQEDVEAAAAL
+1715 ESNISQERVEAAAAL
-1730 MKEWEERCFKADES
+1730 VLEWGEKFFKAEES
-1744 GKKSDGLAHYD
+1744 GKKSDKLAYYD
-1755 VNVFTKLLTIGGNI
+1755 AGIFTKLLAIGGDT
-1769 LESRLGRARAKFNAW
+1769 LEQDFVRARAKFNAW
-1784 LTIVTTTLRAGL
+1784 RMSVAMTIKAGL
-1796 IKAVQTG
+1796 NKVVQTG
-1803 GIALERAQRIG
+1803 KMAAERAQRIG
-1814 QFIDGAARAA
+1814 RFIDGTIRAA

-1840 DTKALSWQR
+1840 DAKISSWQQ
-1849 ALTVARLVEDNNLSP
+1849 ALGFAQFAQINNLSP

-1871 QKQKPALY
+1871 QKRNPALY
-1879 EEIKN
+1879 EEIKD

-1898 QSDENM
+1898 QGDENM

-1913 GGGDEPIRTTR
+1913 GGDDESIRTTR

-1937 GVEGE
+1937 SVEGE

-1949 SQNPSEGNNPQ
+1949 SQNPGEGNNPQ
-1960 ADNGEQGI
+1960 AGNGEQGV
-1968 EGVPGGRTNGSKD
+1968 EGVPGGRTNGGKN
-1981 VSGNGTAT
+1981 VSGGGTAT
-1989 GGARGNQ
+1989 GGTRGNQ
-1996 QGGQKTSD
+1996 QGGQKTPD

-2015 ERSEGT
+2015 ERSEGA
-2021 GDGGVPVRDKQGKEI
+2021 GGSGVSIRDKQSQGL
-2036 SRNTSNE
+2036 SGNTSDE
-2043 NGTERKSSDEATER
+2043 NGAERKSSDEATER

-2234 HKQGGFSGYMR
+2234 HKQGGLSGYMR

-2255 DGLKEKNDSLS
+2255 DTLKEKNDLLNEKMSKLDKAALS
-2266 EKIAILSEVA
+2266 
-2276 SSRALTPK
+2276 RTLTPK
-2284 EQERLN
+2284 EQEQMDKIKAEFSKVKNEVNALRV
-2290 KFKTESPK
+2290 K
-2298 LENEI
+2298 LNEI
-2303 KALKVKLYKIE
+2303 AA
-2314 KKERPLYTKRKK
+2314 KERPLYTKRKK
-2326 DASTKTLLLSA
+2326 EASTKTLLLSA

-2372 FNFVIQQSGKIVP
+2372 FSFVVQKSGKIVP
-2385 KRDSYGQLI
+2385 AKDRYGQVL

-2422 DYNRRFIKVKTNNV
+2422 DYNRRFVKVKTNNV

-2442 IAHIMGAISDAG
+2442 IAHVMGAISGAG
-2454 GEIALS
+2454 GEITLS
-2460 EKGKVVEEAKK
+2460 EKGRIIEEAKK
-2471 RAAEDTPV
+2471 RAAEDAPI
-2479 PSSKGKE
+2479 PSGKGKE

-2510 SASVPI
+2510 SASVPV

-2534 ESKITRP
+2534 ESRITRP
-2541 FKLTDAE
+2541 FELTDAE
-2548 YKRMDAEQKKQYNA
+2548 YKKMNSEQKKQYNA
-2562 FKKMFPEYADL
+2562 FKKMFPEYAGL

-2615 NSDVDII
+2615 NSGVGII
-2622 MVTSV
+2622 MVTSA

-2639 GAHPRVLINLGLP
+2639 GAYPRVLLNLGLP

-2675 FRYLITGSPDEQNAF
+2675 FRYLIVGSPDEQNAF

-2708 EARALDIAFQNGFFS
+2708 EARALDIAFQSGYFS
-2723 AVNNLGKKF
+2723 AAHDLGKKF
-2732 DYATDEESTGG
+2732 DYTTDEESTGG
-2743 KESDSKSREAAK
+2743 KESDSQSREAAM
-2755 KDLLNAA
+2755 KDLLNTAA
-2762 AASDDIFFKAAAKRL
+2762 TSDDISFKAAVKRL

-2809 FRGIK
+2809 FRGSK
-2814 IATVADGVY
+2814 IATVADGVH

-2835 DTNTSQAAVLGKMTY
+2835 DTNTSQAAILGKMTY

-2867 VIRGYYGKETVN
+2867 VIRGYYGKEAVN

-2942 EEQTRKRCEEMECDD
+2942 EEQVRKRCEEMECDD

-2989 FGIDTDMG
+2989 FGIDTDTG

-3002 KSGKMFEREGRD
+3002 KSGKMFNRGTNESGR
-3014 NKTGRKYQAAGEMAK
+3014 TGRQYNAAMYKNKASDFPNFKEKVLSGEVKLASKTYFAYNVDGQIIRIAGDAVNHVEDEHHLTDEEWIDALDGLSEPEAVYYGNKEQGQRGKPMVFKTSGSRSSKYGVVLEFSPSGEIYLKTLYKGTDSSIDDSIKKRGAAGRFLP
-3029 TADVARLSKAE
+3029 D
-3040 ELERQGKSR
+3040 GKSAVP
-3049 EEIFDTTGWWRGKDG
+3049 
-3064 NWRFEIKDDPALINF
+3064 NSHPL
-3079 SEFQKINFDD
+3079 S
-3089 EGATNYVELGKI
+3089 I
-3101 YNNEKLFDAYP
+3101 YSVQQGVMDVNEK
-3112 QLRKVKVYDE
+3112 E
-3122 ERNDEYAGVA
+3122 E
-3132 YTSEG
+3132 
-3137 YLVLTGIRDA
+3137 
-3147 LVLPEEYK
+3147 
-3155 SWFRDALMKSINAD
+3155 
-3169 RSNVD
+3169 
-3174 DIVKLMGKTDR
+3174 
-3185 FVDEAYFGDYFAAKK
+3185 
-3200 QAKELADK
+3200 Q
-3208 LPEPF
+3208 
-3213 WKAFPEGNLVD
+3213 
-3224 PDLLERNPSKPL
+3224 
-3236 RMIQWLRTMSKIGET
+3236 
-3251 QMDDIKGSLLHEIQ
+3251 
-3265 HFIQSYEGFSPG
+3265 
-3277 SNAKSVREQ
+3277 
-3286 VNAKLDK
+3286 
-3293 MGSPLS
+3293 
-3299 FYLLP
+3299 
-3304 KEQRKAL
+3304 
-3311 QKERSYL
+3311 
-3318 KGKLGGL
+3318 
-3325 SDFELYM
+3325 
-3332 DTHGEQEA
+3332 
-3340 RAAEIRGMGE
+3340 
-3350 GYWGKYY
+3350 
-3357 QEARQYPWENIDE
+3357 
-3370 NESIILP
+3370 
-3377 PEQILSYSASEQ
+3377 SYSATEQ
-3389 PNGDLAFKVEAV
+3389 SDGKLNFKVTPIEEV
-3401 DEINGKAM
+3401 NGKAM

-3478 KAQETQEKLRARW
+3478 KAQDTQEKLRARW

-3552 VWSAV
+3552 VWSSV

-3562 GLTHVRETLSA
+3562 GLTHVRETLNA
-3573 KEFKTLMKE
+3573 KEFKSLMKE

-3597 KDSNA
+3597 KDSAA
-3602 KKWVPASKLEKV
+3602 KKWAPASKLEKV

-3713 LKEAYKAAQYLQQN
+3713 LKEAYKVAQYLQQN

-3747 SDENNSAGGKK
+3747 GDENNSAGGKK

-3946 IGVGHTAYGM
+3946 IGVGHTAHGM

-3965 DKKILAEVGVP
+3965 NKKILAEVGVP

-4005 SMVSKAGNKG
+4005 SMVSKAGDKG

-4024 FTRAVAVLGA
+4024 LTRAVAVLGA
-4034 YNEATKDKG
+4034 YNEAIKDKG

-4079 VLGDLAL
+4079 VLGDLGL

-4177 GVDISRRVGMSSM
+4177 GVDISRRVGMSNM
-4190 FPDNDSLLEYLAGP
+4190 FPDNDSLLGYLAGP
-4204 AGRVIPGSIA
+4204 AGSVIPGSIA
-4214 SAMSGDY
+4214 NAMSGDY

-4252 RYEGTEKYLK
+4252 KYEGTERYLK

-4267 PVGQSLAADMS
+4267 PVGQSLATDMS
-4278 SATYAEKTRTKNKK
+4278 SATYAEKTRTKDKK

-4333 LTLTTAERAQ
+4333 LTLTTAERTQ

>member
-25 LQDLKPEP
+25 LQDLKPES

-50 GLLEAAGNVIRTGGN
+50 GLLGAAGNVIRAGGN

-81 DKQSQDLG
+81 DKQSQDIG
-89 GFHAWSNRFNKSI
+89 GFSAWSNRFNKSI

-159 GAAEIVRKGA
+159 GAAAIVRKGA

-187 PKYLAPVLANVSL
+187 PKYLAPVLANISL
-200 GQKQAFPEALLES
+200 GQKQAFPEAMLES

-222 EKAKQNGTYVPGETE
+222 EKAKQNGTYVPGKTE
-237 VEAERVAKGVLADN
+237 AEAERVAKGVLADN
-251 LMFITGTDTLQD
+251 LMFITATDTLQN
-263 ALIAATGKTKVGMAL
+263 ALIAATGKTKVGTAL
-278 KILTSMGVNSAQEVG
+278 KFLTSVGVNSAQETG
-293 QQIIPKM
+293 QQIIPKI

-313 IVSGIAGAIGAGI
+313 VLSAIAGAIGAGI
-326 PHAAAGAYGKVFT
+326 PHAAAGAYGKALT
-339 PPETDDVLDTVNTG
+339 PSEADDVLDTVNTG
-353 ADNNGT
+353 TDDNGT
-359 EQIAA
+359 EQTIA
-364 PQADEFEALVNAI
+364 PQTDEFESLVSAI

-382 EGSGGYNAVNGRT
+382 EGSGGYNAKNGRT

-515 EAQAGDEYNKVA
+515 EAQAGDEYNNVA
-527 DLIDTGSNEDVI
+527 DLIDTGSDEDVI

-546 YGKDAEQ
+546 YGKDTEQ
-553 QQEQQ
+553 QQQQ
-558 QLQGSKPVSN
+558 QQQPQGSEPVSN
-568 VEKPPVEQQPEQ
+568 VEKPPVEQPPEQ
-580 AAEQPTEQPT
+580 TVEQPVEQPT

-632 QPSQSVDTITPNVG
+632 QPVQGVDAITPNVG

-666 SLNNLADNK
+666 SLNNLADSK
-675 GNKKVALTD
+675 GNKKVTLTD
-684 DEAAKVKEAAGSD
+684 DEVAKVKEAAGSD
-697 DLDTLIEVGKK
+697 DLDTLIEIGKK
-708 YGYRIGKDIVDEA
+708 YGYRIGKDIIDEA
-721 NRRADDRRNGLV
+721 KRRADDRRNELV

-745 AKSLKGNLK
+745 TKSLKGNLK

-759 KNTGNLNWESMK
+759 KDTGNLNWESMK
-771 GSKKVQDVL
+771 GSKKVQEIL

-793 QGDAEAREKLNS
+793 QGDAEAREKLNN

-820 AKEGKEQDAVVPKP
+820 AKEGKGQDAVVPKP
-834 IVPNKSGDESNG
+834 IVPNESGDNSNG
-846 VGNNVQPSTDESGGG
+846 AGNNAQPPTDESGGG
-861 KPKAKQDD
+861 EPKAKQDD
-869 KNTVKASERDEN
+869 KSIAKKSERDED

-890 KQVGDASDSEVRE
+890 KQVGDASDSETRE
-903 YNSNAHSDDGKPD
+903 YYSSAHSDDDKPD

-968 SGEGALPP
+968 S
-976 VVVDGYVAKERL
+976 
-988 GDKEL
+988 
-993 WGTEYGL
+993 
-1000 PVYHAKNG
+1000 
-1008 GIAYYVLS
+1008 
-1016 PDNEHPTVTVEYRDH
+1016 
-1031 PSTRRDW
+1031 
-1038 DTAIKRF
+1038 
-1045 HSMEEAERFIAEDKG
+1045 
-1060 EKPSYMGG
+1060 
-1068 EEPSDKGKEPSD
+1068 EEPSGKGD
-1080 KGEKPS
+1080 
-1086 DKGKEPSDKGEEP
+1086 EP

-1104 EPSDKGNEP
+1104 EPSDKGEEP
-1113 LPQFYQAMIDAGV
+1113 SNKGEEPSDKGDKPSDKGEAPIPQFYQSIIDAGFA
-1126 VTADE
+1126 TADM
-1131 LQELNSLFKGEKG
+1131 LHVFDNPSKGKEN
-1144 EEKATDAEGDDGEIE
+1144 ATDTESDDGEIE
-1159 NLVNTQT
+1159 NLVNAQT
-1166 LEKEAEAATEA
+1166 LEKDAEAATEA

-1192 QKQVK
+1192 QKKVK

-1227 KSSKSGTRLIYY
+1227 KSSKSGTRLTYY
-1239 VISDADDLGRPTRIA
+1239 VISDADERPTRVA
-1254 KMLKPLFFKLQVLE
+1254 KALKPLLFKLQVLE
-1268 NGSDVIG
+1268 NGSDVIEK
-1275 SLDEYNK
+1275 LDEYNK
-1282 ERKKVA
+1282 KLKKVA

-1298 KDKDEE
+1298 KDEAEE

-1329 REYANEVANLLF
+1329 PEYANKVGDVLF
-1341 SNAPAEDSKGKP
+1341 SNAPTENSKGKT
-1353 LTLDNGT
+1353 LALDNGT
-1360 PLVEE
+1360 LLVEE
-1365 DGNPLEWDA
+1365 DGSPLEWDA

-1381 RDLQLDDNKNLEKLE
+1381 RDLQLDDNKNFEKLKKEFNLSTE
-1396 KKIKLS
+1396 KLRMV
-1402 DDELDIIESYYY
+1402 EEYYY
-1414 ALWTKFQGQVKTAAR
+1414 ELYENFQGQVKTTAR

-1476 NIPVES
+1476 NVPVES

-1489 DAAHRVIR
+1489 DAARRVIR
-1497 EKKVEKYRNLLG
+1497 EKKVEKYRDLLS
-1509 EVKKQKDAVK
+1509 EVEKQKDAEK
-1519 KAEESLD
+1519 KAEENLD

-1537 DNEAISK
+1537 GNEAVSK
-1544 ATESVDKAAEELK
+1544 ASEVVDKASEELK
-1557 SAKDSGSAEK
+1557 SAKESGNAEE

-1578 ESNLQKATADATKG
+1578 ELNLQKVTADATKG

-1604 ALDKEKQKLNELES
+1604 ALDKEKQKLDELES
-1618 EVSALEKRLV
+1618 ETSALEKRLV
-1628 NDDASVQEATK
+1628 NDDASVQEASK
-1639 KIPVAKRRVADAK
+1639 KISVAKRRVADAK

-1693 EIKGKESE
+1693 EIKGKEGE
-1701 KPQEQTDAADADGA
+1701 KPQEQADATDVNGA
-1715 EGNISQEDVEAAAAL
+1715 ESNVNQEDVEAAAAL
-1730 MKEWEERCFKADES
+1730 VQEWTEKFFKVEES
-1744 GKKSDGLAHYD
+1744 GGKPNNLAYYD
-1755 VNVFTKLLTIGGNI
+1755 AGIFTKLLAIGGKQ
-1769 LESRLGRARAKFNAW
+1769 LEENFVRARAKFNAW
-1784 LTIVTTTLRAGL
+1784 RMSVTTIIRAGL
-1796 IKAVQTG
+1796 NKAVQAG
-1803 GIALERAQRIG
+1803 KVAAERAQRAVR
-1814 QFIDGAARAA
+1814 FIDGTIRAA

-1840 DTKALSWQR
+1840 DAKVASWQR
-1849 ALTVARLVEDNNLSP
+1849 ALLVAQLAQDNNLSP

-1871 QKQKPALY
+1871 QERNPALY
-1879 EEIKN
+1879 EEIKD
-1884 YFDAARKALRAYPR
+1884 YFDAARKALKAYPR
-1898 QSDENM
+1898 QGDENM

-1960 ADNGEQGI
+1960 ADNGEQGV
-1968 EGVPGGRTNGSKD
+1968 EGVPRGRANGSKD
-1981 VSGNGTAT
+1981 VSGGGTAA

-2009 TRDSGQ
+2009 TGDFGRG
-2015 ERSEGT
+2015 RGRGT
-2021 GDGGVPVRDKQGKEI
+2021 GGSGVSVRDKQSQGL
-2036 SRNTSNE
+2036 SGNTSIKNE
-2043 NGTERKSSDEATER
+2043 TERKSSDEATER
-2057 LKRQQQVKDDTPI
+2057 LKQQQQVKDDTPI

-2153 DGKLLGLD
+2153 DGKLLGID

-2234 HKQGGFSGYMR
+2234 HKQDGLSGYVR

-2255 DGLKEKNDSLS
+2255 DNLKEKFDLLNEKMSRLDMASLS
-2266 EKIAILSEVA
+2266 
-2276 SSRALTPK
+2276 RTLTPK
-2284 EQERLN
+2284 EQEQMD
-2290 KFKTESPK
+2290 KIKAEFPK
-2298 LENEI
+2298 VKNEFNALRVKLNEI
-2303 KALKVKLYKIE
+2303 AA
-2314 KKERPLYTKRKK
+2314 KERPLYTKRKK
-2326 DASTKTLLLSA
+2326 ETSTKTLLLSA

-2372 FNFVIQQSGKIVP
+2372 FNFVVQKSGKIVP
-2385 KRDSYGQLI
+2385 AKDRFGQVL

-2422 DYNRRFIKVKTNNV
+2422 DYNRRFIKVKTNNI

-2442 IAHIMGAISDAG
+2442 IAHVMGAISGAG
-2454 GEIALS
+2454 GEITLS

-2471 RAAEDTPV
+2471 RAAEDAPI
-2479 PSSKGKE
+2479 PSGKGKE

-2510 SASVPI
+2510 SASVPV

-2548 YKRMDAEQKKQYNA
+2548 YKRMNAEQKKQYNA

-2593 RFVNGNESDSKRKAA
+2593 RFVNGNESDGRRKAA

-2615 NSDVDII
+2615 NSGVDII
-2622 MVTSV
+2622 MVTSA

-2723 AVNNLGKKF
+2723 AAHDLGGKF
-2732 DYATDEESTGG
+2732 DYTTDEESTGG
-2743 KESDSKSREAAK
+2743 KASDSQSREAATQG
-2755 KDLLNAA
+2755 LLNTA
-2762 AASDDIFFKAAAKRL
+2762 AASDDITFKAAVKRL

-2794 TEDNEKKFLRTLKDA
+2794 TEDNEKKFLKTLKDA
-2809 FRGIK
+2809 FHGSK

-2835 DTNTSQAAVLGKMTY
+2835 DTNTSQAAILGKMTY

-2867 VIRGYYGKETVN
+2867 VIRGYYNKETVN

-2908 HRTLLKPSEI
+2908 HRTLLRPSEI

-2942 EEQTRKRCEEMECDD
+2942 EEQVRKRCEEMECDD

-2989 FGIDTDMG
+2989 FGIDTDTG

-3002 KSGKMFEREGRD
+3002 KSGKMFGREGRD
-3014 NKTGRKYQAAGEMAK
+3014 NKTGRKYQAAGEKAK
-3029 TADVARLSKAE
+3029 TADVAKLSKAE

-3079 SEFQKINFDD
+3079 SEFQKIDFDD
-3089 EGATNYVELGKI
+3089 DNATDYVELGKI
-3101 YNNEKLFDAYP
+3101 YHNEKLFDAYP

-3137 YLVLTGIRDA
+3137 YLALTGIRDA
-3147 LVLPEEYK
+3147 LAIPRDYR
-3155 SWFRDALMKSINAD
+3155 SWFRKALMKSVKAD

-3174 DIVKLMGKTDR
+3174 EIAKLLGETNKL
-3185 FVDEAYFGDYFAAKK
+3185 VDEAYFGDYFAAKK
-3200 QAKELADK
+3200 QAMELADK

-3213 WKAFPEGNLVD
+3213 WKAFPEEYLAD
-3224 PDLLERNPSKPL
+3224 PDPNLPKATRLL
-3236 RMIQWLRTMSKIGET
+3236 QWIRTISRIGEL
-3251 QMDDIKGSLLHEIQ
+3251 QMNDIRGTLLHEIQ
-3265 HFIQSYEGFSPG
+3265 HFIQRYEGFSPG
-3277 SNAKSVREQ
+3277 SNPKSVREQ
-3286 VNAKLDK
+3286 VEAKLDK

-3311 QKERSYL
+3311 QEERSHL
-3318 KGKLGGL
+3318 KGKLGL
-3325 SDFELYM
+3325 SDFKLYM

-3340 RAAEIRGMGE
+3340 RAASIRGMGE
-3350 GYWGKYY
+3350 GYWGEYY

-3377 PEQILSYSASEQ
+3377 PNQILSYSASEQ

-3401 DEINGKAM
+3401 DEINGKVM

-3532 AGYDKNVVEAYV
+3532 AGYNKNVVEAYA

-3562 GLTHVRETLSA
+3562 GLTHVRETLNA
-3573 KEFKTLMKE
+3573 KEFKALMKE

-3589 VLVPDSSK
+3589 VLVSDGSK
-3597 KDSNA
+3597 KDSNV

-3635 EVLTPE
+3635 EVVTPE

-3655 AVVEKHI
+3655 AVVEKRI
-3662 GENGPVYYEA
+3662 GEGGPVYYEA

-3713 LKEAYKAAQYLQQN
+3713 LKEAYKVAQYLQQN
-3727 GGEKVNLQIA
+3727 GGEKVTFQIA

-3747 SDENNSAGGKK
+3747 GDENNSAGGKK
-3758 SSLIVSDAEY
+3758 SSLVVSDAEY

-3946 IGVGHTAYGM
+3946 IGVGHTAHGM

-3999 GFERLR
+3999 GFARLR
-4005 SMVSKAGNKG
+4005 SMVSKAGDKG

-4024 FTRAVAVLGA
+4024 LTRAVAVLGA

-4079 VLGDLAL
+4079 VLGDLGL

-4204 AGRVIPGSIA
+4204 AGSIIPGNIA
-4214 SAMSGDY
+4214 NAMSGDY

-4278 SATYAEKTRTKNKK
+4278 SATYAEKTRTKDKK

>member
-11 NFGSPQRPMYDFSF
+11 NFGSSQRPMYDFSF
-25 LQDLKPEP
+25 LQDLNPEALTP
-33 LAPNNNDDDN
+33 NNSVPNNNDDDN

-50 GLLEAAGNVIRTGGN
+50 GLLSAAGNVIRAGGN
-65 LLNYA
+65 LLNYY
-70 GKPDMYTEEEW
+70 GKPAYMTEEEW
-81 DKQSQDLG
+81 DKQMQADG
-89 GFHAWSNRFNKSI
+89 GLSAWANRTNKSI
-102 EKFGEDVEKK
+102 EKFGEEFEKEH
-112 YSRNYSDPLGAN
+112 SRNYSDPLGAN

-135 YAIGLGITARAG
+135 YAIGLGITAKAG

-159 GAAEIVRKGA
+159 GAAAIVRKGA

-177 KYGESVAESA
+177 KYGASVAESA
-187 PKYLAPVLANVSL
+187 PKYLAPVLANISL

-326 PHAAAGAYGKVFT
+326 PHAAAGAYGKVFA
-339 PPETDDVLDTVNTG
+339 PSEADDVLDTVNTG

-364 PQADEFEALVNAI
+364 PQTDEFESLVSAI

-515 EAQAGDEYNKVA
+515 EAQAGDEYNNVA
-527 DLIDTGSNEDVI
+527 DLIDTGSDEDVI

-546 YGKDAEQ
+546 YGKDTEQ
-553 QQEQQ
+553 QQQQ
-558 QLQGSKPVSN
+558 QPQGSESASA
-568 VEKPPVEQQPEQ
+568 VEEPPVEQQQQQPV
-580 AAEQPTEQPT
+580 EQPSEQPT

-615 VNGPSNS
+615 VNGTSNPV
-622 ATTTNTTNTA
+622 TTNTTNTTNTA
-632 QPSQSVDTITPNVG
+632 NTAQPVQGVDTITPNVG

-666 SLNNLADNK
+666 SLNNLADSK
-675 GNKKVALTD
+675 GNKKVTLTD
-684 DEAAKVKEAAGSD
+684 DEVAKVKEAAGSD
-697 DLDTLIEVGKK
+697 DLDTLIEVVKK
-708 YGYRIGKDIVDEA
+708 YGYRIGKDIIDEA
-721 NRRADDRRNGLV
+721 KRRADDRRNGLV

-745 AKSLKGNLK
+745 TKSLKGNLK

-771 GSKKVQDVL
+771 GSKKVQEIL

-793 QGDAEAREKLNS
+793 QGDAEAREKLNN
-805 LHPLEKLALLDRAKK
+805 LHPLEKLALLDRARK
-820 AKEGKEQDAVVPKP
+820 AKKGEGQDAVVPKP
-834 IVPNKSGDESNG
+834 IVPNESGDNSNG
-846 VGNNVQPSTDESGGG
+846 AGNNAQPPTNKGGG
-861 KPKAKQDD
+861 GASGAKPAD
-869 KNTVKASERDEN
+869 KNTVKASERDED

-890 KQVGDASDSEVRE
+890 KQVGDASDTETRE
-903 YNSNAHSDDGKPD
+903 YYSSAHSDDDKPD

-953 ANVDGTKIERNQNTP
+953 ANVDGSKIERSQNTP
-968 SGEGALPP
+968 SEEPGEQ
-976 VVVDGYVAKERL
+976 
-988 GDKEL
+988 
-993 WGTEYGL
+993 
-1000 PVYHAKNG
+1000 
-1008 GIAYYVLS
+1008 
-1016 PDNEHPTVTVEYRDH
+1016 
-1031 PSTRRDW
+1031 PSS
-1038 DTAIKRF
+1038 K
-1045 HSMEEAERFIAEDKG
+1045 
-1060 EKPSYMGG
+1060 G
-1068 EEPSDKGKEPSD
+1068 EEPID

-1086 DKGKEPSDKGEEP
+1086 DEGEQPSDKGDKPSNEGENPNEEP
-1099 SGKGE
+1099 SE
-1104 EPSDKGNEP
+1104 EPSNKGDEP
-1113 LPQFYQAMIDAGV
+1113 IPQFFQSIIDAGFA
-1126 VTADE
+1126 TTDMMHIFDNPSE
-1131 LQELNSLFKGEKG
+1131 G
-1144 EEKATDAEGDDGEIE
+1144 EENVTDTEGDDGEIE

-1166 LEKEAEAATEA
+1166 LEKEAEATTEA

-1197 THLTKHPTDKE
+1197 TYLTKQPTDKE

-1239 VISDADDLGRPTRIA
+1239 VISDADERPTRVA
-1254 KMLKPLFFKLQVLE
+1254 KMLKPLLFKLQVLE

-1304 DDKYKSEITD
+1304 DDKYKSEITI
-1314 DDCDDYLAEVKKEEG
+1314 DDYDDYIAEIEKEEEEG
-1329 REYANEVANLLF
+1329 RENANEADILL
-1341 SNAPAEDSKGKP
+1341 SSDAPVKDSKGKA

-1360 PLVEE
+1360 LLAEDDGSPLT
-1365 DGNPLEWDA
+1365 WDA
-1374 LIRKIVF
+1374 LIRKIAF
-1381 RDLQLDDNKNLEKLE
+1381 RDLQLDDSKNFEKLRKE
-1396 KKIKLS
+1396 FELS
-1402 DDELDIIESYYY
+1402 DDELDIVESYYY
-1414 ALWTKFQGQVKTAAR
+1414 ELSDKFQGQVKTTAR

-1452 LKDPATTE
+1452 LKDPATAE

-1476 NIPVES
+1476 DVPVES
-1482 MEPQKII
+1482 MEPQEII
-1489 DAAHRVIR
+1489 DAARRVIR
-1497 EKKVEKYRNLLG
+1497 EKKVEKYRDFLG

-1519 KAEESLD
+1519 KAEENLD

-1537 DNEAISK
+1537 GNEAVVK
-1544 ATESVDKAAEELK
+1544 ATEELK
-1557 SAKDSGSAEK
+1557 NAKESGKVEE

-1578 ESNLQKATADATKG
+1578 ESSLQKATTDATKG

-1604 ALDKEKQKLNELES
+1604 ALDKEKQKLDELES

-1628 NDDASVQEATK
+1628 NDDASVQEASK

-1693 EIKGKESE
+1693 EIKGKENE
-1701 KPQEQTDAADADGA
+1701 KPQEQTDATDADGV
-1715 EGNISQEDVEAAAAL
+1715 EGNINQEDVEAAAAL
-1730 MKEWEERCFKADES
+1730 VQEWTEKFFKVEES
-1744 GKKSDGLAHYD
+1744 GEKSNNLAYYD
-1755 VNVFTKLLTIGGNI
+1755 AGIFTKLLAIGGKQ
-1769 LESRLGRARAKFNAW
+1769 LEENFVRARAKFNAW
-1784 LTIVTTTLRAGL
+1784 RMSVTTIIKAGL
-1796 IKAVQTG
+1796 NKAVQAGKVAT
-1803 GIALERAQRIG
+1803 ERAQRAVR
-1814 QFIDGAARAA
+1814 FIDGTIRAA
-1824 WEFLSNVPEQ
+1824 WEFLSNVPER

-1840 DTKALSWQR
+1840 DAKISSWQQ
-1849 ALTVARLVEDNNLSP
+1849 ALFVAQLAQNNNLSP

-1871 QKQKPALY
+1871 QKRNPALY
-1879 EEIKN
+1879 EEIKD
-1884 YFDAARKALRAYPR
+1884 YFDAARKALKAYPR
-1898 QSDENM
+1898 QGDENM

-1913 GGGDEPIRTTR
+1913 GGGDESIRTPR

-1960 ADNGEQGI
+1960 ADNGEQGV
-1968 EGVPGGRTNGSKD
+1968 EGVPGGRANGGEN
-1981 VSGNGTAT
+1981 VSGSGTAT

-2009 TRDSGQ
+2009 TGDSGQ
-2015 ERSEGT
+2015 KRSEGT
-2021 GDGGVPVRDKQGKEI
+2021 GSGGVSIRDKQSQGL
-2036 SRNTSNE
+2036 SGNTSVENE
-2043 NGTERKSSDEATER
+2043 RNGQSSDEATER
-2057 LKRQQQVKDDTPI
+2057 LKKQQQVKDDTPI

-2153 DGKLLGLD
+2153 DGKLLGID

-2198 ICDEAHHIASGQKR
+2198 VCDEAHHIASGQKR
-2212 TDVNGKPEEI
+2212 TDVNGKPDEI

-2266 EKIAILSEVA
+2266 EKISKLNEAA
-2276 SSRALTPK
+2276 NSRALTPK
-2284 EQERLN
+2284 EQERLS

-2303 KALKVKLYKIE
+2303 KALRVKLYKIE
-2314 KKERPLYTKRKK
+2314 EKERPLYAQRKK
-2326 DASTKTLLLSA
+2326 EASTKTLLLSA

-2372 FNFVIQQSGKIVP
+2372 FSFVVQKSGKIVP
-2385 KRDSYGQLI
+2385 AKDRYGQVL
-2394 DTTAKEIA
+2394 DTTVKEIA

-2442 IAHIMGAISDAG
+2442 IAHVMGAISGAG

-2471 RAAEDTPV
+2471 RAAEDAPI
-2479 PSSKGKE
+2479 PSGKGKE

-2510 SASVPI
+2510 SASVPV

-2534 ESKITRP
+2534 ESRITRP
-2541 FKLTDAE
+2541 FELTDAE
-2548 YKRMDAEQKKQYNA
+2548 YKRMNAEQKKQYNA
-2562 FKKMFPEYADL
+2562 FKKMFPEYIDL

-2615 NSDVDII
+2615 NSGVDII
-2622 MVTSV
+2622 MVTSA

-2675 FRYLITGSPDEQNAF
+2675 FRYLVTGSPDEQNAF

-2743 KESDSKSREAAK
+2743 KESDSQSREAAR

-2762 AASDDIFFKAAAKRL
+2762 AASDDISFKAAVKRL

-2784 EIARKQEEIL
+2784 EIARKQEEVL

-2809 FRGIK
+2809 FSGSK
-2814 IATVADGVY
+2814 IATVADGVH
-2823 VVELPNGNNLWV
+2823 VVELPNGNNLWI
-2835 DTNTSQAAVLGKMTY
+2835 DTNTSQAAILGKMTY

-2867 VIRGYYGKETVN
+2867 VIRGYYGKEAVN

-2942 EEQTRKRCEEMECDD
+2942 EEQVRKRCEEMECDD

-2989 FGIDTDMG
+2989 FGIDTDTG

-3002 KSGKMFEREGRD
+3002 KSGKMFNRGTNESGR
-3014 NKTGRKYQAAGEMAK
+3014 TGRQYNAAMYKNKASDFPSFKEKVLSGEVKLASKTYFAYNVDGQIIRIAGDAVNHVEDEHHLTDEEWIDALDGLSEPEAVYYGNKEQGQRGKPMVFKTSGSRSSKYGVVLEFSPSGEIYLKTLYKGTDSSIDDSIKKRGAAGRFLP
-3029 TADVARLSKAE
+3029 D
-3040 ELERQGKSR
+3040 GKSAVP
-3049 EEIFDTTGWWRGKDG
+3049 
-3064 NWRFEIKDDPALINF
+3064 NSHPL
-3079 SEFQKINFDD
+3079 S
-3089 EGATNYVELGKI
+3089 I
-3101 YNNEKLFDAYP
+3101 YSVQQGVMDVNEK
-3112 QLRKVKVYDE
+3112 E
-3122 ERNDEYAGVA
+3122 E
-3132 YTSEG
+3132 
-3137 YLVLTGIRDA
+3137 
-3147 LVLPEEYK
+3147 
-3155 SWFRDALMKSINAD
+3155 
-3169 RSNVD
+3169 
-3174 DIVKLMGKTDR
+3174 
-3185 FVDEAYFGDYFAAKK
+3185 
-3200 QAKELADK
+3200 Q
-3208 LPEPF
+3208 
-3213 WKAFPEGNLVD
+3213 
-3224 PDLLERNPSKPL
+3224 
-3236 RMIQWLRTMSKIGET
+3236 
-3251 QMDDIKGSLLHEIQ
+3251 
-3265 HFIQSYEGFSPG
+3265 
-3277 SNAKSVREQ
+3277 
-3286 VNAKLDK
+3286 
-3293 MGSPLS
+3293 
-3299 FYLLP
+3299 
-3304 KEQRKAL
+3304 
-3311 QKERSYL
+3311 
-3318 KGKLGGL
+3318 
-3325 SDFELYM
+3325 
-3332 DTHGEQEA
+3332 
-3340 RAAEIRGMGE
+3340 
-3350 GYWGKYY
+3350 
-3357 QEARQYPWENIDE
+3357 
-3370 NESIILP
+3370 
-3377 PEQILSYSASEQ
+3377 SYSATEQ
-3389 PNGDLAFKVEAV
+3389 SDGKLNFKVTPIEEV
-3401 DEINGKAM
+3401 NGKAL

-3552 VWSAV
+3552 VWSSV

-3562 GLTHVRETLSA
+3562 GLTHIRETLSA

-3589 VLVPDSSK
+3589 VLVSDGSK

-3602 KKWVPASKLEKV
+3602 KKWVPASKLEKI

-3635 EVLTPE
+3635 EVVTPE

-3655 AVVEKHI
+3655 AVVEKRI
-3662 GENGPVYYEA
+3662 GEDGPVYYEA

-3727 GGEKVNLQIA
+3727 GGEKVTFQIA

-3747 SDENNSAGGKK
+3747 GDENNSAGGKK
-3758 SSLIVSDAEY
+3758 SSLVVSDAEY

-3946 IGVGHTAYGM
+3946 IGAGHTAHGM

-3965 DKKILAEVGVP
+3965 DRKILAEVGVP

-3991 SAIEGKRQ
+3991 TAIEGKHQ

-4005 SMVSKAGNKG
+4005 SMVSKAGDKG
-4015 MYLFKKADE
+4015 MYFFKKADE
-4024 FTRAVAVLGA
+4024 ITRAVAVLGA
-4034 YNEATKDKG
+4034 YNEAIKDKG

-4079 VLGDLAL
+4079 VLGDLGL

-4190 FPDNDSLLEYLAGP
+4190 FPDYDSLLGYLAGP
-4204 AGRVIPGSIA
+4204 AGSVIPGSIVN
-4214 SAMSGDY
+4214 AMSGDY

-4226 TVNPAIGN
+4226 TINPAMGN

-4252 RYEGTEKYLK
+4252 KYEGTERYLK

-4267 PVGQSLAADMS
+4267 PVGQSLASDMS
-4278 SATYAEKTRTKNKK
+4278 SATYAEKTRTKDKR

-4307 KLTTAEMTELRK
+4307 RLTAAEMTELRK

-4333 LTLTTAERAQ
+4333 LTLTTTERTQ

>member
-1 MDDKKQKYNF
+1 MDDKKQQYNF
-11 NFGSPQRPMYDFSF
+11 NFASPQRPMYDFSF
-25 LQDLKPEP
+25 LQDLNPEALTP
-33 LAPNNNDDDN
+33 NNSIPNNNDDDN
-43 ILQAAGY
+43 VLQAAGY
-50 GLLEAAGNVIRTGGN
+50 SVLSATGNLIRAGGN
-65 LLNYA
+65 LLNYY
-70 GKPDMYTEEEW
+70 GKPDYMTEEEW
-81 DKQSQDLG
+81 DKQHQADG
-89 GFHAWSNRFNKSI
+89 GLIAWSNRTNKSI

-112 YSRNYSDPLGAN
+112 YARNYSDPLGAN
-124 SIAAAVGSIVP
+124 SIAAAVASIAP
-135 YAIGLGITARAG
+135 YAIGLGITAKAG

-187 PKYLAPVLANVSL
+187 PKYLAPVLANITL
-200 GQKQAFPEALLES
+200 GQKQAFPEAMLES

-222 EKAKQNGTYVPGETE
+222 EKAKQNGTYVPGKTE
-237 VEAERVAKGVLADN
+237 VEAERVAKGVLVDN

-263 ALIAATGKTKVGMAL
+263 ALISATGKTRVGTAL
-278 KILTSMGVNSAQEVG
+278 KILTSMGVNSAQETG
-293 QQIIPKM
+293 QQIIPKI

-308 SDPDV
+308 RDPDV
-313 IVSGIAGAIGAGI
+313 VLSAIAGAIGAGI
-326 PHAAAGAYGKVFT
+326 PHAAAGAYGKVFGPSDADDT
-339 PPETDDVLDTVNTG
+339 LGTINTNTDD
-353 ADNNGT
+353 NGT
-359 EQIAA
+359 EQTTV
-364 PQADEFEALVNAI
+364 PQTDEFESLVNAI

-382 EGSGGYNAVNGRT
+382 GGNYGAVNGRT
-395 GASGKYQIMP
+395 GASGKYQIMS

-490 KSGNMAT
+490 KSGSAAT

-515 EAQAGDEYNKVA
+515 EAQAGDEYNNVA
-527 DLIDTGSNEDVI
+527 DLIETGSDEDVI

-553 QQEQQ
+553 QPQQ
-558 QLQGSKPVSN
+558 QQQPQGSESASA
-568 VEKPPVEQQPEQ
+568 VEEPPVEQQQQQPVEQ
-580 AAEQPTEQPT
+580 PSEQPTVTPT
-590 VTPATTPEGQV
+590 VTPATTTDEQI
-601 QTAINAVNSAVDKV
+601 QTATNAVNSAVDKV
-615 VNGPSNS
+615 VNGTSGP
-622 ATTTNTTNTA
+622 ATTSTTNTA
-632 QPSQSVDTITPNVG
+632 QPSQSVDAITPNVG

-666 SLNNLADNK
+666 SLNNLANNK
-675 GNKKVALTD
+675 GDKKVTLTD

-697 DLDTLIEVGKK
+697 DLDKLIEVGKK

-721 NRRADDRRNGLV
+721 KRRADDRRNGLV

-745 AKSLKGNLK
+745 TKSLKGNLK

-759 KNTGNLNWESMK
+759 KDTGNLNWESMK
-771 GSKKVQDVL
+771 GSKKVQDIL

-793 QGDAEAREKLNS
+793 QGDAEAREKLNN

-820 AKEGKEQDAVVPKP
+820 AKQGKGQDAVVPKP
-834 IVPNKSGDESNG
+834 IVPNESGGNSNG
-846 VGNNVQPSTDESGGG
+846 AGNNAQSPTGEGGGG
-861 KPKAKQDD
+861 KPTD
-869 KNTVKASERDEN
+869 KNTVKAAERDED

-890 KQVGDASDSEVRE
+890 KQVGDASDTETRE
-903 YNSNAHSDDGKPD
+903 YYSSAHSDDDKPD

-953 ANVDGTKIERNQNTP
+953 AKVDGTKIERNQNTP
-968 SGEGALPP
+968 SDEGEQ
-976 VVVDGYVAKERL
+976 
-988 GDKEL
+988 
-993 WGTEYGL
+993 
-1000 PVYHAKNG
+1000 
-1008 GIAYYVLS
+1008 
-1016 PDNEHPTVTVEYRDH
+1016 
-1031 PSTRRDW
+1031 PS
-1038 DTAIKRF
+1038 
-1045 HSMEEAERFIAEDKG
+1045 
-1060 EKPSYMGG
+1060 
-1068 EEPSDKGKEPSD
+1068 EEPSDKG
-1080 KGEKPS
+1080 GEKPS
-1086 DKGKEPSDKGEEP
+1086 DKGEEPSDKGEEP
-1099 SGKGE
+1099 SDEPGEKPSDKGE
-1104 EPSDKGNEP
+1104 EPI
-1113 LPQFYQAMIDAGV
+1113 PQFFQSIIDAGFA
-1126 VTADE
+1126 TADMMHIFDNPSE
-1131 LQELNSLFKGEKG
+1131 G
-1144 EEKATDAEGDDGEIE
+1144 EENATDTESDDGEIE
-1159 NLVNTQT
+1159 NLVNAQT
-1166 LEKEAEAATEA
+1166 LEKDAEAATEA

-1197 THLTKHPTDKE
+1197 THLTKQPADKE

-1239 VISDADDLGRPTRIA
+1239 VISDADERPTRVA
-1254 KMLKPLFFKLQVLE
+1254 KMLKPLLFKLQVLE

-1329 REYANEVANLLF
+1329 LEYANEVGDVLF
-1341 SNAPAEDSKGKP
+1341 SNAPAENSKGKP
-1353 LTLDNGT
+1353 LALDNGT
-1360 PLVEE
+1360 LLVEE
-1365 DGNPLEWDA
+1365 DGSPLEWDA

-1381 RDLQLDDNKNLEKLE
+1381 RDLQLDDNKNFERL
-1396 KKIKLS
+1396 KKEFNLS
-1402 DDELDIIESYYY
+1402 TKELRIVDDYYY
-1414 ALWTKFQGQVKTAAR
+1414 ELYEKFQGQVKTTAR

-1476 NIPVES
+1476 DVPVES
-1482 MEPQKII
+1482 MEPQEII
-1489 DAAHRVIR
+1489 DAARRVIR
-1497 EKKVEKYRNLLG
+1497 EKKVEKYRDFLG

-1519 KAEESLD
+1519 KAEENLD

-1537 DNEAISK
+1537 GNEAVSK
-1544 ATESVDKAAEELK
+1544 ASEAVVKATEELK
-1557 SAKDSGSAEK
+1557 SAKESGKVEE

-1578 ESNLQKATADATKG
+1578 ESNLQKATTDATKG

-1604 ALDKEKQKLNELES
+1604 ALDKEKQKLDELEG
-1618 EVSALEKRLV
+1618 EASALEKRLV
-1628 NDDASVQEATK
+1628 NDDASVQEASK

-1673 ENALKKAEEKL
+1673 ESALKKAEEKL
-1684 ADARSKVLD
+1684 ADARSKVLE
-1693 EIKGKESE
+1693 EIKGKENE
-1701 KPQEQTDAADADGA
+1701 KPQEQTDATDADGV

-1730 MKEWEERCFKADES
+1730 VQEWTEKFFKVEESSE
-1744 GKKSDGLAHYD
+1744 KSNNLAYYD
-1755 VNVFTKLLTIGGNI
+1755 AGIFTKLLVIGGKQ
-1769 LESRLGRARAKFNAW
+1769 LEENFVRARAKFNAW
-1784 LTIVTTTLRAGL
+1784 RMSVATIIRAGL
-1796 IKAVQTG
+1796 NKAVQAG
-1803 GIALERAQRIG
+1803 KVAAERAQRAVR
-1814 QFIDGAARAA
+1814 FIDGTIRAA

-1840 DTKALSWQR
+1840 DAKISSWQQ
-1849 ALTVARLVEDNNLSP
+1849 ALFVTQLAQNNNLSP

-1871 QKQKPALY
+1871 QKRNPALY
-1879 EEIKN
+1879 EEIKD
-1884 YFDAARKALRAYPR
+1884 YFDAARKALKAYPR
-1898 QSDENM
+1898 QDDENM

-1913 GGGDEPIRTTR
+1913 GGGDESIRTPG

-1968 EGVPGGRTNGSKD
+1968 EGVPGGRANGSEN
-1981 VSGNGTAT
+1981 VSGGGAVT

-2009 TRDSGQ
+2009 TGDSG
-2015 ERSEGT
+2015 RGRGGGT
-2021 GDGGVPVRDKQGKEI
+2021 GSSGVSVRDKQSQGL
-2036 SRNTSNE
+2036 SGNTSIK
-2043 NGTERKSSDEATER
+2043 NGTEQKSSDEATER

-2234 HKQGGFSGYMR
+2234 HKQGGLNGYMR

-2255 DGLKEKNDSLS
+2255 DNLKEKNDLLNEKMSKLDKAALS
-2266 EKIAILSEVA
+2266 
-2276 SSRALTPK
+2276 RTLTPK
-2284 EQERLN
+2284 EQEQMDKIKAEFSKVKNEVTALRV
-2290 KFKTESPK
+2290 K
-2298 LENEI
+2298 LNEI
-2303 KALKVKLYKIE
+2303 AA
-2314 KKERPLYTKRKK
+2314 KERPLYTKRKK
-2326 DASTKTLLLSA
+2326 ETSTKTLLLSA

-2372 FNFVIQQSGKIVP
+2372 FSFVVQKSGKIVP
-2385 KRDSYGQLI
+2385 AKDRYGQVL

-2422 DYNRRFIKVKTNNV
+2422 DYNRRFIKVKTNNI

-2442 IAHIMGAISDAG
+2442 IAHVMGAISGAG

-2471 RAAEDTPV
+2471 RAAEDAPI
-2479 PSSKGKE
+2479 PSGKGKE

-2510 SASVPI
+2510 SASVPV

-2534 ESKITRP
+2534 ESRITRP
-2541 FKLTDAE
+2541 FELTDAE
-2548 YKRMDAEQKKQYNA
+2548 YKKMNAEQKKQYNA
-2562 FKKMFPEYADL
+2562 FKAMFPEYANL

-2615 NSDVDII
+2615 NSGVDII
-2622 MVTSV
+2622 MVTSA

-2639 GAHPRVLINLGLP
+2639 GAYPRVLINLGLP

-2675 FRYLITGSPDEQNAF
+2675 FRYLIIGSPDEQNAF

-2708 EARALDIAFQNGFFS
+2708 EARALDIAFQSGYFS
-2723 AVNNLGKKF
+2723 AAHDLGEKF
-2732 DYATDEESTGG
+2732 DYTTDEESTGG
-2743 KESDSKSREAAK
+2743 KASDSQSREAAM
-2755 KDLLNAA
+2755 KDLLNVAA
-2762 AASDDIFFKAAAKRL
+2762 TSDDISFKAAVKRL

-2809 FRGIK
+2809 FHGSK
-2814 IATVADGVY
+2814 VATVADGVY

-2835 DTNTSQAAVLGKMTY
+2835 DTNTSQAAILGKMTY

-2867 VIRGYYGKETVN
+2867 VIRGYYGKEAVN

-2918 EHLYRYYRYKLK
+2918 EHLYRYYSYKLK

-2942 EEQTRKRCEEMECDD
+2942 EKEIRRRCEEMECDD

-2975 VWKIQKWVAGLAKK
+2975 VWKIQKWMAGVAKK
-2989 FGIDTDMG
+2989 FGIDTDTG
-2997 IFLSV
+2997 IFLAV
-3002 KSGKMFEREGRD
+3002 KSGKMFNRGTNESGR
-3014 NKTGRKYQAAGEMAK
+3014 TGRQYNAAMYKNKASDFPSFKEKVLSGEVKLASKTYFAYNVDGQIIRIAGDAVNHVEDEHHLTDEEWIDALDGLSEPEAVYYGNKEQGQRGKPMVFKTSGSRSSKYGVVLEFSPSGEIYLKTLYKGTDSSIDDSIKKRGAAGRFLP
-3029 TADVARLSKAE
+3029 D
-3040 ELERQGKSR
+3040 GKSAVP
-3049 EEIFDTTGWWRGKDG
+3049 
-3064 NWRFEIKDDPALINF
+3064 NSHPL
-3079 SEFQKINFDD
+3079 S
-3089 EGATNYVELGKI
+3089 I
-3101 YNNEKLFDAYP
+3101 YSVQQGVMDVNEK
-3112 QLRKVKVYDE
+3112 E
-3122 ERNDEYAGVA
+3122 E
-3132 YTSEG
+3132 
-3137 YLVLTGIRDA
+3137 
-3147 LVLPEEYK
+3147 
-3155 SWFRDALMKSINAD
+3155 
-3169 RSNVD
+3169 
-3174 DIVKLMGKTDR
+3174 
-3185 FVDEAYFGDYFAAKK
+3185 
-3200 QAKELADK
+3200 Q
-3208 LPEPF
+3208 
-3213 WKAFPEGNLVD
+3213 
-3224 PDLLERNPSKPL
+3224 
-3236 RMIQWLRTMSKIGET
+3236 
-3251 QMDDIKGSLLHEIQ
+3251 
-3265 HFIQSYEGFSPG
+3265 
-3277 SNAKSVREQ
+3277 
-3286 VNAKLDK
+3286 
-3293 MGSPLS
+3293 
-3299 FYLLP
+3299 
-3304 KEQRKAL
+3304 
-3311 QKERSYL
+3311 
-3318 KGKLGGL
+3318 
-3325 SDFELYM
+3325 
-3332 DTHGEQEA
+3332 
-3340 RAAEIRGMGE
+3340 
-3350 GYWGKYY
+3350 
-3357 QEARQYPWENIDE
+3357 
-3370 NESIILP
+3370 
-3377 PEQILSYSASEQ
+3377 SYSATEQ
-3389 PNGDLAFKVEAV
+3389 SDGKLNFKVTPIEEV
-3401 DEINGKAM
+3401 NGKAM

-3442 DRAKDAVGGIFEA
+3442 DREKDAVGGIFEA

-3478 KAQETQEKLRARW
+3478 KAQDTQEKLRARW

-3532 AGYDKNVVEAYV
+3532 AGYDKSVVEAYV

-3552 VWSAV
+3552 VWSSV

-3573 KEFKTLMKE
+3573 KEFKSLMKE

-3597 KDSNA
+3597 KGSDV

-3655 AVVEKHI
+3655 AAVEKHI

-3737 PKFFDPNRYL
+3737 PKFFDPNRHL
-3747 SDENNSAGGKK
+3747 SDENNSVGGKK
-3758 SSLIVSDAEY
+3758 SSLVVSDAEY

-3946 IGVGHTAYGM
+3946 IGVGHTAHGM

-3965 DKKILAEVGVP
+3965 DKKVLAEVGVP

-3999 GFERLR
+3999 GFARLR
-4005 SMVSKAGNKG
+4005 SMISKAGDKG
-4015 MYLFKKADE
+4015 MYFFKKADE
-4024 FTRAVAVLGA
+4024 ITRAVAVLGA
-4034 YNEATKDKG
+4034 YNEAIKDKG

-4079 VLGDLAL
+4079 VLGDLGL

-4177 GVDISRRVGMSSM
+4177 GVDISRRVGMSGM
-4190 FPDNDSLLEYLAGP
+4190 FPDSDSLLGYLTGP
-4204 AGRVIPGSIA
+4204 AGSVIPGSIA

>member
-25 LQDLKPEP
+25 LQDLKPESLTP
-33 LAPNNNDDDN
+33 SNNDDDN

-50 GLLEAAGNVIRTGGN
+50 GLLGAAGNVIRAGGN
-65 LLNYA
+65 LLNYY
-70 GKPDMYTEEEW
+70 GKPANVTEEEW
-81 DKQSQDLG
+81 DEQMQANG
-89 GFHAWSNRFNKSI
+89 GLSAWVNRTNKSI
-102 EKFGEDVEKK
+102 EKFGEEFEKEH
-112 YSRNYSDPLGAN
+112 SRNYSDPLGAN
-124 SIAAAVGSIVP
+124 SIARAVGSIVP
-135 YAIGLGITARAG
+135 YAIGLGITAKAG
-147 APTAAEKFAAEQ
+147 APTATEKFVAEQ
-159 GAAEIVRKGA
+159 GAAAIVRKGA

-187 PKYLAPVLANVSL
+187 PKYLAPVLANISL

-313 IVSGIAGAIGAGI
+313 IVSGIAGAIGAGV

-339 PPETDDVLDTVNTG
+339 PSEADDVLDTVNTG

-359 EQIAA
+359 EQIAV
-364 PQADEFEALVNAI
+364 PQTDEFEALVNAI

-382 EGSGGYNAVNGRT
+382 EGSGGYNAKNGRT

-405 DNWPS
+405 SNWPS

-515 EAQAGDEYNKVA
+515 EAQAGDEYNNVA
-527 DLIDTGSNEDVI
+527 DLIETGSNEDVI

-553 QQEQQ
+553 QQQQ
-558 QLQGSKPVSN
+558 QQQQPQPQGSEPVSN
-568 VEKPPVEQQPEQ
+568 VEKPPVEQPPEQ
-580 AAEQPTEQPT
+580 TVEQPAEQPT

-622 ATTTNTTNTA
+622 ATTTNTA

-666 SLNNLADNK
+666 SLNNLANNK
-675 GNKKVALTD
+675 GDKKVTLTD
-684 DEAAKVKEAAGSD
+684 DEVAKVKEAAGSD

-708 YGYRIGKDIVDEA
+708 YGYRIGKDIIDEA
-721 NRRADDRRNGLV
+721 KRRADDRRNGLV

-745 AKSLKGNLK
+745 TKSLKGNLK

-771 GSKKVQDVL
+771 GSKKVQEIL

-793 QGDAEAREKLNS
+793 QGDAEAREKLNN
-805 LHPLEKLALLDRAKK
+805 LHPLEKLALLNRAKK
-820 AKEGKEQDAVVPKP
+820 AKEGKGQDAVVPKP
-834 IVPNKSGDESNG
+834 IVPNESGGNSNG
-846 VGNNVQPSTDESGGG
+846 AGNNAQPPTGEGGGG
-861 KPKAKQDD
+861 KPTD
-869 KNTVKASERDEN
+869 KSTVKAAERDED

-890 KQVGDASDSEVRE
+890 KQVGDASDTETRE

-1000 PVYHAKNG
+1000 PVYHAKSG

-1016 PDNEHPTVTVEYRDH
+1016 PDNERPTVTVEYRDGLN
-1031 PSTRRDW
+1031 TRVGWEDM
-1038 DTAIKRF
+1038 DVNMF

-1068 EEPSDKGKEPSD
+1068 EQPSEEPGEEPSD
-1080 KGEKPS
+1080 KGEQPS
-1086 DKGKEPSDKGEEP
+1086 SKGEEPSDKGEEP
-1099 SGKGE
+1099 S
-1104 EPSDKGNEP
+1104 DKGDEP
-1113 LPQFYQAMIDAGV
+1113 IPQFFQSMIDNGFM
-1126 VTADE
+1126 TADE
-1131 LQELNSLFKGEKG
+1131 LQEWNSYFKDEKG
-1144 EEKATDAEGDDGEIE
+1144 EENTADAEGDDGEIE

-1177 EDKLMKIIDLLGEKE
+1177 EDKLMKIIDLLGETE

-1197 THLTKHPTDKE
+1197 TYLTKHPTDKE

-1254 KMLKPLFFKLQVLE
+1254 KMLKPLLFKLQVLE

-1329 REYANEVANLLF
+1329 REYADKVWKLLF
-1341 SNAPAEDSKGKP
+1341 SDAPTENSKGKS
-1353 LTLDNGT
+1353 LALDNGT
-1360 PLVEE
+1360 PLVED
-1365 DGNPLEWDA
+1365 DGSPLEWDA

-1381 RDLQLDDNKNLEKLE
+1381 RDLQLDDNKNFEKL
-1396 KKIKLS
+1396 KKEFNLPDKEFGIVQ
-1402 DDELDIIESYYY
+1402 DYYFELYE
-1414 ALWTKFQGQVKTAAR
+1414 KFQGQVKTTAR

-1476 NIPVES
+1476 NVSVES

-1489 DAAHRVIR
+1489 NAARRVIR
-1497 EKKVEKYRNLLG
+1497 EKKVEKYRDLLG
-1509 EVKKQKDAVK
+1509 ETEKQKNAVK
-1519 KAEESLD
+1519 KAEENLD
-1526 AATQKQGDELG
+1526 AAAQKQGDELG
-1537 DNEAISK
+1537 GNEAVSK

-1557 SAKDSGSAEK
+1557 SAKESGSVEE

-1578 ESNLQKATADATKG
+1578 ESNLQKATTDATKG

-1628 NDDASVQEATK
+1628 NDDASVQEASK

-1673 ENALKKAEEKL
+1673 ENALKKVEEKL

-1693 EIKGKESE
+1693 EIKGKGNE
-1701 KPQEQTDAADADGA
+1701 KSQEQTDAVDTDGA
-1715 EGNISQEDVEAAAAL
+1715 EGRINQEDVEAATAL
-1730 MKEWEERCFKADES
+1730 VIEWGEKFFKVEES
-1744 GKKSDGLAHYD
+1744 GEKSDKLAYYD
-1755 VNVFTKLLTIGGNI
+1755 AGIFTKLLGIGGRI
-1769 LESRLGRARAKFNAW
+1769 LERDFVRARAKFNAW
-1784 LTIVTTTLRAGL
+1784 RMSVATTIKAGL
-1796 IKAVQTG
+1796 HNAVQAG
-1803 GIALERAQRIG
+1803 RFAADRAQRIG
-1814 QFIDGAARAA
+1814 RFIDNTIRAA

-1840 DTKALSWQR
+1840 DAKISSWQR
-1849 ALTVARLVEDNNLSP
+1849 ALSFAQMAQVNNFSP

-1871 QKQKPALY
+1871 QKRNPALY
-1879 EEIKN
+1879 EEIKD
-1884 YFDAARKALRAYPR
+1884 YFDAARKALKAYPR
-1898 QSDENM
+1898 QGDENM

-1968 EGVPGGRTNGSKD
+1968 EGVPRGRANGSEN
-1981 VSGNGTAT
+1981 VSGSGTAT
-1989 GGARGNQ
+1989 GGVRGNQ

-2009 TRDSGQ
+2009 TGDSGP
-2015 ERSEGT
+2015 ERGERT
-2021 GDGGVPVRDKQGKEI
+2021 GSSGVPIRDKQSQGLSEH
-2036 SRNTSNE
+2036 TSDQ
-2043 NGTERKSSDEATER
+2043 NGTERESSDEATER
-2057 LKRQQQVKDDTPI
+2057 LKQQQQVKDDTPI

-2234 HKQGGFSGYMR
+2234 HKQGGLIGYVR

-2255 DGLKEKNDSLS
+2255 DNLKEKFDLLNEKMSRLDMASLS
-2266 EKIAILSEVA
+2266 
-2276 SSRALTPK
+2276 RTLTPK
-2284 EQERLN
+2284 EQEQMD
-2290 KFKTESPK
+2290 KIKTEFPK
-2298 LENEI
+2298 VKNEVNALRVKLNEI
-2303 KALKVKLYKIE
+2303 AA
-2314 KKERPLYTKRKK
+2314 KERPLYTKRKK
-2326 DASTKTLLLSA
+2326 ETSTKTLLLSA

-2372 FNFVIQQSGKIVP
+2372 FSFVVQKSGKIVP
-2385 KRDSYGQLI
+2385 AKDRYGQVL

-2422 DYNRRFIKVKTNNV
+2422 DYNRRFIKVKTNNI

-2442 IAHIMGAISDAG
+2442 IAHVMGAISGAG
-2454 GEIALS
+2454 GEITLS

-2471 RAAEDTPV
+2471 RAAEDTPI
-2479 PSSKGKE
+2479 PSGKGKE

-2510 SASVPI
+2510 SASVPV

-2548 YKRMDAEQKKQYNA
+2548 YKRMNAEQKKQYNA

-2593 RFVNGNESDSKRKAA
+2593 RFVNGNESDGKRKAA

-2615 NSDVDII
+2615 NSGVDII
-2622 MVTSV
+2622 MVTSA

-2639 GAHPRVLINLGLP
+2639 GAYPRVLINLGLP

-2675 FRYLITGSPDEQNAF
+2675 FRYLIIGSPDEQNAF

-2708 EARALDIAFQNGFFS
+2708 EARALDIAFQSGYFS
-2723 AVNNLGKKF
+2723 AAHDLGKKF
-2732 DYATDEESTGG
+2732 DYTTDEESTGG
-2743 KESDSKSREAAK
+2743 KESDSQSREAAM
-2755 KDLLNAA
+2755 KDLLNTA
-2762 AASDDIFFKAAAKRL
+2762 AASDDISFKAAVKRL

-2794 TEDNEKKFLRTLKDA
+2794 TEDNEKKFLKTLKDA
-2809 FRGIK
+2809 FHGSK
-2814 IATVADGVY
+2814 IATVADGVH
-2823 VVELPNGNNLWV
+2823 VVELPNGNNLWI
-2835 DTNTSQAAVLGKMTY
+2835 DTNTSQAAILGKMTY

-2930 KQMGEA
+2930 KQTGEA

-2942 EEQTRKRCEEMECDD
+2942 KEQVRKRCEEMECDD

-2989 FGIDTDMG
+2989 FGIDTDTG

-3002 KSGKMFEREGRD
+3002 KSGKMFNRGTNESGR
-3014 NKTGRKYQAAGEMAK
+3014 TGRQYNAAMYKNKASDFPNFKEKVLSGEVKLASKTYFAYNVDGQIIRIAGDAVNHVEDEHHLTDEEWIDALDGLSEPEAVYYGNKEQGQRGKPMVFKTSGSRSSKYGVVLEFSPSGEIYLKTLYKGTDSSIDDSIKKRGAAGRFLP
-3029 TADVARLSKAE
+3029 D
-3040 ELERQGKSR
+3040 GKSAVP
-3049 EEIFDTTGWWRGKDG
+3049 
-3064 NWRFEIKDDPALINF
+3064 NSHPL
-3079 SEFQKINFDD
+3079 S
-3089 EGATNYVELGKI
+3089 I
-3101 YNNEKLFDAYP
+3101 YSVQQGVMDVNEK
-3112 QLRKVKVYDE
+3112 E
-3122 ERNDEYAGVA
+3122 E
-3132 YTSEG
+3132 
-3137 YLVLTGIRDA
+3137 
-3147 LVLPEEYK
+3147 
-3155 SWFRDALMKSINAD
+3155 
-3169 RSNVD
+3169 
-3174 DIVKLMGKTDR
+3174 
-3185 FVDEAYFGDYFAAKK
+3185 
-3200 QAKELADK
+3200 Q
-3208 LPEPF
+3208 
-3213 WKAFPEGNLVD
+3213 
-3224 PDLLERNPSKPL
+3224 
-3236 RMIQWLRTMSKIGET
+3236 
-3251 QMDDIKGSLLHEIQ
+3251 
-3265 HFIQSYEGFSPG
+3265 
-3277 SNAKSVREQ
+3277 
-3286 VNAKLDK
+3286 
-3293 MGSPLS
+3293 
-3299 FYLLP
+3299 
-3304 KEQRKAL
+3304 
-3311 QKERSYL
+3311 
-3318 KGKLGGL
+3318 
-3325 SDFELYM
+3325 
-3332 DTHGEQEA
+3332 
-3340 RAAEIRGMGE
+3340 
-3350 GYWGKYY
+3350 
-3357 QEARQYPWENIDE
+3357 
-3370 NESIILP
+3370 
-3377 PEQILSYSASEQ
+3377 SYSATEQ
-3389 PNGDLAFKVEAV
+3389 SDGKLNFKVTPIEEV
-3401 DEINGKAM
+3401 NGKAM

-3946 IGVGHTAYGM
+3946 IGAGHTAHGM

-4005 SMVSKAGNKG
+4005 SMVSKAGDKG
-4015 MYLFKKADE
+4015 MYFFKKADE
-4024 FTRAVAVLGA
+4024 ITRAVAVLGA
-4034 YNEATKDKG
+4034 YNEAIKDKG

-4070 GIYQMFSGT
+4070 GIYQMLSGT

-4094 EWELMMSLMPHFG
+4094 EWELMTSLMPYFG

-4177 GVDISRRVGMSSM
+4177 GVDISRRVGMSGM
-4190 FPDNDSLLEYLAGP
+4190 FPDSDSLLGYLTGP
-4204 AGRVIPGSIA
+4204 AGSVIPGSIA
-4214 SAMSGDY
+4214 NAMSGDY

-4226 TVNPAIGN
+4226 TINPAIGN

-4252 RYEGTEKYLK
+4252 KYEGTERYLK
-4262 GMGFR
+4262 GMGFK

-4278 SATYAEKTRTKNKK
+4278 SATYAEKTRTKDKK
-4292 QKLLMDAARK
+4292 QKLLMNAARK

>member
-1 MDDKKQKYNF
+1 M
-11 NFGSPQRPMYDFSF
+11 
-25 LQDLKPEP
+25 
-33 LAPNNNDDDN
+33 
-43 ILQAAGY
+43 
-50 GLLEAAGNVIRTGGN
+50 T
-65 LLNYA
+65 
-70 GKPDMYTEEEW
+70 
-81 DKQSQDLG
+81 
-89 GFHAWSNRFNKSI
+89 
-102 EKFGEDVEKK
+102 
-112 YSRNYSDPLGAN
+112 
-124 SIAAAVGSIVP
+124 
-135 YAIGLGITARAG
+135 
-147 APTAAEKFAAEQ
+147 AEQ
-159 GAAEIVRKGA
+159 
-169 PFLSKIAG
+169 
-177 KYGESVAESA
+177 
-187 PKYLAPVLANVSL
+187 
-200 GQKQAFPEALLES
+200 
-213 VTSGKLDYI
+213 
-222 EKAKQNGTYVPGETE
+222 
-237 VEAERVAKGVLADN
+237 
-251 LMFITGTDTLQD
+251 LQEW
-263 ALIAATGKTKVGMAL
+263 
-278 KILTSMGVNSAQEVG
+278 NS
-293 QQIIPKM
+293 
-300 EAGESWSF
+300 
-308 SDPDV
+308 
-313 IVSGIAGAIGAGI
+313 
-326 PHAAAGAYGKVFT
+326 
-339 PPETDDVLDTVNTG
+339 
-353 ADNNGT
+353 
-359 EQIAA
+359 
-364 PQADEFEALVNAI
+364 
-377 GGQES
+377 
-382 EGSGGYNAVNGRT
+382 
-395 GASGKYQIMP
+395 
-405 DNWPS
+405 
-410 WAEEAGLSADAPMT
+410 
-424 PENQEIVARHKL
+424 
-436 REYYDK
+436 
-442 YGARGAA
+442 
-449 IAWYGGEGALNY
+449 
-461 SDEALNRKQGNGN
+461 
-474 EPSIN
+474 
-479 EYANDVMSRMG
+479 
-490 KSGNMAT
+490 
-497 TAPKYKEAK
+497 
-506 SFLEQYLES
+506 YLE
-515 EAQAGDEYNKVA
+515 D
-527 DLIDTGSNEDVI
+527 
-539 AKAIELG
+539 
-546 YGKDAEQ
+546 
-553 QQEQQ
+553 
-558 QLQGSKPVSN
+558 
-568 VEKPPVEQQPEQ
+568 
-580 AAEQPTEQPT
+580 
-590 VTPATTPEGQV
+590 
-601 QTAINAVNSAVDKV
+601 
-615 VNGPSNS
+615 
-622 ATTTNTTNTA
+622 
-632 QPSQSVDTITPNVG
+632 
-646 PKLTVAKDPKT
+646 
-657 ENKIINLRK
+657 
-666 SLNNLADNK
+666 
-675 GNKKVALTD
+675 
-684 DEAAKVKEAAGSD
+684 
-697 DLDTLIEVGKK
+697 
-708 YGYRIGKDIVDEA
+708 
-721 NRRADDRRNGLV
+721 
-733 GDEWTDAELDHT
+733 
-745 AKSLKGNLK
+745 
-754 SRYVY
+754 
-759 KNTGNLNWESMK
+759 
-771 GSKKVQDVL
+771 
-780 KNSEYDG
+780 
-787 IGTRAA
+787 
-793 QGDAEAREKLNS
+793 
-805 LHPLEKLALLDRAKK
+805 
-820 AKEGKEQDAVVPKP
+820 
-834 IVPNKSGDESNG
+834 
-846 VGNNVQPSTDESGGG
+846 
-861 KPKAKQDD
+861 
-869 KNTVKASERDEN
+869 
-881 GWPLEIGSF
+881 
-890 KQVGDASDSEVRE
+890 
-903 YNSNAHSDDGKPD
+903 
-916 RVTVERI
+916 
-923 TDKEYEITFNKGGKD
+923 
-938 GSFEASSMEEVEDII
+938 
-953 ANVDGTKIERNQNTP
+953 
-968 SGEGALPP
+968 
-976 VVVDGYVAKERL
+976 
-988 GDKEL
+988 
-993 WGTEYGL
+993 
-1000 PVYHAKNG
+1000 
-1008 GIAYYVLS
+1008 
-1016 PDNEHPTVTVEYRDH
+1016 
-1031 PSTRRDW
+1031 
-1038 DTAIKRF
+1038 
-1045 HSMEEAERFIAEDKG
+1045 
-1060 EKPSYMGG
+1060 
-1068 EEPSDKGKEPSD
+1068 
-1080 KGEKPS
+1080 
-1086 DKGKEPSDKGEEP
+1086 
-1099 SGKGE
+1099 
-1104 EPSDKGNEP
+1104 
-1113 LPQFYQAMIDAGV
+1113 
-1126 VTADE
+1126 
-1131 LQELNSLFKGEKG
+1131 EKG
-1144 EEKATDAEGDDGEIE
+1144 EENATDVEGDDGEIE

-1166 LEKEAEAATEA
+1166 LEKEVEAATEA

-1197 THLTKHPTDKE
+1197 TYLTKRQTDKK

-1239 VISDADDLGRPTRIA
+1239 VISDADERPTRVA
-1254 KMLKPLFFKLQVLE
+1254 KALKPLLFKLQVLE
-1268 NGSDVIG
+1268 NGSDVIEK
-1275 SLDEYNK
+1275 LDEYNK
-1282 ERKKVA
+1282 KSKKAA

-1298 KDKDEE
+1298 KDEDEE

-1329 REYANEVANLLF
+1329 REYADEVANLLF
-1341 SNAPAEDSKGKP
+1341 SNAPTENSKGKP
-1353 LTLDNGT
+1353 LALDNGM
-1360 PLVEE
+1360 LLIE
-1365 DGNPLEWDA
+1365 DDGSPLEWDA

-1381 RDLQLDDNKNLEKLE
+1381 RDLQLDDNKNFEKL
-1396 KKIKLS
+1396 KKEFNLS
-1402 DDELDIIESYYY
+1402 ADELDIVGNYYY
-1414 ALWTKFQGQVKTAAR
+1414 GLYEKFQGQVKTTAR

-1476 NIPVES
+1476 NVSVES

-1489 DAAHRVIR
+1489 DAARRVIR
-1497 EKKVEKYRNLLG
+1497 EKKVEKYRDLLG
-1509 EVKKQKDAVK
+1509 EVEKQKDAVE
-1519 KAEESLD
+1519 KAEENLD

-1537 DNEAISK
+1537 GNEAVSK

-1557 SAKDSGSAEK
+1557 SAKESGSAEE

-1578 ESNLQKATADATKG
+1578 ESNLQKATTDATKG

-1628 NDDASVQEATK
+1628 NDDASVQEAMK
-1639 KIPVAKRRVADAK
+1639 KIPVAKRRAADAK

-1673 ENALKKAEEKL
+1673 ENALRKAEEKL

-1693 EIKGKESE
+1693 EIKGKENE
-1701 KPQEQTDAADADGA
+1701 KPQEQTDAVDADGV

-1730 MKEWEERCFKADES
+1730 VQEWTEKFFKVEES
-1744 GKKSDGLAHYD
+1744 GEKPNTLAYYD
-1755 VNVFTKLLTIGGNI
+1755 AGIFTKLLAIGGKQ
-1769 LESRLGRARAKFNAW
+1769 LEENFVRARAKFNAW
-1784 LTIVTTTLRAGL
+1784 RMSVTTIIRAGL
-1796 IKAVQTG
+1796 NKAVQAG
-1803 GIALERAQRIG
+1803 KVAAERAQRAVR
-1814 QFIDGAARAA
+1814 FIDGTIRAA

-1840 DTKALSWQR
+1840 DAKISSWQR
-1849 ALTVARLVEDNNLSP
+1849 ALGFAQFAQINSLSP

-1871 QKQKPALY
+1871 QKRNPALY
-1879 EEIKN
+1879 EEIKD

-1898 QSDENM
+1898 QGDENM

-1913 GGGDEPIRTTR
+1913 GGGDESIRTTR
-1924 EPNQSNSGRGNEN
+1924 EPNQGNSGRGNEN

-1942 PVTPDGG
+1942 PVAPDGS

-1960 ADNGEQGI
+1960 AGNGEQGA
-1968 EGVPGGRTNGSKD
+1968 EGVPGGRTNGGKD
-1981 VSGNGTAT
+1981 VSGSGAVT
-1989 GGARGNQ
+1989 GGTRGNQ

-2009 TRDSGQ
+2009 TGDSGQ
-2015 ERSEGT
+2015 KRSEGA
-2021 GDGGVPVRDKQGKEI
+2021 GGSGVSVRDKQSQGL
-2036 SRNTSNE
+2036 SGNTSNE

-2057 LKRQQQVKDDTPI
+2057 LKQQQQVKDDTPI

-2153 DGKLLGLD
+2153 DGKLLGID

-2198 ICDEAHHIASGQKR
+2198 VCDEAHHIASGQKR
-2212 TDVNGKPEEI
+2212 TDVNGKPDEI

-2266 EKIAILSEVA
+2266 EKIAELNKA
-2276 SSRALTPK
+2276 ARSRTLTPK

-2303 KALKVKLYKIE
+2303 KALRVKLYKIE
-2314 KKERPLYTKRKK
+2314 EKERPLYTKRKK
-2326 DASTKTLLLSA
+2326 EASTKTLLLSA

-2385 KRDSYGQLI
+2385 KRDNYGQLV

-2422 DYNRRFIKVKTNNV
+2422 DYNRRFIKVETNNV

-2479 PSSKGKE
+2479 PSGKGKE

-2510 SASVPI
+2510 SASVPV

-2548 YKRMDAEQKKQYNA
+2548 YKRMNAEQKKQYNA
-2562 FKKMFPEYADL
+2562 FKKMFSEYAEL

-2593 RFVNGNESDSKRKAA
+2593 RFVNGNESDSRRKAA

-2615 NSDVDII
+2615 NSGVDII
-2622 MVTSV
+2622 MVTSA

-2675 FRYLITGSPDEQNAF
+2675 FRYLVTGSPDEQNAF

-2743 KESDSKSREAAK
+2743 KESDSQSREAAM

-2762 AASDDIFFKAAAKRL
+2762 AASDDISFKAAVKRL

-2809 FRGIK
+2809 FHGSK

-2823 VVELPNGNNLWV
+2823 VVELPNGNNLWI
-2835 DTNTSQAAVLGKMTY
+2835 DTNTSQAAILGKMTY

-2942 EEQTRKRCEEMECDD
+2942 EEQVRKRCEEMECDD

-2989 FGIDTDMG
+2989 FGIDTDTG
-2997 IFLSV
+2997 IFLAV
-3002 KSGKMFEREGRD
+3002 KSGKMFGREGRD
-3014 NKTGRKYQAAGEMAK
+3014 NKTGRKYQAVGEKAK
-3029 TADVARLSKAE
+3029 TADVAKLSKAE

-3049 EEIFDTTGWWRGKDG
+3049 EEIFDTTGWWRAKDG
-3064 NWRFEIKDDPALINF
+3064 NWRFEINDDPALINF
-3079 SEFQKINFDD
+3079 SEFQKIDFDN

-3101 YNNEKLFDAYP
+3101 YHNEKLFDAYP

-3147 LVLPEEYK
+3147 LAIPREYR
-3155 SWFRDALMKSINAD
+3155 SWFRDALMKSVKAD

-3174 DIVKLMGKTDR
+3174 EIVKLLGETDKL
-3185 FVDEAYFGDYFAAKK
+3185 VDEAYFGDYFAAKK
-3200 QAKELADK
+3200 RAMELADK

-3213 WKAFPEGNLVD
+3213 WKAFPEEYLGD
-3224 PDLLERNPSKPL
+3224 PDSNLSKL
-3236 RMIQWLRTMSKIGET
+3236 AKVIQWTRTMGIIGET
-3251 QMDDIKGSLLHEIQ
+3251 QTEDIRGTLLHEIQ
-3265 HFIQSYEGFSPG
+3265 HFIQRYEGFSPG

-3340 RAAEIRGMGE
+3340 RAATIRGMGE

-3377 PEQILSYSASEQ
+3377 PNQILSYSASEQ

-3532 AGYDKNVVEAYV
+3532 AGYDKNVVEAYA

-3562 GLTHVRETLSA
+3562 GLTHVRETLNA
-3573 KEFKTLMKE
+3573 KEFKALMKE

-3589 VLVPDSSK
+3589 VLMSDGSK

-3602 KKWVPASKLEKV
+3602 KKWVSASKLEKI

-3635 EVLTPE
+3635 EVMTPE

-3655 AVVEKHI
+3655 AVVEKNI
-3662 GENGPVYYEA
+3662 GDGGPVYYEA

-3684 AGYLPHIFEQWM
+3684 TGYLPHIFEQWM

-3713 LKEAYKAAQYLQQN
+3713 LKEAYKVAQYLQQN
-3727 GGEKVNLQIA
+3727 GGEKVTFQIA

-3747 SDENNSAGGKK
+3747 GDENNSAGGKK
-3758 SSLIVSDAEY
+3758 SSLVVSDAEY

-3922 SLLGFLNV
+3922 NLLGFLNV

-3946 IGVGHTAYGM
+3946 IGVGHTAHGM

-4005 SMVSKAGNKG
+4005 SMVSKAGDKG

-4024 FTRAVAVLGA
+4024 LTRAVAVLGA

-4079 VLGDLAL
+4079 VLGDLGL

-4190 FPDNDSLLEYLAGP
+4190 FPDYDSLLEYLAGP
-4204 AGRVIPGSIA
+4204 AGSVIPGSIA

-4252 RYEGTEKYLK
+4252 KYEGTEKYLK

-4267 PVGQSLAADMS
+4267 PVGQSLASDMS
-4278 SATYAEKTRTKNKK
+4278 SATYAEKTRTKDKK

-4333 LTLTTAERAQ
+4333 LTLTTAERTQ

>member
-25 LQDLKPEP
+25 LQDLKPES

-50 GLLEAAGNVIRTGGN
+50 GLLGAAGNVIRAGGN
-65 LLNYA
+65 LLNYY
-70 GKPDMYTEEEW
+70 GKPANVTEEEW
-81 DKQSQDLG
+81 DEQMQANGGLG
-89 GFHAWSNRFNKSI
+89 AWANRTNKSI
-102 EKFGEDVEKK
+102 EKFGEEFEKEH
-112 YSRNYSDPLGAN
+112 SRNYSDPLGAN
-124 SIAAAVGSIVP
+124 SIASAVGSIVP
-135 YAIGLGITARAG
+135 YAIGLGITAKAG

-159 GAAEIVRKGA
+159 GAAAIVRKGA

-187 PKYLAPVLANVSL
+187 PKYLAPVLANISL

-313 IVSGIAGAIGAGI
+313 VLSAIAGAIGAGI

-339 PPETDDVLDTVNTG
+339 PSEADDVLGTVNTG
-353 ADNNGT
+353 TDDNGT
-359 EQIAA
+359 EQTTV
-364 PQADEFEALVNAI
+364 PQTDEFEALVNAI

-382 EGSGGYNAVNGRT
+382 EGSGGYNAKNGRT

-515 EAQAGDEYNKVA
+515 EAQAGDEYNNVA
-527 DLIDTGSNEDVI
+527 DLIDTGSDEDVI

-546 YGKDAEQ
+546 YGKDTEQ
-553 QQEQQ
+553 QQQQ
-558 QLQGSKPVSN
+558 QQQPQGSEPVSN
-568 VEKPPVEQQPEQ
+568 VEKPPVEQPPEQ
-580 AAEQPTEQPT
+580 TVEQPAEQPT

-622 ATTTNTTNTA
+622 AATTNTTSTA
-632 QPSQSVDTITPNVG
+632 QPPQSVDAITPNIG

-666 SLNNLADNK
+666 SLNNLADSK
-675 GNKKVALTD
+675 GNKKVTLTD

-697 DLDTLIEVGKK
+697 DLDTLIEAGKK
-708 YGYRIGKDIVDEA
+708 YGYRIGKDITDEA
-721 NRRADDRRNGLV
+721 KRRADDRRNGLV
-733 GDEWTDAELDHT
+733 GDEWTNAELDHT
-745 AKSLKGNLK
+745 TKSLKGNLK

-759 KNTGNLNWESMK
+759 KDTGNLNWESMK
-771 GSKKVQDVL
+771 GSQKVQEIL

-793 QGDAEAREKLNS
+793 QGDAEAREKLNN
-805 LHPLEKLALLDRAKK
+805 LHPLEKLALLNRAKK
-820 AKEGKEQDAVVPKP
+820 AKEGKGQDAVVPKP
-834 IVPNKSGDESNG
+834 IVPNESGGNSNG
-846 VGNNVQPSTDESGGG
+846 AGNNAQAPTGEGGGG
-861 KPKAKQDD
+861 KPTD
-869 KNTVKASERDEN
+869 KSTVKAAERDED

-890 KQVGDASDSEVRE
+890 KQVGDASDTEVRE
-903 YNSNAHSDDGKPD
+903 YYSSAHSDDDKPD

-953 ANVDGTKIERNQNTP
+953 AKVDGSKIERSQNTP
-968 SGEGALPP
+968 S
-976 VVVDGYVAKERL
+976 
-988 GDKEL
+988 
-993 WGTEYGL
+993 
-1000 PVYHAKNG
+1000 
-1008 GIAYYVLS
+1008 
-1016 PDNEHPTVTVEYRDH
+1016 
-1031 PSTRRDW
+1031 
-1038 DTAIKRF
+1038 
-1045 HSMEEAERFIAEDKG
+1045 
-1060 EKPSYMGG
+1060 
-1068 EEPSDKGKEPSD
+1068 EEPSEQPSSKGEEHSD

-1086 DKGKEPSDKGEEP
+1086 DEGENPS
-1099 SGKGE
+1099 E
-1104 EPSDKGNEP
+1104 EPSDKGDKPSNEGENP
-1113 LPQFYQAMIDAGV
+1113 SEEPSEEPSNKGDEPIPQFFQSIIDAGFA
-1126 VTADE
+1126 TTDMMHIFDNPSE
-1131 LQELNSLFKGEKG
+1131 G
-1144 EEKATDAEGDDGEIE
+1144 EENVTDTEGDDGEIE

-1166 LEKEAEAATEA
+1166 LEKEAEATTEA

-1197 THLTKHPTDKE
+1197 THLTKHQTDKE

-1227 KSSKSGTRLIYY
+1227 KSSKNGTRLIYY
-1239 VISDADDLGRPTRIA
+1239 VISDADERPTRVA
-1254 KMLKPLFFKLQVLE
+1254 KMLKPVLFKLQVLE

-1275 SLDEYNK
+1275 KLDEYNK
-1282 ERKKVA
+1282 ELKKVA

-1298 KDKDEE
+1298 KDEDEE

-1329 REYANEVANLLF
+1329 PEYANEVGDVLF
-1341 SNAPAEDSKGKP
+1341 SNAPAENSKGKT
-1353 LTLDNGT
+1353 LALDNGT
-1360 PLVEE
+1360 LLVEE

-1381 RDLQLDDNKNLEKLE
+1381 RDLQLDDNKNFEKLKKEFNLSTE
-1396 KKIKLS
+1396 KLRMV
-1402 DDELDIIESYYY
+1402 EEYYY
-1414 ALWTKFQGQVKTAAR
+1414 ELYEKFQGQVKTTAR

-1476 NIPVES
+1476 NVSVES

-1489 DAAHRVIR
+1489 DAARRVIR
-1497 EKKVEKYRNLLG
+1497 EKKAEKYRDLLG

-1519 KAEESLD
+1519 KAEENLD

-1537 DNEAISK
+1537 GNEAVSK
-1544 ATESVDKAAEELK
+1544 ASEVVNKASEELK
-1557 SAKDSGSAEK
+1557 SAKESGNAEE

-1578 ESNLQKATADATKG
+1578 ELNLQKATVDATKG

-1604 ALDKEKQKLNELES
+1604 ALDKEKQKLDELES
-1618 EVSALEKRLV
+1618 ETSALEKRLV
-1628 NDDASVQEATK
+1628 NDDASVQEASK

-1657 SKEENLA
+1657 SKKETLA

-1673 ENALKKAEEKL
+1673 ENALNKAEEKL
-1684 ADARSKVLD
+1684 TDARSKVLD

-1730 MKEWEERCFKADES
+1730 VQEWTEKFFKVEES
-1744 GKKSDGLAHYD
+1744 GEKPNNLAYYD
-1755 VNVFTKLLTIGGNI
+1755 AGIFTKLLAIGGKQ
-1769 LESRLGRARAKFNAW
+1769 LEENFVRARAKFNAW
-1784 LTIVTTTLRAGL
+1784 RMSVTTIIRAGL
-1796 IKAVQTG
+1796 NRAVQAG
-1803 GIALERAQRIG
+1803 KVAAERAQRAVR
-1814 QFIDGAARAA
+1814 FIDGTIRAA

-1840 DTKALSWQR
+1840 DAKISSWQQ
-1849 ALTVARLVEDNNLSP
+1849 ALFVAQLAQMNNLSP

-1871 QKQKPALY
+1871 QKRNPALY
-1879 EEIKN
+1879 EEIKD
-1884 YFDAARKALRAYPR
+1884 YFDAARKALRVYPR
-1898 QSDENM
+1898 QGDENM

-1949 SQNPSEGNNPQ
+1949 SQNPSKGNNPQ
-1960 ADNGEQGI
+1960 TDNGEQGI
-1968 EGVPGGRTNGSKD
+1968 EGVPGGRANGGEN
-1981 VSGNGTAT
+1981 VSGSGTAA
-1989 GGARGNQ
+1989 GRARGNQ

-2009 TRDSGQ
+2009 TGDFGRG
-2015 ERSEGT
+2015 RGRGT
-2021 GDGGVPVRDKQGKEI
+2021 GGSGVSVRDKQSQGL
-2036 SRNTSNE
+2036 SGNTSIENE
-2043 NGTERKSSDEATER
+2043 TERKSSDEATER

-2266 EKIAILSEVA
+2266 EKIAELNKA
-2276 SSRALTPK
+2276 ARSRTLTPK

-2303 KALKVKLYKIE
+2303 KALRVKLYKIE
-2314 KKERPLYTKRKK
+2314 EKERPLYTKRKK
-2326 DASTKTLLLSA
+2326 ETSTKTLLLSA

-2372 FNFVIQQSGKIVP
+2372 FSFVVQKSGKIVP
-2385 KRDSYGQLI
+2385 AKDRYGQVL

-2422 DYNRRFIKVKTNNV
+2422 DYNRRFIKVKTNNI

-2442 IAHIMGAISDAG
+2442 IAHVMGAISGAG
-2454 GEIALS
+2454 GEITLS

-2471 RAAEDTPV
+2471 RAAEDAPI
-2479 PSSKGKE
+2479 PSGKGKE

-2510 SASVPI
+2510 SASVPV

-2548 YKRMDAEQKKQYNA
+2548 YKRMNAEQKKQYNA

-2593 RFVNGNESDSKRKAA
+2593 RFVNGNESDGKRKAA

-2615 NSDVDII
+2615 NSGVDII
-2622 MVTSV
+2622 MVTSA

-2639 GAHPRVLINLGLP
+2639 GAYPRVLINLGLP

-2675 FRYLITGSPDEQNAF
+2675 FRYLIIGSPDEQNAF

-2708 EARALDIAFQNGFFS
+2708 EARALDIAFQSGYFS
-2723 AVNNLGKKF
+2723 AAHDLGKKF
-2732 DYATDEESTGG
+2732 DYTTDEESTGG
-2743 KESDSKSREAAK
+2743 KESDSQSREAAM

-2762 AASDDIFFKAAAKRL
+2762 AASDDISFKAAVKRL

-2809 FRGIK
+2809 FRGSK

-2835 DTNTSQAAVLGKMTY
+2835 DTNTSQAAILSKMTY

-2867 VIRGYYGKETVN
+2867 VIRGYYNKETVN

-2930 KQMGEA
+2930 KQTGEA

-2942 EEQTRKRCEEMECDD
+2942 EKETRRRCEEMECDD

-2989 FGIDTDMG
+2989 FGIDTDTG

-3002 KSGKMFEREGRD
+3002 KSGKMFNRGTNESGI
-3014 NKTGRKYQAAGEMAK
+3014 TGRQYNAAMYKNKASDFPNFKEKVLSGEVKLASKTYFAYNVDGQIIRIAGDAVNHVEDEHHLTDEEWIDALDGLSEPEAVYYGNKEQGQRGKPMVFKTSGSRSSKYGVVLEFSPSGEIYLKTLYKGTDSSIDDSIKKRGAAGRFLP
-3029 TADVARLSKAE
+3029 D
-3040 ELERQGKSR
+3040 GKSAVP
-3049 EEIFDTTGWWRGKDG
+3049 
-3064 NWRFEIKDDPALINF
+3064 NSHPL
-3079 SEFQKINFDD
+3079 S
-3089 EGATNYVELGKI
+3089 I
-3101 YNNEKLFDAYP
+3101 YSVQQGVMDVNEK
-3112 QLRKVKVYDE
+3112 E
-3122 ERNDEYAGVA
+3122 E
-3132 YTSEG
+3132 
-3137 YLVLTGIRDA
+3137 
-3147 LVLPEEYK
+3147 
-3155 SWFRDALMKSINAD
+3155 
-3169 RSNVD
+3169 
-3174 DIVKLMGKTDR
+3174 
-3185 FVDEAYFGDYFAAKK
+3185 
-3200 QAKELADK
+3200 Q
-3208 LPEPF
+3208 
-3213 WKAFPEGNLVD
+3213 
-3224 PDLLERNPSKPL
+3224 
-3236 RMIQWLRTMSKIGET
+3236 
-3251 QMDDIKGSLLHEIQ
+3251 
-3265 HFIQSYEGFSPG
+3265 
-3277 SNAKSVREQ
+3277 
-3286 VNAKLDK
+3286 
-3293 MGSPLS
+3293 
-3299 FYLLP
+3299 
-3304 KEQRKAL
+3304 
-3311 QKERSYL
+3311 
-3318 KGKLGGL
+3318 
-3325 SDFELYM
+3325 
-3332 DTHGEQEA
+3332 
-3340 RAAEIRGMGE
+3340 
-3350 GYWGKYY
+3350 
-3357 QEARQYPWENIDE
+3357 
-3370 NESIILP
+3370 
-3377 PEQILSYSASEQ
+3377 SYSATEQ

-3552 VWSAV
+3552 VWSSV

-3573 KEFKTLMKE
+3573 KEFKALMKE

-3589 VLVPDSSK
+3589 VLVSDGSK

-3635 EVLTPE
+3635 EVVTPE

-3655 AVVEKHI
+3655 AVVEKRI
-3662 GENGPVYYEA
+3662 GEDGPVYYEA

-3727 GGEKVNLQIA
+3727 GGEKVTFQIA

-3747 SDENNSAGGKK
+3747 GDENNSAGGKK
-3758 SSLIVSDAEY
+3758 SSLVVSDAEY

-3922 SLLGFLNV
+3922 NLLGFLNV
-3930 SSALVN
+3930 SSALVS

-3946 IGVGHTAYGM
+3946 IGAGHTAHGM

-4005 SMVSKAGNKG
+4005 SMVSKAGDKG

-4024 FTRAVAVLGA
+4024 LTRAVAVLGA

-4070 GIYQMFSGT
+4070 GIYQMLSGT

-4094 EWELMMSLMPHFG
+4094 EWELMTSLMPYFG

-4153 MELFKN
+4153 MKLFKN

-4177 GVDISRRVGMSSM
+4177 GVDISRRVGMSGM
-4190 FPDNDSLLEYLAGP
+4190 FPDSDSLLGYLTGP
-4204 AGRVIPGSIA
+4204 AGSVIPGSIA
-4214 SAMSGDY
+4214 NAMSGDY

-4226 TVNPAIGN
+4226 TINPALGN
-4234 IAEALRGYS
+4234 VAEALRGYS

-4252 RYEGTEKYLK
+4252 KYEGVERYLK
-4262 GMGFR
+4262 GMGFK

-4278 SATYAEKTRTKNKK
+4278 SATYAEKTRTKDKR

>member
-1 MDDKKQKYNF
+1 MDDKKQQYNF
-11 NFGSPQRPMYDFSF
+11 NFASPQRPMYDFSF
-25 LQDLKPEP
+25 LQDLNPEALTP
-33 LAPNNNDDDN
+33 NNSVPNNNDDDN
-43 ILQAAGY
+43 VLQAAGY
-50 GLLEAAGNVIRTGGN
+50 SVLSATGNLIRAGGN
-65 LLNYA
+65 LLNYY
-70 GKPDMYTEEEW
+70 GKPDYLTEEEW
-81 DKQSQDLG
+81 DKQMQADG
-89 GFHAWSNRFNKSI
+89 GPSAWVNRTNKSI

-124 SIAAAVGSIVP
+124 SIAAAVASIAP
-135 YAIGLGITARAG
+135 YAIGLGITAKAG

-187 PKYLAPVLANVSL
+187 PKYLAPVLANISL
-200 GQKQAFPEALLES
+200 GQKQAFPEAMLES

-222 EKAKQNGTYVPGETE
+222 EKAKQNGTYVPGKTE
-237 VEAERVAKGVLADN
+237 AEAERVAKGVLADN
-251 LMFITGTDTLQD
+251 LMFITATDTLQD
-263 ALIAATGKTKVGMAL
+263 ALIAATGKTKVGTAL
-278 KILTSMGVNSAQEVG
+278 KFLTSVGVNSAQETG
-293 QQIIPKM
+293 QQIIPKI

-313 IVSGIAGAIGAGI
+313 ILSGIAGAIGAGI
-326 PHAAAGAYGKVFT
+326 PHAAAGAYGKVFGPSDADDT
-339 PPETDDVLDTVNTG
+339 LSTINTNTDD
-353 ADNNGT
+353 NGT
-359 EQIAA
+359 EQTTV
-364 PQADEFEALVNAI
+364 PQTDEFESLVNAI
-377 GGQES
+377 GVQES

-395 GASGKYQIMP
+395 KASGKYQIMP

-410 WAEEAGLSADAPMT
+410 WSQEAGLPAGAEMT
-424 PENQEIVARHKL
+424 PENQERVAHFKL
-436 REYYDK
+436 KQYYDK
-442 YGARGAA
+442 YGATGAA
-449 IAWYGGEGALNY
+449 VAWYSGEANAQRWVNGETT
-461 SDEALNRKQGNGN
+461 DVWGNAWDAPQHGN
-474 EPSIN
+474 EPSIK
-479 EYANDVMSRMG
+479 EYASDVVSRMG
-490 KSGNMAT
+490 SSGSAAA

-515 EAQAGDEYNKVA
+515 EAQAGDEYNNVA
-527 DLIDTGSNEDVI
+527 DLIETGSDEDVI

-553 QQEQQ
+553 QPQQ
-558 QLQGSKPVSN
+558 QQPQGSESASA
-568 VEKPPVEQQPEQ
+568 VEEPPVEQQQQQPV
-580 AAEQPTEQPT
+580 EQPAEQPT
-590 VTPATTPEGQV
+590 VTPATTPDEQI
-601 QTAINAVNSAVDKV
+601 QTATNAVNSAVDKV
-615 VNGPSNS
+615 VNGTSNT
-622 ATTTNTTNTA
+622 ATTNTTNTA
-632 QPSQSVDTITPNVG
+632 QPSQSVDTTTQNVG
-646 PKLTVAKDPKT
+646 PKLTIAKDPKT

-666 SLNNLADNK
+666 SLNNLANNK
-675 GNKKVALTD
+675 GDKKVTLTD

-697 DLDTLIEVGKK
+697 DLDKLIEVGKK

-721 NRRADDRRNGLV
+721 KHRADDRRNGLV

-745 AKSLKGNLK
+745 TKSLKGNLK

-759 KNTGNLNWESMK
+759 KDTGNLNWESMK
-771 GSKKVQDVL
+771 GSKKVQDIL

-793 QGDAEAREKLNS
+793 QGDAEAREKLNN
-805 LHPLEKLALLDRAKK
+805 LHPLEKLALLDRARK
-820 AKEGKEQDAVVPKP
+820 ARKGEGQDAVVPKP
-834 IVPNKSGDESNG
+834 IVPNESGDNSSGAGNNAQPPTNEGDGGKSGA
-846 VGNNVQPSTDESGGG
+846 
-861 KPKAKQDD
+861 KPAD
-869 KNTVKASERDEN
+869 KNTVKASERDED

-903 YNSNAHSDDGKPD
+903 YNSNAHSDDDKPD

-923 TDKEYEITFNKGGKD
+923 ADNEYEVTFNKGGKD

-953 ANVDGTKIERNQNTP
+953 AKVDGSKIDRNQNTP
-968 SGEGALPP
+968 SEEPGEQ
-976 VVVDGYVAKERL
+976 
-988 GDKEL
+988 
-993 WGTEYGL
+993 
-1000 PVYHAKNG
+1000 
-1008 GIAYYVLS
+1008 
-1016 PDNEHPTVTVEYRDH
+1016 
-1031 PSTRRDW
+1031 PS
-1038 DTAIKRF
+1038 
-1045 HSMEEAERFIAEDKG
+1045 SKG
-1060 EKPSYMGG
+1060 E
-1068 EEPSDKGKEPSD
+1068 EPSD

-1086 DKGKEPSDKGEEP
+1086 DEGERPSEEPSDKGEEP
-1099 SGKGE
+1099 I
-1104 EPSDKGNEP
+1104 
-1113 LPQFYQAMIDAGV
+1113 PQFFQSIIDAGFA
-1126 VTADE
+1126 TADMMHIFDNPSE
-1131 LQELNSLFKGEKG
+1131 G
-1144 EEKATDAEGDDGEIE
+1144 EENATDTESDDGEIE
-1159 NLVNTQT
+1159 NLVNAQT
-1166 LEKEAEAATEA
+1166 LEKDAEAATEA

-1197 THLTKHPTDKE
+1197 THLTKQPADKE

-1239 VISDADDLGRPTRIA
+1239 VISDADERPTRVA
-1254 KMLKPLFFKLQVLE
+1254 KMLKPLLFKLQVLE

-1329 REYANEVANLLF
+1329 LEYANKVGDVLF
-1341 SNAPAEDSKGKP
+1341 SNAPAENSKGKP
-1353 LTLDNGT
+1353 LALDNGT
-1360 PLVEE
+1360 LLVEE
-1365 DGNPLEWDA
+1365 DGSPLEWDA

-1381 RDLQLDDNKNLEKLE
+1381 RDLQLDDNKNFERL
-1396 KKIKLS
+1396 KKEFNLS
-1402 DDELDIIESYYY
+1402 TKELRIVDDYYY
-1414 ALWTKFQGQVKTAAR
+1414 ELYEKFQGQVKTTAR

-1476 NIPVES
+1476 NVPVES

-1489 DAAHRVIR
+1489 DAARRVIR
-1497 EKKVEKYRNLLG
+1497 EKKVEKYRDLLG
-1509 EVKKQKDAVK
+1509 EVEKQKDAVK
-1519 KAEESLD
+1519 KAEEGLD
-1526 AATQKQGDELG
+1526 AAAQKQGDELG
-1537 DNEAISK
+1537 GNEAVSK

-1557 SAKDSGSAEK
+1557 KAKESGAAEE

-1578 ESNLQKATADATKG
+1578 EANLQKVTTDATKG

-1604 ALDKEKQKLNELES
+1604 ALDKEKQKLDELEG
-1618 EVSALEKRLV
+1618 EASALKKRLV
-1628 NDDASVQEATK
+1628 NDDASVQEASK

-1673 ENALKKAEEKL
+1673 ESALKKAEEKL
-1684 ADARSKVLD
+1684 ADARSKVLE
-1693 EIKGKESE
+1693 EIKGKENE
-1701 KPQEQTDAADADGA
+1701 KPQEQTDATDADGV

-1730 MKEWEERCFKADES
+1730 VQEWTEKFFKVEESSE
-1744 GKKSDGLAHYD
+1744 KSNNLAYYD
-1755 VNVFTKLLTIGGNI
+1755 AGIFTKLLVIGGKQ
-1769 LESRLGRARAKFNAW
+1769 LEENFVRARAKFNAW
-1784 LTIVTTTLRAGL
+1784 RMSVATIIRAGL
-1796 IKAVQTG
+1796 NKAVQAG
-1803 GIALERAQRIG
+1803 KVAAERAQRAVR
-1814 QFIDGAARAA
+1814 FIDGTIRAA

-1840 DTKALSWQR
+1840 DAKISSWQQ
-1849 ALTVARLVEDNNLSP
+1849 ALFVTQLAQNNNLSP

-1871 QKQKPALY
+1871 QKRNPALY
-1879 EEIKN
+1879 EEIKD
-1884 YFDAARKALRAYPR
+1884 YFDAARKALKAYPR
-1898 QSDENM
+1898 QDDENM

-1913 GGGDEPIRTTR
+1913 GGGDESIRTPG

-1968 EGVPGGRTNGSKD
+1968 EGVPGGRANGSEN
-1981 VSGNGTAT
+1981 VSGGGAVT

-2009 TRDSGQ
+2009 TGDSG
-2015 ERSEGT
+2015 RGRGGGT
-2021 GDGGVPVRDKQGKEI
+2021 GSSGVSVRDKQSQGL
-2036 SRNTSNE
+2036 SGNTSIK
-2043 NGTERKSSDEATER
+2043 NGTEQKSSDEATER

-2234 HKQGGFSGYMR
+2234 HKQGGLNGYMR

-2255 DGLKEKNDSLS
+2255 DNLKEKFDLLNEKMSRLDMASLS
-2266 EKIAILSEVA
+2266 
-2276 SSRALTPK
+2276 RTLTPK
-2284 EQERLN
+2284 EQEQMD
-2290 KFKTESPK
+2290 K
-2298 LENEI
+2298 I
-2303 KALKVKLYKIE
+2303 KAEFPKVKNEVNALRVKLSEIAA
-2314 KKERPLYTKRKK
+2314 KERPLYTKRKK
-2326 DASTKTLLLSA
+2326 EASTKTLLLSA

-2372 FNFVIQQSGKIVP
+2372 FSFVVQKSGKIVP
-2385 KRDSYGQLI
+2385 AKDRYGQVL

-2442 IAHIMGAISDAG
+2442 IAHVMGAISGAG

-2471 RAAEDTPV
+2471 RAAEDTPI
-2479 PSSKGKE
+2479 PSGKGKE

-2510 SASVPI
+2510 SASVPV

-2534 ESKITRP
+2534 ESRITRP
-2541 FKLTDAE
+2541 FELTDAE
-2548 YKRMDAEQKKQYNA
+2548 YKKMNAEQKKQYNA
-2562 FKKMFPEYADL
+2562 FKAMFPEYANL

-2615 NSDVDII
+2615 NSGVDII
-2622 MVTSV
+2622 MVTSA

-2639 GAHPRVLINLGLP
+2639 GAYPRVLINLGLP

-2708 EARALDIAFQNGFFS
+2708 EARALDIAFQRGFFF
-2723 AVNNLGKKF
+2723 AAHDLGEKF
-2732 DYATDEESTGG
+2732 DYTTDEESTGG
-2743 KESDSKSREAAK
+2743 KESDSQSREAAM
-2755 KDLLNAA
+2755 KDLLSTA
-2762 AASDDIFFKAAAKRL
+2762 AASDDISFKAAVKRL

-2794 TEDNEKKFLRTLKDA
+2794 AEDNEKKFLRTLKDA
-2809 FRGIK
+2809 FHGSK

-2823 VVELPNGNNLWV
+2823 VVELPNGNNLWI
-2835 DTNTSQAAVLGKMTY
+2835 DTNTSQAAILGKMTY

-2867 VIRGYYGKETVN
+2867 VIRGYYNKEAVN

-2930 KQMGEA
+2930 KQTGEA

-2942 EEQTRKRCEEMECDD
+2942 EEQVRKRCEEMECDD

-2975 VWKIQKWVAGLAKK
+2975 VWKIQKWVAGIAKK
-2989 FGIDTDMG
+2989 LGIDTDTG

-3002 KSGKMFEREGRD
+3002 KSGKMFNRGTNESGRAGRQYNAAMYK
-3014 NKTGRKYQAAGEMAK
+3014 NKASDFPNFKEKVLSGEVKLASKTYFAYNVDGQIIRIAGDAVNHVEDEHHLTDEEWIDALDGLSEPEAVYYGNKEQGQRGKPMVFKTSGSRSSKYGVVLEFSPSGEIYLKTLYKGTDSSIDDSIKKRGAAGRFLP
-3029 TADVARLSKAE
+3029 D
-3040 ELERQGKSR
+3040 GKSAVP
-3049 EEIFDTTGWWRGKDG
+3049 
-3064 NWRFEIKDDPALINF
+3064 NSHPL
-3079 SEFQKINFDD
+3079 S
-3089 EGATNYVELGKI
+3089 I
-3101 YNNEKLFDAYP
+3101 YSVQQGVMDVNEK
-3112 QLRKVKVYDE
+3112 E
-3122 ERNDEYAGVA
+3122 E
-3132 YTSEG
+3132 
-3137 YLVLTGIRDA
+3137 
-3147 LVLPEEYK
+3147 
-3155 SWFRDALMKSINAD
+3155 
-3169 RSNVD
+3169 
-3174 DIVKLMGKTDR
+3174 
-3185 FVDEAYFGDYFAAKK
+3185 
-3200 QAKELADK
+3200 Q
-3208 LPEPF
+3208 
-3213 WKAFPEGNLVD
+3213 
-3224 PDLLERNPSKPL
+3224 
-3236 RMIQWLRTMSKIGET
+3236 
-3251 QMDDIKGSLLHEIQ
+3251 
-3265 HFIQSYEGFSPG
+3265 
-3277 SNAKSVREQ
+3277 
-3286 VNAKLDK
+3286 
-3293 MGSPLS
+3293 
-3299 FYLLP
+3299 
-3304 KEQRKAL
+3304 
-3311 QKERSYL
+3311 
-3318 KGKLGGL
+3318 
-3325 SDFELYM
+3325 
-3332 DTHGEQEA
+3332 
-3340 RAAEIRGMGE
+3340 
-3350 GYWGKYY
+3350 
-3357 QEARQYPWENIDE
+3357 
-3370 NESIILP
+3370 
-3377 PEQILSYSASEQ
+3377 SYSATEQ
-3389 PNGDLAFKVEAV
+3389 SDGKLNFKVTPIEEV
-3401 DEINGKAM
+3401 NGKAM

-3532 AGYDKNVVEAYV
+3532 AGYDKNVVEAYA

-3562 GLTHVRETLSA
+3562 GLTHVRETLNA
-3573 KEFKTLMKE
+3573 KEFKALMKE

-3589 VLVPDSSK
+3589 VLMSDGSK
-3597 KDSNA
+3597 EDSNA
-3602 KKWVPASKLEKV
+3602 KKWVSASKLEKI

-3635 EVLTPE
+3635 EVVTPE

-3655 AVVEKHI
+3655 AVVEKRI
-3662 GENGPVYYEA
+3662 GEDGPVYYEA

-3713 LKEAYKAAQYLQQN
+3713 LKEAYKAARYLQQN
-3727 GGEKVNLQIA
+3727 GGEKVTFQIA

-3946 IGVGHTAYGM
+3946 IGVGHTAHGM

-3965 DKKILAEVGVP
+3965 DKKVLAEVGVP

-3999 GFERLR
+3999 GFARLR
-4005 SMVSKAGNKG
+4005 SMISKAGDKG
-4015 MYLFKKADE
+4015 MYFFKKADE
-4024 FTRAVAVLGA
+4024 ITRAVAVLGA

-4070 GIYQMFSGT
+4070 GVYQMFSGT
-4079 VLGDLAL
+4079 VLGDLGL

-4204 AGRVIPGSIA
+4204 AGSVIPGSIA

-4325 QLKKAVGD
+4325 QLKKAVSD

>member
-25 LQDLKPEP
+25 LQDLKPESLTP
-33 LAPNNNDDDN
+33 SNNDDDN

-50 GLLEAAGNVIRTGGN
+50 GLLGAAGNVIRAGGN
-65 LLNYA
+65 LLNYY
-70 GKPDMYTEEEW
+70 GKPANVTEEEW
-81 DKQSQDLG
+81 DEQMQANG
-89 GFHAWSNRFNKSI
+89 GLSAWVNRTNKSI
-102 EKFGEDVEKK
+102 EKFGEEFEKEH
-112 YSRNYSDPLGAN
+112 SRNYSDPLGAN
-124 SIAAAVGSIVP
+124 SIARAVGSIVP
-135 YAIGLGITARAG
+135 YAIGLGITAKAG
-147 APTAAEKFAAEQ
+147 APTATEKFVAEQ
-159 GAAEIVRKGA
+159 GAAAIVRKGA

-187 PKYLAPVLANVSL
+187 PKYLAPVLANISL

-313 IVSGIAGAIGAGI
+313 IVSGIAGAIGAGV

-339 PPETDDVLDTVNTG
+339 PSEADDVLDTVNTG

-359 EQIAA
+359 EQIAV
-364 PQADEFEALVNAI
+364 PQTDEFEALVNAI

-382 EGSGGYNAVNGRT
+382 EGSGGYNAKNGRT

-405 DNWPS
+405 SNWPS

-515 EAQAGDEYNKVA
+515 EAQAGDEYNNVA
-527 DLIDTGSNEDVI
+527 DLIETGSNEDVI

-553 QQEQQ
+553 QQQQ
-558 QLQGSKPVSN
+558 QQQQQQPQGSEPVSN
-568 VEKPPVEQQPEQ
+568 VEKPPVEQPPEQ
-580 AAEQPTEQPT
+580 TVEQPAEQPT

-622 ATTTNTTNTA
+622 ATTTNTA

-666 SLNNLADNK
+666 SLNNLANNK
-675 GNKKVALTD
+675 GDKKVTLTD

-745 AKSLKGNLK
+745 TKSLKGNLK
-754 SRYVY
+754 SRYVH

-771 GSKKVQDVL
+771 GSKKVQDIL

-793 QGDAEAREKLNS
+793 QGDAEAREKLNN

-820 AKEGKEQDAVVPKP
+820 AKEGKGQDAVVPKP

-846 VGNNVQPSTDESGGG
+846 VGNNVQPPTDESGGG

-869 KNTVKASERDEN
+869 KSTAKKSERDED

-923 TDKEYEITFNKGGKD
+923 TDKEYEVTFNKGGKD

-968 SGEGALPP
+968 SGEGASSPI
-976 VVVDGYVAKERL
+976 VVDGYVVKERL

-1000 PVYHAKNG
+1000 PVYHAKSG

-1016 PDNEHPTVTVEYRDH
+1016 PDNERPTVTVEYRDGLN
-1031 PSTRRDW
+1031 TRVGWEDM
-1038 DTAIKRF
+1038 DVNMF

-1068 EEPSDKGKEPSD
+1068 EQPSEEPGEEPSDKGEEPSD

-1086 DKGKEPSDKGEEP
+1086 DEGEQPSEQPSDKGGKPSNEGENPNEESSEEP
-1099 SGKGE
+1099 SNKGD
-1104 EPSDKGNEP
+1104 EPI
-1113 LPQFYQAMIDAGV
+1113 PQFFQSIIDAGFA
-1126 VTADE
+1126 TTDMMHIFDNPSE
-1131 LQELNSLFKGEKG
+1131 G
-1144 EEKATDAEGDDGEIE
+1144 EENVTDTEGDDGEIE

-1166 LEKEAEAATEA
+1166 LEKEAEATTEA
-1177 EDKLMKIIDLLGEKE
+1177 EDKLMKIIDLLGEQE

-1239 VISDADDLGRPTRIA
+1239 VISDADERPTRVA
-1254 KMLKPLFFKLQVLE
+1254 KMLKPVLFKLQVLE

-1288 DAARKEILGI
+1288 DAARKEILGT

-1329 REYANEVANLLF
+1329 REYADEVANLLF

-1353 LTLDNGT
+1353 LVLDNGT

-1365 DGNPLEWDA
+1365 DGSPLTWDA
-1374 LIRKIVF
+1374 FIRKIVF

-1396 KKIKLS
+1396 EKFKLS
-1402 DDELDIIESYYY
+1402 DDKLDIIKNYYY
-1414 ALWTKFQGQVKTAAR
+1414 ELYDKFQGQVKTTAR

-1476 NIPVES
+1476 NVSVES

-1489 DAAHRVIR
+1489 DAARRVIR
-1497 EKKVEKYRNLLG
+1497 EKKVEKYRDLLG
-1509 EVKKQKDAVK
+1509 EVEKQKDAVK
-1519 KAEESLD
+1519 KAEENLD

-1537 DNEAISK
+1537 GNESVSK

-1557 SAKDSGSAEK
+1557 SAKESGNAEE

-1578 ESNLQKATADATKG
+1578 ESNLQKATVDATKG

-1604 ALDKEKQKLNELES
+1604 ALDKEKQKLDELES
-1618 EVSALEKRLV
+1618 ETSALEKRLV
-1628 NDDASVQEATK
+1628 NDDASVQEASK

-1657 SKEENLA
+1657 SKEETLA

-1684 ADARSKVLD
+1684 ADARSKVLG
-1693 EIKGKESE
+1693 EIKGKDNE
-1701 KPQEQTDAADADGA
+1701 KPQEQSDAADADGA

-1730 MKEWEERCFKADES
+1730 VQEWTEKFFKVEES
-1744 GKKSDGLAHYD
+1744 GEKSNNLAYYD
-1755 VNVFTKLLTIGGNI
+1755 AGIFTKLLAIGGKQ
-1769 LESRLGRARAKFNAW
+1769 LEENFVRARAKFNAW
-1784 LTIVTTTLRAGL
+1784 RMSVTTIIRAGL
-1796 IKAVQTG
+1796 NKAVQAG
-1803 GIALERAQRIG
+1803 KVAAERAQRAVR
-1814 QFIDGAARAA
+1814 FIDGTIRAA
-1824 WEFLSNVPEQ
+1824 WEFLSNVPER

-1840 DTKALSWQR
+1840 DAKIASWQQ
-1849 ALTVARLVEDNNLSP
+1849 ALFVAQLAQMNNLSP

-1871 QKQKPALY
+1871 QKRNPALY
-1879 EEIKN
+1879 EEIKD
-1884 YFDAARKALRAYPR
+1884 YFDAARKALRVYPR
-1898 QSDENM
+1898 QGDENM

-1913 GGGDEPIRTTR
+1913 GGGDESVRTTR

-1949 SQNPSEGNNPQ
+1949 SQNPSKGNNPQ
-1960 ADNGEQGI
+1960 TDNGEQGI
-1968 EGVPGGRTNGSKD
+1968 ESVPGGRTNGGKN
-1981 VSGNGTAT
+1981 VSGSGTAT

-2009 TRDSGQ
+2009 TGDSGQ
-2015 ERSEGT
+2015 ERSKGI
-2021 GDGGVPVRDKQGKEI
+2021 GGSGVPVRNKQSKGL
-2036 SRNTSNE
+2036 SGNTSNE
-2043 NGTERKSSDEATER
+2043 NGTEQQSSDEATER

-2198 ICDEAHHIASGQKR
+2198 ICDEAHYIASGQKR

-2266 EKIAILSEVA
+2266 EKIAKLSEA
-2276 SSRALTPK
+2276 ARERALTPK

-2303 KALKVKLYKIE
+2303 KALRVKLYKIE
-2314 KKERPLYTKRKK
+2314 EKERPLYTKRKK
-2326 DASTKTLLLSA
+2326 ETSTKTLLLSA

-2422 DYNRRFIKVKTNNV
+2422 DYNRRFIKVETNNV

-2471 RAAEDTPV
+2471 RAVEDTPV
-2479 PSSKGKE
+2479 PSGKGKE

-2548 YKRMDAEQKKQYNA
+2548 YKRMNAEQKKQYNA
-2562 FKKMFPEYADL
+2562 FKKMFPEYIDL

-2615 NSDVDII
+2615 NSGVDII
-2622 MVTSV
+2622 MVTSA

-2639 GAHPRVLINLGLP
+2639 GAYPRVLINLGLP

-2675 FRYLITGSPDEQNAF
+2675 FRYLVTGSPDEQNAF

-2743 KESDSKSREAAK
+2743 KESDSQSREAAM

-2762 AASDDIFFKAAAKRL
+2762 AASDDISFKAAVKRL

-2809 FRGIK
+2809 FHGSK

-2823 VVELPNGNNLWV
+2823 VVELPNGNNLWI
-2835 DTNTSQAAVLGKMTY
+2835 DTNTSQAAILGKMTY

-2930 KQMGEA
+2930 KQTGEA

-2942 EEQTRKRCEEMECDD
+2942 KEQVRKRCEEMECDD

-2989 FGIDTDMG
+2989 FGIDTDTG

-3002 KSGKMFEREGRD
+3002 KSGKMFNRGTNESGR
-3014 NKTGRKYQAAGEMAK
+3014 TGRQYNAAMYKNKASDFPNFKEKVLSGEVKLASKTYFAYNVDGQIIRIAGDAVNHVEDEHHLTDEEWIDALDGLSEPEAVYYGNKEQGQRGKPMVFKTSGSRSSKYGVVLEFSPSGEIYLKTLYKGTDSSIDDSIKKRGAAGRFLP
-3029 TADVARLSKAE
+3029 D
-3040 ELERQGKSR
+3040 GKSAVP
-3049 EEIFDTTGWWRGKDG
+3049 
-3064 NWRFEIKDDPALINF
+3064 NSHPL
-3079 SEFQKINFDD
+3079 S
-3089 EGATNYVELGKI
+3089 I
-3101 YNNEKLFDAYP
+3101 YSVQQGVMDVNEK
-3112 QLRKVKVYDE
+3112 E
-3122 ERNDEYAGVA
+3122 E
-3132 YTSEG
+3132 
-3137 YLVLTGIRDA
+3137 
-3147 LVLPEEYK
+3147 
-3155 SWFRDALMKSINAD
+3155 
-3169 RSNVD
+3169 
-3174 DIVKLMGKTDR
+3174 
-3185 FVDEAYFGDYFAAKK
+3185 
-3200 QAKELADK
+3200 Q
-3208 LPEPF
+3208 
-3213 WKAFPEGNLVD
+3213 
-3224 PDLLERNPSKPL
+3224 
-3236 RMIQWLRTMSKIGET
+3236 
-3251 QMDDIKGSLLHEIQ
+3251 
-3265 HFIQSYEGFSPG
+3265 
-3277 SNAKSVREQ
+3277 
-3286 VNAKLDK
+3286 
-3293 MGSPLS
+3293 
-3299 FYLLP
+3299 
-3304 KEQRKAL
+3304 
-3311 QKERSYL
+3311 
-3318 KGKLGGL
+3318 
-3325 SDFELYM
+3325 
-3332 DTHGEQEA
+3332 
-3340 RAAEIRGMGE
+3340 
-3350 GYWGKYY
+3350 
-3357 QEARQYPWENIDE
+3357 
-3370 NESIILP
+3370 
-3377 PEQILSYSASEQ
+3377 SYSATEQ
-3389 PNGDLAFKVEAV
+3389 SDGKLNFKVTPIEEV
-3401 DEINGKAM
+3401 NGKAM

-3946 IGVGHTAYGM
+3946 IGAGHTAHGM

-4005 SMVSKAGNKG
+4005 SMVSKAGDKG
-4015 MYLFKKADE
+4015 MYFFKKADE
-4024 FTRAVAVLGA
+4024 ITRAVAVLGA
-4034 YNEATKDKG
+4034 YNEAIKDKG

-4070 GIYQMFSGT
+4070 GIYQMLSGT

-4094 EWELMMSLMPHFG
+4094 EWELMTSLMPYFG

-4177 GVDISRRVGMSSM
+4177 GVDISRRVGMSGM
-4190 FPDNDSLLEYLAGP
+4190 FPDSDSLLGYLTGP
-4204 AGRVIPGSIA
+4204 AGSVIPGSIA
-4214 SAMSGDY
+4214 NAMSGDY

-4226 TVNPAIGN
+4226 TINPAIGN

-4252 RYEGTEKYLK
+4252 KYEGTERYLK
-4262 GMGFR
+4262 GMGFK

-4278 SATYAEKTRTKNKK
+4278 SATYAEKTRTKDKK
-4292 QKLLMDAARK
+4292 QKLLMNAARK

>member
-25 LQDLKPEP
+25 LQDLKPES

-50 GLLEAAGNVIRTGGN
+50 SLLSATGNVIRVGGN
-65 LLNYA
+65 LLNYY
-70 GKPDMYTEEEW
+70 GKPDYMTEEEW
-81 DKQSQDLG
+81 DKQNQADGGLG
-89 GFHAWSNRFNKSI
+89 AWANRTNKSI

-124 SIAAAVGSIVP
+124 SIAAAVASIAP
-135 YAIGLGITARAG
+135 YAIGLGITAKAG

-159 GAAEIVRKGA
+159 GAAAIVRKGA

-187 PKYLAPVLANVSL
+187 PKYLAPVLANISL
-200 GQKQAFPEALLES
+200 GQKQAFPEAMLES

-222 EKAKQNGTYVPGETE
+222 EKAKQNGTYVPGKTE
-237 VEAERVAKGVLADN
+237 AEAERVAKGVLADN
-251 LMFITGTDTLQD
+251 LMFITATDTLQD
-263 ALIAATGKTKVGMAL
+263 ALIAATGKTKVGTAL
-278 KILTSMGVNSAQEVG
+278 KFLTSVGVNSAQETG
-293 QQIIPKM
+293 QQIIPKI

-308 SDPDV
+308 RDPDV
-313 IVSGIAGAIGAGI
+313 VLSAIAGAIGAGI

-339 PPETDDVLDTVNTG
+339 PSEADDVLDTVNTG

-364 PQADEFEALVNAI
+364 PQTDEFESLVSAI

-395 GASGKYQIMP
+395 KASGKYQIMP

-410 WAEEAGLSADAPMT
+410 WSQEAGLSAGAEMT
-424 PENQEIVARHKL
+424 PENQERVAHFKL
-436 REYYDK
+436 KQYYDK
-442 YGARGAA
+442 YGAAGAA
-449 IAWYGGEGALNY
+449 VAWYSGEANAQRWVNG
-461 SDEALNRKQGNGN
+461 EATDVWGNPWDAPQHGN
-474 EPSIN
+474 EPSIKQ
-479 EYANDVMSRMG
+479 YANDVMSRMG
-490 KSGNMAT
+490 KSGTGNMAT

-546 YGKDAEQ
+546 YGKDTEQ
-553 QQEQQ
+553 QQQQ
-558 QLQGSKPVSN
+558 QQQPQGSEPASN
-568 VEKPPVEQQPEQ
+568 VEKPPVEQPPEQ
-580 AAEQPTEQPT
+580 TVEQPAEQPTEQPT

-615 VNGPSNS
+615 VNGASNP
-622 ATTTNTTNTA
+622 ATTSTTNTA
-632 QPSQSVDTITPNVG
+632 QPSQSVDAITPNVG

-666 SLNNLADNK
+666 SLNNLADSK
-675 GNKKVALTD
+675 GNKKVTLTD
-684 DEAAKVKEAAGSD
+684 DEVAKVKEAAGSD
-697 DLDTLIEVGKK
+697 DLDKLIEVGKK

-745 AKSLKGNLK
+745 TKSLKGNLK

-771 GSKKVQDVL
+771 GSKKVQEIL

-793 QGDAEAREKLNS
+793 QGDAEAREKLNN
-805 LHPLEKLALLDRAKK
+805 LHPLEKLALLNRAKK
-820 AKEGKEQDAVVPKP
+820 AKEGKGQDAVVPKP
-834 IVPNKSGDESNG
+834 IVPNESGGNSNG
-846 VGNNVQPSTDESGGG
+846 AGNNAQPPTGEGGGG
-861 KPKAKQDD
+861 KPTD
-869 KNTVKASERDEN
+869 KSTVKAAERDED

-890 KQVGDASDSEVRE
+890 KQVGDASDTETRE
-903 YNSNAHSDDGKPD
+903 YYSSAHSDDSKPD
-916 RVTVERI
+916 RVTVERV
-923 TDKEYEITFNKGGKD
+923 TDNEYEVTFNKGGKD

-968 SGEGALPP
+968 SEEPGEQ
-976 VVVDGYVAKERL
+976 
-988 GDKEL
+988 
-993 WGTEYGL
+993 
-1000 PVYHAKNG
+1000 
-1008 GIAYYVLS
+1008 
-1016 PDNEHPTVTVEYRDH
+1016 
-1031 PSTRRDW
+1031 PSN
-1038 DTAIKRF
+1038 
-1045 HSMEEAERFIAEDKG
+1045 KG
-1060 EKPSYMGG
+1060 E
-1068 EEPSDKGKEPSD
+1068 EPSD

-1086 DKGKEPSDKGEEP
+1086 NKGEEPSDKGEEP
-1099 SGKGE
+1099 I
-1104 EPSDKGNEP
+1104 
-1113 LPQFYQAMIDAGV
+1113 PQFFQSMIDNGF

-1131 LQELNSLFKGEKG
+1131 LQEWNSFFKGEKG
-1144 EEKATDAEGDDGEIE
+1144 EENATDAEGDDGEIE

-1177 EDKLMKIIDLLGEKE
+1177 EDKLMKIIDLLGEEE

-1197 THLTKHPTDKE
+1197 TYLTKHPTDKE
-1208 FLLGLLGKHP
+1208 FLLSLLGKHP

-1298 KDKDEE
+1298 KDEGEE
-1304 DDKYKSEITD
+1304 DDKYKNEITI
-1314 DDCDDYLAEVKKEEG
+1314 DDYDDYIAEIEKEEG
-1329 REYANEVANLLF
+1329 RENANEADVTL
-1341 SNAPAEDSKGKP
+1341 SSDAPIEGAKGKA
-1353 LTLDNGT
+1353 LALDNGT
-1360 PLVEE
+1360 LLIEDDGSPLT
-1365 DGNPLEWDA
+1365 WDA
-1374 LIRKIVF
+1374 LVRKIAF
-1381 RDLQLDDNKNLEKLE
+1381 RDLQLEDNKNFEKLR
-1396 KKIKLS
+1396 KKFKLS
-1402 DDELDIIESYYY
+1402 DDELDIVESYYY
-1414 ALWTKFQGQVKTAAR
+1414 ELYDKFQGQVKTTAR

-1476 NIPVES
+1476 NVSVES
-1482 MEPQKII
+1482 MEPQKIV
-1489 DAAHRVIR
+1489 DAARRVIR
-1497 EKKVEKYRNLLG
+1497 EKKVEKYRDLLG
-1509 EVKKQKDAVK
+1509 ETEKQKNAVK
-1519 KAEESLD
+1519 KAEENLD

-1537 DNEAISK
+1537 GNEAVSK

-1557 SAKDSGSAEK
+1557 SAKESGSAEE

-1578 ESNLQKATADATKG
+1578 ESNLQKATTDATKG

-1628 NDDASVQEATK
+1628 NDDASVQEASK

-1693 EIKGKESE
+1693 EIKGKENE
-1701 KPQEQTDAADADGA
+1701 KPQEQTDAVDTDGV
-1715 EGNISQEDVEAAAAL
+1715 EGNISQEDAEAAAAL
-1730 MKEWEERCFKADES
+1730 VQEWTEKFFKVEES
-1744 GKKSDGLAHYD
+1744 GEKPNTLAYYD
-1755 VNVFTKLLTIGGNI
+1755 AGIFTKLLAIGGKQ
-1769 LESRLGRARAKFNAW
+1769 LEENFVRARAKFNAW
-1784 LTIVTTTLRAGL
+1784 RMSVTMIIRAGL
-1796 IKAVQTG
+1796 NKAVQAG
-1803 GIALERAQRIG
+1803 KVAAERAQRAVR
-1814 QFIDGAARAA
+1814 FIDGTIRAA

-1840 DTKALSWQR
+1840 DAKISSWQR
-1849 ALTVARLVEDNNLSP
+1849 ALTVARLVENNNLSP

-1879 EEIKN
+1879 EEIKD
-1884 YFDAARKALRAYPR
+1884 YFDAARKALKAYPR
-1898 QSDENM
+1898 QGDENM

-1924 EPNQSNSGRGNEN
+1924 ESNQSNSGRGNEN

-1942 PVTPDGG
+1942 PVTPDGD

-1968 EGVPGGRTNGSKD
+1968 EGVPGGRANGGEN
-1981 VSGNGTAT
+1981 VSGSGTAA

-1996 QGGQKTSD
+1996 QGGQKTPD

-2015 ERSEGT
+2015 KRSEGA
-2021 GDGGVPVRDKQGKEI
+2021 GGSGVSIRDKQSQGL
-2036 SRNTSNE
+2036 SGNTSLENE
-2043 NGTERKSSDEATER
+2043 RNGQSSDEATER
-2057 LKRQQQVKDDTPI
+2057 LKQQQQVKDDTPI

-2234 HKQGGFSGYMR
+2234 HKQGGLIGYVR

-2255 DGLKEKNDSLS
+2255 DNLKEKFDLLNEKMSRLDMASLS
-2266 EKIAILSEVA
+2266 
-2276 SSRALTPK
+2276 RTLTPK
-2284 EQERLN
+2284 EQEQMD
-2290 KFKTESPK
+2290 KIKTEFPK
-2298 LENEI
+2298 VKNEVNALRVKLNEI
-2303 KALKVKLYKIE
+2303 AA
-2314 KKERPLYTKRKK
+2314 KERPLYTKRKK
-2326 DASTKTLLLSA
+2326 ETSTKTLLLSA

-2372 FNFVIQQSGKIVP
+2372 FSFVVQKSGKIVP
-2385 KRDSYGQLI
+2385 AKDRYGQVL

-2422 DYNRRFIKVKTNNV
+2422 DYNRRFIKVKTNNI

-2442 IAHIMGAISDAG
+2442 IAHVMGAISGAG
-2454 GEIALS
+2454 GEITLS

-2471 RAAEDTPV
+2471 RAAEDAPI
-2479 PSSKGKE
+2479 PSGKGKE

-2510 SASVPI
+2510 SASVPV

-2534 ESKITRP
+2534 ESRITRP
-2541 FKLTDAE
+2541 FELTDAE
-2548 YKRMDAEQKKQYNA
+2548 YKKMNAEQKKQYNA

-2593 RFVNGNESDSKRKAA
+2593 RFVNGNESDGKRKAA

-2615 NSDVDII
+2615 NSGVDII
-2622 MVTSV
+2622 MVTSA

-2639 GAHPRVLINLGLP
+2639 GAYPRVLINLGLP

-2675 FRYLITGSPDEQNAF
+2675 FRYLIIGSPDEQNAF

-2708 EARALDIAFQNGFFS
+2708 EARALDIAFQSGYFS
-2723 AVNNLGKKF
+2723 AAHDLGKKF
-2732 DYATDEESTGG
+2732 DYTTDEESTGG
-2743 KESDSKSREAAK
+2743 KESDSQSREAAM
-2755 KDLLNAA
+2755 KDLLNTA
-2762 AASDDIFFKAAAKRL
+2762 AASDDISFKAAVKRL

-2784 EIARKQEEIL
+2784 EIVRKQEEIL
-2794 TEDNEKKFLRTLKDA
+2794 TEDNEKKFLKTLKDA
-2809 FRGIK
+2809 FHGSK
-2814 IATVADGVY
+2814 IATVADGVH
-2823 VVELPNGNNLWV
+2823 VVELPNGNNLWI
-2835 DTNTSQAAVLGKMTY
+2835 DTNTSQAAILGKMTY

-2942 EEQTRKRCEEMECDD
+2942 EEQIRKRCEEMECDD

-2989 FGIDTDMG
+2989 FGIDTDTG

-3002 KSGKMFEREGRD
+3002 KSGKMFGREGRD
-3014 NKTGRKYQAAGEMAK
+3014 NKTGRKYQAAGEKAK
-3029 TADVARLSKAE
+3029 TADIAKLSKAE

-3049 EEIFDTTGWWRGKDG
+3049 EEIFDTTGWWRAKDG

-3079 SEFQKINFDD
+3079 SEFQKIDFDD
-3089 EGATNYVELGKI
+3089 DDATDYVELGKI

-3122 ERNDEYAGVA
+3122 ERNDEYAGAA

-3147 LVLPEEYK
+3147 LAIPREYR
-3155 SWFRDALMKSINAD
+3155 SWFRKALMKSVKAD

-3174 DIVKLMGKTDR
+3174 EIVKLLGETDKL
-3185 FVDEAYFGDYFAAKK
+3185 VDEAYFGDYFAAKK
-3200 QAKELADK
+3200 RAMELADK

-3213 WKAFPEGNLVD
+3213 WKAFPEEYLGD
-3224 PDLLERNPSKPL
+3224 PDSNLSKL
-3236 RMIQWLRTMSKIGET
+3236 AKVIQWTRTMGIIGET
-3251 QMDDIKGSLLHEIQ
+3251 QTKDIKGSLLHEIQ
-3265 HFIQSYEGFSPG
+3265 HFVQHYEGFSPG

-3573 KEFKTLMKE
+3573 KEFKALMKE

-3589 VLVPDSSK
+3589 VLVPNGSK

-3602 KKWVPASKLEKV
+3602 KKWVSASKLEKI

-3635 EVLTPE
+3635 EVVTPE

-3655 AVVEKHI
+3655 AVVEKRI
-3662 GENGPVYYEA
+3662 GEDGPVYYEA

-3727 GGEKVNLQIA
+3727 GGEKVTFQIA

-3747 SDENNSAGGKK
+3747 GDENNSVGGKK
-3758 SSLIVSDAEY
+3758 SSLVVSDAEY

-3922 SLLGFLNV
+3922 NLLGFLNV

-3946 IGVGHTAYGM
+3946 IGAGHTAHGM

-4005 SMVSKAGNKG
+4005 SMVSKAGDKG

-4024 FTRAVAVLGA
+4024 LTRAVAVLGA

-4070 GIYQMFSGT
+4070 GIYQMLSGT

-4094 EWELMMSLMPHFG
+4094 EWELMTSLMPYFG

-4119 TYLLMAGF
+4119 IYLLMAGF

-4177 GVDISRRVGMSSM
+4177 GVDISRRVGMSGM
-4190 FPDNDSLLEYLAGP
+4190 FPDSDSLLGYLTGP
-4204 AGRVIPGSIA
+4204 AGSIIPGSIA
-4214 SAMSGDY
+4214 NAMSGDY

-4226 TVNPAIGN
+4226 TINPAIGN

-4252 RYEGTEKYLK
+4252 KYEGTERYLK

-4267 PVGQSLAADMS
+4267 PVGQSLASDMS
-4278 SATYAEKTRTKNKK
+4278 SATYAEKTRTKDKK

-4307 KLTTAEMTELRK
+4307 RLTAAEMTELRK